1 MGKPFWRS
9 VEYFFT
15 GNYSADN
22 GNNDIVAIGFGGEIH
37 AYGGDDHVTV
47 GSIGAT
53 VHTGSGNDTVVGGSA
68 YLRVEDSTGHLSVK
82 GAAGYA
88 DINKS
93 GDGNVSFAGAAGGV
107 SIDHLGHHGDVS
119 YGGAA
124 AYNSV
129 KRKGLSG
136 NVTFKGAGG
145 YNALWHETNH
155 GNLSFAGAG
164 AGNKLDR
171 TWFDQYQGSR
181 GDVSFD
187 GAGAANSISSRVE
200 TGNITFRGAG
210 ADNHLVRKGKVGDIT
225 LQGAGASNRI
235 ERTRQAE
242 DVYQQTHGNIRFEG
256 VGGYNSFYSDVA
268 HGDIHFSG
276 GGAYNTITRKGS
288 GSSFDA
294 QGMEYA
300 KAEDIVLTTAKMHG
314 SWIGSGTHA
323 VTAVKSEREPNTYLF
338 AIADGT
344 YTKIN
349 KVRLSNDPKTGKLKY
364 YSEAWYKQGNH
375 LSGLARSDVSSAGG
389 FEVNPINGGYTLS
402 NIAVEHQQSL
412 TVHAME
418 KDLTEYEWVTYA
430 NGALIDAKDVVLSD
444 AKMGGHAISTD
455 GTKVDVQAIK
465 SNRKP
470 NTYVYAKVLGP
481 YTKIV
486 VVELAN
492 DAETGVLKYQARSW
506 YKEGDHTA
514 NLANED
520 ISSANGYHS
529 MGKGGYSLSALNYS
543 VNAIRSMSETVADID
558 EYTDQTLFKPA
569 TDSGES
575 SGDVHFSGAGGGNVI
590 KSNVTRGNVYFNG
603 GGIANVILHS
613 SQFGN
618 TEFNGGGAANVIV
631 KSGEEGDLTFRGAGL
646 ANVLVH
652 QSKQGKMDVYAGG
665 AVNVLVRIGDGQYLA
680 HLLAYGNISVHK
692 GNGNSRV
699 AMLGGY
705 NTHTQIGSGHGLW
718 LAAGGFNVMTQV
730 GNGEV
735 TSVLAGGANVLTKVG
750 EGELTAGML
759 GGANVMTHISG
770 DEQASN
776 TTAVALGGANILT
789 KKGKGDTLAVMGGGA
804 NVLTHVGDGSTTGV
818 MVGGANILTKVGN
831 GDTTG
836 IMLGVGNVLTHVGDG
851 QTLGVMGA
859 AGNIFTKVG
868 DGTSIAA
875 MIGAGNIFT
884 HVGEGNAWALMGGLG
899 NVFTKVGNG
908 DALALM
914 VAEANVFTH
923 IGDGMSVALMLA
935 KGNVATKVGNGTTL
949 AAMVGNANIFTHI
962 GNGSTF
968 AAMIGQANVMTKVGN
983 DLTAALMVGKA
994 NIYTHVGDGT
1004 SLGLFAG
1011 EMNVMT
1017 KVGNGTTLAA
1027 MFGKANIMTHVGDGL
1042 TGVLALGEAN
1052 IVTKVGDDFMGVVAA
1067 AKANVVTHVG
1077 DATTAAVLAGKGN
1090 ILTKVGEGTTVGL
1103 LISDIGNVMTHVGDG
1118 TTIGIAKGKANIVTK
1133 VGDGLGIN
1141 VAWGQANVFTQV
1153 GDGDRYNFAKG
1164 EANILTK
1171 VGDGQEVSVVQ
1182 GKANIITHVGN
1193 GDDYT
1198 GAWGKANVITKVGDG
1213 RNVVLAKGEANIVTQ
1228 VGDGDSF
1235 NALWS
1240 KGNVVTKVGDGMQ
1253 VTAAK
1258 GKANITTTVGN
1269 GLSVT
1274 AAYGD
1279 ANINTKVGN
1288 GVSVNVA
1295 WGKYNI
1301 NTKVGDGLNVAVM
1314 KGKANANIHIGD
1326 GLNINASY
1334 ARNNVAIK
1342 VGNGD
1347 FYSLAVA
1354 SSNTSSNKL
1363 SALFDNVKQTLLGV
1377 GGSQAINYLVQG
1389 DEASTSGT
1397 QKGRGAIA
1405 TPEITKLDG
1414 FQMDAIEE
1422 VGSDLGDS
1430 LTGSVTKVDTPDLNE
1445 MDNDLN
1451 IDGAS
1456 DHAPNLIVNGD
1467 FEQGDRG
1474 WQSTHGVEASY
1485 SGSVYGVNGEGHGT
1499 RVTELDTHTN
1509 TSLYQDLTDLTE
1521 GEVIAVSFDFAKRAG
1536 LSNNEGIE
1544 VLWNGEVVFSSS
1556 GDASAWQQKTLK
1568 LTAHAGSNRIEF
1580 KGTGHNDG
1588 LGYILDN
1595 VVAKSESSP
1604 QANAVSEH
1612 AKQNQASQ
1620 NALSDKERAE
1630 ADRQRLEQEKQKQ
1643 LDAVAGSQ
1651 SQLESTDQQA
1661 IENNGQAQ
1669 RDAVKE
1675 ESEAVTAELTT
1686 LAQGLDVLDGQAT
1699 HTGKSGE
1706 QWRNDFA
1713 GGLLDGVQSQ
1723 IDDAK
1728 QLASDKMAAAKQ
1740 TQSDNNSKVKDS
1752 IAKSEA
1758 GVAKGEQ
1765 NRAGAEQ
1772 DIAEAKADAET
1783 RKADA
1788 VAKSHDAKQAESD
1801 AHSAA
1806 NDAQSRGDRDAM
1818 NAENK
1823 ANQAQNDAQGAKQNE
1838 GDRPDRQ
1845 GVAGS
1850 GLSGNAHRVEG
1861 AGETG
1866 SHVNTDS
1873 QTNADGRF
1881 SDGLTEQELEALEG
1895 ATNAVN
1901 RLQIN
1906 AGIRSKN
1913 SGSTITSMFM
1923 EANADSIVVDTT
1935 ASQDVVRKEVRISGV
1950 NLVGL
1955 GEASHDSAESLVA
1968 ARAEKVANLYRWLDT
1983 DNDVATD
1990 KYVPVPGFER
2000 VDADVSDEVKQR
2012 MIQSMSGYIE
2022 HTDNQVPKD
2031 QAQAL
2036 ATLFVESTLDYD
2048 WDKRVEF
2055 LTKLESYGYS
2065 FETPHA
2071 EKSIVS
2077 FWSGKNFKQYRDVL
2091 DNAQTDG
2098 KKVVYDIDV
2107 KGNAFAIDLNKHLMR
2122 WGGLFLDPDNAEQ
2135 NQLKSSIDAATF
2147 SNTGFWSSVYATGA
2161 QHDVYVIAEGGV
2173 RLGNYFWH
2181 VELPALRQL
2190 QREGLVGEIRLLD
2203 KPVSEYKDLPAD
2215 EIGRRLTDAGVGVKV
2230 RFDALSSA
2238 RQAELLADNPDD
2250 YRADTL
2256 VELDVKLSAIDSMLR
2271 ESLPFYSLRTER
2283 NLLVQEGDEGF
2294 EVRSWPG
2301 SDDKSK
2307 TILLD
2312 NPEDAAQQKA
2322 IERFILANFDN
2333 FEQMPDELFL
2343 VDNKVL
2349 SHHDGRTRIL
2359 AQKEDGAW
2367 TYNTN
2372 SELMSVTELL
2382 DAAHVSG
2389 KVRGESYQKVIDA
2402 LAEYHASTAEH
2413 ADYELESVEQLV
2425 NLRKKIEGYALGH
2438 PDSGRLEAMN
2448 SLLNQVNSRLEEV
2461 SVLAVSEQSIKA
2473 HDSFSRLYDQLDNA
2487 HLKQSK
2493 HLYLDGNGDFVTK
2506 GKGNLAKIDQ
2516 LGGSDA
2522 VLEKVKA
2529 SVNHEYGQAIAD
2541 TIFAGL
2547 SANELAK
2554 DGKGID
2560 ITGLNR
2566 IHQALEQHMSPVSAT
2581 MYIWKPS
2588 DHSALG
2594 HAALQIGQ
2602 GRTQIDAQ
2610 AAADFNKQ
2618 NYVSWWPLGSK
2629 SSNIRNIFN
2638 VATEY
2643 QPDLKLRWSDFS
2655 QPAHQNDTLEHD
2667 MASEENDGFGL
2678 NDGETKLKRFIEKL
2692 NAAKGIDAAYKD
2704 ASEGYASVL
2713 LGNPD
2718 MLVSTGIPAHVFQPF
2733 VDQWNDTS
2741 YDMMDVANRFAQE
2754 LQKQAQASG
2763 DPALVAKR
2771 IDNVVRLFAERALEE
2786 IEAFKA
2792 SQADEGRVFRINLE
2806 GLDVAAMQAEW
2817 NRLSHD
2823 PDARYQLLTKNCSS
2837 TVAKVLKAG
2846 GADKLIGH
2854 TWRPKFG
2861 VWTPTELFN
2870 FGQALQE
2877 AQLEIAAK
2885 KQSHQVNDDLD
2896 ALSGSEKH
2904 KDKVAIENDGTPPR
2918 DKVPLSP
2925 LTRFLNNELY
2935 GERDA
2940 RRKIGDITQTLLDH
2954 AVEKG
2959 ESQKVTLKGEAG
2971 RLTGYYHQGTASSD
2985 DETSTTSGK
2994 VVLFLHGSGS
3004 SAEEQASAIR
3014 SHYQKQGIDML
3025 AVNLRGYGESDGGPS
3040 EKGLYQ
3046 DARTMFNYLVN
3057 DKGIDPSNIILHG
3070 YSMGG
3075 PIAAD
3080 LARYAAQNGQ
3090 AVSGLL
3096 LDRPMPSMTKA
3107 ITAHEVA
3114 NPAGI
3119 VGTIA
3124 KAVNGQFSVE
3134 KNLKGLPQET
3144 PILLLTDNEGLGEE
3158 GEKLRVKL
3166 SNSGFNVTGE
3176 QTFYGHEASNRLM
3189 SQYTGQIVS
3198 DLLNTQHIKHNE
3210 AKLNLEPHGKN
3221 YESRDLILKPISQP
3235 ETVELGMP
3243 EVDQKVLADI
3253 AERENV
3259 IIGVRPVD
3267 EKSKSLIA
3275 SKMYSSKGLFV
3286 KAKSSDWGPMSGF
3299 IPVDQS
3305 FAKASARRDLETFN
3319 RHAEQSIQSGNAVS
3333 ADLYLNQVRVEE
3345 LVSKYHSLTPL
3356 ELDDQSGMYKTT
3368 ATNGDQSVPFFL
3380 NRVTVDGNEL
3390 WQVHYITNG
3399 ELAPFKVIGDP
3410 VSKQPMTADYDLLT
3424 VMYSYGDLGPQD
3436 KVKQPLTWQQWKD
3449 SVTYEDLTPKY
3460 KELYSNEDLYN
3471 KKDGASLGNVSGRLK
3486 ELKDRINVDL
3496 GRTNGLEMVHHGA
3509 DDANPYAVMADNF
3522 PATFFV
3528 PKSLFAEDG
3537 LGEGKGSIQTYFNVN
3552 EQGAVVIR
3560 NPQEFSDFQQVTI
3573 NASFRASFNDKWNH
3587 GLDEPLFTTKRKLS
3601 HEFLNKR
3608 DQLLK
3613 KLSGGRLDA
3622 QDETLVA
3629 LGNPD
3634 DVSGNK
3640 AIVAVDVSQIFTRQ
3654 ELKERANVFAKPIGA
3669 SYQGILDQLDLVHQ
3683 TVSRDQ
3689 IVASFELN
3697 KKVNAYIAEH
3707 PTSGRNQALTQL
3719 KEQITSALFIGKMQV
3734 AQVDIDAIAQTR
3746 PELAARIFMVAI
3758 EEANGE
3764 HRGLTDMMVRWANED
3779 PYLAPKQGYKG
3790 ETPNDLGFDAKYHV
3804 DLGDHYADFKQW
3816 LETSQSNGL
3825 LSKATLDE
3833 STKTV
3838 HLGYSYQ
3845 ELQDLTGV
3853 ESVQMAFYFLKEA
3866 AKKVDPISG
3875 DSAEMILL
3883 KKFADKSYL
3892 SQLDSDRMDQI
3903 EGIYRSS
3910 HETDV
3915 DAWDRRYS
3923 GAGYDELTNKLAGAT
3938 GVDEQLSVLLDDRK
3952 GLLIGEVHGSDVNGL
3967 RFVNEQMDALKKQGV
3982 TVIGLE
3988 HLRSDLA
3995 QPLIDRYLA
4004 TGVMSSELSA
4014 MLKTKHLD
4022 ATLFENARANGM
4034 RIVALDANSSA
4045 RPNVQGTEHGLM
4057 YRAGAANNIAVEVL
4071 QSLPDDEKFV
4081 AIYGKA
4087 HLQSHKGIEGFVP
4100 GITHRLDLPALRVS
4114 DSNQFRVEQ
4123 DDMTLRVVYD
4133 DVANKP
4139 KLTFKDSLSGAN
4151 TAIHNQNV
4159 NDWERVA
4166 VTPTADGGETRFDGQ
4181 IIVQMEN
4188 DSVVANAAANLAGKH
4203 PESSVVVQLDSDG
4216 NYRVVY
4222 GDPSKLDGKLRWQLV
4237 GHGRDDSDSNNTHL
4251 SGYSAEDLA
4260 AKLANFQQSFSQ
4272 AENINNT
4279 PDHIS
4284 IVGCSLVS
4292 DDKQKGFGH
4301 QFINAM
4307 DVNGLRV
4314 DVSARS
4320 SELAVDATGR
4330 KHTKDENG
4338 DWIQK
4343 AETNKVSLSWNE
4355 QGEVIAKEERIRNGI
4370 AEGDIDLSRIG
4381 VSDVGEIARGAI
4393 GDNNDVFDAPE
4404 KRKVETE
4411 TSSSAANNKLSYSG
4425 NIQVNVGDGEFT
4437 AVNWGTSNVGI
4448 KVGSG
4453 GFKSLAF
4460 GDNNVMVH
4468 IGNGES
4474 KHSVDMGGYQA
4485 LEGAQMFIG
4494 NRNVS
4499 FNLGQSNDLLVM
4511 MDKSIPTPPLVNPF
4525 DGAARI
4531 SGVLQSI
4538 ATSGE
4543 DQDWLAAQEQQ
4554 WTLSGAKKFVK
4565 DMSGLDQS
4573 SSVDYTCLVELDS
4586 HNERSSRGLKHDTEA
4601 ALNKQYNQWLSG
4613 NSDSSAGKLS
4623 RADKLRQA
4631 NEKLAFNFAV
4641 GGQGADIQVT
4651 TGNWNF
4657 MFGDNIQSILDTN
4670 LGSLFG
4676 LMTQQFSATGQAKT
4690 TFTYTPEDLPRQLK
4704 NKLLGQMAGIGA
4716 ETTLADI
4723 FGVDYTTSGQI
4734 VSRNG
4739 EAVDGVAILTEML
4752 EVIGEFSGDQLQAFV
4767 DPAKLLDSLKSGIDM
4782 GADGI
4787 QSFAETH
4794 GLKDKAPEEEENKSA
4809 VSVNGTSVNSAQG
4822 ATASDG
4828 NTETAETQ
4836 DRAFGFNSLNLPNLF
4851 ATIFSQDKQKEMK
4864 SLVENLKENLTADL
4878 LNMKEK
4884 TFDFLRNSGH
4894 LQGDGDINLSLGNYN
4909 FNWGGDGKDLGA
4921 YLGDNNN
4928 FWGGRGD
4935 DVFYATGTSN
4945 IFTGGE
4951 GSDMGVLMGRENM
4964 MFGGDGNDTAVV
4976 AGRIN
4981 HVFLG
4986 AGDDQSFVFG
4996 EGGEIDTGL
5005 GRDYVVTSGN
5015 FNRVDTGDGQDYSVT
5030 IGNNNQVELG
5040 AGNDFANVFG
5050 NYNRINASAG
5060 NDVVKLM
5067 GYHAVLNG
5075 GEGEDHLIA
5084 AAISKFSQFNG
5095 EEGRDLMV
5103 LGGYQNTFKGG
5114 TDVDSFVVSGDVI
5127 DNLVE
5132 DISSEDNIVF
5142 NGIDWQKLWFERSGY
5157 DLKLSILRD
5166 PVSETDQAKFE
5177 HIGSVTFNDYFDGKR
5192 AQMIIAMGEK
5202 DANGER
5208 EYTTL
5213 SESSIDA
5220 LVQAMSGFD
5229 PQAGDNGFIDN
5240 LDSKSRVAISTAWAD
5255 VVHKKGITV

>member
-15 GNYSADN
+15 GNYSADD
-22 GNNDIVAIGFGGEIH
+22 GNNNIVAIGFGGQIH

-53 VHTGSGNDTVVGGSA
+53 VYTGSGNDTVVGGSA
-68 YLRVEDSTGHLSVK
+68 YLKVEDSTGHLIVK

-107 SIDHLGHHGDVS
+107 SIDHLGNHGDVS

-124 AYNSV
+124 AYNGIT
-129 KRKGLSG
+129 RKGLSG
-136 NVTFKGAGG
+136 NVTFAGAGG
-145 YNALWHETNH
+145 YNALWHETNQ
-155 GNLSFAGAG
+155 GNLSFTGAG

-171 TWFDQYQGSR
+171 TWSNRYQGSH
-181 GDVSFD
+181 GDVTFD

-235 ERTRQAE
+235 ERTHQAE
-242 DVYQQTHGNIRFEG
+242 DVYTQTRGNIRFEG
-256 VGGYNSFYSDVA
+256 VGGYNSLYSDVA

-276 GGAYNTITRKGS
+276 GGAYNTIIRKGS
-288 GSSFDA
+288 GNDFA
-294 QGMEYA
+294 KEGMTNA
-300 KAEDIVLTTAKMHG
+300 KADEIVLTKAVMSG
-314 SWIGSGTHA
+314 SWIGQDHH
-323 VTAVKSEREPNTYLF
+323 VTAVKSASEPNTYLF
-338 AIADGT
+338 AFADST

-349 KVRLSNDPKTGKLKY
+349 KVQLRNDPQTGELKY
-364 YSEAWYKQGNH
+364 YSTAWYKEVNH
-375 LSGLARSDVSSAGG
+375 LSNLANQDISDNGG
-389 FEVNPINGGYTLS
+389 FTAVNINGAYTLS
-402 NIAVEHQQSL
+402 DLKVEHQQSV
-412 TVHAME
+412 TVHAVE
-418 KDLTEYEWVTYA
+418 KSLTEYEWVTYA
-430 NGALIDAKDVVLSD
+430 NGAVIDAKEVSLSD
-444 AKMGGHAISTD
+444 AKMGGHAIYAD
-455 GTKVDVQAIK
+455 GTKVDVKAVK
-465 SNRKP
+465 SNRQP
-470 NTYVYAKVLGP
+470 NTYIYAKVLGP

-492 DAETGVLKYQARSW
+492 DPETGALKYQARSW

-514 NLANED
+514 NIANQD
-520 ISSANGYHS
+520 ISSATGYNP
-529 MGKGGYSLSALNYS
+529 MGKGGYSLSDLHYS
-543 VNAIRSMSETVADID
+543 VNAVRSTSETVADIE

-569 TDSGES
+569 NDSGES
-575 SGDVHFSGAGGGNVI
+575 SGDVRFNGAGGGNVI
-590 KSNVTRGNVYFNG
+590 KSNVTRGNVHFNG

-652 QSKQGKMDVYAGG
+652 QSEQGKMDVYAGG
-665 AVNVLVRIGDGQYLA
+665 AVNVLVRLGDGQYLA
-680 HLLAYGNISVHK
+680 HLLAYGNISVQK
-692 GNGNSRV
+692 GSGDSRV
-699 AMLGGY
+699 VMLGGY
-705 NTHTQIGSGHGLW
+705 NTHTQIGSGNGLW

-730 GNGEV
+730 GKGDV
-735 TSVLAGGANVLTKVG
+735 AAVLAGGANVLTKMG
-750 EGELTAGML
+750 EGELTSGML
-759 GGANVMTHISG
+759 GGANVITHISN
-770 DEQASN
+770 DDQLSN

-789 KKGKGDTLAVMGGGA
+789 KKGKGNTLVVMGGGA
-804 NVLTHVGDGSTTGV
+804 NVLTHVGDGTTTGV

-836 IMLGVGNVLTHVGDG
+836 ILLGVGNVLTHVGDG

-868 DGTSIAA
+868 DGTSIAV

-949 AAMVGNANIFTHI
+949 AAMVGNVNIFTHI
-962 GNGSTF
+962 GHGSTF
-968 AAMIGQANVMTKVGN
+968 AAMIGQANIMTKVGN

-994 NIYTHVGDGT
+994 NIMTHVGDGT

-1011 EMNVMT
+1011 EVNVMT

-1052 IVTKVGDDFMGVVAA
+1052 IVTKLGDDFMGVVAA

-1103 LISDIGNVMTHVGDG
+1103 LISDVGNVMTHVGDG
-1118 TTIGIAKGKANIVTK
+1118 TTIGIAKGKANLITK
-1133 VGDGLGIN
+1133 VGDGLGVN
-1141 VAWGQANVFTQV
+1141 VTWGQANVFTQV

-1164 EANILTK
+1164 EANLITK

-1182 GKANIITHVGN
+1182 GEANIITHVGN

-1198 GAWGKANVITKVGDG
+1198 GAWGKANVITKVGHG
-1213 RNVVLAKGEANIVTQ
+1213 QNVVLAKGEANIVTQ

-1240 KGNVVTKVGDGMQ
+1240 KGNIVTKVGDGMQ

-1258 GKANITTTVGN
+1258 GQANITTTVGN
-1269 GLSVT
+1269 GLNVT

-1279 ANINTKVGN
+1279 ANINTKVGD

-1314 KGKANANIHIGD
+1314 KGKANANIHVGD

-1334 ARNNVAIK
+1334 AQNNVAIK

-1363 SALFDNVKQTLLGV
+1363 SALFDNIKQTVLGV

-1389 DEASTSGT
+1389 DEASSSGT
-1397 QKGRGAIA
+1397 HKGRGAIA

-1414 FQMDAIEE
+1414 FQMDAIKE
-1422 VGSDLGDS
+1422 VSSDLGDS
-1430 LTGSVTKVDTPDLNE
+1430 LTGSVTKVDTPDLNK
-1445 MDNDLN
+1445 MQHALN
-1451 IDGAS
+1451 VDDS
-1456 DHAPNLIVNGD
+1456 SVQAPNLIVNGD
-1467 FEQGDRG
+1467 FELGEHG

-1485 SGSVYGVNGEGHGT
+1485 AGSVYGVEGEGHGA
-1499 RVTELDTHTN
+1499 RVTELDTYTN
-1509 TSLYQDLTDLTE
+1509 TSLYQDLANLAQ

-1556 GDASAWQQKTLK
+1556 GDESAWQQKNLK
-1568 LTAHAGSNRIEF
+1568 LTAQAGSNRIEF

-1595 VVAKSESSP
+1595 VVATSESSQ
-1604 QANAVSEH
+1604 QANAIREH
-1612 AKQNQASQ
+1612 ATQNPAAQ

-1661 IENNGQAQ
+1661 LENNGQAQ

-1675 ESEAVTAELTT
+1675 ESEAVTAELAK

-1699 HTGKSGE
+1699 HTGESGD

-1723 IDDAK
+1723 LDDAK
-1728 QLASDKMAAAKQ
+1728 QLANDKIAAAKQ
-1740 TQSDNNSKVKDS
+1740 TLSDNNSKVKES
-1752 IAKSEA
+1752 VAKSEA
-1758 GVAKGEQ
+1758 GVAQGEQ
-1765 NRAGAEQ
+1765 NRAGVEQ
-1772 DIAEAKADAET
+1772 DIADAQADAEK

-1788 VAKSHDAKQAESD
+1788 LAKGKDAQQAESD
-1801 AHSAA
+1801 AHHAV
-1806 NDAQSRGDRDAM
+1806 NNAQSRGDRDVQL
-1818 NAENK
+1818 AENK
-1823 ANQAQNDAQGAKQNE
+1823 ANQAQADAQGAKQNE

-1845 GVAGS
+1845 GVTGS
-1850 GLSGNAHRVEG
+1850 GLSGNAHSVEG
-1861 AGETG
+1861 AGETD

-1881 SDGLTEQELEALEG
+1881 SEGLTEQEQEALEG

-1906 AGIRSKN
+1906 AGIRAKN
-1913 SGSTITSMFM
+1913 SVSSMTSMFS
-1923 EANADSIVVDTT
+1923 ETNSKSIVVPTKVSPEPERQEVTRRD
-1935 ASQDVVRKEVRISGV
+1935 VRISGV
-1950 NLVGL
+1950 NL
-1955 GEASHDSAESLVA
+1955 ESLSAVQGSQPTGQLA
-1968 ARAEKVANLYRWLDT
+1968 SKS
-1983 DNDVATD
+1983 
-1990 KYVPVPGFER
+1990 VPGFKSHFASTSIGIENELSGLVVVLPKNSAQTFGYVHDSQGNPLFMLTKDMNQGGYSNPVGINDIQGVNNWQTHTIELVTYPSEISDTAAVESR
-2000 VDADVSDEVKQR
+2000 KEAMLWLAKEFTDHINQSNHQSLPHLVSDDGR
-2012 MIQSMSGYIE
+2012 F
-2022 HTDNQVPKD
+2022 
-2031 QAQAL
+2031 
-2036 ATLFVESTLDYD
+2036 TLVISN
-2048 WDKRVEF
+2048 
-2055 LTKLESYGYS
+2055 S
-2065 FETPHA
+2065 
-2071 EKSIVS
+2071 
-2077 FWSGKNFKQYRDVL
+2077 
-2091 DNAQTDG
+2091 
-2098 KKVVYDIDV
+2098 
-2107 KGNAFAIDLNKHLMR
+2107 KHLIAA
-2122 WGGLFLDPDNAEQ
+2122 GNGT
-2135 NQLKSSIDAATF
+2135 SIDAQGKTIGMTPSGQQATMAISAKEF
-2147 SNTGFWSSVYATGA
+2147 GTSSSPEVRLLESAPWYQAGLRDEFLANAKNTTLDDPATAQNVYAYLTSVYSKTADLAKEYGIYINDWDPASEGFSPNA
-2161 QHDVYVIAEGGV
+2161 QGLTDPKVKNAWSILPRTKPVRMLELLSAEDSRYVRQQIAEKLKGTYSESLAKNVFEYFQYGGEV
-2173 RLGNYFWH
+2173 AGHGINNATTGS
-2181 VELPALRQL
+2181 VQQPEPAILFEFRSVPSAL
-2190 QREGLVGEIRLLD
+2190 SDFVP
-2203 KPVSEYKDLPAD
+2203 KTAS
-2215 EIGRRLTDAGVGVKV
+2215 TVKV
-2230 RFDALSSA
+2230 DVKALDHFDSASRKAIITEVNALVSGSEDFDAWYQEYRASKGQPPVKNPKSSA
-2238 RQAELLADNPDD
+2238 SANHKAEWLMTQHAEQWAKITAPYTDNHETLTSTKLASNDKE
-2250 YRADTL
+2250 
-2256 VELDVKLSAIDSMLR
+2256 ELHALGETSNLENNKQQENVASIINTMLNDM
-2271 ESLPFYSLRTER
+2271 LPFYALRTER

-2294 EVRSWPG
+2294 EVRAWPG
-2301 SDDKSK
+2301 TEDKSK
-2307 TILLD
+2307 TIILED
-2312 NPEDAAQQKA
+2312 PEDAAQHKA

-2343 VDNKVL
+2343 VDNKVI
-2349 SHHDGRTRIL
+2349 SHHEGRTHVL
-2359 AQKEDGAW
+2359 AQKVDGAW
-2367 TYNTN
+2367 QYNATV
-2372 SELMSVTELL
+2372 ELMSVTELL
-2382 DAAHVSG
+2382 DAANVTG
-2389 KVRGESYQKVIDA
+2389 KIRGESYQQVIDA
-2402 LAEYHASTAEH
+2402 LTDYHASITEH
-2413 ADYELESVEQLV
+2413 ADYEPESVEKLL
-2425 NLRKKIEGYALGH
+2425 NLRKKIEGYVLGH
-2438 PDSGRLEAMN
+2438 PDSGRVEAMN
-2448 SLLNQVNSRLEEV
+2448 SLLNQVNTRLDEV
-2461 SVLAVSEQSIKA
+2461 SLLSVAEQTIQA
-2473 HDSFSRLYDQLDNA
+2473 QNSFSRLYDQLEAAN
-2487 HLKQSK
+2487 LKESK
-2493 HLYLDGNGDFVTK
+2493 HLYLDQNGDFVTK
-2506 GKGNLAKIDQ
+2506 GKGNLANIDL
-2516 LGGSDA
+2516 LGSREA
-2522 VLEKVKA
+2522 VLEKVKLTV
-2529 SVNHEYGQAIAD
+2529 SNEYGQTVAD

-2547 SANELAK
+2547 SAKDLAK
-2554 DGKGID
+2554 DGKGVD
-2560 ITGLNR
+2560 IAGLNKV
-2566 IHQALEQHMSPVSAT
+2566 HQAIEQHLSPVSAT
-2581 MYIWKPS
+2581 LYIWKPS

-2602 GRTQIDAQ
+2602 GRTQLEGQ
-2610 AAADFNKQ
+2610 AAADFNQQ

-2629 SSNIRNIFN
+2629 SSNISNILN
-2638 VATEY
+2638 VATKD

-2667 MASEENDGFGL
+2667 VASEENDGFGL
-2678 NDGETKLKRFIEKL
+2678 HDGDIKLKRFIEKL
-2692 NAAKGIDAAYKD
+2692 NAAKGIDASFKE

-2718 MLVSTGIPAHVFQPF
+2718 MLETTSIPAHVFQPF
-2733 VDQWNDTS
+2733 VEQWNDTS
-2741 YDMMDVANRFAQE
+2741 YDMMDVAHRFAQE
-2754 LQKQAQASG
+2754 LRLQAQRSD
-2763 DPALVAKR
+2763 DPELLEKR
-2771 IDNVVRLFAERALEE
+2771 IGNVIRQFAERALEE
-2786 IEAFKA
+2786 IETFKA
-2792 SQADEGRVFRINLE
+2792 SQADQGRVFRINLE

-2817 NRLSHD
+2817 HRLSND

-2854 TWRPKFG
+2854 TWLPKFG

-2885 KQSHQVNDDLD
+2885 KQSHQVTDVLD
-2896 ALSGSEKH
+2896 ALSGNEKP
-2904 KDKVAIENDGTPPR
+2904 KENVAIENDGTPPR
-2918 DKVPLSP
+2918 DKESLSP

-2935 GERDA
+2935 GDKEA
-2940 RRKIGDITQTLLDH
+2940 RRKIGEITQTLLDH

-2959 ESQKVTLKGEAG
+2959 ESQKITLQGEAG
-2971 RLTGYYHQGTASSD
+2971 RLTGYYHQGTAPSEG
-2985 DETSTTSGK
+2985 ETSSPSGK

-3014 SHYQKQGIDML
+3014 NHYQKQGIDML
-3025 AVNLRGYGESDGGPS
+3025 AVNLHGYGESDGGPS

-3057 DKGIDPSNIILHG
+3057 DKGIDPSNIIIHG

-3119 VGTIA
+3119 VGAIA

-3134 KNLKGLPQET
+3134 KNLEGLPKET
-3144 PILLLTDNEGLGEE
+3144 SILLLTDNEGLGNE
-3158 GEKLRVKL
+3158 GEKLRTKL
-3166 SNSGFNVTGE
+3166 TASGYNVTGE

-3189 SQYTGQIVS
+3189 SQYADQIVS
-3198 DLLNTQHIKHNE
+3198 GLSSSASVDEDLDQQGLDTTSTKDQGISNKNDHLQVVDSKE
-3210 AKLNLEPHGKN
+3210 A
-3221 YESRDLILKPISQP
+3221 
-3235 ETVELGMP
+3235 
-3243 EVDQKVLADI
+3243 LAD
-3253 AERENV
+3253 
-3259 IIGVRPVD
+3259 
-3267 EKSKSLIA
+3267 
-3275 SKMYSSKGLFV
+3275 
-3286 KAKSSDWGPMSGF
+3286 
-3299 IPVDQS
+3299 
-3305 FAKASARRDLETFN
+3305 
-3319 RHAEQSIQSGNAVS
+3319 
-3333 ADLYLNQVRVEE
+3333 
-3345 LVSKYHSLTPL
+3345 
-3356 ELDDQSGMYKTT
+3356 
-3368 ATNGDQSVPFFL
+3368 
-3380 NRVTVDGNEL
+3380 
-3390 WQVHYITNG
+3390 
-3399 ELAPFKVIGDP
+3399 
-3410 VSKQPMTADYDLLT
+3410 
-3424 VMYSYGDLGPQD
+3424 
-3436 KVKQPLTWQQWKD
+3436 
-3449 SVTYEDLTPKY
+3449 
-3460 KELYSNEDLYN
+3460 
-3471 KKDGASLGNVSGRLK
+3471 
-3486 ELKDRINVDL
+3486 
-3496 GRTNGLEMVHHGA
+3496 
-3509 DDANPYAVMADNF
+3509 
-3522 PATFFV
+3522 
-3528 PKSLFAEDG
+3528 
-3537 LGEGKGSIQTYFNVN
+3537 GK
-3552 EQGAVVIR
+3552 
-3560 NPQEFSDFQQVTI
+3560 
-3573 NASFRASFNDKWNH
+3573 
-3587 GLDEPLFTTKRKLS
+3587 
-3601 HEFLNKR
+3601 
-3608 DQLLK
+3608 
-3613 KLSGGRLDA
+3613 
-3622 QDETLVA
+3622 
-3629 LGNPD
+3629 
-3634 DVSGNK
+3634 
-3640 AIVAVDVSQIFTRQ
+3640 
-3654 ELKERANVFAKPIGA
+3654 
-3669 SYQGILDQLDLVHQ
+3669 IL
-3683 TVSRDQ
+3683 
-3689 IVASFELN
+3689 
-3697 KKVNAYIAEH
+3697 
-3707 PTSGRNQALTQL
+3707 
-3719 KEQITSALFIGKMQV
+3719 
-3734 AQVDIDAIAQTR
+3734 
-3746 PELAARIFMVAI
+3746 
-3758 EEANGE
+3758 
-3764 HRGLTDMMVRWANED
+3764 
-3779 PYLAPKQGYKG
+3779 
-3790 ETPNDLGFDAKYHV
+3790 
-3804 DLGDHYADFKQW
+3804 
-3816 LETSQSNGL
+3816 
-3825 LSKATLDE
+3825 
-3833 STKTV
+3833 
-3838 HLGYSYQ
+3838 
-3845 ELQDLTGV
+3845 
-3853 ESVQMAFYFLKEA
+3853 
-3866 AKKVDPISG
+3866 
-3875 DSAEMILL
+3875 
-3883 KKFADKSYL
+3883 
-3892 SQLDSDRMDQI
+3892 
-3903 EGIYRSS
+3903 
-3910 HETDV
+3910 
-3915 DAWDRRYS
+3915 
-3923 GAGYDELTNKLAGAT
+3923 
-3938 GVDEQLSVLLDDRK
+3938 
-3952 GLLIGEVHGSDVNGL
+3952 
-3967 RFVNEQMDALKKQGV
+3967 
-3982 TVIGLE
+3982 
-3988 HLRSDLA
+3988 
-3995 QPLIDRYLA
+3995 
-4004 TGVMSSELSA
+4004 
-4014 MLKTKHLD
+4014 
-4022 ATLFENARANGM
+4022 
-4034 RIVALDANSSA
+4034 
-4045 RPNVQGTEHGLM
+4045 
-4057 YRAGAANNIAVEVL
+4057 
-4071 QSLPDDEKFV
+4071 
-4081 AIYGKA
+4081 
-4087 HLQSHKGIEGFVP
+4087 
-4100 GITHRLDLPALRVS
+4100 
-4114 DSNQFRVEQ
+4114 
-4123 DDMTLRVVYD
+4123 
-4133 DVANKP
+4133 
-4139 KLTFKDSLSGAN
+4139 
-4151 TAIHNQNV
+4151 HNQNV
-4159 NDWERVA
+4159 NSWGPIT
-4166 VTPTADGGETRFDGQ
+4166 VTPTTDGGETRFDGQ

-4188 DSVVANAAANLAGKH
+4188 DPVVAKAAANLAGKH
-4203 PESSVVVQLDSDG
+4203 AESSVVVQLDSDG

-4237 GHGRDDSDSNNTHL
+4237 GHGRDHSETNNTRL
-4251 SGYSAEDLA
+4251 SGYSADELA
-4260 AKLANFQQSFSQ
+4260 VKLAKFQQSFNQ
-4272 AENINNT
+4272 AENINNK

-4307 DVNGLRV
+4307 DANGLRV
-4314 DVSARS
+4314 DVSVRS
-4320 SELAVDATGR
+4320 SELAVDEAGR
-4330 KHTKDENG
+4330 KHTKDANG
-4338 DWIQK
+4338 DWVQK
-4343 AETNKVSLSWNE
+4343 AENNKVSLSWDA
-4355 QGEVIAKEERIRNGI
+4355 QGEVVAKDERIRNGI

-4381 VSDVGEIARGAI
+4381 VNNVDEPARGAI

-4404 KRKVETE
+4404 KRKPETE
-4411 TSSSAANNKLSYSG
+4411 VIANSSSSNQFSYSG
-4425 NIQVNVGDGEFT
+4425 NIQVNVGEGEFT

-4448 KVGSG
+4448 KVGTG

-4468 IGNGES
+4468 IGDGES
-4474 KHSVDMGGYQA
+4474 KHSVDIGGYQA
-4485 LEGAQMFIG
+4485 LEGAQMFLG

-4499 FNLGQSNDLLVM
+4499 FNFGHSNDLILM

-4531 SGVLQSI
+4531 SGVLQGI

-4543 DQDWLAAQEQQ
+4543 GEDWLAAQEQQ

-4573 SSVDYTCLVELDS
+4573 SSVDYTTLVELDS
-4586 HNERSSRGLKHDTEA
+4586 QNERDSRGLKHDAEA
-4601 ALNKQYNQWLSG
+4601 TLNKQYNQWLSG
-4613 NSDSSAGKLS
+4613 NGNSGTSQLS

-4676 LMTQQFSATGQAKT
+4676 LMTQQFTATGQAKT
-4690 TFTYTPEDLPRQLK
+4690 TFTYTPQDLPRQLK
-4704 NKLLGQMAGIGA
+4704 NKLLGQLAGVGA

-4723 FGVDYTTSGQI
+4723 FGVDYTASGQI

-4739 EAVDGVAILTEML
+4739 QAVDGVAILKEML

-4767 DPAKLLDSLKSGIDM
+4767 DPAKLLDSLKAGIDM

-4787 QSFAETH
+4787 KSFAETH
-4794 GLKDKAPEEEENKSA
+4794 GLKEKAPEEEKDNSS
-4809 VSVNGTSVNSAQG
+4809 VSVNGANVNSAQG
-4822 ATASDG
+4822 ATVADG

-4864 SLVENLKENLTADL
+4864 SLVENLKQNLTADL

-4894 LQGDGDINLSLGNYN
+4894 LQGDGDINISLGNYN

-4935 DVFYATGTSN
+4935 DVFYATGKSN

-4951 GSDMGVLMGRENM
+4951 GNDMGVLMGRENM

-4996 EGGEIDTGL
+4996 EGGEIDTGS

-5015 FNRVDTGDGQDYSVT
+5015 FNRVDTGDDQDYSVT

-5040 AGNDFANVFG
+5040 AGNDFANIFG
-5050 NYNRINASAG
+5050 NYNRINAGAG

-5075 GEGEDHLIA
+5075 GDGDDHLIA
-5084 AAISKFSQFNG
+5084 TAISKFSQFNG
-5095 EEGRDLMV
+5095 GEGRDLMV

-5132 DISSEDNIVF
+5132 DIRSEDNIVF

-5166 PVSETDQAKFE
+5166 PSNDSDQSKFE
-5177 HIGSVTFNDYFDGKR
+5177 HIGSVTFSDYFNGNR
-5192 AQMIIAMGEK
+5192 AQVVIGMSEK
-5202 DANGER
+5202 DLSGER
-5208 EYTTL
+5208 EYTML
-5213 SESSIDA
+5213 SDSAIDA
-5220 LVQAMSGFD
+5220 LVQAMSGFE
-5229 PQAGDNGFIDN
+5229 PQAGDNGFIDS
-5240 LDSKSRVAISTAWAD
+5240 LESKSQAAISMAWSD
-5255 VVHKKGITV
+5255 VVHKKGLMV

>member
-15 GNYSADN
+15 GNYSADD
-22 GNNDIVAIGFGGEIH
+22 GNNNIVAIGFGGQIH

-53 VHTGSGNDTVVGGSA
+53 VYTGSGNDTVVGGSA
-68 YLRVEDSTGHLSVK
+68 YLKVEDSTGHLTVK

-107 SIDHLGHHGDVS
+107 SIDHLGNHGDVS

-124 AYNSV
+124 AYNGIT
-129 KRKGLSG
+129 RKGLSG
-136 NVTFKGAGG
+136 NVTFAGAGG
-145 YNALWHETNH
+145 YNALWHETNQ
-155 GNLSFAGAG
+155 GNLSFTGAG

-171 TWFDQYQGSR
+171 TWFNRYQGSH
-181 GDVSFD
+181 GDVTFD

-235 ERTRQAE
+235 ERTHQAE
-242 DVYQQTHGNIRFEG
+242 DVYTQTRGNIRFEG
-256 VGGYNSFYSDVA
+256 VGGYNSLYSDVA

-276 GGAYNTITRKGS
+276 GGAYNTIIRKGS
-288 GSSFDA
+288 GNDFA
-294 QGMEYA
+294 KEGMTNA
-300 KAEDIVLTTAKMHG
+300 KADEIVLTKAVMSG
-314 SWIGSGTHA
+314 SWIGQDHH
-323 VTAVKSEREPNTYLF
+323 VTAVKSASEPNTYLF
-338 AIADGT
+338 AFADST

-349 KVRLSNDPKTGKLKY
+349 KVQLRNDPQTGELKY
-364 YSEAWYKQGNH
+364 YSTAWYKEGNH
-375 LSGLARSDVSSAGG
+375 LSNLANQDISDNGG
-389 FEVNPINGGYTLS
+389 FTAVNINGAYTLS
-402 NIAVEHQQSL
+402 DLKVEHQQSV
-412 TVHAME
+412 TVHVVE
-418 KDLTEYEWVTYA
+418 KSLTEYEWVTYA
-430 NGALIDAKDVVLSD
+430 NGAVIDAKEVSLSD
-444 AKMGGHAISTD
+444 AKMGGHAIYAD
-455 GTKVDVQAIK
+455 GTKVDVKAVK
-465 SNRKP
+465 SNRQP
-470 NTYVYAKVLGP
+470 NTYIYAKVLGP

-492 DAETGVLKYQARSW
+492 DPETGALKYQARSW

-514 NLANED
+514 NIANQD
-520 ISSANGYHS
+520 ISSATGYNP
-529 MGKGGYSLSALNYS
+529 MGKGGYSLSDLHYS
-543 VNAIRSMSETVADID
+543 VNAVRSTSETVADIE

-569 TDSGES
+569 NDSGES
-575 SGDVHFSGAGGGNVI
+575 SGDVRFNGAGGGNVI
-590 KSNVTRGNVYFNG
+590 KSNVTRGNVHFNG

-652 QSKQGKMDVYAGG
+652 QSQQGKMDVYAGG
-665 AVNVLVRIGDGQYLA
+665 AVNVLVRLGDGQYLA
-680 HLLAYGNISVHK
+680 HLLAYGNISVQK
-692 GNGNSRV
+692 GSGDSRV
-699 AMLGGY
+699 VMLGGY
-705 NTHTQIGSGHGLW
+705 NTHTQIGSGNGLW

-730 GNGEV
+730 GQGDV
-735 TSVLAGGANVLTKVG
+735 AAVLAGGANVLTKMG
-750 EGELTAGML
+750 EGELTSGLL
-759 GGANVMTHISG
+759 GGANVITHISN
-770 DEQASN
+770 DDQLSN

-789 KKGKGDTLAVMGGGA
+789 KKGKGNTLAVMGGGA
-804 NVLTHVGDGSTTGV
+804 NVLTHVGDGTTTGV

-868 DGTSIAA
+868 DGASIAV

-962 GNGSTF
+962 GHGSTF
-968 AAMIGQANVMTKVGN
+968 AAMIGQANIMTKVGN

-994 NIYTHVGDGT
+994 NIMTHVGDGT

-1011 EMNVMT
+1011 EVNVMT

-1077 DATTAAVLAGKGN
+1077 NATTAAVLAGKGN

-1103 LISDIGNVMTHVGDG
+1103 LISDVGNVMTHVGDG
-1118 TTIGIAKGKANIVTK
+1118 TTIGIAKGKANLITK
-1133 VGDGLGIN
+1133 VGDGLGVN

-1164 EANILTK
+1164 EANLITK

-1182 GKANIITHVGN
+1182 GEANIITHVGN

-1198 GAWGKANVITKVGDG
+1198 GAWGKANVITRVGHG
-1213 RNVVLAKGEANIVTQ
+1213 QNVVLAKGEANIVTQ

-1240 KGNVVTKVGDGMQ
+1240 KGNIVTKVGDGMQ

-1258 GKANITTTVGN
+1258 GQANITTTVGN
-1269 GLSVT
+1269 GLNVT

-1279 ANINTKVGN
+1279 ANINTKVGD

-1314 KGKANANIHIGD
+1314 KGKANANIHVGD

-1334 ARNNVAIK
+1334 AQNNVAIK

-1363 SALFDNVKQTLLGV
+1363 SALFDNIKQTVLGV

-1389 DEASTSGT
+1389 DEASSSGT
-1397 QKGRGAIA
+1397 HKGRGAIA

-1414 FQMDAIEE
+1414 FQMDAIKE

-1430 LTGSVTKVDTPDLNE
+1430 LTGSVTKVDTPDLNK
-1445 MDNDLN
+1445 MQHALN
-1451 IDGAS
+1451 VDDSSVQAS
-1456 DHAPNLIVNGD
+1456 NLIVNGD
-1467 FEQGDRG
+1467 FELGEHG

-1485 SGSVYGVNGEGHGT
+1485 AGSVYGVEGEGHGA
-1499 RVTELDTHTN
+1499 RVTELDTYTN
-1509 TSLYQDLTDLTE
+1509 TSLYQDLANLAQ

-1556 GDASAWQQKTLK
+1556 GDESAWQQKTLK
-1568 LTAHAGSNRIEF
+1568 LTAQAGSNRIEF

-1595 VVAKSESSP
+1595 VVATSESSQ
-1604 QANAVSEH
+1604 QANAIREH
-1612 AKQNQASQ
+1612 ATQNPAAQ

-1661 IENNGQAQ
+1661 LENNGQAQ
-1669 RDAVKE
+1669 RDAVQE
-1675 ESEAVTAELTT
+1675 ESEAITAELTK
-1686 LAQGLDVLDGQAT
+1686 LAQGLDVLDSQAT
-1699 HTGKSGE
+1699 HTGESGD
-1706 QWRNDFA
+1706 QWRNEFA
-1713 GGLLDGVQSQ
+1713 SGLLAGVQTQ
-1723 IDDAK
+1723 LDDAK
-1728 QLASDKMAAAKQ
+1728 QLANDKIAEAKQ
-1740 TQSDNNSKVKDS
+1740 THADNQNKVKDAV
-1752 IAKSEA
+1752 AKSEA
-1758 GVAKGEQ
+1758 GIAKGEQ

-1772 DIAEAKADAET
+1772 DIADAQADAEK

-1788 VAKSHDAKQAESD
+1788 LAKGKDAQQAESD
-1801 AHSAA
+1801 AHHAV
-1806 NDAQSRGDRDAM
+1806 NNAQSRGDRDVQL
-1818 NAENK
+1818 AENK
-1823 ANQAQNDAQGAKQNE
+1823 ANQAQADAQGAKQNG

-1845 GVAGS
+1845 GVTGS
-1850 GLSGNAHRVEG
+1850 GLSGNAHSVEG
-1861 AGETG
+1861 AGETD
-1866 SHVNTDS
+1866 SHINTDS

-1881 SDGLTEQELEALEG
+1881 SEGLTEQEQEALEG

-1906 AGIRSKN
+1906 AGIRAKN
-1913 SGSTITSMFM
+1913 SVSSMTSMFS
-1923 EANADSIVVDTT
+1923 ETNSKSIVVPTKVSPEPDRQEVTRR
-1935 ASQDVVRKEVRISGV
+1935 DVRISGV
-1950 NLVGL
+1950 NL
-1955 GEASHDSAESLVA
+1955 ESLSAVQGSQPTGQLA
-1968 ARAEKVANLYRWLDT
+1968 SKS
-1983 DNDVATD
+1983 
-1990 KYVPVPGFER
+1990 VPGFKSHFASTSIGIENELSGLVVVLPKNSAQTFGYVHDSQGNPLFMLTKDMNQGGYSNPVGINDIQGVNNWQTHTIELVTYPSEISDTAAVESR
-2000 VDADVSDEVKQR
+2000 KEAMLWLAKEFTDHINQSNHQSLPHLVSDDGR
-2012 MIQSMSGYIE
+2012 F
-2022 HTDNQVPKD
+2022 
-2031 QAQAL
+2031 
-2036 ATLFVESTLDYD
+2036 TLVISN
-2048 WDKRVEF
+2048 
-2055 LTKLESYGYS
+2055 S
-2065 FETPHA
+2065 
-2071 EKSIVS
+2071 
-2077 FWSGKNFKQYRDVL
+2077 
-2091 DNAQTDG
+2091 
-2098 KKVVYDIDV
+2098 
-2107 KGNAFAIDLNKHLMR
+2107 KHLIAA
-2122 WGGLFLDPDNAEQ
+2122 GNGT
-2135 NQLKSSIDAATF
+2135 SIDAQGKTIGMTPSGQQATMAISAKEF
-2147 SNTGFWSSVYATGA
+2147 GTSSSSEVRLLESAPWYQAGLRDEFLANAKNTTLDDPATAQNVYAYLTSVYSKTADLAKEYGIYINDWDPASEGFSPNA
-2161 QHDVYVIAEGGV
+2161 QGLTDPKVKNAWSILPRTKPVRMLELLSAEDSRYVRQQIAEKLKGTYSESLAKNVFEYFQYGGEV
-2173 RLGNYFWH
+2173 AGHGINNATTGS
-2181 VELPALRQL
+2181 VQQPEPAILFEFRSVPSAL
-2190 QREGLVGEIRLLD
+2190 SDFVP
-2203 KPVSEYKDLPAD
+2203 KTAS
-2215 EIGRRLTDAGVGVKV
+2215 TVKV
-2230 RFDALSSA
+2230 DVKALDHFDSASRKAIITEVNALVSGSEDFDAWYQEYRASKGQPPVKNPKSSA
-2238 RQAELLADNPDD
+2238 SANHKAEWLMTQHAEQWAKITAPYTDNHETLTSTKLASNDKE
-2250 YRADTL
+2250 
-2256 VELDVKLSAIDSMLR
+2256 ELHALGETSNLEHNKQQENVASIINTMLNDM
-2271 ESLPFYSLRTER
+2271 LPFYALRTER

-2294 EVRSWPG
+2294 EVRAWPG
-2301 SDDKSK
+2301 TEDKSK
-2307 TILLD
+2307 TIILED
-2312 NPEDAAQQKA
+2312 PEDAAQHKA

-2343 VDNKVL
+2343 VDNKVI
-2349 SHHDGRTRIL
+2349 SHHEGRTHVL
-2359 AQKEDGAW
+2359 AQKVDGAW
-2367 TYNTN
+2367 QYNATV
-2372 SELMSVTELL
+2372 ELMSVNELL
-2382 DAAHVSG
+2382 DAANVTG
-2389 KVRGESYQKVIDA
+2389 KIRGESYQQVIDA
-2402 LAEYHASTAEH
+2402 LTDYYASITEH
-2413 ADYELESVEQLV
+2413 ADYEPESVEKLL
-2425 NLRKKIEGYALGH
+2425 NLRKKIEGYVLGH
-2438 PDSGRLEAMN
+2438 PDSGRVEAMN
-2448 SLLNQVNSRLEEV
+2448 SLLNQVNTRLDEV
-2461 SVLAVSEQSIKA
+2461 SLLSVAEQTIQA
-2473 HDSFSRLYDQLDNA
+2473 QDSFSRLYDQLEAAN
-2487 HLKQSK
+2487 LKESK
-2493 HLYLDGNGDFVTK
+2493 HLYLDQNGDFVTK
-2506 GKGNLAKIDQ
+2506 GKGNLANIDL
-2516 LGGSDA
+2516 LGSREA
-2522 VLEKVKA
+2522 VLEKVKLTV
-2529 SVNHEYGQAIAD
+2529 SNEYGQTVAD

-2547 SANELAK
+2547 SAKDLAK

-2560 ITGLNR
+2560 IAGLNKV
-2566 IHQALEQHMSPVSAT
+2566 HQAIEQHLSPVSAT
-2581 MYIWKPS
+2581 LYIWKPS

-2602 GRTQIDAQ
+2602 GRTQLEGQ
-2610 AAADFNKQ
+2610 AAADFNQQ

-2629 SSNIRNIFN
+2629 SSNISNILN
-2638 VATEY
+2638 VATKD

-2667 MASEENDGFGL
+2667 VASEENDGFGL
-2678 NDGETKLKRFIEKL
+2678 HDGDIKLKRFIEKL
-2692 NAAKGIDAAYKD
+2692 NAAKGIDASFKE

-2718 MLVSTGIPAHVFQPF
+2718 MLETTGIPAHVFQPF
-2733 VDQWNDTS
+2733 VEQWNDTS

-2754 LQKQAQASG
+2754 LRLQAQRSD
-2763 DPALVAKR
+2763 DPELLEKR
-2771 IDNVVRLFAERALEE
+2771 IGNVVRQFAERALEE
-2786 IEAFKA
+2786 IETFKA
-2792 SQADEGRVFRINLE
+2792 SQADQGRVFRINLE

-2817 NRLSHD
+2817 HRLSND

-2854 TWRPKFG
+2854 TWLPKFG

-2885 KQSHQVNDDLD
+2885 KQSHQVTDVLD
-2896 ALSGSEKH
+2896 ALSGNEKP
-2904 KDKVAIENDGTPPR
+2904 KENVAIENDGTPPR
-2918 DKVPLSP
+2918 DKESLSP
-2925 LTRFLNNELY
+2925 FTRFLNNELY
-2935 GERDA
+2935 GDKEA
-2940 RRKIGDITQTLLDH
+2940 RRKIGEITQTLLDH

-2959 ESQKVTLKGEAG
+2959 ESQKITLQGEAG
-2971 RLTGYYHQGTASSD
+2971 RLTGYYHQGTAPSEG
-2985 DETSTTSGK
+2985 ETSSPSGK

-3014 SHYQKQGIDML
+3014 NHYQKQGIDML

-3057 DKGIDPSNIILHG
+3057 DKGIDPSNIIIHG

-3119 VGTIA
+3119 VGAIA

-3134 KNLKGLPQET
+3134 KNLEGLPKET
-3144 PILLLTDNEGLGEE
+3144 SILLLTDNEGLGNE
-3158 GEKLRVKL
+3158 GEKLRTKL
-3166 SNSGFNVTGE
+3166 TASGYNVTGE

-3189 SQYTGQIVS
+3189 SQYADQIVS
-3198 DLLNTQHIKHNE
+3198 GLSSSASVDEDLDQQGLDTTSTKDQGISNKNDHLQVVDSKE
-3210 AKLNLEPHGKN
+3210 A
-3221 YESRDLILKPISQP
+3221 
-3235 ETVELGMP
+3235 
-3243 EVDQKVLADI
+3243 LADGKI
-3253 AERENV
+3253 LHNQDV
-3259 IIGVRPVD
+3259 N
-3267 EKSKSLIA
+3267 S
-3275 SKMYSSKGLFV
+3275 
-3286 KAKSSDWGPMSGF
+3286 WGP
-3299 IPVDQS
+3299 
-3305 FAKASARRDLETFN
+3305 
-3319 RHAEQSIQSGNAVS
+3319 
-3333 ADLYLNQVRVEE
+3333 
-3345 LVSKYHSLTPL
+3345 
-3356 ELDDQSGMYKTT
+3356 
-3368 ATNGDQSVPFFL
+3368 
-3380 NRVTVDGNEL
+3380 
-3390 WQVHYITNG
+3390 IT
-3399 ELAPFKVIGDP
+3399 
-3410 VSKQPMTADYDLLT
+3410 
-3424 VMYSYGDLGPQD
+3424 
-3436 KVKQPLTWQQWKD
+3436 
-3449 SVTYEDLTPKY
+3449 
-3460 KELYSNEDLYN
+3460 
-3471 KKDGASLGNVSGRLK
+3471 
-3486 ELKDRINVDL
+3486 
-3496 GRTNGLEMVHHGA
+3496 
-3509 DDANPYAVMADNF
+3509 
-3522 PATFFV
+3522 
-3528 PKSLFAEDG
+3528 
-3537 LGEGKGSIQTYFNVN
+3537 
-3552 EQGAVVIR
+3552 
-3560 NPQEFSDFQQVTI
+3560 
-3573 NASFRASFNDKWNH
+3573 
-3587 GLDEPLFTTKRKLS
+3587 
-3601 HEFLNKR
+3601 
-3608 DQLLK
+3608 
-3613 KLSGGRLDA
+3613 
-3622 QDETLVA
+3622 
-3629 LGNPD
+3629 
-3634 DVSGNK
+3634 
-3640 AIVAVDVSQIFTRQ
+3640 
-3654 ELKERANVFAKPIGA
+3654 
-3669 SYQGILDQLDLVHQ
+3669 
-3683 TVSRDQ
+3683 
-3689 IVASFELN
+3689 
-3697 KKVNAYIAEH
+3697 
-3707 PTSGRNQALTQL
+3707 
-3719 KEQITSALFIGKMQV
+3719 
-3734 AQVDIDAIAQTR
+3734 
-3746 PELAARIFMVAI
+3746 
-3758 EEANGE
+3758 
-3764 HRGLTDMMVRWANED
+3764 
-3779 PYLAPKQGYKG
+3779 
-3790 ETPNDLGFDAKYHV
+3790 
-3804 DLGDHYADFKQW
+3804 
-3816 LETSQSNGL
+3816 
-3825 LSKATLDE
+3825 
-3833 STKTV
+3833 
-3838 HLGYSYQ
+3838 
-3845 ELQDLTGV
+3845 
-3853 ESVQMAFYFLKEA
+3853 
-3866 AKKVDPISG
+3866 
-3875 DSAEMILL
+3875 
-3883 KKFADKSYL
+3883 
-3892 SQLDSDRMDQI
+3892 
-3903 EGIYRSS
+3903 
-3910 HETDV
+3910 
-3915 DAWDRRYS
+3915 
-3923 GAGYDELTNKLAGAT
+3923 
-3938 GVDEQLSVLLDDRK
+3938 
-3952 GLLIGEVHGSDVNGL
+3952 
-3967 RFVNEQMDALKKQGV
+3967 
-3982 TVIGLE
+3982 
-3988 HLRSDLA
+3988 
-3995 QPLIDRYLA
+3995 
-4004 TGVMSSELSA
+4004 
-4014 MLKTKHLD
+4014 
-4022 ATLFENARANGM
+4022 
-4034 RIVALDANSSA
+4034 
-4045 RPNVQGTEHGLM
+4045 
-4057 YRAGAANNIAVEVL
+4057 
-4071 QSLPDDEKFV
+4071 
-4081 AIYGKA
+4081 
-4087 HLQSHKGIEGFVP
+4087 
-4100 GITHRLDLPALRVS
+4100 
-4114 DSNQFRVEQ
+4114 
-4123 DDMTLRVVYD
+4123 
-4133 DVANKP
+4133 
-4139 KLTFKDSLSGAN
+4139 
-4151 TAIHNQNV
+4151 
-4159 NDWERVA
+4159 
-4166 VTPTADGGETRFDGQ
+4166 VTPTTDGGETRFDGQ

-4188 DSVVANAAANLAGKH
+4188 DPVVAKAAANLAGKH
-4203 PESSVVVQLDSDG
+4203 AESSVVVQLDSDG

-4237 GHGRDDSDSNNTHL
+4237 GHGRDHSESNNTRL
-4251 SGYSAEDLA
+4251 SGYSADELA
-4260 AKLANFQQSFSQ
+4260 VKLAKFQQSFNQ
-4272 AENINNT
+4272 AENINNK

-4307 DVNGLRV
+4307 DANGLRV
-4314 DVSARS
+4314 DVSVRS
-4320 SELAVDATGR
+4320 SELAVDEAGR
-4330 KHTKDENG
+4330 KHTKDANG
-4338 DWIQK
+4338 DWVQK
-4343 AETNKVSLSWNE
+4343 AENNKVSLSWDA
-4355 QGEVIAKEERIRNGI
+4355 QGEVVAKDERIRNGI

-4381 VSDVGEIARGAI
+4381 VSDVDEPARGAI
-4393 GDNNDVFDAPE
+4393 GDNSDVFDAPE
-4404 KRKVETE
+4404 KRKPETE
-4411 TSSSAANNKLSYSG
+4411 VIANSSSSNQLSYSG
-4425 NIQVNVGDGEFT
+4425 NIQVNVGEGEFT

-4448 KVGSG
+4448 KVGTG

-4468 IGNGES
+4468 IGDGES
-4474 KHSVDMGGYQA
+4474 KHSVDIGGYQA
-4485 LEGAQMFIG
+4485 LEGAQMFLG

-4499 FNLGQSNDLLVM
+4499 FNFGHSNDLILM

-4531 SGVLQSI
+4531 SGVLQGI

-4543 DQDWLAAQEQQ
+4543 GEDWLAAQEQQ

-4573 SSVDYTCLVELDS
+4573 SSVDYTTLVELDS
-4586 HNERSSRGLKHDTEA
+4586 QNERDSRGLKHDAEA
-4601 ALNKQYNQWLSG
+4601 TLNKQYNQWLSG
-4613 NSDSSAGKLS
+4613 NGNSGTSQLS

-4676 LMTQQFSATGQAKT
+4676 LMTQQFTATGQAKT
-4690 TFTYTPEDLPRQLK
+4690 TFTYTPQDLPRQLK
-4704 NKLLGQMAGIGA
+4704 NKLLGQLAGVGA

-4723 FGVDYTTSGQI
+4723 FGVDYTASGQI

-4739 EAVDGVAILTEML
+4739 QAVDGVAILKEML

-4767 DPAKLLDSLKSGIDM
+4767 DPAKLLDSLKAGIDM

-4787 QSFAETH
+4787 KSFAETH
-4794 GLKDKAPEEEENKSA
+4794 GLKEKAPEEEKDNSS
-4809 VSVNGTSVNSAQG
+4809 VSVNGANVNSAQG
-4822 ATASDG
+4822 ATMADG

-4836 DRAFGFNSLNLPNLF
+4836 DRALGFNSLNLPNLF

-4864 SLVENLKENLTADL
+4864 SLVENLKQNLTADL

-4894 LQGDGDINLSLGNYN
+4894 LQGDGDINISLGNYN

-4951 GSDMGVLMGRENM
+4951 GNDMGVLMGRENM

-4996 EGGEIDTGL
+4996 EGGEIDTGS

-5015 FNRVDTGDGQDYSVT
+5015 FNRVDTGDDQDYSVT

-5040 AGNDFANVFG
+5040 AGNDFANIFG
-5050 NYNRINASAG
+5050 NYNRINAGAG

-5075 GEGEDHLIA
+5075 GDGDDHLIA

-5095 EEGRDLMV
+5095 GEGRDLMV

-5132 DISSEDNIVF
+5132 DIRSEDNIVF

-5166 PVSETDQAKFE
+5166 PSNDSDQSKFE
-5177 HIGSVTFNDYFDGKR
+5177 HIGSVTFSDYFNGNR
-5192 AQMIIAMGEK
+5192 AQVVIGMSEK
-5202 DANGER
+5202 DLSGER
-5208 EYTTL
+5208 EYTML
-5213 SESSIDA
+5213 SDSAIDA
-5220 LVQAMSGFD
+5220 LVQAMSGFE
-5229 PQAGDNGFIDN
+5229 PQAGDNGFIDS
-5240 LDSKSRVAISTAWAD
+5240 LESKSQAAISMAWSD
-5255 VVHKKGITV
+5255 VVHKKGLMV

>member
-15 GNYSADN
+15 GNYSADD
-22 GNNDIVAIGFGGEIH
+22 GNNNIVAIGFGGQIH

-53 VHTGSGNDTVVGGSA
+53 VYTGSGNDTVVGGSA
-68 YLRVEDSTGHLSVK
+68 YLKVEDSTGHLTVK

-107 SIDHLGHHGDVS
+107 SIDHLGNHGDVS

-124 AYNSV
+124 AYNGIT
-129 KRKGLSG
+129 RKGLSG
-136 NVTFKGAGG
+136 NVTFAGAGG
-145 YNALWHETNH
+145 YNALWHETNQ
-155 GNLSFAGAG
+155 GNLSFTGAG

-171 TWFDQYQGSR
+171 TWFNRYQGSH
-181 GDVSFD
+181 GDVTFD

-235 ERTRQAE
+235 ERTHQAE
-242 DVYQQTHGNIRFEG
+242 DVYTQTRGNIRFEG
-256 VGGYNSFYSDVA
+256 VGGYNSLYSDVA

-276 GGAYNTITRKGS
+276 GGAYNTIIRKGS
-288 GSSFDA
+288 GNDFA
-294 QGMEYA
+294 KEGMTNA
-300 KAEDIVLTTAKMHG
+300 KADEIVLTKAVMSG
-314 SWIGSGTHA
+314 SWIGQDHH
-323 VTAVKSEREPNTYLF
+323 VTAVKSASEPNTYLF
-338 AIADGT
+338 AFADST

-349 KVRLSNDPKTGKLKY
+349 KVQLRNDPQTGELKY
-364 YSEAWYKQGNH
+364 YSTAWYKEGNH
-375 LSGLARSDVSSAGG
+375 LSNLANQDISDNGG
-389 FEVNPINGGYTLS
+389 FTAVNINGAYTLS
-402 NIAVEHQQSL
+402 DLKVEHQQSV
-412 TVHAME
+412 TVHAVE
-418 KDLTEYEWVTYA
+418 KSLTEYEWVTYA
-430 NGALIDAKDVVLSD
+430 NGAVIDAKEVSLSD
-444 AKMGGHAISTD
+444 AKMGGHAIYAD
-455 GTKVDVQAIK
+455 GTKVDVKAVK
-465 SNRKP
+465 SNRQP
-470 NTYVYAKVLGP
+470 NTYIYAKVLGP

-492 DAETGVLKYQARSW
+492 DPETGALKYQARSW

-514 NLANED
+514 NIANQD
-520 ISSANGYHS
+520 ISSATGYNP
-529 MGKGGYSLSALNYS
+529 MGKGGYSLSDLHYS
-543 VNAIRSMSETVADID
+543 VNAVRSTSETVADIE

-569 TDSGES
+569 NDSGES
-575 SGDVHFSGAGGGNVI
+575 SGDVRFNGAGGGNVI
-590 KSNVTRGNVYFNG
+590 KSNVTRGNVHFNG

-652 QSKQGKMDVYAGG
+652 QSQQGKMDVYAGG
-665 AVNVLVRIGDGQYLA
+665 AVNVLVRLGDGQYLA
-680 HLLAYGNISVHK
+680 HLLAYGNISVQK
-692 GNGNSRV
+692 GSGDSRV
-699 AMLGGY
+699 VMLGGY
-705 NTHTQIGSGHGLW
+705 NTHTQIGSGNGLW

-730 GNGEV
+730 GQGDV
-735 TSVLAGGANVLTKVG
+735 AAVLAGGANVLTKMG
-750 EGELTAGML
+750 EGELTSGLL
-759 GGANVMTHISG
+759 GGANVITHISN
-770 DEQASN
+770 DDQLSN

-789 KKGKGDTLAVMGGGA
+789 KKGKGNTLAVMGGGA
-804 NVLTHVGDGSTTGV
+804 NVLTHVGDGTTTGV

-836 IMLGVGNVLTHVGDG
+836 ILLGVGNVLTHVGDG

-868 DGTSIAA
+868 DGTSIAV

-949 AAMVGNANIFTHI
+949 AAMVGNANIFTHV
-962 GNGSTF
+962 GSGSTF
-968 AAMIGQANVMTKVGN
+968 AAMIGQANIMTKVGN

-994 NIYTHVGDGT
+994 NIMTHVGDGT

-1011 EMNVMT
+1011 EVNVMT

-1103 LISDIGNVMTHVGDG
+1103 LISDVGNVMTHVGDG
-1118 TTIGIAKGKANIVTK
+1118 TTIGIAKGKANIITK
-1133 VGDGLGIN
+1133 VGDGLGVN

-1164 EANILTK
+1164 EANLITK
-1171 VGDGQEVSVVQ
+1171 VGDGQELSVVQ
-1182 GKANIITHVGN
+1182 GEANIITHVGN

-1198 GAWGKANVITKVGDG
+1198 GAWGKANVITKVGHG
-1213 RNVVLAKGEANIVTQ
+1213 QNVVLAKGEANIVTQ

-1240 KGNVVTKVGDGMQ
+1240 KGNIVTKVGDGMQ

-1258 GKANITTTVGN
+1258 GQANITTTVGN

-1279 ANINTKVGN
+1279 ANINTKVGD

-1314 KGKANANIHIGD
+1314 KGKANANIHVGD

-1334 ARNNVAIK
+1334 AQNNVAIK

-1363 SALFDNVKQTLLGV
+1363 SALFDNIKQTVLGV

-1389 DEASTSGT
+1389 DEASSSGT
-1397 QKGRGAIA
+1397 HKGRGAIA

-1414 FQMDAIEE
+1414 FQMDAIKE

-1430 LTGSVTKVDTPDLNE
+1430 LTGSVTKVDTPDLNK
-1445 MDNDLN
+1445 MQHALN
-1451 IDGAS
+1451 VDDS
-1456 DHAPNLIVNGD
+1456 SVQAPNLIVNGD
-1467 FEQGDRG
+1467 FEQSDFG
-1474 WQSTHGVEASY
+1474 WSSTHGVEAYASASSY
-1485 SGSVYGVNGEGHGT
+1485 GLERDGHGNN
-1499 RVTELDTHTN
+1499 VSELATDQSTTI
-1509 TSLYQDLTDLTE
+1509 YQDIQNLTE
-1521 GEVIAVSFDFAKRAG
+1521 GEVIALSFDFAKRAG

-1556 GDASAWQQKTLK
+1556 GDESAWQQKTLK
-1568 LTAHAGSNRIEF
+1568 LTAQAGSNRIEF

-1595 VVAKSESSP
+1595 VVATSESSQ
-1604 QANAVSEH
+1604 QANAIREH
-1612 AKQNQASQ
+1612 ATQNPAAQ

-1661 IENNGQAQ
+1661 LENNGQAQ
-1669 RDAVKE
+1669 RDAVQE
-1675 ESEAVTAELTT
+1675 ESEAITAELTK

-1699 HTGKSGE
+1699 HTGESGD
-1706 QWRNDFA
+1706 QWRNEFA
-1713 GGLLDGVQSQ
+1713 SGLLAGVQTQ
-1723 IDDAK
+1723 LDDAK
-1728 QLASDKMAAAKQ
+1728 QLANDKIAEAKQ
-1740 TQSDNNSKVKDS
+1740 THADNQNKVKDAV
-1752 IAKSEA
+1752 AKSEA

-1772 DIAEAKADAET
+1772 DIADAQADAEK

-1788 VAKSHDAKQAESD
+1788 LAKGKDAQQAESD
-1801 AHSAA
+1801 AHHAV
-1806 NDAQSRGDRDAM
+1806 NNAQSRGDRDVQVT
-1818 NAENK
+1818 ENK
-1823 ANQAQNDAQGAKQNE
+1823 ANQAQADAQGAKQNE

-1845 GVAGS
+1845 GVTGS
-1850 GLSGNAHRVEG
+1850 GLSGNAHSVEG
-1861 AGETG
+1861 AGETD

-1881 SDGLTEQELEALEG
+1881 SEGLSEQEQEALEG

-1906 AGIRSKN
+1906 AGVRGKN
-1913 SGSTITSMFM
+1913 SGSTISSMFT
-1923 EANADSIVVDTT
+1923 ETNSDSIVVPTT
-1935 ASQDVVRKEVRISGV
+1935 ASQDAVRKEIRISGV
-1950 NLVGL
+1950 NLEGL
-1955 GEASHDSAESLVA
+1955 GEASHDG
-1968 ARAEKVANLYRWLDT
+1968 T
-1983 DNDVATD
+1983 
-1990 KYVPVPGFER
+1990 
-2000 VDADVSDEVKQR
+2000 
-2012 MIQSMSGYIE
+2012 
-2022 HTDNQVPKD
+2022 
-2031 QAQAL
+2031 
-2036 ATLFVESTLDYD
+2036 
-2048 WDKRVEF
+2048 
-2055 LTKLESYGYS
+2055 
-2065 FETPHA
+2065 
-2071 EKSIVS
+2071 
-2077 FWSGKNFKQYRDVL
+2077 
-2091 DNAQTDG
+2091 
-2098 KKVVYDIDV
+2098 
-2107 KGNAFAIDLNKHLMR
+2107 
-2122 WGGLFLDPDNAEQ
+2122 
-2135 NQLKSSIDAATF
+2135 
-2147 SNTGFWSSVYATGA
+2147 
-2161 QHDVYVIAEGGV
+2161 
-2173 RLGNYFWH
+2173 
-2181 VELPALRQL
+2181 
-2190 QREGLVGEIRLLD
+2190 LVGTA
-2203 KPVSEYKDLPAD
+2203 VN
-2215 EIGRRLTDAGVGVKV
+2215 T
-2230 RFDALSSA
+2230 
-2238 RQAELLADNPDD
+2238 
-2250 YRADTL
+2250 
-2256 VELDVKLSAIDSMLR
+2256 MLR

-2294 EVRSWPG
+2294 EVRAWAG
-2301 SDDKSK
+2301 TDGKSK
-2307 TILLD
+2307 TIILKD
-2312 NPEDAAQQKA
+2312 PEDPAQHKA

-2343 VDNKVL
+2343 VDNKVI
-2349 SHHDGRTRIL
+2349 SHHEGRTHVL
-2359 AQKEDGAW
+2359 AQKVDGAW
-2367 TYNTN
+2367 QYNAKV
-2372 SELMSVTELL
+2372 ELMSVTELL
-2382 DAAHVSG
+2382 DAANVTG
-2389 KVRGESYQKVIDA
+2389 KIRGESYQQVIDA
-2402 LAEYHASTAEH
+2402 LTDYHASITEH
-2413 ADYELESVEQLV
+2413 ADYEPESVEKLL
-2425 NLRKKIEGYALGH
+2425 NLRKKIEGYVLGH
-2438 PDSGRLEAMN
+2438 PDSGRVEAMN
-2448 SLLNQVNSRLEEV
+2448 SLLNQVNTRLDEV
-2461 SVLAVSEQSIKA
+2461 SLLSVAEQTIQA
-2473 HDSFSRLYDQLDNA
+2473 QDSFSRLYDQLEAAN
-2487 HLKQSK
+2487 LKESK
-2493 HLYLDGNGDFVTK
+2493 HLYLDQNGDFVTK
-2506 GKGNLAKIDQ
+2506 GKGNLANIDL
-2516 LGGSDA
+2516 LGSREA
-2522 VLEKVKA
+2522 VLEKVKSA
-2529 SVNHEYGQAIAD
+2529 VSNEYGQTVAD

-2547 SANELAK
+2547 SAKDLAK

-2560 ITGLNR
+2560 IAGLNKV
-2566 IHQALEQHMSPVSAT
+2566 HQAIEQHLSPVSAT
-2581 MYIWKPS
+2581 LYIWKPS

-2602 GRTQIDAQ
+2602 GRTQLEGQ
-2610 AAADFNKQ
+2610 AAADFNQQ

-2629 SSNIRNIFN
+2629 SSNISNILN
-2638 VATEY
+2638 VATKD

-2667 MASEENDGFGL
+2667 VASEENDGFGL
-2678 NDGETKLKRFIEKL
+2678 HDGDIKLKRFIEKL
-2692 NAAKGIDAAYKD
+2692 NAAKGIDASFKE

-2718 MLVSTGIPAHVFQPF
+2718 MLETTGIPAHVFQPF
-2733 VDQWNDTS
+2733 VEQWNDTS

-2754 LQKQAQASG
+2754 LRLQAQRSD
-2763 DPALVAKR
+2763 DPELLEKR
-2771 IDNVVRLFAERALEE
+2771 IGNVVRQFAERALEE
-2786 IEAFKA
+2786 IETFKA
-2792 SQADEGRVFRINLE
+2792 SQADQGRVFRINLE

-2817 NRLSHD
+2817 HRLSND

-2854 TWRPKFG
+2854 TWLPKFG

-2885 KQSHQVNDDLD
+2885 KQSHQVTDVLD
-2896 ALSGSEKH
+2896 ALSGNEKP
-2904 KDKVAIENDGTPPR
+2904 KENVAIENDGTPPR
-2918 DKVPLSP
+2918 DKESLSP

-2935 GERDA
+2935 GDKEA
-2940 RRKIGDITQTLLDH
+2940 RRKIGEITQTLLDH

-2959 ESQKVTLKGEAG
+2959 ESQKITLQGEAG
-2971 RLTGYYHQGTASSD
+2971 RLTGYYHQGTVPSEG
-2985 DETSTTSGK
+2985 ETSTPSGK

-3014 SHYQKQGIDML
+3014 NHYQKQGIDML

-3057 DKGIDPSNIILHG
+3057 DKGIDPSNIIIHG

-3119 VGTIA
+3119 VGAIA

-3134 KNLKGLPQET
+3134 KNLEGLPKET
-3144 PILLLTDNEGLGEE
+3144 SILLLTDNEGLGNE
-3158 GEKLRVKL
+3158 GEKLRTKL
-3166 SNSGFNVTGE
+3166 TASGYNVTGE

-3189 SQYTGQIVS
+3189 SQYADQIVS
-3198 DLLNTQHIKHNE
+3198 GLSSSASVDEDLDQQGLDTTSTKDQGISNKNDHLQVVDSKE
-3210 AKLNLEPHGKN
+3210 A
-3221 YESRDLILKPISQP
+3221 
-3235 ETVELGMP
+3235 
-3243 EVDQKVLADI
+3243 LADGKI
-3253 AERENV
+3253 
-3259 IIGVRPVD
+3259 
-3267 EKSKSLIA
+3267 L
-3275 SKMYSSKGLFV
+3275 
-3286 KAKSSDWGPMSGF
+3286 
-3299 IPVDQS
+3299 
-3305 FAKASARRDLETFN
+3305 
-3319 RHAEQSIQSGNAVS
+3319 H
-3333 ADLYLNQVRVEE
+3333 NQ
-3345 LVSKYHSLTPL
+3345 
-3356 ELDDQSGMYKTT
+3356 
-3368 ATNGDQSVPFFL
+3368 
-3380 NRVTVDGNEL
+3380 
-3390 WQVHYITNG
+3390 
-3399 ELAPFKVIGDP
+3399 
-3410 VSKQPMTADYDLLT
+3410 
-3424 VMYSYGDLGPQD
+3424 
-3436 KVKQPLTWQQWKD
+3436 
-3449 SVTYEDLTPKY
+3449 
-3460 KELYSNEDLYN
+3460 
-3471 KKDGASLGNVSGRLK
+3471 
-3486 ELKDRINVDL
+3486 
-3496 GRTNGLEMVHHGA
+3496 
-3509 DDANPYAVMADNF
+3509 
-3522 PATFFV
+3522 
-3528 PKSLFAEDG
+3528 
-3537 LGEGKGSIQTYFNVN
+3537 
-3552 EQGAVVIR
+3552 
-3560 NPQEFSDFQQVTI
+3560 
-3573 NASFRASFNDKWNH
+3573 
-3587 GLDEPLFTTKRKLS
+3587 
-3601 HEFLNKR
+3601 
-3608 DQLLK
+3608 
-3613 KLSGGRLDA
+3613 
-3622 QDETLVA
+3622 
-3629 LGNPD
+3629 
-3634 DVSGNK
+3634 
-3640 AIVAVDVSQIFTRQ
+3640 
-3654 ELKERANVFAKPIGA
+3654 
-3669 SYQGILDQLDLVHQ
+3669 
-3683 TVSRDQ
+3683 
-3689 IVASFELN
+3689 
-3697 KKVNAYIAEH
+3697 
-3707 PTSGRNQALTQL
+3707 
-3719 KEQITSALFIGKMQV
+3719 
-3734 AQVDIDAIAQTR
+3734 
-3746 PELAARIFMVAI
+3746 
-3758 EEANGE
+3758 
-3764 HRGLTDMMVRWANED
+3764 
-3779 PYLAPKQGYKG
+3779 
-3790 ETPNDLGFDAKYHV
+3790 
-3804 DLGDHYADFKQW
+3804 
-3816 LETSQSNGL
+3816 
-3825 LSKATLDE
+3825 
-3833 STKTV
+3833 
-3838 HLGYSYQ
+3838 
-3845 ELQDLTGV
+3845 
-3853 ESVQMAFYFLKEA
+3853 
-3866 AKKVDPISG
+3866 
-3875 DSAEMILL
+3875 
-3883 KKFADKSYL
+3883 
-3892 SQLDSDRMDQI
+3892 
-3903 EGIYRSS
+3903 
-3910 HETDV
+3910 
-3915 DAWDRRYS
+3915 
-3923 GAGYDELTNKLAGAT
+3923 
-3938 GVDEQLSVLLDDRK
+3938 
-3952 GLLIGEVHGSDVNGL
+3952 DVNGW
-3967 RFVNEQMDALKKQGV
+3967 G
-3982 TVIGLE
+3982 
-3988 HLRSDLA
+3988 
-3995 QPLIDRYLA
+3995 P
-4004 TGVMSSELSA
+4004 
-4014 MLKTKHLD
+4014 
-4022 ATLFENARANGM
+4022 
-4034 RIVALDANSSA
+4034 
-4045 RPNVQGTEHGLM
+4045 
-4057 YRAGAANNIAVEVL
+4057 
-4071 QSLPDDEKFV
+4071 
-4081 AIYGKA
+4081 
-4087 HLQSHKGIEGFVP
+4087 
-4100 GITHRLDLPALRVS
+4100 IT
-4114 DSNQFRVEQ
+4114 
-4123 DDMTLRVVYD
+4123 
-4133 DVANKP
+4133 
-4139 KLTFKDSLSGAN
+4139 
-4151 TAIHNQNV
+4151 
-4159 NDWERVA
+4159 
-4166 VTPTADGGETRFDGQ
+4166 VTPTTDGGDTRFDGQ
-4181 IIVQMEN
+4181 VIVQMEN
-4188 DSVVANAAANLAGKH
+4188 DPVVAKAAANLAGKH
-4203 PESSVVVQLDSDG
+4203 AESSVVVQLDSDG

-4237 GHGRDDSDSNNTHL
+4237 GHGRDHSESNNTRL
-4251 SGYSAEDLA
+4251 SGYSADELA
-4260 AKLANFQQSFSQ
+4260 VKLAKFQQSFNQ
-4272 AENINNT
+4272 AENINNK

-4307 DVNGLRV
+4307 DANGLRV
-4314 DVSARS
+4314 DVSVRS
-4320 SELAVDATGR
+4320 SELAVDEAGR
-4330 KHTKDENG
+4330 KHTKDANG
-4338 DWIQK
+4338 DWVQK
-4343 AETNKVSLSWNE
+4343 AENNKVSLSWDA
-4355 QGEVIAKEERIRNGI
+4355 QGEVVAKDEPIRNGI

-4381 VSDVGEIARGAI
+4381 VSDVDEPARGAI

-4404 KRKVETE
+4404 KRKPETE
-4411 TSSSAANNKLSYSG
+4411 VIANSSNSNQLSYSG
-4425 NIQVNVGDGEFT
+4425 NIQVNVGEGEFT

-4448 KVGSG
+4448 KVGTG

-4468 IGNGES
+4468 IGDGES
-4474 KHSVDMGGYQA
+4474 KHSVDIGGYQA
-4485 LEGAQMFIG
+4485 LEGAQMFLG

-4499 FNLGQSNDLLVM
+4499 FNFGHSNDLILM

-4531 SGVLQSI
+4531 SGVLQGI
-4538 ATSGE
+4538 AMSGDGE
-4543 DQDWLAAQEQQ
+4543 DWLAAQEQQ

-4573 SSVDYTCLVELDS
+4573 SSVDYTTLVELDS
-4586 HNERSSRGLKHDTEA
+4586 QNERDSRGLKHDAEVT
-4601 ALNKQYNQWLSG
+4601 LNKQYNQWLSG
-4613 NSDSSAGKLS
+4613 NGNSGTSQLS

-4676 LMTQQFSATGQAKT
+4676 LMTQQFTATGQAKT
-4690 TFTYTPEDLPRQLK
+4690 TFTYTPQDLPRQLK
-4704 NKLLGQMAGIGA
+4704 NKLLGQFAGVGA

-4723 FGVDYTTSGQI
+4723 FGVDYTASGQI

-4739 EAVDGVAILTEML
+4739 QAVDGVAILKEML

-4767 DPAKLLDSLKSGIDM
+4767 DPAKLLDSLKAGIDM

-4787 QSFAETH
+4787 KSFAETH
-4794 GLKDKAPEEEENKSA
+4794 GLKEKAPEEEKDNSS
-4809 VSVNGTSVNSAQG
+4809 VSVNGANVNSAQG
-4822 ATASDG
+4822 ATVADG

-4864 SLVENLKENLTADL
+4864 SLVENLKQNLTADL

-4894 LQGDGDINLSLGNYN
+4894 LQGDGDINISLGNYN

-4951 GSDMGVLMGRENM
+4951 GNDMGVLMGRENM

-4996 EGGEIDTGL
+4996 EGGEIDTGS

-5015 FNRVDTGDGQDYSVT
+5015 FNRVDTGDDQDYSVT

-5050 NYNRINASAG
+5050 NYNRINAGAG

-5075 GEGEDHLIA
+5075 GNGDDHLIA

-5095 EEGRDLMV
+5095 GEGRDLMV

-5132 DISSEDNIVF
+5132 DIRSEDNIVF

-5166 PVSETDQAKFE
+5166 PSNDSDQSKFE
-5177 HIGSVTFNDYFDGKR
+5177 HIGSVTFSDYFNGNR
-5192 AQMIIAMGEK
+5192 AQVVIGMSEK
-5202 DANGER
+5202 DLSGER
-5208 EYTTL
+5208 EYTML
-5213 SESSIDA
+5213 SDSAIDA
-5220 LVQAMSGFD
+5220 LVQAMSGFE
-5229 PQAGDNGFIDN
+5229 PQAGDNGFIDS
-5240 LDSKSRVAISTAWAD
+5240 LESKSQATISMAWSY
-5255 VVHKKGITV
+5255 VVHKKGLMV

>member
-15 GNYSADN
+15 GNYSADD
-22 GNNDIVAIGFGGEIH
+22 GNNSIVAIGFGGEIH

-53 VHTGSGNDTVVGGSA
+53 VYTGSGNDTVVGGSA
-68 YLRVEDSTGHLSVK
+68 YLRVEDTTGHLSVK

-107 SIDHLGHHGDVS
+107 SIDHLGNHGDVN

-124 AYNSV
+124 AYNGIT
-129 KRKGLSG
+129 RKGLSG

-145 YNALWHETNH
+145 YNALWHETNQ

-171 TWFDQYQGSR
+171 TWFNRYQDSR
-181 GDVSFD
+181 GDVTFD

-210 ADNHLVRKGKVGDIT
+210 ADNHLVRKGKVGDVT

-242 DVYQQTHGNIRFEG
+242 DVYAQTRGNIRFEG
-256 VGGYNSFYSDVA
+256 VGGYNSLYSDVA

-276 GGAYNTITRKGS
+276 GGAYNTIIRKGS
-288 GSSFDA
+288 GNDFA
-294 QGMEYA
+294 KEGMTNA
-300 KAEDIVLTTAKMHG
+300 KADEIVLTKAVMSG
-314 SWIGSGTHA
+314 SWIGQDHH
-323 VTAVKSEREPNTYLF
+323 VTAVKSASEPNTYLF
-338 AIADGT
+338 AFADST

-349 KVRLSNDPKTGKLKY
+349 KVQLRNDPQTGELKY
-364 YSEAWYKQGNH
+364 YSTAWYKEGNH
-375 LSGLARSDVSSAGG
+375 LSNLANQDISDNGG
-389 FEVNPINGGYTLS
+389 FTAVNINGAYTLS
-402 NIAVEHQQSL
+402 DLKVEHQQSL
-412 TVHAME
+412 TVHAVE

-430 NGALIDAKDVVLSD
+430 NGALIDAKDVALSE
-444 AKMGGHAISTD
+444 AKMGGTAISTD
-455 GTKVDVQAIK
+455 GTTVDVQAVK

-492 DAETGVLKYQARSW
+492 DPKTGALKYQARSW

-514 NLANED
+514 DLANED

-529 MGKGGYSLSALNYS
+529 MGKGGYSLSDLHYS
-543 VNAIRSMSETVADID
+543 VNAVRSTSETVADID

-575 SGDVHFSGAGGGNVI
+575 SGDVHFNGAGGGNVI

-699 AMLGGY
+699 VMLGGY
-705 NTHTQIGSGHGLW
+705 NTHTQIGSGNGLW

-730 GNGEV
+730 GKGDV
-735 TSVLAGGANVLTKVG
+735 ASVLAGGANVLTKVG
-750 EGELTAGML
+750 DGDLTAGML
-759 GGANVMTHISG
+759 GGANVITHISG
-770 DEQASN
+770 DNETSN

-789 KKGKGDTLAVMGGGA
+789 KKGKGNALAVMGGGA
-804 NVLTHVGDGSTTGV
+804 NVLTHVGDGTTTGV

-868 DGTSIAA
+868 DGTSIAV

-949 AAMVGNANIFTHI
+949 AAMVGNANIFTHV
-962 GNGSTF
+962 GSGSTF
-968 AAMIGQANVMTKVGN
+968 AAMIGQANIMTKVGN

-1004 SLGLFAG
+1004 SLGIFAG
-1011 EMNVMT
+1011 EVNVMT

-1118 TTIGIAKGKANIVTK
+1118 TTIGIAKGKANIITK
-1133 VGDGLGIN
+1133 VGDGLGVN

-1164 EANILTK
+1164 EANVITK

-1198 GAWGKANVITKVGDG
+1198 GAWGKANVITKVGNG
-1213 RNVVLAKGEANIVTQ
+1213 LNVVLAKGEANIVTQ

-1240 KGNVVTKVGDGMQ
+1240 KGNIVTKVGDGMQ

-1258 GKANITTTVGN
+1258 GKANITTTVGD

-1279 ANINTKVGN
+1279 ANINTKVGD

-1326 GLNINASY
+1326 GLGINASY
-1334 ARNNVAIK
+1334 AQNNVAIK
-1342 VGNGD
+1342 IGNGD

-1363 SALFDNVKQTLLGV
+1363 SALFDNIKQTVLGV

-1389 DEASTSGT
+1389 DEASSSGT

-1430 LTGSVTKVDTPDLNE
+1430 LTGSVTKVDTPDLNK
-1445 MDNDLN
+1445 MQNALN
-1451 IDGAS
+1451 VDGSS
-1456 DHAPNLIVNGD
+1456 DQTQAPNLIVNGD
-1467 FEQGDRG
+1467 FEQGDQG
-1474 WQSTHGVEASY
+1474 WKSTHGVEASH
-1485 SGSVYGVNGEGHGT
+1485 SGNVYGVNGEGHGA
-1499 RVTELDTHTN
+1499 RVTELDTYTN

-1580 KGTGHNDG
+1580 KGTGQNDG

-1595 VVAKSESSP
+1595 VVAKSESSQ

-1612 AKQNQASQ
+1612 ATQNQASQ

-1661 IENNGQAQ
+1661 LENNGQAQ

-1675 ESEAVTAELTT
+1675 ESEAVTAELTK

-1699 HTGKSGE
+1699 HTGESGD

-1713 GGLLDGVQSQ
+1713 GGLLDGVQRQ
-1723 IDDAK
+1723 LDDAK
-1728 QLASDKMAAAKQ
+1728 QLANDKIAAAKQ
-1740 TQSDNNSKVKDS
+1740 TQSDNNSKVKES
-1752 IAKSEA
+1752 VAKSEA

-1772 DIAEAKADAET
+1772 DIADAKADAET
-1783 RKADA
+1783 RQADA
-1788 VAKSHDAKQAESD
+1788 MAKSNDAKQAESD

-1823 ANQAQNDAQGAKQNE
+1823 ANQAQKDAKGTKQNE
-1838 GDRPDRQ
+1838 GDRPDRE
-1845 GVAGS
+1845 GVTGS

-1866 SHVNTDS
+1866 SHVTNDS

-1881 SDGLTEQELEALEG
+1881 SEGLSEQEQEALEG

-1906 AGIRSKN
+1906 AGIRGKN
-1913 SGSTITSMFM
+1913 SSSTISSMFT
-1923 EANADSIVVDTT
+1923 ETNSDSIVVPTA
-1935 ASQDVVRKEVRISGV
+1935 ASQDVVRKEIRISGV
-1950 NLVGL
+1950 NLEGL
-1955 GEASHDSAESLVA
+1955 GEASHDTAESLVS

-1983 DNDVATD
+1983 DNDAATD

-2000 VDADVSDEVKQR
+2000 VDADVSDEAKER
-2012 MIQSMSGYIE
+2012 MIQFVGGYIE

-2036 ATLFVESTLDYD
+2036 ATLFVEATLDYD

-2065 FETPHA
+2065 FEAPHG

-2077 FWSGKNFKQYRDVL
+2077 FWSGRNFKEYRNVL
-2091 DNAQTDG
+2091 DNAQADG

-2107 KGNAFAIDLNKHLMR
+2107 KGNAFAIDLNKQLMR
-2122 WGGLFLDPDNAEQ
+2122 WGGMFLDPDNAEQ

-2161 QHDVYVIAEGGV
+2161 QNDVYVIAEGGM
-2173 RLGNYFWH
+2173 RLGNYFWN

-2203 KPVSEYKDLPAD
+2203 KPVSAYKDIPVED
-2215 EIGRRLTDAGVGVKV
+2215 IGRRLTDAGVAVKV
-2230 RFDALSSA
+2230 RFDALSHEK
-2238 RQAELLADNPDD
+2238 QADLLADNPDG
-2250 YRADTL
+2250 YKADTL

-2283 NLLVQEGDEGF
+2283 NLLVQEGEEGF

-2301 SDDKSK
+2301 TDGKSK

-2312 NPEDAAQQKA
+2312 NPEDAAQQKS

-2367 TYNTN
+2367 TYNAN
-2372 SELMSVTELL
+2372 VELMSVTELL

-2389 KVRGESYQKVIDA
+2389 KVRGESYQQVIDA
-2402 LAEYHASTAEH
+2402 LTEYHASTAEH
-2413 ADYELESVEQLV
+2413 ADYELTSVEKLL
-2425 NLRKKIEGYALGH
+2425 NLRKQVEGYVLGH
-2438 PDSGRLEAMN
+2438 PDSGRVQAMN
-2448 SLLNQVNSRLEEV
+2448 ALLNQVNSRLEAV
-2461 SVLAVSEQSIKA
+2461 SVLVVSEQSIKA
-2473 HDSFSRLYDQLDNA
+2473 HDSFSHLYDQLDNA
-2487 HLKQSK
+2487 NLKESK

-2506 GKGNLAKIDQ
+2506 GKGNLANIDK

-2529 SVNHEYGQAIAD
+2529 AVSHEYGQVVAD

-2547 SANELAK
+2547 SANDLAK

-2560 ITGLNR
+2560 IAGLNKV
-2566 IHQALEQHMSPVSAT
+2566 HQAIEQHMSPVSAT

-2602 GRTQIDAQ
+2602 GRTQLEGQ

-2638 VATEY
+2638 VATED

-2678 NDGETKLKRFIEKL
+2678 NDGETKLKRFVEKL
-2692 NAAKGIDAAYKD
+2692 NAAKGIDASYKD

-2718 MLVSTGIPAHVFQPF
+2718 MLASTGIPAHVFQPF

-2741 YDMMDVANRFAQE
+2741 YDMMDVANRFAEE

-2763 DPALVAKR
+2763 DPALVEKR

-2817 NRLSHD
+2817 NRLSND

-2885 KQSHQVNDDLD
+2885 KQSHQVADLLD
-2896 ALSGSEKH
+2896 ALSGNEKR
-2904 KDKVAIENDGTPPR
+2904 KENVAIENDGTPPR
-2918 DKVPLSP
+2918 DKESLSP

-2935 GERDA
+2935 GEKDA
-2940 RRKIGDITQTLLDH
+2940 RRKIGEITQTLLDH
-2954 AVEKG
+2954 AVENG

-2971 RLTGYYHQGTASSD
+2971 RLTGYYHQGAASSKG
-2985 DETSTTSGK
+2985 ETSATSGK

-3014 SHYQKQGIDML
+3014 NHYQKQGIDML

-3057 DKGIDPSNIILHG
+3057 DKGIDPSNIIIHG

-3119 VGTIA
+3119 VGAIA

-3134 KNLKGLPQET
+3134 KNLKGLPKET

-3158 GEKLRVKL
+3158 GEKLRAKL
-3166 SNSGFNVTGE
+3166 AIAGYNVTGE

-3189 SQYTGQIVS
+3189 GQYTDQIVS
-3198 DLLNTQHIKHNE
+3198 GLFNAEQAAVEAGEVLKGLEKDFKRYGDALKPDTSVPGKAKDIRTTKDFLNGYKNDHAKEIVDGFRSDMNIKQLVDLFVKGNWSAEQKGALAWEIESRALKVTFQNKSEKYNRLFREIASAGVVDAKATEQLAPQLMLLNLANDGFGGRCDPLSKLVLV
-3210 AKLNLEPHGKN
+3210 AKQLENDG
-3221 YESRDLILKPISQP
+3221 Q
-3235 ETVELGMP
+3235 V
-3243 EVDQKVLADI
+3243 
-3253 AERENV
+3253 
-3259 IIGVRPVD
+3259 GVARQLL
-3267 EKSKSLIA
+3267 E
-3275 SKMYSSKGLFV
+3275 KMYSAAAVLSNPTLYSDSEKANASKLLSSLAAIH
-3286 KAKSSDWGPMSGF
+3286 AKNPMHDTSMKVWQEKLEGKQALTVNGVVEK
-3299 IPVDQS
+3299 ITD
-3305 FAKASARRDLETFN
+3305 ASANGKPVL
-3319 RHAEQSIQSGNAVS
+3319 
-3333 ADLYLNQVRVEE
+3333 
-3345 LVSKYHSLTPL
+3345 L
-3356 ELDDQSGMYKTT
+3356 ELDAPKHAMAAWAKGSGDERVYGFYDPNAGIVEFSSAEKFSAYLTRFFGKSDLDMAQRYELGKNAAGEPIFNRVVVMDGNTLASYKPTFGDKTT
-3368 ATNGDQSVPFFL
+3368 
-3380 NRVTVDGNEL
+3380 
-3390 WQVHYITNG
+3390 
-3399 ELAPFKVIGDP
+3399 
-3410 VSKQPMTADYDLLT
+3410 M
-3424 VMYSYGDLGPQD
+3424 
-3436 KVKQPLTWQQWKD
+3436 
-3449 SVTYEDLTPKY
+3449 
-3460 KELYSNEDLYN
+3460 
-3471 KKDGASLGNVSGRLK
+3471 
-3486 ELKDRINVDL
+3486 
-3496 GRTNGLEMVHHGA
+3496 
-3509 DDANPYAVMADNF
+3509 
-3522 PATFFV
+3522 
-3528 PKSLFAEDG
+3528 
-3537 LGEGKGSIQTYFNVN
+3537 
-3552 EQGAVVIR
+3552 
-3560 NPQEFSDFQQVTI
+3560 
-3573 NASFRASFNDKWNH
+3573 
-3587 GLDEPLFTTKRKLS
+3587 
-3601 HEFLNKR
+3601 
-3608 DQLLK
+3608 
-3613 KLSGGRLDA
+3613 
-3622 QDETLVA
+3622 
-3629 LGNPD
+3629 
-3634 DVSGNK
+3634 
-3640 AIVAVDVSQIFTRQ
+3640 
-3654 ELKERANVFAKPIGA
+3654 
-3669 SYQGILDQLDLVHQ
+3669 QGILDLPV
-3683 TVSRDQ
+3683 
-3689 IVASFELN
+3689 
-3697 KKVNAYIAEH
+3697 
-3707 PTSGRNQALTQL
+3707 
-3719 KEQITSALFIGKMQV
+3719 
-3734 AQVDIDAIAQTR
+3734 
-3746 PELAARIFMVAI
+3746 
-3758 EEANGE
+3758 
-3764 HRGLTDMMVRWANED
+3764 
-3779 PYLAPKQGYKG
+3779 
-3790 ETPNDLGFDAKYHV
+3790 FDATPIKKTGTSDV
-3804 DLGDHYADFKQW
+3804 DGNAKIVDV
-3816 LETSQSNGL
+3816 T
-3825 LSKATLDE
+3825 
-3833 STKTV
+3833 
-3838 HLGYSYQ
+3838 
-3845 ELQDLTGV
+3845 
-3853 ESVQMAFYFLKEA
+3853 KEA
-3866 AKKVDPISG
+3866 LADGK
-3875 DSAEMILL
+3875 IL
-3883 KKFADKSYL
+3883 
-3892 SQLDSDRMDQI
+3892 
-3903 EGIYRSS
+3903 
-3910 HETDV
+3910 
-3915 DAWDRRYS
+3915 
-3923 GAGYDELTNKLAGAT
+3923 
-3938 GVDEQLSVLLDDRK
+3938 
-3952 GLLIGEVHGSDVNGL
+3952 
-3967 RFVNEQMDALKKQGV
+3967 
-3982 TVIGLE
+3982 
-3988 HLRSDLA
+3988 
-3995 QPLIDRYLA
+3995 
-4004 TGVMSSELSA
+4004 
-4014 MLKTKHLD
+4014 
-4022 ATLFENARANGM
+4022 
-4034 RIVALDANSSA
+4034 
-4045 RPNVQGTEHGLM
+4045 
-4057 YRAGAANNIAVEVL
+4057 
-4071 QSLPDDEKFV
+4071 
-4081 AIYGKA
+4081 
-4087 HLQSHKGIEGFVP
+4087 
-4100 GITHRLDLPALRVS
+4100 
-4114 DSNQFRVEQ
+4114 
-4123 DDMTLRVVYD
+4123 
-4133 DVANKP
+4133 
-4139 KLTFKDSLSGAN
+4139 
-4151 TAIHNQNV
+4151 HNQNV
-4159 NDWERVA
+4159 NDWERVV

-4188 DSVVANAAANLAGKH
+4188 DAVAAKAAANLAGKH

-4237 GHGRDDSDSNNTHL
+4237 GHGRDHSESNNTRL
-4251 SGYSAEDLA
+4251 SGYSADELA
-4260 AKLANFQQSFSQ
+4260 VKLAKFQQSFNQ
-4272 AENINNT
+4272 AENVSSK

-4307 DVNGLRV
+4307 DANGLRV
-4314 DVSARS
+4314 DVSVRS
-4320 SELAVDATGR
+4320 AKVYINEMGR
-4330 KHTKDENG
+4330 KLYFDGKDSWVN
-4338 DWIQK
+4338 K
-4343 AETNKVSLSWNE
+4343 AINSKVLLSWNG
-4355 QGEVIAKEERIRNGI
+4355 QGEVVAKDERIRNGI

-4381 VSDVGEIARGAI
+4381 ISDVDEPARGAI

-4404 KRKVETE
+4404 KRKAETE
-4411 TSSSAANNKLSYSG
+4411 ASSSSANNKLSYSG

-4448 KVGSG
+4448 KVGTG

-4460 GDNNVMVH
+4460 GDNNVMIH

-4474 KHSVDMGGYQA
+4474 KHSFDIGGYQA

-4499 FNLGQSNDLLVM
+4499 FNKGRSNDLIVM

-4543 DQDWLAAQEQQ
+4543 GKDWLAAQEQQ
-4554 WTLSGAKKFVK
+4554 WTLSGAKKYVK

-4573 SSVDYTCLVELDS
+4573 SSVDYTSLVELDS
-4586 HNERSSRGLKHDTEA
+4586 QNERSSRGLKHDAEA

-4613 NSDSSAGKLS
+4613 NGNNDTSKLS

-4704 NKLLGQMAGIGA
+4704 NKLLGQLAGVGA

-4723 FGVDYTTSGQI
+4723 FGVDYTASGHI

-4739 EAVDGVAILTEML
+4739 EAVDGVAILKEML

-4767 DPAKLLDSLKSGIDM
+4767 DPAKLLDSLKAGIKT

-4787 QSFAETH
+4787 KSFAETH
-4794 GLKDKAPEEEENKSA
+4794 GLKEKAPEEEESKPS
-4809 VSVNGTSVNSAQG
+4809 VSLNGESLNSTQG
-4822 ATASDG
+4822 ATVADG
-4828 NTETAETQ
+4828 STETTETP

-4864 SLVENLKENLTADL
+4864 SLVANLKENLTADL

-4951 GSDMGVLMGRENM
+4951 GNDMGVLMGRENM

-4996 EGGEIDTGL
+4996 EGGEIDTGS

-5015 FNRVDTGDGQDYSVT
+5015 FNRVDTGDDQDYSVT

-5040 AGNDFANVFG
+5040 AGDDFANVFG

-5095 EEGRDLMV
+5095 GEGRDLMV

-5132 DISSEDNIVF
+5132 DIRSEDNIVF

-5166 PVSETDQAKFE
+5166 PASDSDQAKFE
-5177 HIGSVTFNDYFDGKR
+5177 HIGSVTFSDYFNGNR
-5192 AQMIIAMGEK
+5192 AQVIIAMGEK
-5202 DANGER
+5202 DATGER

-5213 SESSIDA
+5213 SESAIDA

-5240 LDSKSRVAISTAWAD
+5240 LDSKSRVAITTAWAD

>member
-1 MGKPFWRS
+1 MVFYLIPKRRVWLMGKPFWRS

-15 GNYSADN
+15 GNYSADD
-22 GNNDIVAIGFGGEIH
+22 GNNNIVAIGFGGQIH

-53 VHTGSGNDTVVGGSA
+53 VYTGSGNDTVVGGSA
-68 YLRVEDSTGHLSVK
+68 YLKVEDSTGHLTVK

-107 SIDHLGHHGDVS
+107 SIDHLGNHGDVS

-124 AYNSV
+124 AYNGIT
-129 KRKGLSG
+129 RKGLSG
-136 NVTFKGAGG
+136 NVTFAGAGG
-145 YNALWHETNH
+145 YNALWHETNQ
-155 GNLSFAGAG
+155 GNLSFTGAG

-171 TWFDQYQGSR
+171 TWFNRYQGSH
-181 GDVSFD
+181 GDVTFD

-235 ERTRQAE
+235 ERTHQAE
-242 DVYQQTHGNIRFEG
+242 DVYTQTRGNIRFEG
-256 VGGYNSFYSDVA
+256 VGGYNSLYSDVA

-276 GGAYNTITRKGS
+276 GGAYNTIIRKGS
-288 GSSFDA
+288 GNDFA
-294 QGMEYA
+294 KEGMTNA
-300 KAEDIVLTTAKMHG
+300 KADEIVLTKAVMSG
-314 SWIGSGTHA
+314 SWIGQDHY
-323 VTAVKSEREPNTYLF
+323 VTAVKSASEPNTYLF
-338 AIADGT
+338 AFADST

-349 KVRLSNDPKTGKLKY
+349 KVQLRNDPQTGELKY
-364 YSEAWYKQGNH
+364 YSTAWYKEGNH
-375 LSGLARSDVSSAGG
+375 LSNLANQDISDNGG
-389 FEVNPINGGYTLS
+389 FTAVNINGAYTLS
-402 NIAVEHQQSL
+402 DLKVEHQQSV
-412 TVHAME
+412 TVHAVE
-418 KDLTEYEWVTYA
+418 KSLTEYEWVTYA
-430 NGALIDAKDVVLSD
+430 NGAVIDAKEVSLSD
-444 AKMGGHAISTD
+444 AKMGGHAIYAD
-455 GTKVDVQAIK
+455 GTKVDVKAVK
-465 SNRKP
+465 SNRQP
-470 NTYVYAKVLGP
+470 NTYIYAKVLGP

-492 DAETGVLKYQARSW
+492 DPETGALKYQARSW

-514 NLANED
+514 NIANQD
-520 ISSANGYHS
+520 ISSATGYNP
-529 MGKGGYSLSALNYS
+529 MGKGGYSLSDLHYS
-543 VNAIRSMSETVADID
+543 VNAVRSTSETVADIE

-569 TDSGES
+569 NDSGES
-575 SGDVHFSGAGGGNVI
+575 SGDVRFNGAGGGNVI
-590 KSNVTRGNVYFNG
+590 KSNVTRGNVHFNG

-652 QSKQGKMDVYAGG
+652 QSQQGKMDVYAGG
-665 AVNVLVRIGDGQYLA
+665 AVNVLVRLGDGQYLA
-680 HLLAYGNISVHK
+680 HLLAYGNISVQK
-692 GNGNSRV
+692 GSGDSRV
-699 AMLGGY
+699 VMLGGY
-705 NTHTQIGSGHGLW
+705 NTHTQIGSGNGLW

-730 GNGEV
+730 GKGDV
-735 TSVLAGGANVLTKVG
+735 AAVLAGGANVLTKMG
-750 EGELTAGML
+750 EGELTSGML
-759 GGANVMTHISG
+759 GGANVITHISN
-770 DEQASN
+770 DDQLSN

-789 KKGKGDTLAVMGGGA
+789 KKGKGNTLAVMGGGA
-804 NVLTHVGDGSTTGV
+804 NVLTHVGDGTTTGV
-818 MVGGANILTKVGN
+818 MVGGANILTKIGN

-859 AGNIFTKVG
+859 VGNIFTKVG
-868 DGTSIAA
+868 DGTSIAV

-962 GNGSTF
+962 GHGSTF
-968 AAMIGQANVMTKVGN
+968 AAMIGQANIMTKVGN

-994 NIYTHVGDGT
+994 NIMTHVGDGT

-1011 EMNVMT
+1011 EVNVMT

-1103 LISDIGNVMTHVGDG
+1103 LISDVGNVMTHVGDG
-1118 TTIGIAKGKANIVTK
+1118 TTIGIAKGKANLITK
-1133 VGDGLGIN
+1133 VGDGLGVN

-1164 EANILTK
+1164 EANLITK

-1182 GKANIITHVGN
+1182 GEANIITHVGN

-1198 GAWGKANVITKVGDG
+1198 GAWGKANVITKVGHG
-1213 RNVVLAKGEANIVTQ
+1213 QNVVLAKGEANIVTQ

-1240 KGNVVTKVGDGMQ
+1240 KGNIVTKVGDGMQ

-1258 GKANITTTVGN
+1258 GQANITTTVGN
-1269 GLSVT
+1269 GLNVT

-1279 ANINTKVGN
+1279 ANINTKVGD

-1314 KGKANANIHIGD
+1314 KGKANANIHVGD

-1334 ARNNVAIK
+1334 AQNNVAIK

-1363 SALFDNVKQTLLGV
+1363 SALFDNIKQTVLGV

-1389 DEASTSGT
+1389 DEASSSGT
-1397 QKGRGAIA
+1397 HKGRGAIA

-1414 FQMDAIEE
+1414 FQMDAIKE

-1430 LTGSVTKVDTPDLNE
+1430 LTGSVTKVDTPDLNK
-1445 MDNDLN
+1445 MQHALN
-1451 IDGAS
+1451 VDDS
-1456 DHAPNLIVNGD
+1456 SVQAPNLIVNGD
-1467 FEQGDRG
+1467 FELGEHG

-1485 SGSVYGVNGEGHGT
+1485 AGSVYGVEGEGHGA
-1499 RVTELDTHTN
+1499 RVTELDTYTN
-1509 TSLYQDLTDLTE
+1509 TSLYQDLANLAQ

-1556 GDASAWQQKTLK
+1556 GDESAWQQKTLK
-1568 LTAHAGSNRIEF
+1568 LTAQAGSNRIEF

-1595 VVAKSESSP
+1595 VVATSESSQ
-1604 QANAVSEH
+1604 QANAIREH
-1612 AKQNQASQ
+1612 ATQNPAAQ

-1661 IENNGQAQ
+1661 LENNGQAQ
-1669 RDAVKE
+1669 RDAVQE
-1675 ESEAVTAELTT
+1675 ESEAITAELTK
-1686 LAQGLDVLDGQAT
+1686 LAQGLDVLDSQAT
-1699 HTGKSGE
+1699 HTGESGD
-1706 QWRNDFA
+1706 QWRNEFA
-1713 GGLLDGVQSQ
+1713 SGLLAGVQTQ
-1723 IDDAK
+1723 LDDAK
-1728 QLASDKMAAAKQ
+1728 QLANGKIAEAKQ
-1740 TQSDNNSKVKDS
+1740 THADNQNKVKDAV
-1752 IAKSEA
+1752 AKSEA

-1772 DIAEAKADAET
+1772 DIADAQADAEK

-1788 VAKSHDAKQAESD
+1788 LAKGKDAQQAESD
-1801 AHSAA
+1801 AHHAV
-1806 NDAQSRGDRDAM
+1806 NNAQSRGDRDVQL
-1818 NAENK
+1818 AENK
-1823 ANQAQNDAQGAKQNE
+1823 ANQAQADAQGAKQNE

-1845 GVAGS
+1845 GVTGS
-1850 GLSGNAHRVEG
+1850 GLSGNAHSVESS
-1861 AGETG
+1861 GETD

-1881 SDGLTEQELEALEG
+1881 SEGLTEQEQEALEG

-1906 AGIRSKN
+1906 AGIRAKN
-1913 SGSTITSMFM
+1913 SVSSMTSMFS
-1923 EANADSIVVDTT
+1923 ETNSKSIVVPTKVSPEPDRQEVTRR
-1935 ASQDVVRKEVRISGV
+1935 DVRISGV
-1950 NLVGL
+1950 NL
-1955 GEASHDSAESLVA
+1955 ESLSAVKGSQPTGQLA
-1968 ARAEKVANLYRWLDT
+1968 SKS
-1983 DNDVATD
+1983 
-1990 KYVPVPGFER
+1990 VPGFKSHFASTSIGIENELSGLVVVLPKNSAQTFGYVHDLQGNPLFMLTKDMNQGGYSNPVGINDIQGVSNWQTHTIELVTYPSEISDTAAVESR
-2000 VDADVSDEVKQR
+2000 KEAMLWLAKEFTDHINQSNHQSLPHLVSDDGR
-2012 MIQSMSGYIE
+2012 F
-2022 HTDNQVPKD
+2022 
-2031 QAQAL
+2031 
-2036 ATLFVESTLDYD
+2036 TLVISN
-2048 WDKRVEF
+2048 
-2055 LTKLESYGYS
+2055 S
-2065 FETPHA
+2065 
-2071 EKSIVS
+2071 
-2077 FWSGKNFKQYRDVL
+2077 
-2091 DNAQTDG
+2091 
-2098 KKVVYDIDV
+2098 
-2107 KGNAFAIDLNKHLMR
+2107 KHLIAA
-2122 WGGLFLDPDNAEQ
+2122 GNGT
-2135 NQLKSSIDAATF
+2135 SIDAQGKTIGMTPSGQQATMAISAKEF
-2147 SNTGFWSSVYATGA
+2147 GTSSSSEVRLLESAPWYQAGLRDEFLANAKNTTLDDPATAQNVYAYLTSVYSKTADLAKEYGIYINDWDPASEGFSPNA
-2161 QHDVYVIAEGGV
+2161 QGLTDPKVKNAWSILPRTKPVRMLELLSAEDSRYVRQQIAEKLKGTYSESLAKNVFEYFQYGGEV
-2173 RLGNYFWH
+2173 AGHGINNATTGS
-2181 VELPALRQL
+2181 VQQPEPAILFEFRSVPSAL
-2190 QREGLVGEIRLLD
+2190 SDFVP
-2203 KPVSEYKDLPAD
+2203 KTAS
-2215 EIGRRLTDAGVGVKV
+2215 TVKV
-2230 RFDALSSA
+2230 DVKALDHFDSASRKAIITEVNALVSGSEDFDAWYQEYRASKGQPPVKNPKSSA
-2238 RQAELLADNPDD
+2238 SANHKAEWLMTQHAEQWAKITAPYTDNHETLTSTKLASNDKE
-2250 YRADTL
+2250 
-2256 VELDVKLSAIDSMLR
+2256 ELHALDETSNLEHNKQQENVSSIINTMLNDM
-2271 ESLPFYSLRTER
+2271 LPFYSLRTER

-2294 EVRSWPG
+2294 EVRAWPG
-2301 SDDKSK
+2301 TEDKSK
-2307 TILLD
+2307 TIILED
-2312 NPEDAAQQKA
+2312 PEDAAQHKA

-2343 VDNKVL
+2343 VDNKVI
-2349 SHHDGRTRIL
+2349 SHHEGRTHVL
-2359 AQKEDGAW
+2359 AQKVDGAW
-2367 TYNTN
+2367 QYNAKV
-2372 SELMSVTELL
+2372 ELMSVTELL
-2382 DAAHVSG
+2382 DAANVTG
-2389 KVRGESYQKVIDA
+2389 KIRGESYQQVIDA
-2402 LAEYHASTAEH
+2402 LADYHASITEH
-2413 ADYELESVEQLV
+2413 ADYEPESVEKLL
-2425 NLRKKIEGYALGH
+2425 NLRKKIEGYVLGH
-2438 PDSGRLEAMN
+2438 PDSGRVEAMN
-2448 SLLNQVNSRLEEV
+2448 SLLNQVNTRLDEV
-2461 SVLAVSEQSIKA
+2461 SLLSVAEQTIQA
-2473 HDSFSRLYDQLDNA
+2473 QDSFSRLYDQLEAAN
-2487 HLKQSK
+2487 LKESK
-2493 HLYLDGNGDFVTK
+2493 HLYLDQNGDFVTK
-2506 GKGNLAKIDQ
+2506 GKGNLANIDL
-2516 LGGSDA
+2516 LGSREA
-2522 VLEKVKA
+2522 VLEKVKSA
-2529 SVNHEYGQAIAD
+2529 VSNEYGQTVAD

-2547 SANELAK
+2547 SAKDLAK

-2560 ITGLNR
+2560 IAGLNKV
-2566 IHQALEQHMSPVSAT
+2566 HQAIEQHLSPVSAT
-2581 MYIWKPS
+2581 LYIWKPS

-2602 GRTQIDAQ
+2602 GRTQLEGQ
-2610 AAADFNKQ
+2610 AAADFNQQ

-2629 SSNIRNIFN
+2629 SSNISNILN
-2638 VATEY
+2638 VATKD

-2667 MASEENDGFGL
+2667 VASEENDGFGL
-2678 NDGETKLKRFIEKL
+2678 HDGDIKLKRFIEKL
-2692 NAAKGIDAAYKD
+2692 NAAKGIDASFKE

-2718 MLVSTGIPAHVFQPF
+2718 MLETTGIPAHVFQPF
-2733 VDQWNDTS
+2733 VEQWNDTS

-2754 LQKQAQASG
+2754 LRLQAQRSD
-2763 DPALVAKR
+2763 DPELLEKR
-2771 IDNVVRLFAERALEE
+2771 IGNVVRQFAERALEE
-2786 IEAFKA
+2786 IETFKA
-2792 SQADEGRVFRINLE
+2792 SQADQGRVFRINLE

-2817 NRLSHD
+2817 HRLSND

-2854 TWRPKFG
+2854 TWLPKFG

-2885 KQSHQVNDDLD
+2885 KQSHQVTDVLD
-2896 ALSGSEKH
+2896 ALSGNEKP
-2904 KDKVAIENDGTPPR
+2904 KENVAIENDGTPPR
-2918 DKVPLSP
+2918 DKESLSP

-2935 GERDA
+2935 GDKEA
-2940 RRKIGDITQTLLDH
+2940 RRKIGEITQTLLDH
-2954 AVEKG
+2954 AVENG

-2971 RLTGYYHQGTASSD
+2971 RLTGYYHQGAVSSEG
-2985 DETSTTSGK
+2985 ETSATSGK

-3004 SAEEQASAIR
+3004 SAEEQASEIR
-3014 SHYQKQGIDML
+3014 NHYQKQGIDML

-3057 DKGIDPSNIILHG
+3057 DKGIDPSNIIIHG

-3119 VGTIA
+3119 VGAIA

-3134 KNLKGLPQET
+3134 KNLEGLPKET
-3144 PILLLTDNEGLGEE
+3144 SILLLTDNEGLGNE
-3158 GEKLRVKL
+3158 GEKLRTKL
-3166 SNSGFNVTGE
+3166 IASGYNVTGE

-3189 SQYTGQIVS
+3189 SQYADQIVS
-3198 DLLNTQHIKHNE
+3198 GLSSS
-3210 AKLNLEPHGKN
+3210 A
-3221 YESRDLILKPISQP
+3221 S
-3235 ETVELGMP
+3235 
-3243 EVDQKVLADI
+3243 
-3253 AERENV
+3253 
-3259 IIGVRPVD
+3259 VD
-3267 EKSKSLIA
+3267 EDLDQQGLDTTSTKDQGISNKNDHLQVVDSKEAL
-3275 SKMYSSKGLFV
+3275 
-3286 KAKSSDWGPMSGF
+3286 SDGKILHNQDVNSWGP
-3299 IPVDQS
+3299 
-3305 FAKASARRDLETFN
+3305 
-3319 RHAEQSIQSGNAVS
+3319 
-3333 ADLYLNQVRVEE
+3333 
-3345 LVSKYHSLTPL
+3345 
-3356 ELDDQSGMYKTT
+3356 
-3368 ATNGDQSVPFFL
+3368 
-3380 NRVTVDGNEL
+3380 
-3390 WQVHYITNG
+3390 IT
-3399 ELAPFKVIGDP
+3399 
-3410 VSKQPMTADYDLLT
+3410 
-3424 VMYSYGDLGPQD
+3424 
-3436 KVKQPLTWQQWKD
+3436 
-3449 SVTYEDLTPKY
+3449 
-3460 KELYSNEDLYN
+3460 
-3471 KKDGASLGNVSGRLK
+3471 
-3486 ELKDRINVDL
+3486 
-3496 GRTNGLEMVHHGA
+3496 
-3509 DDANPYAVMADNF
+3509 
-3522 PATFFV
+3522 
-3528 PKSLFAEDG
+3528 
-3537 LGEGKGSIQTYFNVN
+3537 
-3552 EQGAVVIR
+3552 
-3560 NPQEFSDFQQVTI
+3560 
-3573 NASFRASFNDKWNH
+3573 
-3587 GLDEPLFTTKRKLS
+3587 
-3601 HEFLNKR
+3601 
-3608 DQLLK
+3608 
-3613 KLSGGRLDA
+3613 
-3622 QDETLVA
+3622 
-3629 LGNPD
+3629 
-3634 DVSGNK
+3634 
-3640 AIVAVDVSQIFTRQ
+3640 
-3654 ELKERANVFAKPIGA
+3654 
-3669 SYQGILDQLDLVHQ
+3669 
-3683 TVSRDQ
+3683 
-3689 IVASFELN
+3689 
-3697 KKVNAYIAEH
+3697 
-3707 PTSGRNQALTQL
+3707 
-3719 KEQITSALFIGKMQV
+3719 
-3734 AQVDIDAIAQTR
+3734 
-3746 PELAARIFMVAI
+3746 
-3758 EEANGE
+3758 
-3764 HRGLTDMMVRWANED
+3764 
-3779 PYLAPKQGYKG
+3779 
-3790 ETPNDLGFDAKYHV
+3790 
-3804 DLGDHYADFKQW
+3804 
-3816 LETSQSNGL
+3816 
-3825 LSKATLDE
+3825 
-3833 STKTV
+3833 
-3838 HLGYSYQ
+3838 
-3845 ELQDLTGV
+3845 
-3853 ESVQMAFYFLKEA
+3853 
-3866 AKKVDPISG
+3866 
-3875 DSAEMILL
+3875 
-3883 KKFADKSYL
+3883 
-3892 SQLDSDRMDQI
+3892 
-3903 EGIYRSS
+3903 
-3910 HETDV
+3910 
-3915 DAWDRRYS
+3915 
-3923 GAGYDELTNKLAGAT
+3923 
-3938 GVDEQLSVLLDDRK
+3938 
-3952 GLLIGEVHGSDVNGL
+3952 
-3967 RFVNEQMDALKKQGV
+3967 
-3982 TVIGLE
+3982 
-3988 HLRSDLA
+3988 
-3995 QPLIDRYLA
+3995 
-4004 TGVMSSELSA
+4004 
-4014 MLKTKHLD
+4014 
-4022 ATLFENARANGM
+4022 
-4034 RIVALDANSSA
+4034 
-4045 RPNVQGTEHGLM
+4045 
-4057 YRAGAANNIAVEVL
+4057 
-4071 QSLPDDEKFV
+4071 
-4081 AIYGKA
+4081 
-4087 HLQSHKGIEGFVP
+4087 
-4100 GITHRLDLPALRVS
+4100 
-4114 DSNQFRVEQ
+4114 
-4123 DDMTLRVVYD
+4123 
-4133 DVANKP
+4133 
-4139 KLTFKDSLSGAN
+4139 
-4151 TAIHNQNV
+4151 
-4159 NDWERVA
+4159 
-4166 VTPTADGGETRFDGQ
+4166 VTPTTDGGETRFDGQ

-4188 DSVVANAAANLAGKH
+4188 DDVVAKAAANLAGKH

-4237 GHGRDDSDSNNTHL
+4237 GHGRDHSESNNTRL
-4251 SGYSAEDLA
+4251 SGYSADELA
-4260 AKLANFQQSFSQ
+4260 VKLAKFQQSFNQ
-4272 AENINNT
+4272 AENINNK

-4307 DVNGLRV
+4307 DANGLRV
-4314 DVSARS
+4314 DVSVRS
-4320 SELAVDATGR
+4320 SELAVDEAGR
-4330 KHTKDENG
+4330 KHTKDANG
-4338 DWIQK
+4338 DWVQK
-4343 AETNKVSLSWNE
+4343 AGNNKVSLSWDA
-4355 QGEVIAKEERIRNGI
+4355 QGEVVAKDERIRNGI

-4381 VSDVGEIARGAI
+4381 VNNVDEPARGAI

-4404 KRKVETE
+4404 KRKPETE
-4411 TSSSAANNKLSYSG
+4411 VIANSSNSNQLSYSG
-4425 NIQVNVGDGEFT
+4425 NIQVNVGEGEFT

-4448 KVGSG
+4448 KVGTG

-4468 IGNGES
+4468 IGDGES
-4474 KHSVDMGGYQA
+4474 KHSVDIGGYQA
-4485 LEGAQMFIG
+4485 LEGAQMFLG

-4499 FNLGQSNDLLVM
+4499 FNFGHSNDLILM

-4531 SGVLQSI
+4531 SGVLQGI
-4538 ATSGE
+4538 AMSGDGE
-4543 DQDWLAAQEQQ
+4543 DWLAAQEQQ

-4573 SSVDYTCLVELDS
+4573 SSVDYTTLVELDS
-4586 HNERSSRGLKHDTEA
+4586 QNERDSRGLKHDAEA
-4601 ALNKQYNQWLSG
+4601 TLNKQYNQWLSG
-4613 NSDSSAGKLS
+4613 NGNSGTSQLS

-4676 LMTQQFSATGQAKT
+4676 LMTQQFTATGQAKT
-4690 TFTYTPEDLPRQLK
+4690 TFTYTPQDLPRQLK
-4704 NKLLGQMAGIGA
+4704 NKLLGQLAGVGA

-4723 FGVDYTTSGQI
+4723 FGVDYTASGQI

-4739 EAVDGVAILTEML
+4739 QAVDGVAILKEML

-4767 DPAKLLDSLKSGIDM
+4767 DPAKLLDSLKAGIDM

-4787 QSFAETH
+4787 KSFAETH
-4794 GLKDKAPEEEENKSA
+4794 GLKEKAPEEEKDNSS
-4809 VSVNGTSVNSAQG
+4809 VSVNGANVNSAQG
-4822 ATASDG
+4822 ATMADG

-4836 DRAFGFNSLNLPNLF
+4836 DRALGFNSLNLPNLF

-4864 SLVENLKENLTADL
+4864 SLVENLKQNLTADL

-4894 LQGDGDINLSLGNYN
+4894 LQGDGDINISLGNYN

-4951 GSDMGVLMGRENM
+4951 GHDMGVLMGRENM

-4996 EGGEIDTGL
+4996 EGGEIDTGS

-5015 FNRVDTGDGQDYSVT
+5015 FNRVDTGDDQDYSVT

-5040 AGNDFANVFG
+5040 AGNDFANIFG
-5050 NYNRINASAG
+5050 NYNRINAGAG

-5075 GEGEDHLIA
+5075 GDGDDHLIA

-5095 EEGRDLMV
+5095 GEGRDLMV

-5132 DISSEDNIVF
+5132 DIRSEDNIVF

-5166 PVSETDQAKFE
+5166 PSNDSDQSKFE
-5177 HIGSVTFNDYFDGKR
+5177 HIGSVTFSDYFNGNR
-5192 AQMIIAMGEK
+5192 AQVVIGMSEK
-5202 DANGER
+5202 DLSGER
-5208 EYTTL
+5208 EYTML
-5213 SESSIDA
+5213 SDSAIDA
-5220 LVQAMSGFD
+5220 LIQAMSGFE
-5229 PQAGDNGFIDN
+5229 PQAGDNGFIDS
-5240 LDSKSRVAISTAWAD
+5240 LESKSQAAISMAWSD
-5255 VVHKKGITV
+5255 VVHKKGLMV

>member
-15 GNYSADN
+15 GNYSADD
-22 GNNDIVAIGFGGEIH
+22 GNNNIVAIGFGGQIH

-53 VHTGSGNDTVVGGSA
+53 VYTGSGNDTVVGGSA
-68 YLRVEDSTGHLSVK
+68 YLKVEDSTGHLTVK

-107 SIDHLGHHGDVS
+107 SIDHLGNHGDVS

-124 AYNSV
+124 AYNGIT
-129 KRKGLSG
+129 RKGLSG
-136 NVTFKGAGG
+136 NVTFAGAGG
-145 YNALWHETNH
+145 YNALWHETNQ
-155 GNLSFAGAG
+155 GNLSFTGAG

-171 TWFDQYQGSR
+171 TWFNRYQGSH
-181 GDVSFD
+181 GDVTFD

-235 ERTRQAE
+235 ERTHQAE
-242 DVYQQTHGNIRFEG
+242 DVYTQTRGNIRFEG
-256 VGGYNSFYSDVA
+256 VGGYNSLYSDVA

-276 GGAYNTITRKGS
+276 GGAYNTIIRKGS
-288 GSSFDA
+288 GNDFA
-294 QGMEYA
+294 KEGMTNA
-300 KAEDIVLTTAKMHG
+300 KADEIVLTKAVMSG
-314 SWIGSGTHA
+314 SWIGQDHH
-323 VTAVKSEREPNTYLF
+323 VTAVKSASEPNTYLF
-338 AIADGT
+338 AFADST

-349 KVRLSNDPKTGKLKY
+349 KVQLRNDPQTGELKY
-364 YSEAWYKQGNH
+364 YSTAWYKEGNH
-375 LSGLARSDVSSAGG
+375 LSNLANQDISDNGG
-389 FEVNPINGGYTLS
+389 FTAVNINGAYTLS
-402 NIAVEHQQSL
+402 DLKVEHQQSV
-412 TVHAME
+412 TVHAVE
-418 KDLTEYEWVTYA
+418 KSLTEYEWVTYA
-430 NGALIDAKDVVLSD
+430 NGAVIDAKEVSLSD
-444 AKMGGHAISTD
+444 AKMGGHAIYAD
-455 GTKVDVQAIK
+455 GTKVDVKAVK
-465 SNRKP
+465 SNRQP
-470 NTYVYAKVLGP
+470 NTYIYAKVLGP

-492 DAETGVLKYQARSW
+492 DPETGALKYQARSW

-514 NLANED
+514 NIANQD
-520 ISSANGYHS
+520 ISSATGYNP
-529 MGKGGYSLSALNYS
+529 MGKGGYSLSDLHYS
-543 VNAIRSMSETVADID
+543 VNAVRSTSETVADIE

-569 TDSGES
+569 NDSGES
-575 SGDVHFSGAGGGNVI
+575 SGDVRFNGAGGGNVI
-590 KSNVTRGNVYFNG
+590 KSNVTRGNVHFNG

-652 QSKQGKMDVYAGG
+652 QSQQGKMDVYAGG
-665 AVNVLVRIGDGQYLA
+665 AVNVLVRLGDGQYLA
-680 HLLAYGNISVHK
+680 HLLAYGNISVQK
-692 GNGNSRV
+692 GSGDSRV
-699 AMLGGY
+699 VMLGGY
-705 NTHTQIGSGHGLW
+705 NTHTQIGSGNGLW

-730 GNGEV
+730 GQGDV
-735 TSVLAGGANVLTKVG
+735 AAVLAGGANVLTKMG
-750 EGELTAGML
+750 EGELTSGML
-759 GGANVMTHISG
+759 GGANVITHISN
-770 DEQASN
+770 DDQLSN

-789 KKGKGDTLAVMGGGA
+789 KKGKGNTLAVVGGGA
-804 NVLTHVGDGSTTGV
+804 NVLTHVGDGTTTGV

-868 DGTSIAA
+868 DGTSIAV

-949 AAMVGNANIFTHI
+949 AAMVGNVNIFTHI
-962 GNGSTF
+962 GHGSTF
-968 AAMIGQANVMTKVGN
+968 AAMIGQANIMTKVGN

-994 NIYTHVGDGT
+994 NIMTHVGDGT

-1011 EMNVMT
+1011 EVNVMT

-1103 LISDIGNVMTHVGDG
+1103 LISDVGNVMTHVGDG
-1118 TTIGIAKGKANIVTK
+1118 TTIGIAKGKANLITK
-1133 VGDGLGIN
+1133 VGDGLGVN

-1164 EANILTK
+1164 EANLITK

-1182 GKANIITHVGN
+1182 GEANIITHVGN

-1198 GAWGKANVITKVGDG
+1198 GAWGKANVITKVGHG
-1213 RNVVLAKGEANIVTQ
+1213 QNVVLAKGEANIVTQ

-1240 KGNVVTKVGDGMQ
+1240 KGNIVTKVGDGMQ

-1258 GKANITTTVGN
+1258 GQANITTTVGN
-1269 GLSVT
+1269 GLNVT

-1279 ANINTKVGN
+1279 ANINTKVGD

-1314 KGKANANIHIGD
+1314 KGKANANIHVGD

-1334 ARNNVAIK
+1334 AQNNVAIK

-1363 SALFDNVKQTLLGV
+1363 SALFDNIKQTVLGV

-1389 DEASTSGT
+1389 DEASSSGT
-1397 QKGRGAIA
+1397 HKGRGAIA

-1414 FQMDAIEE
+1414 FQMDAIKE
-1422 VGSDLGDS
+1422 VSSDLGDS
-1430 LTGSVTKVDTPDLNE
+1430 LTGSVTKVDTPDLNK
-1445 MDNDLN
+1445 MQHALN
-1451 IDGAS
+1451 VDDSSVQAS
-1456 DHAPNLIVNGD
+1456 NLIVNGD
-1467 FEQGDRG
+1467 FELGEHG

-1485 SGSVYGVNGEGHGT
+1485 AGSVYGVEGEGHGA
-1499 RVTELDTHTN
+1499 RVTELDTYTN
-1509 TSLYQDLTDLTE
+1509 TSLYQDLANLAQ

-1556 GDASAWQQKTLK
+1556 GDESAWQQKTLK
-1568 LTAHAGSNRIEF
+1568 LTAQAGSNRIEF

-1595 VVAKSESSP
+1595 VVATSESSQ
-1604 QANAVSEH
+1604 QANAIREH
-1612 AKQNQASQ
+1612 ATQNPAAQ

-1661 IENNGQAQ
+1661 LENNGQAQ
-1669 RDAVKE
+1669 RDAVQE
-1675 ESEAVTAELTT
+1675 ESEAITAELTK

-1699 HTGKSGE
+1699 HTGESGD
-1706 QWRNDFA
+1706 QWRNEFA
-1713 GGLLDGVQSQ
+1713 SGLLAGVQTQ
-1723 IDDAK
+1723 LDDAK
-1728 QLASDKMAAAKQ
+1728 QLANDKIAEAKQ
-1740 TQSDNNSKVKDS
+1740 THADNQNKVKDAV
-1752 IAKSEA
+1752 AKSEA

-1772 DIAEAKADAET
+1772 DIADAQADAEK

-1788 VAKSHDAKQAESD
+1788 LAKGKDAQQAESD
-1801 AHSAA
+1801 AHHAV
-1806 NDAQSRGDRDAM
+1806 NNAQSRGDRDVQL
-1818 NAENK
+1818 AENK
-1823 ANQAQNDAQGAKQNE
+1823 ANQVQADAQGAKQNE

-1845 GVAGS
+1845 GVTGS
-1850 GLSGNAHRVEG
+1850 GLSGNAHSVEG
-1861 AGETG
+1861 AGETD
-1866 SHVNTDS
+1866 SHVKTDS

-1881 SDGLTEQELEALEG
+1881 SEGLTEQEQEALEG

-1906 AGIRSKN
+1906 AGIRAKN
-1913 SGSTITSMFM
+1913 SVSSMTSMFS
-1923 EANADSIVVDTT
+1923 ETNSKSIVVPTKVSPEPDRQEVTRR
-1935 ASQDVVRKEVRISGV
+1935 DVRISGV
-1950 NLVGL
+1950 NL
-1955 GEASHDSAESLVA
+1955 ESLSAVQGSQPTGQLA
-1968 ARAEKVANLYRWLDT
+1968 SKS
-1983 DNDVATD
+1983 
-1990 KYVPVPGFER
+1990 VPGFKSHFASTSIGIENELSGLVVVLPKNSAQTFGYVHDSQGNPLFMLTKDMNQGGYSNPVGINDIQGVNNWQTHTIELVTYPSEISDTAAVESR
-2000 VDADVSDEVKQR
+2000 KEAMLWLAKEFTDHINQSNHQSLPHLVSDDGR
-2012 MIQSMSGYIE
+2012 F
-2022 HTDNQVPKD
+2022 
-2031 QAQAL
+2031 
-2036 ATLFVESTLDYD
+2036 TLVISN
-2048 WDKRVEF
+2048 
-2055 LTKLESYGYS
+2055 S
-2065 FETPHA
+2065 
-2071 EKSIVS
+2071 
-2077 FWSGKNFKQYRDVL
+2077 
-2091 DNAQTDG
+2091 
-2098 KKVVYDIDV
+2098 
-2107 KGNAFAIDLNKHLMR
+2107 KHLIAA
-2122 WGGLFLDPDNAEQ
+2122 GNGT
-2135 NQLKSSIDAATF
+2135 SIDAQGKTIGMTPSGQQATMAISAKEF
-2147 SNTGFWSSVYATGA
+2147 GTSSSSEVRLLESAPWYQAGLRDEFLANAKNTTLDDPATAQNVYAYLTSVYSKTADLAKEYGIYINDWDPASEGFSPNA
-2161 QHDVYVIAEGGV
+2161 QGLTDPKVKNAWSILPRTKPVRMLELLSAEDSRYVRQQIAEKLKGTYSESLAKNVFEYFQYGGEV
-2173 RLGNYFWH
+2173 AGHGINNATTGS
-2181 VELPALRQL
+2181 VQQPEPAVLFEFRSVPSAL
-2190 QREGLVGEIRLLD
+2190 SDFVP
-2203 KPVSEYKDLPAD
+2203 KTAS
-2215 EIGRRLTDAGVGVKV
+2215 TVKV
-2230 RFDALSSA
+2230 DVKALDHFDSASRKAIITEVNALVSGSEDFDAWYQEYRASKGQPPVKNPKSSA
-2238 RQAELLADNPDD
+2238 SANHKAEWLMTQHAEQWAKITAPYTDNHETLTSTKLASNDKE
-2250 YRADTL
+2250 
-2256 VELDVKLSAIDSMLR
+2256 ELHALGETSNLEHNKQQENVASIINTMLNDM
-2271 ESLPFYSLRTER
+2271 LPFYALRTER

-2294 EVRSWPG
+2294 EVRAWPG
-2301 SDDKSK
+2301 TEDKSK
-2307 TILLD
+2307 TIILED
-2312 NPEDAAQQKA
+2312 PEDAAQHKA

-2343 VDNKVL
+2343 VDNKVI
-2349 SHHDGRTRIL
+2349 SHHEGRTHVL
-2359 AQKEDGAW
+2359 AQRVDGAW
-2367 TYNTN
+2367 QYNATV
-2372 SELMSVTELL
+2372 ELMSVTELL
-2382 DAAHVSG
+2382 DAANVTG
-2389 KVRGESYQKVIDA
+2389 KIRGESYQQVIDA
-2402 LAEYHASTAEH
+2402 LTDYHASITEH
-2413 ADYELESVEQLV
+2413 ADYEPESVEKLL
-2425 NLRKKIEGYALGH
+2425 NLRKKIEGYVLGH
-2438 PDSGRLEAMN
+2438 PDSGRVEAMN
-2448 SLLNQVNSRLEEV
+2448 SLLNQVNTRLDEV
-2461 SVLAVSEQSIKA
+2461 SLLSVAEQTIQA
-2473 HDSFSRLYDQLDNA
+2473 QDSFSRLYDQLEAAN
-2487 HLKQSK
+2487 LKESK
-2493 HLYLDGNGDFVTK
+2493 HLYLDQNGDFVTK
-2506 GKGNLAKIDQ
+2506 GKGNLANIDL
-2516 LGGSDA
+2516 LGSREA
-2522 VLEKVKA
+2522 VLEKVKLTV
-2529 SVNHEYGQAIAD
+2529 SNEYGQTVAD

-2547 SANELAK
+2547 SAKDLAK

-2560 ITGLNR
+2560 IAGLNKV
-2566 IHQALEQHMSPVSAT
+2566 HQAIEQHLSPVSAT
-2581 MYIWKPS
+2581 LYIWKPS

-2602 GRTQIDAQ
+2602 GRTQLEGQ
-2610 AAADFNKQ
+2610 AAADFNQQ

-2629 SSNIRNIFN
+2629 SSNISNILN
-2638 VATEY
+2638 VATKD

-2667 MASEENDGFGL
+2667 VASEENDGFGL
-2678 NDGETKLKRFIEKL
+2678 HDGDIKLKRFIEKL
-2692 NAAKGIDAAYKD
+2692 NAAKGIDASFKE

-2718 MLVSTGIPAHVFQPF
+2718 MLETTGIPAHVFQPF
-2733 VDQWNDTS
+2733 VEQWNDTS

-2754 LQKQAQASG
+2754 LRLQAQRSD
-2763 DPALVAKR
+2763 DPELLEKR
-2771 IDNVVRLFAERALEE
+2771 IGNVVRQFAERALEE
-2786 IEAFKA
+2786 IETFKA
-2792 SQADEGRVFRINLE
+2792 SQADQGRVFRINLE

-2817 NRLSHD
+2817 HRLSND

-2854 TWRPKFG
+2854 TWLPKFG

-2885 KQSHQVNDDLD
+2885 KQSHQVTDVLD
-2896 ALSGSEKH
+2896 ALSGNEKP
-2904 KDKVAIENDGTPPR
+2904 KENVAIENDGTPPR
-2918 DKVPLSP
+2918 DKESLSP

-2935 GERDA
+2935 GDKEA
-2940 RRKIGDITQTLLDH
+2940 RRKIGEITQTLLDH

-2959 ESQKVTLKGEAG
+2959 ESQKITLQGEAG
-2971 RLTGYYHQGTASSD
+2971 RLTGYYHQGTAPR
-2985 DETSTTSGK
+2985 EGEASTTSGK

-3014 SHYQKQGIDML
+3014 NHYQKQGIDML

-3057 DKGIDPSNIILHG
+3057 DKGIDPSNIIIHG

-3119 VGTIA
+3119 VGAIA

-3134 KNLKGLPQET
+3134 KNLEGLPKET
-3144 PILLLTDNEGLGEE
+3144 SILLLTDNEGLGNE
-3158 GEKLRVKL
+3158 GEKLRTKL
-3166 SNSGFNVTGE
+3166 TASGYNVTGE

-3189 SQYTGQIVS
+3189 SQYADQIVS
-3198 DLLNTQHIKHNE
+3198 GLSSSASVDEDLDQQGLDTTSTKDQGVSNKDDHLQVVDSKE
-3210 AKLNLEPHGKN
+3210 A
-3221 YESRDLILKPISQP
+3221 
-3235 ETVELGMP
+3235 
-3243 EVDQKVLADI
+3243 LADGKI
-3253 AERENV
+3253 
-3259 IIGVRPVD
+3259 
-3267 EKSKSLIA
+3267 L
-3275 SKMYSSKGLFV
+3275 
-3286 KAKSSDWGPMSGF
+3286 
-3299 IPVDQS
+3299 
-3305 FAKASARRDLETFN
+3305 
-3319 RHAEQSIQSGNAVS
+3319 H
-3333 ADLYLNQVRVEE
+3333 NQ
-3345 LVSKYHSLTPL
+3345 
-3356 ELDDQSGMYKTT
+3356 
-3368 ATNGDQSVPFFL
+3368 
-3380 NRVTVDGNEL
+3380 
-3390 WQVHYITNG
+3390 
-3399 ELAPFKVIGDP
+3399 
-3410 VSKQPMTADYDLLT
+3410 
-3424 VMYSYGDLGPQD
+3424 
-3436 KVKQPLTWQQWKD
+3436 
-3449 SVTYEDLTPKY
+3449 
-3460 KELYSNEDLYN
+3460 
-3471 KKDGASLGNVSGRLK
+3471 
-3486 ELKDRINVDL
+3486 
-3496 GRTNGLEMVHHGA
+3496 
-3509 DDANPYAVMADNF
+3509 
-3522 PATFFV
+3522 
-3528 PKSLFAEDG
+3528 
-3537 LGEGKGSIQTYFNVN
+3537 
-3552 EQGAVVIR
+3552 
-3560 NPQEFSDFQQVTI
+3560 
-3573 NASFRASFNDKWNH
+3573 
-3587 GLDEPLFTTKRKLS
+3587 
-3601 HEFLNKR
+3601 
-3608 DQLLK
+3608 
-3613 KLSGGRLDA
+3613 
-3622 QDETLVA
+3622 
-3629 LGNPD
+3629 
-3634 DVSGNK
+3634 
-3640 AIVAVDVSQIFTRQ
+3640 
-3654 ELKERANVFAKPIGA
+3654 
-3669 SYQGILDQLDLVHQ
+3669 
-3683 TVSRDQ
+3683 
-3689 IVASFELN
+3689 
-3697 KKVNAYIAEH
+3697 
-3707 PTSGRNQALTQL
+3707 
-3719 KEQITSALFIGKMQV
+3719 
-3734 AQVDIDAIAQTR
+3734 
-3746 PELAARIFMVAI
+3746 
-3758 EEANGE
+3758 
-3764 HRGLTDMMVRWANED
+3764 
-3779 PYLAPKQGYKG
+3779 
-3790 ETPNDLGFDAKYHV
+3790 
-3804 DLGDHYADFKQW
+3804 
-3816 LETSQSNGL
+3816 
-3825 LSKATLDE
+3825 
-3833 STKTV
+3833 
-3838 HLGYSYQ
+3838 
-3845 ELQDLTGV
+3845 
-3853 ESVQMAFYFLKEA
+3853 
-3866 AKKVDPISG
+3866 
-3875 DSAEMILL
+3875 
-3883 KKFADKSYL
+3883 
-3892 SQLDSDRMDQI
+3892 
-3903 EGIYRSS
+3903 
-3910 HETDV
+3910 
-3915 DAWDRRYS
+3915 
-3923 GAGYDELTNKLAGAT
+3923 
-3938 GVDEQLSVLLDDRK
+3938 
-3952 GLLIGEVHGSDVNGL
+3952 DVNGW
-3967 RFVNEQMDALKKQGV
+3967 G
-3982 TVIGLE
+3982 
-3988 HLRSDLA
+3988 
-3995 QPLIDRYLA
+3995 P
-4004 TGVMSSELSA
+4004 
-4014 MLKTKHLD
+4014 
-4022 ATLFENARANGM
+4022 
-4034 RIVALDANSSA
+4034 
-4045 RPNVQGTEHGLM
+4045 
-4057 YRAGAANNIAVEVL
+4057 
-4071 QSLPDDEKFV
+4071 
-4081 AIYGKA
+4081 
-4087 HLQSHKGIEGFVP
+4087 
-4100 GITHRLDLPALRVS
+4100 IT
-4114 DSNQFRVEQ
+4114 
-4123 DDMTLRVVYD
+4123 
-4133 DVANKP
+4133 
-4139 KLTFKDSLSGAN
+4139 
-4151 TAIHNQNV
+4151 
-4159 NDWERVA
+4159 
-4166 VTPTADGGETRFDGQ
+4166 VTPTTDGGETRFDGQ

-4188 DSVVANAAANLAGKH
+4188 DDVVAKAAANLAGKH

-4237 GHGRDDSDSNNTHL
+4237 GHGRDHSESNNTRL
-4251 SGYSAEDLA
+4251 SGYSADELA
-4260 AKLANFQQSFSQ
+4260 VKLAKFQQSFNQ
-4272 AENINNT
+4272 AENINNK

-4307 DVNGLRV
+4307 DANGLRV
-4314 DVSARS
+4314 DVSVRS
-4320 SELAVDATGR
+4320 SELAVDEAGR
-4330 KHTKDENG
+4330 KHTKDANG
-4338 DWIQK
+4338 DWVQK
-4343 AETNKVSLSWNE
+4343 AENNKVSLSWDA
-4355 QGEVIAKEERIRNGI
+4355 QGEVVAKDERIRNGI

-4381 VSDVGEIARGAI
+4381 VNNVDEPARGAI
-4393 GDNNDVFDAPE
+4393 GDNSDVFDAPE
-4404 KRKVETE
+4404 KRKPETE
-4411 TSSSAANNKLSYSG
+4411 VIANSSSSNQLSYSG
-4425 NIQVNVGDGEFT
+4425 NIQVNVGEGEFT

-4448 KVGSG
+4448 KVGTG

-4468 IGNGES
+4468 IGDGES
-4474 KHSVDMGGYQA
+4474 KHSVDIGGYQA
-4485 LEGAQMFIG
+4485 LEGAQMFLG

-4499 FNLGQSNDLLVM
+4499 FNFGHSNDLILM

-4543 DQDWLAAQEQQ
+4543 GEDWLAAQEQQ
-4554 WTLSGAKKFVK
+4554 WTLSSAKKFVK

-4573 SSVDYTCLVELDS
+4573 SSVDYTTLVELDS
-4586 HNERSSRGLKHDTEA
+4586 QNERDSRGLKHDAEA
-4601 ALNKQYNQWLSG
+4601 TLNKQYNQWLSG
-4613 NSDSSAGKLS
+4613 NGNSGMSQLS

-4676 LMTQQFSATGQAKT
+4676 LMTQQFTATGQAKT
-4690 TFTYTPEDLPRQLK
+4690 TFTYTPQDLPRQLK
-4704 NKLLGQMAGIGA
+4704 NKLLGQLAGVGA

-4723 FGVDYTTSGQI
+4723 FGVDYTASGQI

-4739 EAVDGVAILTEML
+4739 QAVDGVAILKEML

-4767 DPAKLLDSLKSGIDM
+4767 DPAKLLDSLKAGIDM

-4787 QSFAETH
+4787 KSFAETH
-4794 GLKDKAPEEEENKSA
+4794 GLKEKAPEEEKDNSS
-4809 VSVNGTSVNSAQG
+4809 VSVNGANVNSAQG
-4822 ATASDG
+4822 ATVADG

-4864 SLVENLKENLTADL
+4864 SLVENLKQNLTADL

-4894 LQGDGDINLSLGNYN
+4894 LQGDGDINISLGNYN

-4951 GSDMGVLMGRENM
+4951 GNDMGVLMGRENM

-4996 EGGEIDTGL
+4996 EGGEIDTGS

-5015 FNRVDTGDGQDYSVT
+5015 FNRVDTGDDQDYSVT

-5050 NYNRINASAG
+5050 NYNRINAGAG

-5075 GEGEDHLIA
+5075 GDGDDHLIA

-5095 EEGRDLMV
+5095 GEGRDLMV

-5132 DISSEDNIVF
+5132 DIRSEDNIVF

-5166 PVSETDQAKFE
+5166 PSNDSDQSKFE
-5177 HIGSVTFNDYFDGKR
+5177 HIGSVTFSDYFNGNR
-5192 AQMIIAMGEK
+5192 AQVVIGMSEK
-5202 DANGER
+5202 DLSGER
-5208 EYTTL
+5208 EYTML
-5213 SESSIDA
+5213 SDSAIDA
-5220 LVQAMSGFD
+5220 LVQAMSGFE
-5229 PQAGDNGFIDN
+5229 PQAGDNGFIDS
-5240 LDSKSRVAISTAWAD
+5240 LESKSQAAISMAWSD
-5255 VVHKKGITV
+5255 VVHKKGLMV

>member
-15 GNYSADN
+15 GNYSADD
-22 GNNDIVAIGFGGEIH
+22 GNNSIVAIGFGGEIH

-53 VHTGSGNDTVVGGSA
+53 VYTGSGNDTVVGGSA
-68 YLRVEDSTGHLSVK
+68 YLRVEDTTGHLSVK

-107 SIDHLGHHGDVS
+107 SIDHLGNHGDVS

-124 AYNSV
+124 AYNGIT
-129 KRKGLSG
+129 RKGLSG

-145 YNALWHETNH
+145 YNALWHETNQ

-171 TWFDQYQGSR
+171 TWFNRYQGSR
-181 GDVSFD
+181 GDVTFD

-242 DVYQQTHGNIRFEG
+242 DVYAQTRGNIRFEG
-256 VGGYNSFYSDVA
+256 VGGYNSLYSDVA

-276 GGAYNTITRKGS
+276 GGAYNSITRKGS

-300 KAEDIVLTTAKMHG
+300 KAEEIVLTAAQMHG
-314 SWIGSGTHA
+314 LSIDNGNKFHA

-349 KVRLSNDPKTGKLKY
+349 KVRLYNDPETGKLKY
-364 YSEAWYKQGNH
+364 YSEAWFKRGNH
-375 LSGLARSDVSSAGG
+375 LTDLARSDVSSAGG

-412 TVHAME
+412 TVHAVE

-430 NGALIDAKDVVLSD
+430 NGAQIDAKDIVLAN
-444 AKMGGHAISTD
+444 AKIGGYGISTD
-455 GTKVDVQAIK
+455 GTVFDVTPVK
-465 SNRKP
+465 SNIKP

-486 VVELAN
+486 VLELAN
-492 DAETGVLKYQARSW
+492 DPDTGELKYKAFPW

-514 NLANED
+514 NLADENF
-520 ISSANGYHS
+520 SAENGYS
-529 MGKGGYSLSALNYS
+529 AGYKGGYSLSDLHYS
-543 VNAIRSMSETVADID
+543 VNAVRSTSETVADID

-575 SGDVHFSGAGGGNVI
+575 SGDVHFNGAGGGNVI

-613 SQFGN
+613 SQFGH

-699 AMLGGY
+699 VMLGGY
-705 NTHTQIGSGHGLW
+705 NTHTQIGSGNGLW

-730 GNGEV
+730 GKGDV
-735 TSVLAGGANVLTKVG
+735 ASVLAGGANVLTKVG
-750 EGELTAGML
+750 DGDLTAGML
-759 GGANVMTHISG
+759 GGANVITHISG
-770 DEQASN
+770 DNETSN

-789 KKGKGDTLAVMGGGA
+789 KKGKGNALAVMGGGA
-804 NVLTHVGDGSTTGV
+804 NVLTHVGDGTTTGV

-868 DGTSIAA
+868 DGTSIAV

-949 AAMVGNANIFTHI
+949 AAMVGNANIFTHV
-962 GNGSTF
+962 GSGSTF
-968 AAMIGQANVMTKVGN
+968 AAMIGQANIMTKVGD

-1004 SLGLFAG
+1004 SLGIFAG
-1011 EMNVMT
+1011 EVNVMT

-1118 TTIGIAKGKANIVTK
+1118 TTIGIAKGKANIITK
-1133 VGDGLGIN
+1133 VGDGLGVN

-1164 EANILTK
+1164 EANVITK

-1198 GAWGKANVITKVGDG
+1198 GAWGKANVITKVGNG

-1240 KGNVVTKVGDGMQ
+1240 KGNIVTKVGDGMQ

-1258 GKANITTTVGN
+1258 GKANITTTVGD

-1279 ANINTKVGN
+1279 ANINTKVGD

-1326 GLNINASY
+1326 GLGINASY
-1334 ARNNVAIK
+1334 AQNNVAIK
-1342 VGNGD
+1342 IGNGD

-1363 SALFDNVKQTLLGV
+1363 SALFDNIKQTVLGV

-1389 DEASTSGT
+1389 DEASSSGT

-1430 LTGSVTKVDTPDLNE
+1430 LTGSVTKVDTPDLNK
-1445 MDNDLN
+1445 MQNALDV
-1451 IDGAS
+1451 DGSS
-1456 DHAPNLIVNGD
+1456 DQTQAPNLIVNGD
-1467 FEQGDRG
+1467 FEQGDQG
-1474 WQSTHGVEASY
+1474 WKSTHGVEASH
-1485 SGSVYGVNGEGHGT
+1485 SGNVYGVNGEGHGA
-1499 RVTELDTHTN
+1499 RVTELDTYTN

-1580 KGTGHNDG
+1580 KGTGQNDG

-1595 VVAKSESSP
+1595 VVAKSESSQ

-1612 AKQNQASQ
+1612 ATQNQASQ

-1651 SQLESTDQQA
+1651 SQLESTDQKA
-1661 IENNGQAQ
+1661 LENNGQAQ

-1675 ESEAVTAELTT
+1675 ESEAVTAELTK
-1686 LAQGLDVLDGQAT
+1686 LAQGLDVLDEQAT
-1699 HTGKSGE
+1699 HTGESGD

-1713 GGLLDGVQSQ
+1713 GGLLDGVQRQ
-1723 IDDAK
+1723 LDDAK
-1728 QLASDKMAAAKQ
+1728 QLANDKIAAAKQ
-1740 TQSDNNSKVKDS
+1740 TQSDNNSKVKES
-1752 IAKSEA
+1752 VAKSEA

-1772 DIAEAKADAET
+1772 DIADAKADAET

-1788 VAKSHDAKQAESD
+1788 VAKSNDAKQAESD

-1823 ANQAQNDAQGAKQNE
+1823 ANQAQNDAKGTKQNE
-1838 GDRPDRQ
+1838 GDRPDRE
-1845 GVAGS
+1845 GVTGS

-1866 SHVNTDS
+1866 SHVTNDS

-1881 SDGLTEQELEALEG
+1881 SEGLSEQEQEALEG

-1906 AGIRSKN
+1906 AGIRGKN
-1913 SGSTITSMFM
+1913 SGSTTSSMFT
-1923 EANADSIVVDTT
+1923 ETNSDSIVVPTT
-1935 ASQDVVRKEVRISGV
+1935 ASQDVVRKEIRISGV
-1950 NLVGL
+1950 NLEGL

-2031 QAQAL
+2031 QAEAL

-2065 FETPHA
+2065 FEAPHA

-2161 QHDVYVIAEGGV
+2161 QDDVYVIAEGGV
-2173 RLGNYFWH
+2173 RLGNYFWN

-2215 EIGRRLTDAGVGVKV
+2215 EIGRRLTDAGVAVKV
-2230 RFDALSSA
+2230 RFDALSHE
-2238 RQAELLADNPDD
+2238 RQAELLADNPDG
-2250 YRADTL
+2250 YKADTL

-2283 NLLVQEGDEGF
+2283 NLLVQEGEEGF

-2301 SDDKSK
+2301 TDGKSK

-2312 NPEDAAQQKA
+2312 NPEDAAQQKS

-2349 SHHDGRTRIL
+2349 SHHNGRTRIL

-2367 TYNTN
+2367 TYNAN
-2372 SELMSVTELL
+2372 VELMSVNELL
-2382 DAAHVSG
+2382 DAAHVNG
-2389 KVRGESYQKVIDA
+2389 KVRGESYQQVIDA
-2402 LAEYHASTAEH
+2402 LTEYHASTVEH
-2413 ADYELESVEQLV
+2413 ADYELESVEKLL
-2425 NLRKKIEGYALGH
+2425 NLRKQIEGYVLGH
-2438 PDSGRLEAMN
+2438 PDSGRVEAMN

-2487 HLKQSK
+2487 NLKESK

-2506 GKGNLAKIDQ
+2506 GKGNLATIDQ

-2529 SVNHEYGQAIAD
+2529 AVSHEYGQAVAD

-2560 ITGLNR
+2560 IAGLNKV
-2566 IHQALEQHMSPVSAT
+2566 HQAIEQHMSPVSAT

-2588 DHSALG
+2588 DHSTLG

-2602 GRTQIDAQ
+2602 GRTQLEGQ

-2629 SSNIRNIFN
+2629 SPNIRNIFN
-2638 VATEY
+2638 VATED

-2655 QPAHQNDTLEHD
+2655 QPAHKNDTLEHD

-2678 NDGETKLKRFIEKL
+2678 NDGETKLKRFVEKL
-2692 NAAKGIDAAYKD
+2692 NAAKGIDASYKD

-2718 MLVSTGIPAHVFQPF
+2718 MLASTGIPAHVFQPF

-2741 YDMMDVANRFAQE
+2741 YDMMDVANRFAEE

-2763 DPALVAKR
+2763 DPALVEKR

-2817 NRLSHD
+2817 NRLSND

-2885 KQSHQVNDDLD
+2885 KQSHQVTDVLD
-2896 ALSGSEKH
+2896 ALSGNEKH
-2904 KDKVAIENDGTPPR
+2904 KENVAIENDGTPPR
-2918 DKVPLSP
+2918 DKESLSP

-2935 GERDA
+2935 GEKDA
-2940 RRKIGDITQTLLDH
+2940 RRKIGEITQTLLDH
-2954 AVEKG
+2954 AVENG

-2971 RLTGYYHQGTASSD
+2971 RLTGYYHQGAASSEG
-2985 DETSTTSGK
+2985 ETSATSGK

-3014 SHYQKQGIDML
+3014 NHYQKQGIDML

-3057 DKGIDPSNIILHG
+3057 DKGIDPSNIIIHG

-3119 VGTIA
+3119 VGAIA

-3134 KNLKGLPQET
+3134 KNLKGLPKET

-3158 GEKLRVKL
+3158 GEKLRAKL
-3166 SNSGFNVTGE
+3166 AIAGYNVTGE

-3189 SQYTGQIVS
+3189 GQYADQIVS
-3198 DLLNTQHIKHNE
+3198 GLFNTEQAAVEAGEVLKGLEKDFKRYGDALKPDTSVPGKSKDIRTTKDFLNGYKNDHAKEIVDGFRSDMSIKQLVDLFVKGNWSAEQKGALAWEIESRALKVTFQNKSEKYNRLFREIASAGVVDAKATEQLAPQLMLLNLSNDGFGGRCDPLSKLVLV
-3210 AKLNLEPHGKN
+3210 AKQLENDG
-3221 YESRDLILKPISQP
+3221 Q
-3235 ETVELGMP
+3235 V
-3243 EVDQKVLADI
+3243 
-3253 AERENV
+3253 
-3259 IIGVRPVD
+3259 GVARQLL
-3267 EKSKSLIA
+3267 E
-3275 SKMYSSKGLFV
+3275 KMYSAAAVLSNPTLYSDTEKTNASKLLSSLAAIH
-3286 KAKSSDWGPMSGF
+3286 AKNPMHDTSMKVWQEKLEGKQALTVNGVVEK
-3299 IPVDQS
+3299 ITD
-3305 FAKASARRDLETFN
+3305 ASANGKPVL
-3319 RHAEQSIQSGNAVS
+3319 
-3333 ADLYLNQVRVEE
+3333 
-3345 LVSKYHSLTPL
+3345 L
-3356 ELDDQSGMYKTT
+3356 ELDAPGHAMAAWAKGSGDDRVYGFYDPNAGIVEFSSAEKFGDYLTRFFGKSDLNMAQSYKLGKNDAGEAIFNRVVVMDGNTLASYKPTFGDKTT
-3368 ATNGDQSVPFFL
+3368 MQGILDLPVFDATPIKKPTGGVASDLEALGDK
-3380 NRVTVDGNEL
+3380 T
-3390 WQVHYITNG
+3390 
-3399 ELAPFKVIGDP
+3399 KV
-3410 VSKQPMTADYDLLT
+3410 V
-3424 VMYSYGDLGPQD
+3424 
-3436 KVKQPLTWQQWKD
+3436 
-3449 SVTYEDLTPKY
+3449 
-3460 KELYSNEDLYN
+3460 
-3471 KKDGASLGNVSGRLK
+3471 
-3486 ELKDRINVDL
+3486 VDL
-3496 GRTNGLEMVHHGA
+3496 A
-3509 DDANPYAVMADNF
+3509 
-3522 PATFFV
+3522 
-3528 PKSLFAEDG
+3528 
-3537 LGEGKGSIQTYFNVN
+3537 
-3552 EQGAVVIR
+3552 
-3560 NPQEFSDFQQVTI
+3560 
-3573 NASFRASFNDKWNH
+3573 
-3587 GLDEPLFTTKRKLS
+3587 
-3601 HEFLNKR
+3601 
-3608 DQLLK
+3608 
-3613 KLSGGRLDA
+3613 
-3622 QDETLVA
+3622 
-3629 LGNPD
+3629 
-3634 DVSGNK
+3634 
-3640 AIVAVDVSQIFTRQ
+3640 QIFTVQ
-3654 ELKERANVFAKPIGA
+3654 ELKERAKVFAKPIGA

-3683 TVSRDQ
+3683 AKGRDQ
-3689 IVASFELN
+3689 IAASFELN
-3697 KKVNAYIAEH
+3697 KKINAYIAEH

-3719 KEQITSALFIGKMQV
+3719 KEQVTSALFIGKMQT
-3734 AQVDIDAIAQTR
+3734 AQAGIDAIAQTR

-3758 EEANGE
+3758 EEANGK
-3764 HRGLTDMMVRWANED
+3764 HVGLTDMMVRWANED
-3779 PYLAPKQGYKG
+3779 PYLAPKHGYKG
-3790 ETPNDLGFDAKYHV
+3790 ETPSDLGFDAKYHV
-3804 DLGDHYADFKQW
+3804 DLSEHYADFKQW

-3866 AKKVDPISG
+3866 AKKADPISG

-3883 KKFADKSYL
+3883 KKFADQSYL

-3923 GAGYDELTNKLAGAT
+3923 GKGYDELTNKLASAT

-4022 ATLFENARANGM
+4022 VTLFENARANGM

-4071 QSLPDDEKFV
+4071 QNLPDGEKFV

-4100 GITHRLDLPALRVS
+4100 GITHRLDLPALKVS
-4114 DSNQFRVEQ
+4114 DSNQFTVEQ
-4123 DDMTLRVVYD
+4123 DDVSLRVVYD

-4139 KLTFKDSLSGAN
+4139 KITFKDSLSGAN
-4151 TAIHNQNV
+4151 TALHNQNV
-4159 NDWERVA
+4159 NDWERVV

-4188 DSVVANAAANLAGKH
+4188 DAVAAKAAANLAGKH

-4237 GHGRDDSDSNNTHL
+4237 GHGRDDSESNNTRL
-4251 SGYSAEDLA
+4251 SGYSADELA
-4260 AKLANFQQSFSQ
+4260 VKLAKFQQSFNQ
-4272 AENINNT
+4272 AENVSSK

-4307 DVNGLRV
+4307 DANGLRL
-4314 DVSARS
+4314 DVSVRS
-4320 SELAVDATGR
+4320 SELAVDETGR
-4330 KHTKDENG
+4330 KYTKDANG
-4338 DWIQK
+4338 NWVQK
-4343 AETNKVSLSWNE
+4343 AESNKVSLSWNE
-4355 QGEVIAKEERIRNGI
+4355 QGDVVAKDERIRNGI

-4381 VSDVGEIARGAI
+4381 ISDVDEPARGAI
-4393 GDNNDVFDAPE
+4393 GDNKDVFDAPE
-4404 KRKVETE
+4404 KRKAETE
-4411 TSSSAANNKLSYSG
+4411 TSSSSANNKLNYSG

-4448 KVGSG
+4448 KVGTG

-4460 GDNNVMVH
+4460 GDNNVMIH

-4474 KHSVDMGGYQA
+4474 KHSFDIGGYQA

-4499 FNLGQSNDLLVM
+4499 FNKGRSNDLIVM

-4543 DQDWLAAQEQQ
+4543 GKDWLAAQEQQ

-4573 SSVDYTCLVELDS
+4573 SSVDYTSLVELDS
-4586 HNERSSRGLKHDTEA
+4586 QNERSSRGLKHDAEA

-4613 NSDSSAGKLS
+4613 NGNNDTSKLS

-4704 NKLLGQMAGIGA
+4704 NKLLGQLAGVGA

-4723 FGVDYTTSGQI
+4723 FGVDYTASGHI

-4739 EAVDGVAILTEML
+4739 EAVDGVAILKEML

-4767 DPAKLLDSLKSGIDM
+4767 DPTKLLNSLEAGINM

-4787 QSFAETH
+4787 KSFAETH
-4794 GLKDKAPEEEENKSA
+4794 GLKEKSPEEEEDNSS
-4809 VSVNGTSVNSAQG
+4809 VSVNGANVNSAQG
-4822 ATASDG
+4822 ATVADAS
-4828 NTETAETQ
+4828 TETAKTP

-4951 GSDMGVLMGRENM
+4951 GNDMGVLMGRENM

-4996 EGGEIDTGL
+4996 EGGEIDTGS

-5015 FNRVDTGDGQDYSVT
+5015 FNRVDTGDDQDYSVT

-5095 EEGRDLMV
+5095 GEGRDLMV

-5132 DISSEDNIVF
+5132 DIRSEDNIVF

-5166 PVSETDQAKFE
+5166 PASDSDQAKFE
-5177 HIGSVTFNDYFDGKR
+5177 HIGSVTFSDYFNGNR
-5192 AQMIIAMGEK
+5192 AQVIIAMGEK
-5202 DANGER
+5202 DATGER

-5213 SESSIDA
+5213 SESAIDA

-5240 LDSKSRVAISTAWAD
+5240 LDSKSRVAITTAWAD

>member
-15 GNYSADN
+15 GNYSADD
-22 GNNDIVAIGFGGEIH
+22 GNNNIVAIGFGGQIH

-53 VHTGSGNDTVVGGSA
+53 VYTGSGNDTVVGGSA
-68 YLRVEDSTGHLSVK
+68 YLKVEDSTGHLTVK

-107 SIDHLGHHGDVS
+107 SIDHLGNHGDIS

-124 AYNSV
+124 AYNGIT
-129 KRKGLSG
+129 RKGLSG
-136 NVTFKGAGG
+136 NVTFAGAGG
-145 YNALWHETNH
+145 YNALWHETNQ
-155 GNLSFAGAG
+155 GNLSFTGAG

-171 TWFDQYQGSR
+171 TWFNRYQGSH
-181 GDVSFD
+181 GDVTFD

-235 ERTRQAE
+235 ERTHQAE
-242 DVYQQTHGNIRFEG
+242 DVYTQTRGNIRFEG
-256 VGGYNSFYSDVA
+256 VGGYNSLYSDVA

-276 GGAYNTITRKGS
+276 GGAYNTIIRKGS
-288 GSSFDA
+288 GNDFA
-294 QGMEYA
+294 KEGMTNA
-300 KAEDIVLTTAKMHG
+300 KADEIVLTKAVMSG
-314 SWIGSGTHA
+314 SWIGQDHH
-323 VTAVKSEREPNTYLF
+323 VTAVKSASEPNTYLF
-338 AIADGT
+338 AFADST

-349 KVRLSNDPKTGKLKY
+349 KVQLRNDPQTGELKY
-364 YSEAWYKQGNH
+364 YSTAWYKEGNH
-375 LSGLARSDVSSAGG
+375 LSNLANQDISDNGG
-389 FEVNPINGGYTLS
+389 FTAVNINGAYTLS
-402 NIAVEHQQSL
+402 DLKVEHQQSV
-412 TVHAME
+412 TVHAVE
-418 KDLTEYEWVTYA
+418 KSLTEYEWVTYA
-430 NGALIDAKDVVLSD
+430 NGAVIDAKEVSLSD
-444 AKMGGHAISTD
+444 AKMGGHAIYAD
-455 GTKVDVQAIK
+455 GTKVDVKAVK
-465 SNRKP
+465 SNRQP
-470 NTYVYAKVLGP
+470 NTYIYAKVLGP

-492 DAETGVLKYQARSW
+492 DPETGALKYQARSW

-514 NLANED
+514 NIANQD
-520 ISSANGYHS
+520 ISSATGYNP
-529 MGKGGYSLSALNYS
+529 MGKGGYSLSDLHYS
-543 VNAIRSMSETVADID
+543 VNAVRSTSETVADIE

-569 TDSGES
+569 NDSGES
-575 SGDVHFSGAGGGNVI
+575 SGDVRFNGAGGGNVI
-590 KSNVTRGNVYFNG
+590 KSNVTRGNVHFNG

-652 QSKQGKMDVYAGG
+652 QSQQGKMDVYAGG
-665 AVNVLVRIGDGQYLA
+665 AVNVLVRLGDGQYLA
-680 HLLAYGNISVHK
+680 HLLAYGNISVQK
-692 GNGNSRV
+692 GSGDSRV
-699 AMLGGY
+699 VMLGGY
-705 NTHTQIGSGHGLW
+705 NTHTQIGSGNGLW

-730 GNGEV
+730 GKGDV
-735 TSVLAGGANVLTKVG
+735 AAVLAGGANVLTKMG
-750 EGELTAGML
+750 EGELTSGML
-759 GGANVMTHISG
+759 GGANVITHISN
-770 DEQASN
+770 DDQLSN
-776 TTAVALGGANILT
+776 TTAVALGGANILS
-789 KKGKGDTLAVMGGGA
+789 KKGKGNTLAVMGGGA
-804 NVLTHVGDGSTTGV
+804 NVLTHVGDGTTTGV

-836 IMLGVGNVLTHVGDG
+836 ILLGVGNVLTHVGDG

-868 DGTSIAA
+868 DGTSIAV

-962 GNGSTF
+962 GHGSTF
-968 AAMIGQANVMTKVGN
+968 AAMIGQANIMTKVGN

-994 NIYTHVGDGT
+994 NIMTHVGDGT

-1011 EMNVMT
+1011 EVNVMT

-1103 LISDIGNVMTHVGDG
+1103 LISDVGNVMTHVGDG
-1118 TTIGIAKGKANIVTK
+1118 TTIGIAKGKANLITK
-1133 VGDGLGIN
+1133 VGDGLGVN

-1164 EANILTK
+1164 EANLITK

-1182 GKANIITHVGN
+1182 GEANIITHVGN

-1198 GAWGKANVITKVGDG
+1198 GAWGKANVITKVGHG
-1213 RNVVLAKGEANIVTQ
+1213 QNVVLAKGEANIVTQ

-1240 KGNVVTKVGDGMQ
+1240 KGNIVTKVGDGMQ

-1258 GKANITTTVGN
+1258 GQANITTTVGN

-1279 ANINTKVGN
+1279 ANINTKVGD

-1314 KGKANANIHIGD
+1314 KGKANANIHVGD

-1334 ARNNVAIK
+1334 AQNNVAIK

-1363 SALFDNVKQTLLGV
+1363 SALFDNIKQTVLGV

-1389 DEASTSGT
+1389 DEASSSGT
-1397 QKGRGAIA
+1397 HKGRGAIA

-1414 FQMDAIEE
+1414 FQMDAIKE

-1430 LTGSVTKVDTPDLNE
+1430 LTGSVTKVDTPDLNK
-1445 MDNDLN
+1445 MQHAINVDD
-1451 IDGAS
+1451 S
-1456 DHAPNLIVNGD
+1456 SVQAPNLIVNGD
-1467 FEQGDRG
+1467 FELGEHG

-1485 SGSVYGVNGEGHGT
+1485 AGSVYGVEGEGHGA
-1499 RVTELDTHTN
+1499 RVTELDTYTN
-1509 TSLYQDLTDLTE
+1509 TSLYQDLANLAQ

-1556 GDASAWQQKTLK
+1556 GDASAWKQKTLK
-1568 LTAHAGSNRIEF
+1568 LTAQAGSNRIEF

-1595 VVAKSESSP
+1595 VVATSESSQ
-1604 QANAVSEH
+1604 QANAIREH
-1612 AKQNQASQ
+1612 ATQNPATQ

-1661 IENNGQAQ
+1661 LGNNGQAQ
-1669 RDAVKE
+1669 RDAVQE
-1675 ESEAVTAELTT
+1675 ESEAITAELTK

-1699 HTGKSGE
+1699 HTGESGD
-1706 QWRNDFA
+1706 QWRNEFA
-1713 GGLLDGVQSQ
+1713 SGLLAGVQTQ
-1723 IDDAK
+1723 LDDAK
-1728 QLASDKMAAAKQ
+1728 QLANDKIAEAKQ
-1740 TQSDNNSKVKDS
+1740 THADNQNKVKDAV
-1752 IAKSEA
+1752 AKSEV
-1758 GVAKGEQ
+1758 GVAKGQQ

-1772 DIAEAKADAET
+1772 DIADAQADAEK

-1788 VAKSHDAKQAESD
+1788 LAKGKDAQQAESD
-1801 AHSAA
+1801 AHHAV
-1806 NDAQSRGDRDAM
+1806 NNAQSRGDRDVQL
-1818 NAENK
+1818 AENK
-1823 ANQAQNDAQGAKQNE
+1823 ANQAQADAQGAKQNE

-1845 GVAGS
+1845 GVTGS
-1850 GLSGNAHRVEG
+1850 GLSGNAHSVEG
-1861 AGETG
+1861 AGETD

-1881 SDGLTEQELEALEG
+1881 SEGLTEQEQEALEG

-1906 AGIRSKN
+1906 AGIRAKN
-1913 SGSTITSMFM
+1913 SGNTITSMFT
-1923 EANADSIVVDTT
+1923 EANTDSIVVPTT
-1935 ASQDVVRKEVRISGV
+1935 TSQDVVRKEIRISGV
-1950 NLVGL
+1950 NLEGL
-1955 GEASHDSAESLVA
+1955 GEASHDSAVSLVA
-1968 ARAEKVANLYRWLDT
+1968 ARAEKVANIYRWLDS
-1983 DNDVATD
+1983 DHPRATEQ
-1990 KYVPVPGFER
+1990 YIPVPGFER
-2000 VDADVSDEVKQR
+2000 VDVNVSDETKQR
-2012 MIQSMSGYIE
+2012 LTQFVSGYIE

-2036 ATLFVESTLDYD
+2036 ATLFVEATLNYD

-2065 FETPHA
+2065 FEAPHG
-2071 EKSIVS
+2071 ENSLVS
-2077 FWSGKNFKQYRDVL
+2077 FWSGRNFKEYRNVL
-2091 DNAQTDG
+2091 DNAQPDG

-2107 KGNAFAIDLNKHLMR
+2107 QGNAFAIKLNKQLMR
-2122 WGGLFLDPDNAEQ
+2122 WGDMFLDLENADQ
-2135 NQLKSSIDAATF
+2135 NHLQSSIEAAAY

-2161 QHDVYVIAEGGV
+2161 KDDVYVIAEGGM
-2173 RLGNYFWH
+2173 RLGNYFWN
-2181 VELPALRQL
+2181 VELPLLRQL

-2203 KPVSEYKDLPAD
+2203 KPVSEYKDVPVN
-2215 EIGRRLTDAGVGVKV
+2215 EIGRKLTDAGVGVKV
-2230 RFDALSSA
+2230 RFDALSA
-2238 RQAELLADNPDD
+2238 AQQAELLAINPKG
-2250 YRADTL
+2250 YKADSL

-2271 ESLPFYSLRTER
+2271 DALPFYSLRTER

-2294 EVRSWPG
+2294 KVRAWPG
-2301 SDDKSK
+2301 SDGKSK
-2307 TILLD
+2307 TIVLD
-2312 NPEDAAQQKA
+2312 NPEDATQQKT

-2343 VDNKVL
+2343 VDNKVI
-2349 SHHDGRTRIL
+2349 SHDKGITHVL
-2359 AQKEDGAW
+2359 AQKVDGAW
-2367 TYNTN
+2367 LYNAKVD
-2372 SELMSVTELL
+2372 LMSVTELL
-2382 DAAHVSG
+2382 DAANVTG
-2389 KVRGESYQKVIDA
+2389 KIRGESYQQVIDA
-2402 LAEYHASTAEH
+2402 LTDYHASITEH
-2413 ADYELESVEQLV
+2413 ADYEPESVEKLL
-2425 NLRKKIEGYALGH
+2425 NLRNKIEGYVLGH
-2438 PDSGRLEAMN
+2438 PDSGRVEAMN
-2448 SLLNQVNSRLEEV
+2448 SLLNQVNTRLDEV
-2461 SVLAVSEQSIKA
+2461 SLLSVAEQTIQA
-2473 HDSFSRLYDQLDNA
+2473 QDSFSRLYDQLEAAN
-2487 HLKQSK
+2487 LKESK
-2493 HLYLDGNGDFVTK
+2493 HLYLDQNGDFVTK
-2506 GKGNLAKIDQ
+2506 GKGNLANIDL
-2516 LGGSDA
+2516 LGSREA
-2522 VLEKVKA
+2522 VLEKVKLTV
-2529 SVNHEYGQAIAD
+2529 SNEYGQTVAD

-2547 SANELAK
+2547 SAKDLAK

-2560 ITGLNR
+2560 IAGLNKV
-2566 IHQALEQHMSPVSAT
+2566 HQAIEQHLSPVSAT
-2581 MYIWKPS
+2581 LYIWKPS

-2602 GRTQIDAQ
+2602 GRTQLEGQ
-2610 AAADFNKQ
+2610 AAADFNQQ

-2629 SSNIRNIFN
+2629 SSNISNILN
-2638 VATEY
+2638 VATKD

-2667 MASEENDGFGL
+2667 VASEENDGFGL
-2678 NDGETKLKRFIEKL
+2678 HDGDIKLKRFIEKL
-2692 NAAKGIDAAYKD
+2692 NAAKGIDASFKE
-2704 ASEGYASVL
+2704 ASEGYASIL
-2713 LGNPD
+2713 LSNPD
-2718 MLVSTGIPAHVFQPF
+2718 MLETTGIPAHVFQPF
-2733 VDQWNDTS
+2733 VEQWNDTS

-2754 LQKQAQASG
+2754 LRLQAQRSD
-2763 DPALVAKR
+2763 DPELLEKR
-2771 IDNVVRLFAERALEE
+2771 IGNVIRQFAERALEE
-2786 IEAFKA
+2786 IETFKA
-2792 SQADEGRVFRINLE
+2792 SQADQGRVFRINLE

-2817 NRLSHD
+2817 HRLSND

-2854 TWRPKFG
+2854 TWLPKFG

-2885 KQSHQVNDDLD
+2885 KQSHQVTDVLD
-2896 ALSGSEKH
+2896 ALSGNEKP
-2904 KDKVAIENDGTPPR
+2904 KENVAIENDGTPPR
-2918 DKVPLSP
+2918 DKESLSP

-2935 GERDA
+2935 GDKEA
-2940 RRKIGDITQTLLDH
+2940 RRKIGEITQTLLDH

-2959 ESQKVTLKGEAG
+2959 ESQKITLQGEAG
-2971 RLTGYYHQGTASSD
+2971 RLTGYYHQGTAPSEG
-2985 DETSTTSGK
+2985 ETSSPSGK

-3014 SHYQKQGIDML
+3014 NHYQKQGIDML

-3057 DKGIDPSNIILHG
+3057 DKGIDPSNIIIHG

-3119 VGTIA
+3119 VGAIA

-3134 KNLKGLPQET
+3134 KNLEGLPKET
-3144 PILLLTDNEGLGEE
+3144 SILLLTDNEGLGNE
-3158 GEKLRVKL
+3158 GEKLRTKL
-3166 SNSGFNVTGE
+3166 TASGYNVTGE

-3189 SQYTGQIVS
+3189 SQYADQIVS
-3198 DLLNTQHIKHNE
+3198 GLSSSASVDEDLDQQGLDTTSTKDQGVSNKDDHLQVVDSKE
-3210 AKLNLEPHGKN
+3210 A
-3221 YESRDLILKPISQP
+3221 
-3235 ETVELGMP
+3235 
-3243 EVDQKVLADI
+3243 LADGKI
-3253 AERENV
+3253 
-3259 IIGVRPVD
+3259 
-3267 EKSKSLIA
+3267 L
-3275 SKMYSSKGLFV
+3275 
-3286 KAKSSDWGPMSGF
+3286 
-3299 IPVDQS
+3299 
-3305 FAKASARRDLETFN
+3305 
-3319 RHAEQSIQSGNAVS
+3319 H
-3333 ADLYLNQVRVEE
+3333 NQ
-3345 LVSKYHSLTPL
+3345 
-3356 ELDDQSGMYKTT
+3356 
-3368 ATNGDQSVPFFL
+3368 
-3380 NRVTVDGNEL
+3380 
-3390 WQVHYITNG
+3390 
-3399 ELAPFKVIGDP
+3399 
-3410 VSKQPMTADYDLLT
+3410 
-3424 VMYSYGDLGPQD
+3424 
-3436 KVKQPLTWQQWKD
+3436 
-3449 SVTYEDLTPKY
+3449 
-3460 KELYSNEDLYN
+3460 
-3471 KKDGASLGNVSGRLK
+3471 
-3486 ELKDRINVDL
+3486 
-3496 GRTNGLEMVHHGA
+3496 
-3509 DDANPYAVMADNF
+3509 
-3522 PATFFV
+3522 
-3528 PKSLFAEDG
+3528 
-3537 LGEGKGSIQTYFNVN
+3537 
-3552 EQGAVVIR
+3552 
-3560 NPQEFSDFQQVTI
+3560 
-3573 NASFRASFNDKWNH
+3573 
-3587 GLDEPLFTTKRKLS
+3587 
-3601 HEFLNKR
+3601 
-3608 DQLLK
+3608 
-3613 KLSGGRLDA
+3613 
-3622 QDETLVA
+3622 
-3629 LGNPD
+3629 
-3634 DVSGNK
+3634 
-3640 AIVAVDVSQIFTRQ
+3640 
-3654 ELKERANVFAKPIGA
+3654 
-3669 SYQGILDQLDLVHQ
+3669 
-3683 TVSRDQ
+3683 
-3689 IVASFELN
+3689 
-3697 KKVNAYIAEH
+3697 
-3707 PTSGRNQALTQL
+3707 
-3719 KEQITSALFIGKMQV
+3719 
-3734 AQVDIDAIAQTR
+3734 
-3746 PELAARIFMVAI
+3746 
-3758 EEANGE
+3758 
-3764 HRGLTDMMVRWANED
+3764 
-3779 PYLAPKQGYKG
+3779 
-3790 ETPNDLGFDAKYHV
+3790 
-3804 DLGDHYADFKQW
+3804 
-3816 LETSQSNGL
+3816 
-3825 LSKATLDE
+3825 
-3833 STKTV
+3833 
-3838 HLGYSYQ
+3838 
-3845 ELQDLTGV
+3845 
-3853 ESVQMAFYFLKEA
+3853 
-3866 AKKVDPISG
+3866 
-3875 DSAEMILL
+3875 
-3883 KKFADKSYL
+3883 
-3892 SQLDSDRMDQI
+3892 
-3903 EGIYRSS
+3903 
-3910 HETDV
+3910 
-3915 DAWDRRYS
+3915 
-3923 GAGYDELTNKLAGAT
+3923 
-3938 GVDEQLSVLLDDRK
+3938 
-3952 GLLIGEVHGSDVNGL
+3952 DVNGW
-3967 RFVNEQMDALKKQGV
+3967 G
-3982 TVIGLE
+3982 
-3988 HLRSDLA
+3988 
-3995 QPLIDRYLA
+3995 P
-4004 TGVMSSELSA
+4004 
-4014 MLKTKHLD
+4014 
-4022 ATLFENARANGM
+4022 
-4034 RIVALDANSSA
+4034 
-4045 RPNVQGTEHGLM
+4045 
-4057 YRAGAANNIAVEVL
+4057 
-4071 QSLPDDEKFV
+4071 
-4081 AIYGKA
+4081 
-4087 HLQSHKGIEGFVP
+4087 
-4100 GITHRLDLPALRVS
+4100 IT
-4114 DSNQFRVEQ
+4114 
-4123 DDMTLRVVYD
+4123 
-4133 DVANKP
+4133 
-4139 KLTFKDSLSGAN
+4139 
-4151 TAIHNQNV
+4151 
-4159 NDWERVA
+4159 
-4166 VTPTADGGETRFDGQ
+4166 VTPTTDGGETRFDGQ

-4188 DSVVANAAANLAGKH
+4188 DDVVAKAAANLAGKH

-4237 GHGRDDSDSNNTHL
+4237 GHGRDHSESNNTRL
-4251 SGYSAEDLA
+4251 SGYSADELA
-4260 AKLANFQQSFSQ
+4260 VKLAKFQQSFNQ
-4272 AENINNT
+4272 AENINNK

-4307 DVNGLRV
+4307 DANGLRV
-4314 DVSARS
+4314 DVSVRS
-4320 SELAVDATGR
+4320 SELAVDEVGR
-4330 KHTKDENG
+4330 KHTKDANG
-4338 DWIQK
+4338 DWVQK
-4343 AETNKVSLSWNE
+4343 AENNKVSLSWDA
-4355 QGEVIAKEERIRNGI
+4355 QGEVVAKDERIRNGI

-4381 VSDVGEIARGAI
+4381 VSDVDEPARGAI
-4393 GDNNDVFDAPE
+4393 GDNSDVFDAPE
-4404 KRKVETE
+4404 KRIPETE
-4411 TSSSAANNKLSYSG
+4411 VIANSGSSNQLSYSG
-4425 NIQVNVGDGEFT
+4425 NIQVNVGEGEFT

-4448 KVGSG
+4448 KVGTG

-4468 IGNGES
+4468 IGDGES
-4474 KHSVDMGGYQA
+4474 KHSVDIGGYQA
-4485 LEGAQMFIG
+4485 LEGAQMFLG

-4499 FNLGQSNDLLVM
+4499 FNFGHSNDLILM

-4531 SGVLQSI
+4531 SGVLQGI
-4538 ATSGE
+4538 AMSGE
-4543 DQDWLAAQEQQ
+4543 GEDWLAAQEQQ

-4573 SSVDYTCLVELDS
+4573 SSVDYTTLVELDS
-4586 HNERSSRGLKHDTEA
+4586 QNERDSRGLKHNVEA
-4601 ALNKQYNQWLSG
+4601 TLNKQYNQWLSG
-4613 NSDSSAGKLS
+4613 NGNSGTSQLS

-4676 LMTQQFSATGQAKT
+4676 LMTQQFTATGQAKT
-4690 TFTYTPEDLPRQLK
+4690 TFTYTPQDLPRQLK
-4704 NKLLGQMAGIGA
+4704 NKLLGQLAGVGA

-4723 FGVDYTTSGQI
+4723 FGVDYTASGQI

-4739 EAVDGVAILTEML
+4739 QAVDGVVILKEML

-4767 DPAKLLDSLKSGIDM
+4767 DPAKLLDSLKAGIDM

-4787 QSFAETH
+4787 KSFAETH
-4794 GLKDKAPEEEENKSA
+4794 GLKEKAPEEEKDNSS
-4809 VSVNGTSVNSAQG
+4809 VSVNGANVNSAQG
-4822 ATASDG
+4822 ATVADG

-4836 DRAFGFNSLNLPNLF
+4836 DRALGFNSLNLPNLF

-4864 SLVENLKENLTADL
+4864 SLVENLKQNLTADL

-4894 LQGDGDINLSLGNYN
+4894 LQGDGDINISLGNYN

-4951 GSDMGVLMGRENM
+4951 GHDMGVLMGRENM

-4996 EGGEIDTGL
+4996 EGGEIDTGS

-5015 FNRVDTGDGQDYSVT
+5015 FNRVDTGDDQDYSVT

-5050 NYNRINASAG
+5050 NYNRINAGAG

-5075 GEGEDHLIA
+5075 GDGDDHLIA
-5084 AAISKFSQFNG
+5084 TAISKFSQFNG
-5095 EEGRDLMV
+5095 GEGRDLMV

-5132 DISSEDNIVF
+5132 DIRSEDNIVF

-5166 PVSETDQAKFE
+5166 PSNDSDQSKFE
-5177 HIGSVTFNDYFDGKR
+5177 HIGSVTFSDYFNGNR
-5192 AQMIIAMGEK
+5192 AQVVIGMSEK
-5202 DANGER
+5202 DLSGER
-5208 EYTTL
+5208 EYTML
-5213 SESSIDA
+5213 SDSAIDA
-5220 LVQAMSGFD
+5220 LVQAMSGFE
-5229 PQAGDNGFIDN
+5229 PQAGDNGFIDS
-5240 LDSKSRVAISTAWAD
+5240 LESKSQAAISMAWSD
-5255 VVHKKGITV
+5255 VVHKKGLMV

>member
-15 GNYSADN
+15 GNYSADD
-22 GNNDIVAIGFGGEIH
+22 GNNNIVAIGFGGQIH

-53 VHTGSGNDTVVGGSA
+53 VYTGSGNDTVVGGSA
-68 YLRVEDSTGHLSVK
+68 YLKVEDSTGHLTVK

-107 SIDHLGHHGDVS
+107 SIDHLGNHGDVS

-124 AYNSV
+124 AYNGIT
-129 KRKGLSG
+129 RKGLSG
-136 NVTFKGAGG
+136 NVTFAGAGG
-145 YNALWHETNH
+145 YNALWHETNQ
-155 GNLSFAGAG
+155 GNLSFTGAG

-171 TWFDQYQGSR
+171 TWFNRYQGSH
-181 GDVSFD
+181 GDVTFD

-235 ERTRQAE
+235 ERTHQAE
-242 DVYQQTHGNIRFEG
+242 DVYTQTRGNIRFEG
-256 VGGYNSFYSDVA
+256 VGGYNSLYSDVA

-276 GGAYNTITRKGS
+276 GGAYNTIIRKGS
-288 GSSFDA
+288 GNDFA
-294 QGMEYA
+294 KEGMTNA
-300 KAEDIVLTTAKMHG
+300 KADEIVLTKAVMSG
-314 SWIGSGTHA
+314 SWIGQDHH
-323 VTAVKSEREPNTYLF
+323 VTAVKSASEPNTYLF
-338 AIADGT
+338 AFADST

-349 KVRLSNDPKTGKLKY
+349 KVQLRNDPQTGELKY
-364 YSEAWYKQGNH
+364 YSTAWYKEGNH
-375 LSGLARSDVSSAGG
+375 LSNLANQDISDNGG
-389 FEVNPINGGYTLS
+389 FTAVNINGAYTLS
-402 NIAVEHQQSL
+402 DLKVEHQQSV
-412 TVHAME
+412 TVHAVE
-418 KDLTEYEWVTYA
+418 KSLTEYEWVTYA
-430 NGALIDAKDVVLSD
+430 NGAVIDAKEVSLSD
-444 AKMGGHAISTD
+444 AKMGGHAIYAD
-455 GTKVDVQAIK
+455 GTKVDVKAVK
-465 SNRKP
+465 SNRQP
-470 NTYVYAKVLGP
+470 NTYIYAKVLGP

-492 DAETGVLKYQARSW
+492 DPETGALKYQARSW

-514 NLANED
+514 NIANQD
-520 ISSANGYHS
+520 ISSATGYNP
-529 MGKGGYSLSALNYS
+529 MGKGGYSLSDLHYS
-543 VNAIRSMSETVADID
+543 VNAVRSTSETVADIE

-569 TDSGES
+569 NDSGES
-575 SGDVHFSGAGGGNVI
+575 SGDVRFNGAGGGNVI
-590 KSNVTRGNVYFNG
+590 KSNVTRGNVHFNG

-652 QSKQGKMDVYAGG
+652 QSQQGKMDVYAGG
-665 AVNVLVRIGDGQYLA
+665 AVNVLVRLGDGQYLA
-680 HLLAYGNISVHK
+680 HLLAYGNISVQK
-692 GNGNSRV
+692 GSGDSRV
-699 AMLGGY
+699 VMLGGY
-705 NTHTQIGSGHGLW
+705 NTHTQIGSGNGLW

-730 GNGEV
+730 GKGDV
-735 TSVLAGGANVLTKVG
+735 AAVLAGGANVLTKMG
-750 EGELTAGML
+750 EGELTSGML
-759 GGANVMTHISG
+759 GGANVITQISN
-770 DEQASN
+770 DDQLSN

-789 KKGKGDTLAVMGGGA
+789 KKGKGNTLAVMGGGA
-804 NVLTHVGDGSTTGV
+804 NVLTHVGDGTTTGV

-836 IMLGVGNVLTHVGDG
+836 ILLGVGNVLTHVGDG

-868 DGTSIAA
+868 DGTSIAV

-962 GNGSTF
+962 GHGSTF
-968 AAMIGQANVMTKVGN
+968 AAMIGQANIMTKVGN

-994 NIYTHVGDGT
+994 NIMTHVGDGT

-1011 EMNVMT
+1011 EVNVMT

-1103 LISDIGNVMTHVGDG
+1103 LISDVGNVMTHVGDG
-1118 TTIGIAKGKANIVTK
+1118 TTIGIAKGKANLITK
-1133 VGDGLGIN
+1133 VGDGLGVN

-1164 EANILTK
+1164 EANLITK

-1182 GKANIITHVGN
+1182 GEANIITHVGN

-1198 GAWGKANVITKVGDG
+1198 GAWGKANVITKVGHG
-1213 RNVVLAKGEANIVTQ
+1213 QNVVLAKGEANIVTQ
-1228 VGDGDSF
+1228 VGNGDSF

-1240 KGNVVTKVGDGMQ
+1240 KGNIVTKVGDGMQ

-1258 GKANITTTVGN
+1258 GQANITTTVGN

-1279 ANINTKVGN
+1279 ANINTKVGD

-1314 KGKANANIHIGD
+1314 KGKANANIHVGD

-1334 ARNNVAIK
+1334 AQNNVAIK

-1363 SALFDNVKQTLLGV
+1363 SALFDNIKQTVLGV

-1389 DEASTSGT
+1389 DEASSSGT
-1397 QKGRGAIA
+1397 HKGRGAIA

-1414 FQMDAIEE
+1414 FQMDAIKE

-1430 LTGSVTKVDTPDLNE
+1430 LTGSVTKVDTPDLNK
-1445 MDNDLN
+1445 MQHALN
-1451 IDGAS
+1451 VDDS
-1456 DHAPNLIVNGD
+1456 SVQAPNLIVNGD
-1467 FEQGDRG
+1467 FELGEHG

-1485 SGSVYGVNGEGHGT
+1485 AGSVYGVEGEGHGA
-1499 RVTELDTHTN
+1499 RVTELDTYTN
-1509 TSLYQDLTDLTE
+1509 TSLYQDLANLAQ

-1544 VLWNGEVVFSSS
+1544 VLWNGGVVFSSS
-1556 GDASAWQQKTLK
+1556 GDESAWQQKTLK
-1568 LTAHAGSNRIEF
+1568 LTAQAGSNRIEF

-1595 VVAKSESSP
+1595 VVATSESSQ
-1604 QANAVSEH
+1604 QANAIREH
-1612 AKQNQASQ
+1612 ATQNPAAQ

-1643 LDAVAGSQ
+1643 LDVVAGSQ

-1661 IENNGQAQ
+1661 LENNGQAQ
-1669 RDAVKE
+1669 RDAVQE
-1675 ESEAVTAELTT
+1675 ESEAITAELTK

-1699 HTGKSGE
+1699 HTGESGD
-1706 QWRNDFA
+1706 QWRNEFA
-1713 GGLLDGVQSQ
+1713 SGLLAGVQTQ
-1723 IDDAK
+1723 LDDAK
-1728 QLASDKMAAAKQ
+1728 QLANDKIAEAKQ
-1740 TQSDNNSKVKDS
+1740 THADNQNKVKDAV
-1752 IAKSEA
+1752 AKSEA

-1765 NRAGAEQ
+1765 NRALAEQ
-1772 DIAEAKADAET
+1772 DIADAQADAEK

-1788 VAKSHDAKQAESD
+1788 LAKGKDAQQAESD
-1801 AHSAA
+1801 AHHAV
-1806 NDAQSRGDRDAM
+1806 NNAQSRGDRDVQV
-1818 NAENK
+1818 AENK
-1823 ANQAQNDAQGAKQNE
+1823 ANQAQADAQGAKQNE

-1845 GVAGS
+1845 GVTGS
-1850 GLSGNAHRVEG
+1850 GLSGNAHSVEG
-1861 AGETG
+1861 AGETD
-1866 SHVNTDS
+1866 SHVKTDS

-1881 SDGLTEQELEALEG
+1881 SEGLTEQEQEALEG

-1906 AGIRSKN
+1906 AGIRAKN
-1913 SGSTITSMFM
+1913 SGSTITTMFT
-1923 EANADSIVVDTT
+1923 EANTDSIVVPTT
-1935 ASQDVVRKEVRISGV
+1935 TSQDVVRKEIRISGV
-1950 NLVGL
+1950 NLEGL
-1955 GEASHDSAESLVA
+1955 GEASHDSAVSLVA
-1968 ARAEKVANLYRWLDT
+1968 ARAEKVANLYRWLDS
-1983 DNDVATD
+1983 DHPRATEQ
-1990 KYVPVPGFER
+1990 YIPVPGFER
-2000 VDADVSDEVKQR
+2000 VDVNVSDETKQR
-2012 MIQSMSGYIE
+2012 LTQFVSGYIE

-2036 ATLFVESTLDYD
+2036 ATLFVEATLDYD

-2065 FETPHA
+2065 FEAPHA

-2161 QHDVYVIAEGGV
+2161 QNDVYVIAEGGM
-2173 RLGNYFWH
+2173 RLGNYFWN

-2203 KPVSEYKDLPAD
+2203 KPVSAYKDIPVED
-2215 EIGRRLTDAGVGVKV
+2215 IGRRLTDAGVAVKV
-2230 RFDALSSA
+2230 RFDALSHEK
-2238 RQAELLADNPDD
+2238 QAELLADNPDG
-2250 YRADTL
+2250 YKADTL

-2283 NLLVQEGDEGF
+2283 NLLVQEGEEGF

-2301 SDDKSK
+2301 TDGKSK
-2307 TILLD
+2307 TIILD
-2312 NPEDAAQQKA
+2312 DPEDAAQQKA

-2333 FEQMPDELFL
+2333 FEQMPDKLFF
-2343 VDNKVL
+2343 VDNKVI
-2349 SHHDGRTRIL
+2349 SHHEGRTRIL
-2359 AQKEDGAW
+2359 AQKEEGTW
-2367 TYNTN
+2367 KYRVKT
-2372 SELMSVTELL
+2372 ELMSVSELF
-2382 DAAHVSG
+2382 DAANVNG
-2389 KVRGESYQKVIDA
+2389 KIRGDSYQKVVDA
-2402 LAEYHASTAEH
+2402 LADYHTIPLLFKAAEDLGH
-2413 ADYELESVEQLV
+2413 DAIDYADYNLESVEKLV
-2425 NLRKKIEGYALGH
+2425 NLRKQVEGYLLGH
-2438 PDSGRLEAMN
+2438 PDSGRVEAMN
-2448 SLLNQVNSRLEEV
+2448 SLLNQVNTRLDEV
-2461 SVLAVSEQSIKA
+2461 SVLSVAEQTIQA
-2473 HDSFSRLYDQLDNA
+2473 QDSFSRLYDQLEAAN
-2487 HLKQSK
+2487 LKESK
-2493 HLYLDGNGDFVTK
+2493 HLYLDQNGDFVTK
-2506 GKGNLAKIDQ
+2506 GKGNLANIDL
-2516 LGGSDA
+2516 LGSREA
-2522 VLEKVKA
+2522 VLEKVKSA
-2529 SVNHEYGQAIAD
+2529 VSNEYGQTVAD

-2547 SANELAK
+2547 SAKDLAK

-2560 ITGLNR
+2560 IAGLNKV
-2566 IHQALEQHMSPVSAT
+2566 HQAIEQHLSPVSAT
-2581 MYIWKPS
+2581 LYIWKPS

-2602 GRTQIDAQ
+2602 GRTQLEGQ
-2610 AAADFNKQ
+2610 AAADFNQQ

-2629 SSNIRNIFN
+2629 SSNISNILN
-2638 VATEY
+2638 VATKD

-2667 MASEENDGFGL
+2667 VASEENDGFGL
-2678 NDGETKLKRFIEKL
+2678 HDGDIKLKRFIEKL
-2692 NAAKGIDAAYKD
+2692 NAAKGIDASFKE

-2718 MLVSTGIPAHVFQPF
+2718 MLETTGIPAHVFQPF
-2733 VDQWNDTS
+2733 VEQWNDTS

-2754 LQKQAQASG
+2754 LRLQAQRSD
-2763 DPALVAKR
+2763 DPELLEKR
-2771 IDNVVRLFAERALEE
+2771 IGNVVRQFAERALEE
-2786 IEAFKA
+2786 IETFKA
-2792 SQADEGRVFRINLE
+2792 SQADQGRVFRINLE

-2817 NRLSHD
+2817 HRLSND

-2854 TWRPKFG
+2854 TWLPKFG

-2885 KQSHQVNDDLD
+2885 KQSHQVTDVLD
-2896 ALSGSEKH
+2896 ALSGNEKL
-2904 KDKVAIENDGTPPR
+2904 KENVAIENDGTPPR
-2918 DKVPLSP
+2918 DKESLSP

-2935 GERDA
+2935 GDKEA
-2940 RRKIGDITQTLLDH
+2940 RRKIGEITQTLLDH

-2959 ESQKVTLKGEAG
+2959 ESQKITLQGEAG
-2971 RLTGYYHQGTASSD
+2971 RLTGYYHQGTAPREG
-2985 DETSTTSGK
+2985 ETSTTSGK

-3014 SHYQKQGIDML
+3014 NHYQKQGIDML

-3057 DKGIDPSNIILHG
+3057 DKGIDPSNIIIHG

-3080 LARYAAQNGQ
+3080 LARYAAQNSQ

-3119 VGTIA
+3119 VGAIA

-3134 KNLKGLPQET
+3134 KNLEGLPKET
-3144 PILLLTDNEGLGEE
+3144 SILLLTDNEGLGNE
-3158 GEKLRVKL
+3158 GEKLRTKL
-3166 SNSGFNVTGE
+3166 TASGYNVTGE
-3176 QTFYGHEASNRLM
+3176 QAFYGHEASNRLM
-3189 SQYTGQIVS
+3189 SQYADQIVS
-3198 DLLNTQHIKHNE
+3198 RLSSSASVDEDLDQQGLDTTSTKDQGISNKNDHLQVVDSKE
-3210 AKLNLEPHGKN
+3210 A
-3221 YESRDLILKPISQP
+3221 
-3235 ETVELGMP
+3235 
-3243 EVDQKVLADI
+3243 LADGKI
-3253 AERENV
+3253 
-3259 IIGVRPVD
+3259 
-3267 EKSKSLIA
+3267 L
-3275 SKMYSSKGLFV
+3275 
-3286 KAKSSDWGPMSGF
+3286 
-3299 IPVDQS
+3299 
-3305 FAKASARRDLETFN
+3305 
-3319 RHAEQSIQSGNAVS
+3319 H
-3333 ADLYLNQVRVEE
+3333 NQ
-3345 LVSKYHSLTPL
+3345 
-3356 ELDDQSGMYKTT
+3356 
-3368 ATNGDQSVPFFL
+3368 
-3380 NRVTVDGNEL
+3380 
-3390 WQVHYITNG
+3390 
-3399 ELAPFKVIGDP
+3399 
-3410 VSKQPMTADYDLLT
+3410 
-3424 VMYSYGDLGPQD
+3424 
-3436 KVKQPLTWQQWKD
+3436 
-3449 SVTYEDLTPKY
+3449 
-3460 KELYSNEDLYN
+3460 
-3471 KKDGASLGNVSGRLK
+3471 
-3486 ELKDRINVDL
+3486 
-3496 GRTNGLEMVHHGA
+3496 
-3509 DDANPYAVMADNF
+3509 
-3522 PATFFV
+3522 
-3528 PKSLFAEDG
+3528 
-3537 LGEGKGSIQTYFNVN
+3537 
-3552 EQGAVVIR
+3552 
-3560 NPQEFSDFQQVTI
+3560 
-3573 NASFRASFNDKWNH
+3573 
-3587 GLDEPLFTTKRKLS
+3587 
-3601 HEFLNKR
+3601 
-3608 DQLLK
+3608 
-3613 KLSGGRLDA
+3613 
-3622 QDETLVA
+3622 
-3629 LGNPD
+3629 
-3634 DVSGNK
+3634 
-3640 AIVAVDVSQIFTRQ
+3640 
-3654 ELKERANVFAKPIGA
+3654 
-3669 SYQGILDQLDLVHQ
+3669 
-3683 TVSRDQ
+3683 
-3689 IVASFELN
+3689 
-3697 KKVNAYIAEH
+3697 
-3707 PTSGRNQALTQL
+3707 
-3719 KEQITSALFIGKMQV
+3719 
-3734 AQVDIDAIAQTR
+3734 
-3746 PELAARIFMVAI
+3746 
-3758 EEANGE
+3758 
-3764 HRGLTDMMVRWANED
+3764 
-3779 PYLAPKQGYKG
+3779 
-3790 ETPNDLGFDAKYHV
+3790 
-3804 DLGDHYADFKQW
+3804 
-3816 LETSQSNGL
+3816 
-3825 LSKATLDE
+3825 
-3833 STKTV
+3833 
-3838 HLGYSYQ
+3838 
-3845 ELQDLTGV
+3845 
-3853 ESVQMAFYFLKEA
+3853 
-3866 AKKVDPISG
+3866 
-3875 DSAEMILL
+3875 
-3883 KKFADKSYL
+3883 
-3892 SQLDSDRMDQI
+3892 
-3903 EGIYRSS
+3903 
-3910 HETDV
+3910 
-3915 DAWDRRYS
+3915 
-3923 GAGYDELTNKLAGAT
+3923 
-3938 GVDEQLSVLLDDRK
+3938 
-3952 GLLIGEVHGSDVNGL
+3952 DVNGW
-3967 RFVNEQMDALKKQGV
+3967 G
-3982 TVIGLE
+3982 
-3988 HLRSDLA
+3988 
-3995 QPLIDRYLA
+3995 P
-4004 TGVMSSELSA
+4004 
-4014 MLKTKHLD
+4014 
-4022 ATLFENARANGM
+4022 
-4034 RIVALDANSSA
+4034 
-4045 RPNVQGTEHGLM
+4045 
-4057 YRAGAANNIAVEVL
+4057 
-4071 QSLPDDEKFV
+4071 
-4081 AIYGKA
+4081 
-4087 HLQSHKGIEGFVP
+4087 
-4100 GITHRLDLPALRVS
+4100 IT
-4114 DSNQFRVEQ
+4114 
-4123 DDMTLRVVYD
+4123 
-4133 DVANKP
+4133 
-4139 KLTFKDSLSGAN
+4139 
-4151 TAIHNQNV
+4151 
-4159 NDWERVA
+4159 
-4166 VTPTADGGETRFDGQ
+4166 VTPTIDGGETRFDGQ

-4188 DSVVANAAANLAGKH
+4188 DDAVSKAAANLAGKH

-4237 GHGRDDSDSNNTHL
+4237 GHGRDHSESNNTRL
-4251 SGYSAEDLA
+4251 SGYSADELA
-4260 AKLANFQQSFSQ
+4260 VKLAKFQQSFNQ
-4272 AENINNT
+4272 AENINNK

-4307 DVNGLRV
+4307 DANGLRV
-4314 DVSARS
+4314 DVSVRS
-4320 SELAVDATGR
+4320 SELAVDEAGR
-4330 KHTKDENG
+4330 KHTKDANG
-4338 DWIQK
+4338 DWVQK
-4343 AETNKVSLSWNE
+4343 AENNKVSLSWDA
-4355 QGEVIAKEERIRNGI
+4355 QGEVVAKDERIRNGI

-4381 VSDVGEIARGAI
+4381 VSDVDEPARGAI
-4393 GDNNDVFDAPE
+4393 GDNSDVFDAPE
-4404 KRKVETE
+4404 KRKPETE
-4411 TSSSAANNKLSYSG
+4411 VIANSSSSNQLSYSG
-4425 NIQVNVGDGEFT
+4425 NIQVNVGEGEFT

-4448 KVGSG
+4448 KVGTG

-4468 IGNGES
+4468 IGDGES
-4474 KHSVDMGGYQA
+4474 KHSVDIGGYQA
-4485 LEGAQMFIG
+4485 LEGAQMFLG

-4499 FNLGQSNDLLVM
+4499 FNFGHSNDLILM

-4543 DQDWLAAQEQQ
+4543 GEDWLAAQEQQ

-4573 SSVDYTCLVELDS
+4573 SSVDYTTLIELDS
-4586 HNERSSRGLKHDTEA
+4586 QNERDSRGMRHDAEA
-4601 ALNKQYNQWLSG
+4601 TLNKQYNQWLSG
-4613 NSDSSAGKLS
+4613 NGNSGTSQLS

-4631 NEKLAFNFAV
+4631 NERLAFNFAV

-4676 LMTQQFSATGQAKT
+4676 LMTQQFTATGQAKT
-4690 TFTYTPEDLPRQLK
+4690 TFTYTPQDLPRQLK
-4704 NKLLGQMAGIGA
+4704 NKLLGQLAGVGA

-4723 FGVDYTTSGQI
+4723 FGVDYTASGQI

-4739 EAVDGVAILTEML
+4739 QAVDGVAILKEML

-4767 DPAKLLDSLKSGIDM
+4767 DPAKLLDSLKAGIDM

-4787 QSFAETH
+4787 KSFAETH
-4794 GLKDKAPEEEENKSA
+4794 GLKEKAPEEEKDNSS
-4809 VSVNGTSVNSAQG
+4809 VSVNGANVNSAQG
-4822 ATASDG
+4822 ATVADG

-4864 SLVENLKENLTADL
+4864 SLVENLKQNLTADL

-4894 LQGDGDINLSLGNYN
+4894 LQGDGDINISLGNYN

-4951 GSDMGVLMGRENM
+4951 GNDMGVLMGRENM

-4996 EGGEIDTGL
+4996 EGGEIDTGS

-5015 FNRVDTGDGQDYSVT
+5015 FNRVDTGDDQDYSVT

-5050 NYNRINASAG
+5050 NYNRINAGAG

-5075 GEGEDHLIA
+5075 GDGDDHLIA
-5084 AAISKFSQFNG
+5084 TAISKFSQFNG
-5095 EEGRDLMV
+5095 GEGRDLMV

-5132 DISSEDNIVF
+5132 DIRSEDNIVF

-5166 PVSETDQAKFE
+5166 PSNDSDQSKFE
-5177 HIGSVTFNDYFDGKR
+5177 HIGSVTFSDYFNGNR
-5192 AQMIIAMGEK
+5192 AQVVIGMSEK
-5202 DANGER
+5202 DLSGER
-5208 EYTTL
+5208 EYTML
-5213 SESSIDA
+5213 SDSAIDA
-5220 LVQAMSGFD
+5220 LVQAMSGFE
-5229 PQAGDNGFIDN
+5229 PQAGDNGFIDS
-5240 LDSKSRVAISTAWAD
+5240 LESKSQAAISMAWSD
-5255 VVHKKGITV
+5255 VVHKKGLMV

>member
-15 GNYSADN
+15 GNYSADD
-22 GNNDIVAIGFGGEIH
+22 GNNNIVAIGFGGQIH

-53 VHTGSGNDTVVGGSA
+53 VYTGSGNDTVVGGSA
-68 YLRVEDSTGHLSVK
+68 YLKVEDSTGHLTVK

-107 SIDHLGHHGDVS
+107 SIDHLGNHGDVS

-124 AYNSV
+124 AYNGIT
-129 KRKGLSG
+129 RKGLSG
-136 NVTFKGAGG
+136 NVTFAGAGG
-145 YNALWHETNH
+145 YNALWHETNQ
-155 GNLSFAGAG
+155 GNLSFTGAG

-171 TWFDQYQGSR
+171 TWFNRYQGSH
-181 GDVSFD
+181 GDVTFD

-235 ERTRQAE
+235 ERTHQAE
-242 DVYQQTHGNIRFEG
+242 DVYTQTCGNIRFEG
-256 VGGYNSFYSDVA
+256 VGGYNSLYSDVA

-276 GGAYNTITRKGS
+276 GGAYNTIIRKGS
-288 GSSFDA
+288 GNDFA
-294 QGMEYA
+294 KEGMTNA
-300 KAEDIVLTTAKMHG
+300 KADEIVLTKAVMSG
-314 SWIGSGTHA
+314 SWIGQDHH
-323 VTAVKSEREPNTYLF
+323 VTAVKSASEPNTYLF
-338 AIADGT
+338 AFADST

-349 KVRLSNDPKTGKLKY
+349 KVQLRNDPQTGELKY
-364 YSEAWYKQGNH
+364 YSTAWYKEGNH
-375 LSGLARSDVSSAGG
+375 LSNLANQDISDNGG
-389 FEVNPINGGYTLS
+389 FTAVNINGAYTLS
-402 NIAVEHQQSL
+402 DLKVEHQQSV
-412 TVHAME
+412 TVHAVE
-418 KDLTEYEWVTYA
+418 KSLTEYEWVTYA
-430 NGALIDAKDVVLSD
+430 NGAVIDAKEVSLSD
-444 AKMGGHAISTD
+444 AKMGGHAIYAD
-455 GTKVDVQAIK
+455 GTKVDVKAVK
-465 SNRKP
+465 SNRQP
-470 NTYVYAKVLGP
+470 NTYIYAKVLGP

-492 DAETGVLKYQARSW
+492 DPETGALKYQARSW

-514 NLANED
+514 NIANQD
-520 ISSANGYHS
+520 ISSATGYNP
-529 MGKGGYSLSALNYS
+529 MGKGGYSLSDLHYS
-543 VNAIRSMSETVADID
+543 VNAVRSTSETVADIE

-569 TDSGES
+569 NDSGES
-575 SGDVHFSGAGGGNVI
+575 SGDVRFNGAGGGNVI
-590 KSNVTRGNVYFNG
+590 KSNVTRGNVHFNG

-652 QSKQGKMDVYAGG
+652 QSQQGKMDVYAGG
-665 AVNVLVRIGDGQYLA
+665 AVNVLVRLGDGQYLA
-680 HLLAYGNISVHK
+680 HLLAYGNISVQK
-692 GNGNSRV
+692 GSGDSRV
-699 AMLGGY
+699 VMLGGY
-705 NTHTQIGSGHGLW
+705 NTHTQIGSGNGLW

-730 GNGEV
+730 GQGDV
-735 TSVLAGGANVLTKVG
+735 AAVLAGGANVLTKMG
-750 EGELTAGML
+750 EGELTSGML
-759 GGANVMTHISG
+759 GGANVITHISN
-770 DEQASN
+770 DDQLSN
-776 TTAVALGGANILT
+776 TTAVSLGGANILT
-789 KKGKGDTLAVMGGGA
+789 KKGKGNTLAVMGGGA
-804 NVLTHVGDGSTTGV
+804 NVLTHVGDGTTTGV
-818 MVGGANILTKVGN
+818 MVGGANILTKIGN

-868 DGTSIAA
+868 DGTSITV

-962 GNGSTF
+962 GHGSTF
-968 AAMIGQANVMTKVGN
+968 AAMIGQANIMTKVGN

-994 NIYTHVGDGT
+994 NIMTHVGDGT

-1011 EMNVMT
+1011 EVNVMT

-1103 LISDIGNVMTHVGDG
+1103 LISDVGNVMTQVGEG
-1118 TTIGIAKGKANIVTK
+1118 TTIGIAKGKANLITK
-1133 VGDGLGIN
+1133 VGDGLGVN

-1164 EANILTK
+1164 EANLITK

-1182 GKANIITHVGN
+1182 GEANIITHVGN

-1198 GAWGKANVITKVGDG
+1198 GAWGKANVITKVGHG
-1213 RNVVLAKGEANIVTQ
+1213 QNVVLAKGEANIVTQ

-1240 KGNVVTKVGDGMQ
+1240 KGNIVTKVGDGMQ

-1258 GKANITTTVGN
+1258 GQANITTTVGN
-1269 GLSVT
+1269 GLNVT

-1279 ANINTKVGN
+1279 ANINTKVGD

-1314 KGKANANIHIGD
+1314 KGKANANIHVGD

-1334 ARNNVAIK
+1334 AQNNVAIK

-1363 SALFDNVKQTLLGV
+1363 SALFDNIKQTVLGV

-1389 DEASTSGT
+1389 DEASSSGT
-1397 QKGRGAIA
+1397 HKGRGAIA

-1414 FQMDAIEE
+1414 FQMDAIKE
-1422 VGSDLGDS
+1422 VSSDLGDS
-1430 LTGSVTKVDTPDLNE
+1430 LTGSVTKVDTPDLNK
-1445 MDNDLN
+1445 MQHALN
-1451 IDGAS
+1451 VDDS
-1456 DHAPNLIVNGD
+1456 SVQAPNLIVNGD
-1467 FEQGDRG
+1467 FELGEHG

-1485 SGSVYGVNGEGHGT
+1485 AGSVYGVEGEGHGA
-1499 RVTELDTHTN
+1499 RVTELDTYTN
-1509 TSLYQDLTDLTE
+1509 TSLYQDLANLAQ

-1556 GDASAWQQKTLK
+1556 GDESAWQQKTLK
-1568 LTAHAGSNRIEF
+1568 LTAQAGSNRIEF

-1595 VVAKSESSP
+1595 VVATSESSQ
-1604 QANAVSEH
+1604 QANAIREH
-1612 AKQNQASQ
+1612 ATQNPAAQ

-1661 IENNGQAQ
+1661 LENNGQAQ
-1669 RDAVKE
+1669 RDAVQE
-1675 ESEAVTAELTT
+1675 ESEAITAELTK
-1686 LAQGLDVLDGQAT
+1686 LAQGLDVLDSQAT
-1699 HTGKSGE
+1699 HTGESGD
-1706 QWRNDFA
+1706 QWRNEFA
-1713 GGLLDGVQSQ
+1713 SGLLAGVQTQ
-1723 IDDAK
+1723 LDDAK
-1728 QLASDKMAAAKQ
+1728 QLANDKIAEAKQ
-1740 TQSDNNSKVKDS
+1740 THADNQNKVKDAV
-1752 IAKSEA
+1752 AKSEA

-1772 DIAEAKADAET
+1772 DIADAQADAEK

-1788 VAKSHDAKQAESD
+1788 LAKGKDAQQAESD
-1801 AHSAA
+1801 AHHAV
-1806 NDAQSRGDRDAM
+1806 NNAQSRGDRDVQV
-1818 NAENK
+1818 AENK
-1823 ANQAQNDAQGAKQNE
+1823 ANQAQADAQGAKQNE

-1845 GVAGS
+1845 GVTGS
-1850 GLSGNAHRVEG
+1850 GLSGNAHSVEG
-1861 AGETG
+1861 AGETD
-1866 SHVNTDS
+1866 SHVKTDS

-1881 SDGLTEQELEALEG
+1881 SEGLTEQEQEALEG

-1906 AGIRSKN
+1906 AGIRAKN
-1913 SGSTITSMFM
+1913 SGSSMTSMFS
-1923 EANADSIVVDTT
+1923 ETNSKSIVVPTKVSPEPDRQEVTRR
-1935 ASQDVVRKEVRISGV
+1935 DVRISGV
-1950 NLVGL
+1950 NLESLSAVQGSQPTGQLASKSVPEFKSHFASTSIGIENELSGL
-1955 GEASHDSAESLVA
+1955 VVVLPKNSAQTFGYVHDSQGNPLFMLTKDMNQGGYSNPVGINDIQGMNNWQTHTIELVTYPSEISDTAAIESRKEAML
-1968 ARAEKVANLYRWLDT
+1968 WLAKEFT
-1983 DNDVATD
+1983 DHINQSNHQSL
-1990 KYVPVPGFER
+1990 PHL
-2000 VDADVSDEVKQR
+2000 VSDDGR
-2012 MIQSMSGYIE
+2012 F
-2022 HTDNQVPKD
+2022 
-2031 QAQAL
+2031 
-2036 ATLFVESTLDYD
+2036 TLVISN
-2048 WDKRVEF
+2048 
-2055 LTKLESYGYS
+2055 S
-2065 FETPHA
+2065 
-2071 EKSIVS
+2071 
-2077 FWSGKNFKQYRDVL
+2077 
-2091 DNAQTDG
+2091 
-2098 KKVVYDIDV
+2098 
-2107 KGNAFAIDLNKHLMR
+2107 KHLIAA
-2122 WGGLFLDPDNAEQ
+2122 GNGT
-2135 NQLKSSIDAATF
+2135 SIDAQGKTIGMTPSGQQATMAISAKEF
-2147 SNTGFWSSVYATGA
+2147 GTSSSSEVRLLESAPWYQAGLRDEFLANAKNTTLDDPATAQNVYAYLTSVYSKTADLAKEYGIYINDWDPASEGFSPNA
-2161 QHDVYVIAEGGV
+2161 QGLTDPKVKNAWSILPRTKPVRMLELLSAEDSRYVRQQIAEKLKGTYSESLAKNVFEYFQYGGEV
-2173 RLGNYFWH
+2173 AGHGINNATTGS
-2181 VELPALRQL
+2181 VQQPEPAILFEFRSVPSAL
-2190 QREGLVGEIRLLD
+2190 SDFVP
-2203 KPVSEYKDLPAD
+2203 KTAS
-2215 EIGRRLTDAGVGVKV
+2215 TVKV
-2230 RFDALSSA
+2230 DVKALDHFDSASRKAIITEVNALVSGSEDFDAWYQEYRASKGQPPVKNPKSSA
-2238 RQAELLADNPDD
+2238 SANHKAEWLMTQHAEQWAKITAPYTDNHETLTSTKLASNDKE
-2250 YRADTL
+2250 
-2256 VELDVKLSAIDSMLR
+2256 ELHALGETSNLEHNKQQENVASIINTMLNDM
-2271 ESLPFYSLRTER
+2271 LPFYALRTER

-2294 EVRSWPG
+2294 EVRAWPG
-2301 SDDKSK
+2301 TEDKSK
-2307 TILLD
+2307 TIILED
-2312 NPEDAAQQKA
+2312 PEDAAQHKA

-2343 VDNKVL
+2343 VDNKVI
-2349 SHHDGRTRIL
+2349 SHHEGRTHVL
-2359 AQKEDGAW
+2359 AQRVDGAW
-2367 TYNTN
+2367 QYNAKV
-2372 SELMSVTELL
+2372 ELMSVTELL
-2382 DAAHVSG
+2382 DAANVTG
-2389 KVRGESYQKVIDA
+2389 KIRGESYQQVIDA
-2402 LAEYHASTAEH
+2402 LTDYHARITEY
-2413 ADYELESVEQLV
+2413 ADYEPESVEKLL
-2425 NLRKKIEGYALGH
+2425 NLRKKIEGYVLGH
-2438 PDSGRLEAMN
+2438 PDSGRVEAMN
-2448 SLLNQVNSRLEEV
+2448 SLLNQVNTRLDEV
-2461 SVLAVSEQSIKA
+2461 SLLSVAEQAIQA
-2473 HDSFSRLYDQLDNA
+2473 QDSFSRLYDQLEAAN
-2487 HLKQSK
+2487 LKESK
-2493 HLYLDGNGDFVTK
+2493 HLYLDQNGDFVTK
-2506 GKGNLAKIDQ
+2506 GKGNLANIDL
-2516 LGGSDA
+2516 LGSREA
-2522 VLEKVKA
+2522 VLEKVKLTV
-2529 SVNHEYGQAIAD
+2529 SNEYGQTVAD

-2547 SANELAK
+2547 SAKDLAK

-2560 ITGLNR
+2560 IAGLNKV
-2566 IHQALEQHMSPVSAT
+2566 HQAIEQHLSPVSAT
-2581 MYIWKPS
+2581 LYIWKPS

-2602 GRTQIDAQ
+2602 GRTQLEGQ
-2610 AAADFNKQ
+2610 AAADFNQQ

-2629 SSNIRNIFN
+2629 SSNISNILN
-2638 VATEY
+2638 VATKD

-2667 MASEENDGFGL
+2667 VASEENDGFGL
-2678 NDGETKLKRFIEKL
+2678 HDGDIKLKRFIEKL
-2692 NAAKGIDAAYKD
+2692 NAAKGIDASFKE

-2718 MLVSTGIPAHVFQPF
+2718 MLETTGIPAHVFQPF
-2733 VDQWNDTS
+2733 VEQWNDTS

-2754 LQKQAQASG
+2754 LRLQAQRSD
-2763 DPALVAKR
+2763 DPELLEKR
-2771 IDNVVRLFAERALEE
+2771 IGNVVRQFAERALEE
-2786 IEAFKA
+2786 IETFKA
-2792 SQADEGRVFRINLE
+2792 SQADQGRVFRINLE

-2817 NRLSHD
+2817 HRLSND

-2854 TWRPKFG
+2854 TWLPKFG

-2885 KQSHQVNDDLD
+2885 KQSHQVTDVLD
-2896 ALSGSEKH
+2896 ALSGNEKP
-2904 KDKVAIENDGTPPR
+2904 KENVAIENDGTPPR
-2918 DKVPLSP
+2918 DKESLSP

-2935 GERDA
+2935 GDKEA
-2940 RRKIGDITQTLLDH
+2940 RRKIGEITQTLLDH

-2959 ESQKVTLKGEAG
+2959 ESQKITLQGEAG
-2971 RLTGYYHQGTASSD
+2971 RLTGYYHQGTAPSEG
-2985 DETSTTSGK
+2985 ETSSPSGK

-3014 SHYQKQGIDML
+3014 NHYQKQGIDML

-3057 DKGIDPSNIILHG
+3057 DKGIDPSNIIIHG

-3119 VGTIA
+3119 VGAIA

-3134 KNLKGLPQET
+3134 KNLEGLPKET
-3144 PILLLTDNEGLGEE
+3144 SILLLTDNEGLGNE
-3158 GEKLRVKL
+3158 GEKLRTKL
-3166 SNSGFNVTGE
+3166 TASGYNVTGE

-3189 SQYTGQIVS
+3189 SQYADQIVS
-3198 DLLNTQHIKHNE
+3198 GLSSSASVDEDLDQQGLDTTSTKDQGVSNKDDHLQVVDSKE
-3210 AKLNLEPHGKN
+3210 A
-3221 YESRDLILKPISQP
+3221 
-3235 ETVELGMP
+3235 
-3243 EVDQKVLADI
+3243 LADGKI
-3253 AERENV
+3253 
-3259 IIGVRPVD
+3259 
-3267 EKSKSLIA
+3267 L
-3275 SKMYSSKGLFV
+3275 
-3286 KAKSSDWGPMSGF
+3286 
-3299 IPVDQS
+3299 
-3305 FAKASARRDLETFN
+3305 
-3319 RHAEQSIQSGNAVS
+3319 H
-3333 ADLYLNQVRVEE
+3333 NQ
-3345 LVSKYHSLTPL
+3345 
-3356 ELDDQSGMYKTT
+3356 
-3368 ATNGDQSVPFFL
+3368 
-3380 NRVTVDGNEL
+3380 
-3390 WQVHYITNG
+3390 
-3399 ELAPFKVIGDP
+3399 
-3410 VSKQPMTADYDLLT
+3410 
-3424 VMYSYGDLGPQD
+3424 
-3436 KVKQPLTWQQWKD
+3436 
-3449 SVTYEDLTPKY
+3449 
-3460 KELYSNEDLYN
+3460 
-3471 KKDGASLGNVSGRLK
+3471 
-3486 ELKDRINVDL
+3486 
-3496 GRTNGLEMVHHGA
+3496 
-3509 DDANPYAVMADNF
+3509 
-3522 PATFFV
+3522 
-3528 PKSLFAEDG
+3528 
-3537 LGEGKGSIQTYFNVN
+3537 
-3552 EQGAVVIR
+3552 
-3560 NPQEFSDFQQVTI
+3560 
-3573 NASFRASFNDKWNH
+3573 
-3587 GLDEPLFTTKRKLS
+3587 
-3601 HEFLNKR
+3601 
-3608 DQLLK
+3608 
-3613 KLSGGRLDA
+3613 
-3622 QDETLVA
+3622 
-3629 LGNPD
+3629 
-3634 DVSGNK
+3634 
-3640 AIVAVDVSQIFTRQ
+3640 
-3654 ELKERANVFAKPIGA
+3654 
-3669 SYQGILDQLDLVHQ
+3669 
-3683 TVSRDQ
+3683 
-3689 IVASFELN
+3689 
-3697 KKVNAYIAEH
+3697 
-3707 PTSGRNQALTQL
+3707 
-3719 KEQITSALFIGKMQV
+3719 
-3734 AQVDIDAIAQTR
+3734 
-3746 PELAARIFMVAI
+3746 
-3758 EEANGE
+3758 
-3764 HRGLTDMMVRWANED
+3764 
-3779 PYLAPKQGYKG
+3779 
-3790 ETPNDLGFDAKYHV
+3790 
-3804 DLGDHYADFKQW
+3804 
-3816 LETSQSNGL
+3816 
-3825 LSKATLDE
+3825 
-3833 STKTV
+3833 
-3838 HLGYSYQ
+3838 
-3845 ELQDLTGV
+3845 
-3853 ESVQMAFYFLKEA
+3853 
-3866 AKKVDPISG
+3866 
-3875 DSAEMILL
+3875 
-3883 KKFADKSYL
+3883 
-3892 SQLDSDRMDQI
+3892 
-3903 EGIYRSS
+3903 
-3910 HETDV
+3910 
-3915 DAWDRRYS
+3915 
-3923 GAGYDELTNKLAGAT
+3923 
-3938 GVDEQLSVLLDDRK
+3938 
-3952 GLLIGEVHGSDVNGL
+3952 DVNGW
-3967 RFVNEQMDALKKQGV
+3967 G
-3982 TVIGLE
+3982 
-3988 HLRSDLA
+3988 
-3995 QPLIDRYLA
+3995 P
-4004 TGVMSSELSA
+4004 
-4014 MLKTKHLD
+4014 
-4022 ATLFENARANGM
+4022 
-4034 RIVALDANSSA
+4034 
-4045 RPNVQGTEHGLM
+4045 
-4057 YRAGAANNIAVEVL
+4057 
-4071 QSLPDDEKFV
+4071 
-4081 AIYGKA
+4081 
-4087 HLQSHKGIEGFVP
+4087 
-4100 GITHRLDLPALRVS
+4100 IT
-4114 DSNQFRVEQ
+4114 
-4123 DDMTLRVVYD
+4123 
-4133 DVANKP
+4133 
-4139 KLTFKDSLSGAN
+4139 
-4151 TAIHNQNV
+4151 
-4159 NDWERVA
+4159 
-4166 VTPTADGGETRFDGQ
+4166 VTPTTDGGETRFDGQ

-4188 DSVVANAAANLAGKH
+4188 DPVVAKAAANLAGKH
-4203 PESSVVVQLDSDG
+4203 AESSVVVQLDSDG

-4237 GHGRDDSDSNNTHL
+4237 GHGRDHSESNNTRL
-4251 SGYSAEDLA
+4251 SGYSADELA
-4260 AKLANFQQSFSQ
+4260 VKLAKFQQSFNQ
-4272 AENINNT
+4272 AENINNK

-4307 DVNGLRV
+4307 DANGLRV
-4314 DVSARS
+4314 DVSVRS
-4320 SELAVDATGR
+4320 SELAVDEAGR
-4330 KHTKDENG
+4330 KHTKDANG
-4338 DWIQK
+4338 DWVQK
-4343 AETNKVSLSWNE
+4343 AENNKVSLSWDA
-4355 QGEVIAKEERIRNGI
+4355 QGEVVAKDERIRNGI

-4381 VSDVGEIARGAI
+4381 VSDVDEPARGAI

-4404 KRKVETE
+4404 KRKPETE
-4411 TSSSAANNKLSYSG
+4411 VIANSSSSNQLSYSG
-4425 NIQVNVGDGEFT
+4425 NIQVNVGEGEFT

-4448 KVGSG
+4448 KVGTG

-4468 IGNGES
+4468 IGDGES
-4474 KHSVDMGGYQA
+4474 KHSVDIGGYQA
-4485 LEGAQMFIG
+4485 LEGAQMFLG

-4499 FNLGQSNDLLVM
+4499 FNFGHSNDLILM

-4531 SGVLQSI
+4531 SGVLQGI
-4538 ATSGE
+4538 AMSGE
-4543 DQDWLAAQEQQ
+4543 GEDWLAAQEQQ

-4573 SSVDYTCLVELDS
+4573 SSVDYTTLVELDS
-4586 HNERSSRGLKHDTEA
+4586 QNERDSRGLKHDAEA
-4601 ALNKQYNQWLSG
+4601 TLNKQYNQWLSG
-4613 NSDSSAGKLS
+4613 NGNSGTSQLS

-4704 NKLLGQMAGIGA
+4704 NKLLGQLAGVGA

-4723 FGVDYTTSGQI
+4723 FGVDYTASGQI

-4739 EAVDGVAILTEML
+4739 QAVDGVAILKEML

-4767 DPAKLLDSLKSGIDM
+4767 DPAKLLDSLKAGIDM

-4787 QSFAETH
+4787 KSFAETH
-4794 GLKDKAPEEEENKSA
+4794 GLKEKAPEEEKDNSS
-4809 VSVNGTSVNSAQG
+4809 VSVNGANVNSAQG
-4822 ATASDG
+4822 ATVADG

-4864 SLVENLKENLTADL
+4864 SLVENLKQNLTADL

-4894 LQGDGDINLSLGNYN
+4894 LQGDGDINISLGNYN

-4951 GSDMGVLMGRENM
+4951 GNDMGVLMGRENM

-4996 EGGEIDTGL
+4996 EGGEIDTGS

-5015 FNRVDTGDGQDYSVT
+5015 FNRVDTGDDQDYSVT

-5050 NYNRINASAG
+5050 NYNRINAGAD

-5075 GEGEDHLIA
+5075 GDGDDHLIA

-5095 EEGRDLMV
+5095 GEGRDLMV

-5132 DISSEDNIVF
+5132 DIRSEDNILF

-5166 PVSETDQAKFE
+5166 PSNDSDQSKFE
-5177 HIGSVTFNDYFDGKR
+5177 HIGSVTFSDYFNGNR
-5192 AQMIIAMGEK
+5192 AQVVIGMSEK
-5202 DANGER
+5202 DLSGER
-5208 EYTTL
+5208 EYTML
-5213 SESSIDA
+5213 SDSAIDA
-5220 LVQAMSGFD
+5220 LVQAMSGFE
-5229 PQAGDNGFIDN
+5229 PQAGDNGFIDS
-5240 LDSKSRVAISTAWAD
+5240 LESKSQAAISMAWSD
-5255 VVHKKGITV
+5255 VVHKKGLMV

>member
-15 GNYSADN
+15 GNYSADD
-22 GNNDIVAIGFGGEIH
+22 GNNNIVAIGFGGQIH

-53 VHTGSGNDTVVGGSA
+53 VYTGSGNDTVVGGSA
-68 YLRVEDSTGHLSVK
+68 YLKVEDSTGHLTVK

-93 GDGNVSFAGAAGGV
+93 GDGTVSFAGAAGGV
-107 SIDHLGHHGDVS
+107 SIDHLGNHGDVS

-124 AYNSV
+124 AYNGIT
-129 KRKGLSG
+129 RKGLSG
-136 NVTFKGAGG
+136 NVTFAGAGG
-145 YNALWHETNH
+145 YNALWHETNQ
-155 GNLSFAGAG
+155 GNLSFTGAG

-171 TWFDQYQGSR
+171 TWFNRYQGSH
-181 GDVSFD
+181 GDVTFD

-235 ERTRQAE
+235 ERTHQAE
-242 DVYQQTHGNIRFEG
+242 DVYTQTRGNIRFEG
-256 VGGYNSFYSDVA
+256 VGGYNSLYSDVA

-276 GGAYNTITRKGS
+276 GGAYNTIIRKGS
-288 GSSFDA
+288 GNDFA
-294 QGMEYA
+294 KEGMTNA
-300 KAEDIVLTTAKMHG
+300 KADEIVLTKAVMSG
-314 SWIGSGTHA
+314 SWIGQDHH
-323 VTAVKSEREPNTYLF
+323 VTAVKSASEPNTYLF
-338 AIADGT
+338 AFADST

-349 KVRLSNDPKTGKLKY
+349 KVQLRNDPQTGELKY
-364 YSEAWYKQGNH
+364 YSTAWYKEGNH
-375 LSGLARSDVSSAGG
+375 LSNLANQDISDNGG
-389 FEVNPINGGYTLS
+389 FTAVNINGAYTLS
-402 NIAVEHQQSL
+402 DLKVEHQQSV
-412 TVHAME
+412 TVHAVE
-418 KDLTEYEWVTYA
+418 KSLTEYEWVTYA
-430 NGALIDAKDVVLSD
+430 NGAVIDAKEVSLSD
-444 AKMGGHAISTD
+444 AKMGGHAIYAD
-455 GTKVDVQAIK
+455 GTKVDVKAVK
-465 SNRKP
+465 SNRQP
-470 NTYVYAKVLGP
+470 NTYIYAKVLGP

-492 DAETGVLKYQARSW
+492 DPETGALKYQARSW

-514 NLANED
+514 NIANQD
-520 ISSANGYHS
+520 ISSATGYNP
-529 MGKGGYSLSALNYS
+529 MGKGGYSLSDLHYS
-543 VNAIRSMSETVADID
+543 VNAVRSTSETVADIE

-569 TDSGES
+569 NDSGES
-575 SGDVHFSGAGGGNVI
+575 SGDVRFNGAGGGNVI
-590 KSNVTRGNVYFNG
+590 KSNVTRGNVHFNG

-652 QSKQGKMDVYAGG
+652 QSQQGKMDVYAGG
-665 AVNVLVRIGDGQYLA
+665 AVNVLVRLGDGQYLA
-680 HLLAYGNISVHK
+680 HLLAYGNISVQK
-692 GNGNSRV
+692 GSGDSRV
-699 AMLGGY
+699 VMLGGY
-705 NTHTQIGSGHGLW
+705 NTHTQIGSGNGLW

-730 GNGEV
+730 GQGDV
-735 TSVLAGGANVLTKVG
+735 AAVLAGGANVLTKMG
-750 EGELTAGML
+750 EGELTSGML
-759 GGANVMTHISG
+759 GGANVITHISG
-770 DEQASN
+770 DNETSN

-789 KKGKGDTLAVMGGGA
+789 KKGKGNTLAVMGGGA
-804 NVLTHVGDGSTTGV
+804 NVLTHVGDGTTTGV

-868 DGTSIAA
+868 DGASIAV

-962 GNGSTF
+962 GHDSTF
-968 AAMIGQANVMTKVGN
+968 AAMIGQANIMTKVGN

-994 NIYTHVGDGT
+994 NIMTHVGDGT

-1011 EMNVMT
+1011 EVNVMT

-1103 LISDIGNVMTHVGDG
+1103 LISDVGNVMTHVGDG
-1118 TTIGIAKGKANIVTK
+1118 TTIGIAKGKANLITK
-1133 VGDGLGIN
+1133 VGDGLGVN

-1164 EANILTK
+1164 EANLITK

-1182 GKANIITHVGN
+1182 GEANIITHVGN

-1198 GAWGKANVITKVGDG
+1198 GAWGKANVITKVGHG
-1213 RNVVLAKGEANIVTQ
+1213 QNVVLAKGEANIVTQ
-1228 VGDGDSF
+1228 VGNGDSF

-1240 KGNVVTKVGDGMQ
+1240 KGNIVTKVGDGMQ

-1258 GKANITTTVGN
+1258 GQANITTTVGN

-1279 ANINTKVGN
+1279 ANINTKVGD

-1295 WGKYNI
+1295 WGEYNI

-1314 KGKANANIHIGD
+1314 KGKANANIHVGD

-1334 ARNNVAIK
+1334 AQNNVAIK

-1363 SALFDNVKQTLLGV
+1363 SALFDNIKQTVLGV

-1389 DEASTSGT
+1389 DEATSSGT
-1397 QKGRGAIA
+1397 HKGRGAIA

-1414 FQMDAIEE
+1414 FQMDAIKE
-1422 VGSDLGDS
+1422 VSSDLGDS
-1430 LTGSVTKVDTPDLNE
+1430 LTGSVTKVDTPDLNK
-1445 MDNDLN
+1445 MQHALN
-1451 IDGAS
+1451 VDDSSVQAS
-1456 DHAPNLIVNGD
+1456 NLIVNGD
-1467 FEQGDRG
+1467 FELGEHG

-1485 SGSVYGVNGEGHGT
+1485 AGSVYGVEGEGHGA
-1499 RVTELDTHTN
+1499 RVTELDTYTN
-1509 TSLYQDLTDLTE
+1509 TSLYQDLANLAQ

-1556 GDASAWQQKTLK
+1556 GDESAWQQKTLK
-1568 LTAHAGSNRIEF
+1568 LTAQAGSNRIEF

-1595 VVAKSESSP
+1595 VVATSESSQ
-1604 QANAVSEH
+1604 QANAIREH
-1612 AKQNQASQ
+1612 ATQNPAAQ

-1661 IENNGQAQ
+1661 LENNGQAQ
-1669 RDAVKE
+1669 RDAVQE
-1675 ESEAVTAELTT
+1675 ESEAITAELTK

-1699 HTGKSGE
+1699 HTGESGD
-1706 QWRNDFA
+1706 QWRNEFA
-1713 GGLLDGVQSQ
+1713 SGLLAGVQTQ
-1723 IDDAK
+1723 LDDAK
-1728 QLASDKMAAAKQ
+1728 QLANDKIAEAKQ
-1740 TQSDNNSKVKDS
+1740 THADNQNKVKDAV
-1752 IAKSEA
+1752 AKSEA

-1772 DIAEAKADAET
+1772 DIADAQADAEK

-1788 VAKSHDAKQAESD
+1788 LAKGKDAQQAESD
-1801 AHSAA
+1801 AHHAV
-1806 NDAQSRGDRDAM
+1806 NNAQSRGDRDVQL
-1818 NAENK
+1818 AENK
-1823 ANQAQNDAQGAKQNE
+1823 ANQAQADAQGVKQNE

-1845 GVAGS
+1845 GVTGS
-1850 GLSGNAHRVEG
+1850 GLSGNAHSVEG
-1861 AGETG
+1861 AGETD

-1881 SDGLTEQELEALEG
+1881 IEGLTEQEQEALEG

-1906 AGIRSKN
+1906 AGIRAKN
-1913 SGSTITSMFM
+1913 SVSSMTSMFS
-1923 EANADSIVVDTT
+1923 ETNSESIVVPTKVSPEPDRQEVTRR
-1935 ASQDVVRKEVRISGV
+1935 DVRISGV
-1950 NLVGL
+1950 NL
-1955 GEASHDSAESLVA
+1955 ESLSAVKGSQPTGQLA
-1968 ARAEKVANLYRWLDT
+1968 SKS
-1983 DNDVATD
+1983 
-1990 KYVPVPGFER
+1990 VPGFKSHFASTSIGIENELSGLVVVLPKNSAQTFGYVHDSQGNPLFMLTKDMNQGGYSNPVGINDIQGVNNWQTHTIELVTYPSEISDTAAVESR
-2000 VDADVSDEVKQR
+2000 KEAMLWLAKEFTDHINQSNHQSLPHLVSDDGR
-2012 MIQSMSGYIE
+2012 F
-2022 HTDNQVPKD
+2022 
-2031 QAQAL
+2031 
-2036 ATLFVESTLDYD
+2036 TLVISN
-2048 WDKRVEF
+2048 
-2055 LTKLESYGYS
+2055 S
-2065 FETPHA
+2065 
-2071 EKSIVS
+2071 
-2077 FWSGKNFKQYRDVL
+2077 
-2091 DNAQTDG
+2091 
-2098 KKVVYDIDV
+2098 
-2107 KGNAFAIDLNKHLMR
+2107 KHLIAA
-2122 WGGLFLDPDNAEQ
+2122 GNGT
-2135 NQLKSSIDAATF
+2135 SIDAQGKTIGMTPSGQQATMAISAKEF
-2147 SNTGFWSSVYATGA
+2147 GTSSSSEVRLLESAPWYQAGLRDEFLANAKNTTLDDPATAQNVYAYLTSVYSKTADLAKEYGIYINDWDPASEGFSPNA
-2161 QHDVYVIAEGGV
+2161 QGLTDPKVKNAWSILPRTKPVRMLELLSAEDSRYVRQQIAEKLKGTYSESLAKNVFEYFQYGGEV
-2173 RLGNYFWH
+2173 AGHGINNATTGSMQQP
-2181 VELPALRQL
+2181 EPAILFEFRSVPSAL
-2190 QREGLVGEIRLLD
+2190 SDFVPKTASTVKVDVKALDHFDSSSRKAIITEVNGLVS
-2203 KPVSEYKDLPAD
+2203 VSED
-2215 EIGRRLTDAGVGVKV
+2215 
-2230 RFDALSSA
+2230 FDAWYQEYRASKGQPPVKNPKSSA
-2238 RQAELLADNPDD
+2238 SANHKAEWLMTQHAEQWAKITAPYTDNHETLTSTKLASNDKE
-2250 YRADTL
+2250 
-2256 VELDVKLSAIDSMLR
+2256 ELHALGETSNLEHNKQQENVASIINTMLNDM
-2271 ESLPFYSLRTER
+2271 LPFYALRTER

-2294 EVRSWPG
+2294 EVRAWPG
-2301 SDDKSK
+2301 TEDKSK
-2307 TILLD
+2307 TIILE
-2312 NPEDAAQQKA
+2312 NPEDAAQHKA
-2322 IERFILANFDN
+2322 IERIILANFDN

-2343 VDNKVL
+2343 VDNKVI
-2349 SHHDGRTRIL
+2349 SHHEGRTHVL
-2359 AQKEDGAW
+2359 AQKVDGAW
-2367 TYNTN
+2367 QYNAKV
-2372 SELMSVTELL
+2372 ELMSVTELL
-2382 DAAHVSG
+2382 DAANVTG
-2389 KVRGESYQKVIDA
+2389 KIRGESYQQVIDA
-2402 LAEYHASTAEH
+2402 LTDYHASITEH
-2413 ADYELESVEQLV
+2413 ADYEPESVEKLL
-2425 NLRKKIEGYALGH
+2425 NLRKKIEGYVLGH
-2438 PDSGRLEAMN
+2438 PDSGRVEAMN
-2448 SLLNQVNSRLEEV
+2448 SLLNQVNTRLDEV
-2461 SVLAVSEQSIKA
+2461 SLLSVAEQTIQA
-2473 HDSFSRLYDQLDNA
+2473 QDSFSRLYDQLEAAN
-2487 HLKQSK
+2487 LKESK
-2493 HLYLDGNGDFVTK
+2493 HLYLDQNGDFVTK
-2506 GKGNLAKIDQ
+2506 GKGNLANIDL
-2516 LGGSDA
+2516 LGSREA
-2522 VLEKVKA
+2522 VLEKVKLTV
-2529 SVNHEYGQAIAD
+2529 SNEYGQTVAD

-2547 SANELAK
+2547 SAKDLAK

-2560 ITGLNR
+2560 IAGLNKV
-2566 IHQALEQHMSPVSAT
+2566 HQAIEQHLSPVSAT
-2581 MYIWKPS
+2581 LYIWKPS

-2602 GRTQIDAQ
+2602 GRTQLEGQ
-2610 AAADFNKQ
+2610 AAADFNQQ

-2629 SSNIRNIFN
+2629 SSNISNILN
-2638 VATEY
+2638 VATKD

-2667 MASEENDGFGL
+2667 VASEENDGFGL
-2678 NDGETKLKRFIEKL
+2678 HDGDIKLKRFIEKL
-2692 NAAKGIDAAYKD
+2692 NAAKGIDASFKE

-2718 MLVSTGIPAHVFQPF
+2718 MLETTGIPTHVFQPF
-2733 VDQWNDTS
+2733 VEQWNDTS

-2754 LQKQAQASG
+2754 LRLQAQRSD
-2763 DPALVAKR
+2763 DPELLEKR
-2771 IDNVVRLFAERALEE
+2771 IGNVVRQFAERALEE
-2786 IEAFKA
+2786 IETFKA
-2792 SQADEGRVFRINLE
+2792 SQADQGRVFRINLE

-2817 NRLSHD
+2817 HRLSND

-2854 TWRPKFG
+2854 TWLPKFG

-2885 KQSHQVNDDLD
+2885 KQSHQVTDVLD
-2896 ALSGSEKH
+2896 ALSGNEKP
-2904 KDKVAIENDGTPPR
+2904 KENVAIENDGTPPR
-2918 DKVPLSP
+2918 DKESLSP

-2935 GERDA
+2935 GDKEA
-2940 RRKIGDITQTLLDH
+2940 RRKIGEITQTLLDH

-2959 ESQKVTLKGEAG
+2959 ESQKITLQGEAG
-2971 RLTGYYHQGTASSD
+2971 RLTGYYHQGTAPREG
-2985 DETSTTSGK
+2985 ETSSPSGK

-3014 SHYQKQGIDML
+3014 NHYQKQGIDML

-3057 DKGIDPSNIILHG
+3057 DKGIDPSNIIIHG

-3119 VGTIA
+3119 VGAIA

-3134 KNLKGLPQET
+3134 KNLEGLPKET
-3144 PILLLTDNEGLGEE
+3144 SILLLTDNEGLGNE
-3158 GEKLRVKL
+3158 GEKLRTKL
-3166 SNSGFNVTGE
+3166 TASGYNVTGE

-3189 SQYTGQIVS
+3189 SQYADQIVS
-3198 DLLNTQHIKHNE
+3198 GLSSS
-3210 AKLNLEPHGKN
+3210 A
-3221 YESRDLILKPISQP
+3221 S
-3235 ETVELGMP
+3235 
-3243 EVDQKVLADI
+3243 
-3253 AERENV
+3253 
-3259 IIGVRPVD
+3259 VD
-3267 EKSKSLIA
+3267 EDLDQQGLDTTSTKDQGISNKNDHLQVVDSKEAL
-3275 SKMYSSKGLFV
+3275 
-3286 KAKSSDWGPMSGF
+3286 SDGKILHNQDVNSWGP
-3299 IPVDQS
+3299 
-3305 FAKASARRDLETFN
+3305 
-3319 RHAEQSIQSGNAVS
+3319 
-3333 ADLYLNQVRVEE
+3333 
-3345 LVSKYHSLTPL
+3345 
-3356 ELDDQSGMYKTT
+3356 
-3368 ATNGDQSVPFFL
+3368 
-3380 NRVTVDGNEL
+3380 
-3390 WQVHYITNG
+3390 IT
-3399 ELAPFKVIGDP
+3399 
-3410 VSKQPMTADYDLLT
+3410 
-3424 VMYSYGDLGPQD
+3424 
-3436 KVKQPLTWQQWKD
+3436 
-3449 SVTYEDLTPKY
+3449 
-3460 KELYSNEDLYN
+3460 
-3471 KKDGASLGNVSGRLK
+3471 
-3486 ELKDRINVDL
+3486 
-3496 GRTNGLEMVHHGA
+3496 
-3509 DDANPYAVMADNF
+3509 
-3522 PATFFV
+3522 
-3528 PKSLFAEDG
+3528 
-3537 LGEGKGSIQTYFNVN
+3537 
-3552 EQGAVVIR
+3552 
-3560 NPQEFSDFQQVTI
+3560 
-3573 NASFRASFNDKWNH
+3573 
-3587 GLDEPLFTTKRKLS
+3587 
-3601 HEFLNKR
+3601 
-3608 DQLLK
+3608 
-3613 KLSGGRLDA
+3613 
-3622 QDETLVA
+3622 
-3629 LGNPD
+3629 
-3634 DVSGNK
+3634 
-3640 AIVAVDVSQIFTRQ
+3640 
-3654 ELKERANVFAKPIGA
+3654 
-3669 SYQGILDQLDLVHQ
+3669 
-3683 TVSRDQ
+3683 
-3689 IVASFELN
+3689 
-3697 KKVNAYIAEH
+3697 
-3707 PTSGRNQALTQL
+3707 
-3719 KEQITSALFIGKMQV
+3719 
-3734 AQVDIDAIAQTR
+3734 
-3746 PELAARIFMVAI
+3746 
-3758 EEANGE
+3758 
-3764 HRGLTDMMVRWANED
+3764 
-3779 PYLAPKQGYKG
+3779 
-3790 ETPNDLGFDAKYHV
+3790 
-3804 DLGDHYADFKQW
+3804 
-3816 LETSQSNGL
+3816 
-3825 LSKATLDE
+3825 
-3833 STKTV
+3833 
-3838 HLGYSYQ
+3838 
-3845 ELQDLTGV
+3845 
-3853 ESVQMAFYFLKEA
+3853 
-3866 AKKVDPISG
+3866 
-3875 DSAEMILL
+3875 
-3883 KKFADKSYL
+3883 
-3892 SQLDSDRMDQI
+3892 
-3903 EGIYRSS
+3903 
-3910 HETDV
+3910 
-3915 DAWDRRYS
+3915 
-3923 GAGYDELTNKLAGAT
+3923 
-3938 GVDEQLSVLLDDRK
+3938 
-3952 GLLIGEVHGSDVNGL
+3952 
-3967 RFVNEQMDALKKQGV
+3967 
-3982 TVIGLE
+3982 
-3988 HLRSDLA
+3988 
-3995 QPLIDRYLA
+3995 
-4004 TGVMSSELSA
+4004 
-4014 MLKTKHLD
+4014 
-4022 ATLFENARANGM
+4022 
-4034 RIVALDANSSA
+4034 
-4045 RPNVQGTEHGLM
+4045 
-4057 YRAGAANNIAVEVL
+4057 
-4071 QSLPDDEKFV
+4071 
-4081 AIYGKA
+4081 
-4087 HLQSHKGIEGFVP
+4087 
-4100 GITHRLDLPALRVS
+4100 
-4114 DSNQFRVEQ
+4114 
-4123 DDMTLRVVYD
+4123 
-4133 DVANKP
+4133 
-4139 KLTFKDSLSGAN
+4139 
-4151 TAIHNQNV
+4151 
-4159 NDWERVA
+4159 
-4166 VTPTADGGETRFDGQ
+4166 VTPTTDGGETRFDGQ

-4188 DSVVANAAANLAGKH
+4188 DPVVAKAAANLAGKH
-4203 PESSVVVQLDSDG
+4203 AESSVVVQLDSDG

-4237 GHGRDDSDSNNTHL
+4237 GHGRDHSESSNTRL
-4251 SGYSAEDLA
+4251 SGYSADELA
-4260 AKLANFQQSFSQ
+4260 VKLAKFQQSFNQ
-4272 AENINNT
+4272 AENINNK

-4307 DVNGLRV
+4307 DANGLRV
-4314 DVSARS
+4314 DVSVRS
-4320 SELAVDATGR
+4320 SELAVDEAGR
-4330 KHTKDENG
+4330 KHTKDANG
-4338 DWIQK
+4338 DWVQK
-4343 AETNKVSLSWNE
+4343 AENNKVSLSWDA
-4355 QGEVIAKEERIRNGI
+4355 QGEVVAKDERIRNSI

-4381 VSDVGEIARGAI
+4381 VSDVDEPARGAI
-4393 GDNNDVFDAPE
+4393 GDNSDVFDAPE
-4404 KRKVETE
+4404 KRKPETE
-4411 TSSSAANNKLSYSG
+4411 VIANSSSSNQLSYSG
-4425 NIQVNVGDGEFT
+4425 NIQVNVGEGEFT

-4448 KVGSG
+4448 KVGTG

-4468 IGNGES
+4468 IGDGES
-4474 KHSVDMGGYQA
+4474 KHSVDIGGYQA
-4485 LEGAQMFIG
+4485 LEGAQMFLG

-4499 FNLGQSNDLLVM
+4499 FNFGYSNDLILM

-4531 SGVLQSI
+4531 SGVLQGI

-4543 DQDWLAAQEQQ
+4543 GEDWLAAQEQQ

-4573 SSVDYTCLVELDS
+4573 SSVDYTTLVELDS
-4586 HNERSSRGLKHDTEA
+4586 QNERDSRGLKHDAEA
-4601 ALNKQYNQWLSG
+4601 TLNKQYNQWLSG
-4613 NSDSSAGKLS
+4613 NGNSGTSQLS

-4676 LMTQQFSATGQAKT
+4676 LMTQQFTATGQAKT
-4690 TFTYTPEDLPRQLK
+4690 TFTYTPQDLPRQLK
-4704 NKLLGQMAGIGA
+4704 NKLLGQLAGVGA

-4723 FGVDYTTSGQI
+4723 FGVDYTASGQI

-4739 EAVDGVAILTEML
+4739 QAVDGVAILKEML

-4767 DPAKLLDSLKSGIDM
+4767 DPAKLLDSLKAGIDM

-4787 QSFAETH
+4787 KSFTETH
-4794 GLKDKAPEEEENKSA
+4794 GLKEKAPEEEKDNSS
-4809 VSVNGTSVNSAQG
+4809 VSVNGANVNSAQG
-4822 ATASDG
+4822 ATMADG

-4836 DRAFGFNSLNLPNLF
+4836 DRALGFNSLNLPNLF

-4864 SLVENLKENLTADL
+4864 SLVENLKQNLTADL

-4894 LQGDGDINLSLGNYN
+4894 LQGDGDINISLGNYN

-4951 GSDMGVLMGRENM
+4951 GNDMGVLMGSENM

-4996 EGGEIDTGL
+4996 EGGEIDTGS

-5015 FNRVDTGDGQDYSVT
+5015 FNRVDTGDDQDYSVT

-5050 NYNRINASAG
+5050 NYNRINAGAG

-5075 GEGEDHLIA
+5075 GDGDDHLIA
-5084 AAISKFSQFNG
+5084 TAISKFSQFNG
-5095 EEGRDLMV
+5095 GEGRDLMV

-5132 DISSEDNIVF
+5132 DIRSEDNIVF

-5166 PVSETDQAKFE
+5166 PSNDSDQSKFE
-5177 HIGSVTFNDYFDGKR
+5177 HIGSVTFSDYFNGNR
-5192 AQMIIAMGEK
+5192 AQVVIGMSEK
-5202 DANGER
+5202 DLSGER
-5208 EYTTL
+5208 EYTML
-5213 SESSIDA
+5213 SDSAIDA
-5220 LVQAMSGFD
+5220 LVQAMSGFE
-5229 PQAGDNGFIDN
+5229 PQAGDNGFIDS
-5240 LDSKSRVAISTAWAD
+5240 LESKSQAAISMAWSD
-5255 VVHKKGITV
+5255 VVHKKGLMV

>member
-15 GNYSADN
+15 GNYSADD
-22 GNNDIVAIGFGGEIH
+22 GNNSIVAIGFGGEIH

-53 VHTGSGNDTVVGGSA
+53 VYTGSGNDTVVGGSA
-68 YLRVEDSTGHLSVK
+68 YLRVEDTTGHLSVK

-107 SIDHLGHHGDVS
+107 SIDHLGNHGDVN

-124 AYNSV
+124 AYNGIT
-129 KRKGLSG
+129 RKGLSG

-145 YNALWHETNH
+145 YNALWHETNQ

-171 TWFDQYQGSR
+171 TWFNRYQDSR
-181 GDVSFD
+181 GDVTFD

-210 ADNHLVRKGKVGDIT
+210 ADNHLVRKGKVGDVT

-242 DVYQQTHGNIRFEG
+242 DVYAQTRGNIRFEG
-256 VGGYNSFYSDVA
+256 VGGYNSLYSDVA

-276 GGAYNTITRKGS
+276 GGAYNTIIRKGS
-288 GSSFDA
+288 GNDFA
-294 QGMEYA
+294 KEGMTNA
-300 KAEDIVLTTAKMHG
+300 KADEIVLTKAVMSG
-314 SWIGSGTHA
+314 SWIGQDHH
-323 VTAVKSEREPNTYLF
+323 VTAVKSASEPNTYLF
-338 AIADGT
+338 AFADST

-349 KVRLSNDPKTGKLKY
+349 KVQLRNDPQTGELKY
-364 YSEAWYKQGNH
+364 YSTAWYKEGNH
-375 LSGLARSDVSSAGG
+375 LSNLANQDISDNGG
-389 FEVNPINGGYTLS
+389 FTAVNINGAYTLS
-402 NIAVEHQQSL
+402 DLKVEHQQSL
-412 TVHAME
+412 TVHAVE

-430 NGALIDAKDVVLSD
+430 NGALIDAKDVALSE
-444 AKMGGHAISTD
+444 AKMGGTAISTD
-455 GTKVDVQAIK
+455 GTTVDVQAVK

-492 DAETGVLKYQARSW
+492 DPKTGALKYQARSW
-506 YKEGDHTA
+506 YKEGNHTA
-514 NLANED
+514 DLANED

-529 MGKGGYSLSALNYS
+529 MGKGGYSLSDLHYS
-543 VNAIRSMSETVADID
+543 VNAVRSTSETVADID

-575 SGDVHFSGAGGGNVI
+575 SGDVHFNGAGGGNVI

-613 SQFGN
+613 SQFGH

-699 AMLGGY
+699 VMLGGY
-705 NTHTQIGSGHGLW
+705 NTHTQIGSGNGLW

-730 GNGEV
+730 GKGDV
-735 TSVLAGGANVLTKVG
+735 ASVLAGGANVLTKVG
-750 EGELTAGML
+750 DGDLTAGML
-759 GGANVMTHISG
+759 GGANVITHISG
-770 DEQASN
+770 DNETSN

-789 KKGKGDTLAVMGGGA
+789 KKGKGNALAVMGGGA
-804 NVLTHVGDGSTTGV
+804 NVLTHVGDGTTTGV

-868 DGTSIAA
+868 DGTSIAV

-949 AAMVGNANIFTHI
+949 AAMVGNANIFTHV
-962 GNGSTF
+962 GSGSTF
-968 AAMIGQANVMTKVGN
+968 AAMIGQANIMTKVGD

-1004 SLGLFAG
+1004 SLGIFAG
-1011 EMNVMT
+1011 EVNVMT

-1118 TTIGIAKGKANIVTK
+1118 TTIGIAKGKANIITK
-1133 VGDGLGIN
+1133 VGDGLGVN

-1164 EANILTK
+1164 EANVITK

-1198 GAWGKANVITKVGDG
+1198 GAWGKANVITKVGNG

-1240 KGNVVTKVGDGMQ
+1240 KGNIVTKVGDGMQ

-1258 GKANITTTVGN
+1258 GKANITTTVGD

-1279 ANINTKVGN
+1279 ANINTKVGD

-1326 GLNINASY
+1326 GLGINASY
-1334 ARNNVAIK
+1334 AQNNVAIK
-1342 VGNGD
+1342 IGNGD

-1363 SALFDNVKQTLLGV
+1363 SALFDNIKQTVLGV

-1389 DEASTSGT
+1389 DDASSSGT

-1430 LTGSVTKVDTPDLNE
+1430 LTGSVTKVDTPDLNK
-1445 MDNDLN
+1445 MQNALDV
-1451 IDGAS
+1451 DGSS
-1456 DHAPNLIVNGD
+1456 DQTQAPNLIVNGD
-1467 FEQGDRG
+1467 FEQGDQ
-1474 WQSTHGVEASY
+1474 WWKSTHGVEASY
-1485 SGSVYGVNGEGHGT
+1485 SGNVYGVNGEGHGA
-1499 RVTELDTHTN
+1499 RVTELDTYTN

-1580 KGTGHNDG
+1580 KGTGQNDG

-1595 VVAKSESSP
+1595 VVAKSESSQ

-1612 AKQNQASQ
+1612 ATQNQASQ
-1620 NALSDKERAE
+1620 NALSDKDRAE

-1651 SQLESTDQQA
+1651 SQLESTDQKA
-1661 IENNGQAQ
+1661 LENNGQAQ

-1675 ESEAVTAELTT
+1675 ESEAVTAELTK

-1699 HTGKSGE
+1699 HTGESGD

-1713 GGLLDGVQSQ
+1713 GGLLDGVQRQ
-1723 IDDAK
+1723 LDDAK
-1728 QLASDKMAAAKQ
+1728 QLANDKIAAAKQ
-1740 TQSDNNSKVKDS
+1740 TQSDNNSKVKES
-1752 IAKSEA
+1752 VAKSEA

-1772 DIAEAKADAET
+1772 DIADAKADAET

-1788 VAKSHDAKQAESD
+1788 VAKSNDAKEAESD

-1806 NDAQSRGDRDAM
+1806 NDAQSRSDRDAM

-1823 ANQAQNDAQGAKQNE
+1823 ANQAQNDAKGTKQNE
-1838 GDRPDRQ
+1838 GDRPDRE
-1845 GVAGS
+1845 GVTGS

-1866 SHVNTDS
+1866 SHVTNDS

-1881 SDGLTEQELEALEG
+1881 SEGLSEQEQEALEG

-1906 AGIRSKN
+1906 AGIRGKN
-1913 SGSTITSMFM
+1913 SGSTISSMFT
-1923 EANADSIVVDTT
+1923 ETNTDSIVVPTA
-1935 ASQDVVRKEVRISGV
+1935 ASQDVVRKEIRISGV
-1950 NLVGL
+1950 NLEGL
-1955 GEASHDSAESLVA
+1955 GEASHDTAESLVS

-1983 DNDVATD
+1983 DNDAATD

-2000 VDADVSDEVKQR
+2000 VDADVSDEAKER
-2012 MIQSMSGYIE
+2012 MIQFVGGYIE

-2036 ATLFVESTLDYD
+2036 ATLFVEATLDYD

-2065 FETPHA
+2065 FEAPHG

-2077 FWSGKNFKQYRDVL
+2077 FWSGRNFKEYRNVL
-2091 DNAQTDG
+2091 DNAQADG

-2107 KGNAFAIDLNKHLMR
+2107 KGNAFAIDLNKQLMR
-2122 WGGLFLDPDNAEQ
+2122 WGGMFLDPDNAEQ

-2161 QHDVYVIAEGGV
+2161 QNDVYVIAEGGM
-2173 RLGNYFWH
+2173 RLGNYFWN

-2203 KPVSEYKDLPAD
+2203 KPVSAYKDIPVED
-2215 EIGRRLTDAGVGVKV
+2215 IGRRLTDAGIAVKV
-2230 RFDALSSA
+2230 RFDALSHEK
-2238 RQAELLADNPDD
+2238 QADLLADNPDG
-2250 YRADTL
+2250 YKADTL

-2283 NLLVQEGDEGF
+2283 NLLVQEGEEGF

-2301 SDDKSK
+2301 TDGKSK

-2312 NPEDAAQQKA
+2312 NPEDAAQQKS

-2367 TYNTN
+2367 TYNAN
-2372 SELMSVTELL
+2372 VELMSVTELL

-2389 KVRGESYQKVIDA
+2389 KVRGESYQQVIDA
-2402 LAEYHASTAEH
+2402 LTEYHASTAEH
-2413 ADYELESVEQLV
+2413 ADYELTSVEKLL
-2425 NLRKKIEGYALGH
+2425 NLRKQVEGYVLGH
-2438 PDSGRLEAMN
+2438 PDSGRVQAMN
-2448 SLLNQVNSRLEEV
+2448 ALLNQVNSRLEAV
-2461 SVLAVSEQSIKA
+2461 SVLVVSEQSIKA
-2473 HDSFSRLYDQLDNA
+2473 HDSFSHLYDQLDNA
-2487 HLKQSK
+2487 NLKESK

-2506 GKGNLAKIDQ
+2506 GKGNLANIDK

-2529 SVNHEYGQAIAD
+2529 AVSHEYGQVVAD

-2547 SANELAK
+2547 SANDLAK

-2560 ITGLNR
+2560 IAGLNKV
-2566 IHQALEQHMSPVSAT
+2566 HQAIEQHMSPVSAT

-2602 GRTQIDAQ
+2602 GRTQLEGQ

-2638 VATEY
+2638 VATED

-2678 NDGETKLKRFIEKL
+2678 NDGETKLKRFVEKL
-2692 NAAKGIDAAYKD
+2692 NAAKGIDASYKD

-2718 MLVSTGIPAHVFQPF
+2718 MLASTGIPAHVFQPF

-2741 YDMMDVANRFAQE
+2741 YDMMDVANRFAEE

-2763 DPALVAKR
+2763 DPALVEKR

-2817 NRLSHD
+2817 NRLSND

-2885 KQSHQVNDDLD
+2885 KQSHQATDLLD
-2896 ALSGSEKH
+2896 ALSGNEKH
-2904 KDKVAIENDGTPPR
+2904 KENVAIENDGTPPR
-2918 DKVPLSP
+2918 DKESLSP

-2935 GERDA
+2935 GEKDA

-2954 AVEKG
+2954 AVENG

-2971 RLTGYYHQGTASSD
+2971 RLTGYYHQGAASSEG
-2985 DETSTTSGK
+2985 ETSATSGK

-3014 SHYQKQGIDML
+3014 NHYQKQGIDML

-3057 DKGIDPSNIILHG
+3057 DKGIDPSNIIIHG

-3119 VGTIA
+3119 VGAIA

-3134 KNLKGLPQET
+3134 KNLKGLPKET

-3158 GEKLRVKL
+3158 GEKLRAKL
-3166 SNSGFNVTGE
+3166 AIAGYNVTGE

-3189 SQYTGQIVS
+3189 GQYTDQIVS
-3198 DLLNTQHIKHNE
+3198 GLFNAEQAAVEAGEVLKGLEKDFKRYGDALKPDTSVPGKSKDIRTTKDFLNGYKNDHAKEIVDGFRSDMSIKQLVDLFVKGNWSAEQKGALAWEIESRALKVTFQNKSEKYNRLFREIASAGVVDAKATEQLAPQLMLLNLANDGFGGRCDPLSK
-3210 AKLNLEPHGKN
+3210 
-3221 YESRDLILKPISQP
+3221 LILVAKQ
-3235 ETVELGMP
+3235 L
-3243 EVDQKVLADI
+3243 
-3253 AERENV
+3253 ENDGQV
-3259 IIGVRPVD
+3259 GVARQLL
-3267 EKSKSLIA
+3267 E
-3275 SKMYSSKGLFV
+3275 KMYSAAAVLSNPTFYSDSEKANASKLLSSLAAIH
-3286 KAKSSDWGPMSGF
+3286 AKNPMHDTSMKVWQEKLEGKQALTVNGVVEK
-3299 IPVDQS
+3299 ITD
-3305 FAKASARRDLETFN
+3305 ASANGKPVL
-3319 RHAEQSIQSGNAVS
+3319 
-3333 ADLYLNQVRVEE
+3333 
-3345 LVSKYHSLTPL
+3345 L
-3356 ELDDQSGMYKTT
+3356 ELDAPGHAMAAWAKGSGDDRVYGFYDPNAGIVEFSSAEKFSAYLTRFFGKSDLDMAQRYELGKNAAGEPIFNRVVVMDGNTLASYKPTFGDKTT
-3368 ATNGDQSVPFFL
+3368 MQGILDLPVFDATPIKKPTGGVASDLEALGDK
-3380 NRVTVDGNEL
+3380 T
-3390 WQVHYITNG
+3390 
-3399 ELAPFKVIGDP
+3399 KV
-3410 VSKQPMTADYDLLT
+3410 V
-3424 VMYSYGDLGPQD
+3424 
-3436 KVKQPLTWQQWKD
+3436 
-3449 SVTYEDLTPKY
+3449 
-3460 KELYSNEDLYN
+3460 
-3471 KKDGASLGNVSGRLK
+3471 
-3486 ELKDRINVDL
+3486 VDL
-3496 GRTNGLEMVHHGA
+3496 A
-3509 DDANPYAVMADNF
+3509 
-3522 PATFFV
+3522 
-3528 PKSLFAEDG
+3528 
-3537 LGEGKGSIQTYFNVN
+3537 
-3552 EQGAVVIR
+3552 
-3560 NPQEFSDFQQVTI
+3560 
-3573 NASFRASFNDKWNH
+3573 
-3587 GLDEPLFTTKRKLS
+3587 
-3601 HEFLNKR
+3601 
-3608 DQLLK
+3608 
-3613 KLSGGRLDA
+3613 
-3622 QDETLVA
+3622 
-3629 LGNPD
+3629 
-3634 DVSGNK
+3634 
-3640 AIVAVDVSQIFTRQ
+3640 QIFTVQ
-3654 ELKERANVFAKPIGA
+3654 ELKERAKVFAKPIGA

-3683 TVSRDQ
+3683 AKGRDQ
-3689 IVASFELN
+3689 IAASFELN
-3697 KKVNAYIAEH
+3697 KKINAYIAEH

-3719 KEQITSALFIGKMQV
+3719 KEQVTSALFIGKMQI
-3734 AQVDIDAIAQTR
+3734 AQAGIDAIAQTR
-3746 PELAARIFMVAI
+3746 PELAARIFTVAI
-3758 EEANGE
+3758 EEANGK
-3764 HRGLTDMMVRWANED
+3764 HVGLTDMMVRWANED
-3779 PYLAPKQGYKG
+3779 PYLAPKHGYKG
-3790 ETPNDLGFDAKYHV
+3790 ETPSDLGFDAKYHV
-3804 DLGDHYADFKQW
+3804 DLSEHYADFKQW

-3866 AKKVDPISG
+3866 AKKADPISG

-3883 KKFADKSYL
+3883 KKFADQSYL

-3923 GAGYDELTNKLAGAT
+3923 GKGYDELTNKLASAT

-4022 ATLFENARANGM
+4022 VALFENARANGM

-4071 QSLPDDEKFV
+4071 QNLPDGEKFV

-4100 GITHRLDLPALRVS
+4100 GITHRLDLPALKVS
-4114 DSNQFRVEQ
+4114 DSNQFTVEQ
-4123 DDMTLRVVYD
+4123 DDVSLRVVYD

-4139 KLTFKDSLSGAN
+4139 KITFKDSLSGAN
-4151 TAIHNQNV
+4151 TDLHNQNV
-4159 NDWERVA
+4159 NDWERVV

-4188 DSVVANAAANLAGKH
+4188 DAVAAKAAANLAGKH

-4237 GHGRDDSDSNNTHL
+4237 GHGRDHSESNNTRL
-4251 SGYSAEDLA
+4251 SGYSADELA
-4260 AKLANFQQSFSQ
+4260 VKLAKFQQSFNQ
-4272 AENINNT
+4272 AENINNK

-4307 DVNGLRV
+4307 DANGLRV
-4314 DVSARS
+4314 DVSVRS
-4320 SELAVDATGR
+4320 AKVYINEMGR
-4330 KHTKDENG
+4330 KLYFDGKDSWVN
-4338 DWIQK
+4338 K
-4343 AETNKVSLSWNE
+4343 AINSKVLLSWNG
-4355 QGEVIAKEERIRNGI
+4355 QGDVVAKDERIHNGI

-4381 VSDVGEIARGAI
+4381 ISDVDEPARGAI
-4393 GDNNDVFDAPE
+4393 GDNKDVFDAPE
-4404 KRKVETE
+4404 KRKAETE
-4411 TSSSAANNKLSYSG
+4411 TSSSSANNKLSYSG

-4448 KVGSG
+4448 KVGTG

-4460 GDNNVMVH
+4460 GDNNVMIH

-4474 KHSVDMGGYQA
+4474 KHSVDIGGYQA

-4499 FNLGQSNDLLVM
+4499 FNKGRSNDLIVM

-4543 DQDWLAAQEQQ
+4543 GKDWLAAQEQQ

-4573 SSVDYTCLVELDS
+4573 SSVDYTSLVELDS
-4586 HNERSSRGLKHDTEA
+4586 QNERSSRGLKHDAEA

-4613 NSDSSAGKLS
+4613 NGNNDTSKLS

-4641 GGQGADIQVT
+4641 AGQGADIQVT

-4704 NKLLGQMAGIGA
+4704 NKLLGQLAGVGA

-4723 FGVDYTTSGQI
+4723 FGVDYTASGHI

-4739 EAVDGVAILTEML
+4739 EAVDGVAILKEML

-4767 DPAKLLDSLKSGIDM
+4767 DPTKLVNSLEAGINM

-4787 QSFAETH
+4787 KSFAETH
-4794 GLKDKAPEEEENKSA
+4794 GLKEKAPEEEESKPS
-4809 VSVNGTSVNSAQG
+4809 VSLNGESLNSTQG
-4822 ATASDG
+4822 ATVADSS
-4828 NTETAETQ
+4828 TETTETP

-4864 SLVENLKENLTADL
+4864 SLVANLKENLTADL

-4951 GSDMGVLMGRENM
+4951 GNDMGVLMGRENM

-4996 EGGEIDTGL
+4996 EGGEIDTGS

-5015 FNRVDTGDGQDYSVT
+5015 FNRVDTGDDQDYSVT

-5040 AGNDFANVFG
+5040 AGDDFANVFG

-5095 EEGRDLMV
+5095 GEGRDLMV

-5132 DISSEDNIVF
+5132 DIRSEDNIVF

-5166 PVSETDQAKFE
+5166 PASDSDQAKFE
-5177 HIGSVTFNDYFDGKR
+5177 HIGSVTFSDYFNGNR
-5192 AQMIIAMGEK
+5192 AQVIIAMGEK
-5202 DANGER
+5202 DATGER

-5213 SESSIDA
+5213 SESAIDA

-5240 LDSKSRVAISTAWAD
+5240 LDSKSRVAITTAWAD

>member
-15 GNYSADN
+15 GNYSADD
-22 GNNDIVAIGFGGEIH
+22 GNNSIVAIGFGGEIH

-53 VHTGSGNDTVVGGSA
+53 VYTGSGNDTVVGGSA
-68 YLRVEDSTGHLSVK
+68 YLRVEDTTGHLSVK

-107 SIDHLGHHGDVS
+107 SIDHLGNHGDVS

-124 AYNSV
+124 AYNGIT
-129 KRKGLSG
+129 RKGLSG

-145 YNALWHETNH
+145 YNALWHETNQ

-171 TWFDQYQGSR
+171 TWFNRYQGSR
-181 GDVSFD
+181 GDVTFD

-242 DVYQQTHGNIRFEG
+242 DVYAQTRGNIRFEG
-256 VGGYNSFYSDVA
+256 VGGYNSLYSDVA

-300 KAEDIVLTTAKMHG
+300 KAEEIVLTAAQMHG
-314 SWIGSGTHA
+314 LSIDNGNKFHA

-349 KVRLSNDPKTGKLKY
+349 KVRLYNDPETGKLKY
-364 YSEAWYKQGNH
+364 YSEAWFKRGNH
-375 LSGLARSDVSSAGG
+375 LAELARSDVSSAGG

-412 TVHAME
+412 TVHAVE

-430 NGALIDAKDVVLSD
+430 NGALIDAKDVALSD

-455 GTKVDVQAIK
+455 GTTVDVQAVK

-492 DAETGVLKYQARSW
+492 DPKTGALKYQARSW
-506 YKEGDHTA
+506 YKEGNHTA

-529 MGKGGYSLSALNYS
+529 MGKGGYSLSDLHYS
-543 VNAIRSMSETVADID
+543 VNAVRSTSETVADID

-575 SGDVHFSGAGGGNVI
+575 SGDVRFNGAGGGNVI

-699 AMLGGY
+699 VMLGGY
-705 NTHTQIGSGHGLW
+705 NTHTQIGSGNGLW

-730 GNGEV
+730 GKGDV
-735 TSVLAGGANVLTKVG
+735 ASVLAGGANVLTKVG
-750 EGELTAGML
+750 DGDLTAGML
-759 GGANVMTHISG
+759 GGANVITHISG
-770 DEQASN
+770 DNETSN

-789 KKGKGDTLAVMGGGA
+789 KKGKGNTLAVMGGGA
-804 NVLTHVGDGSTTGV
+804 NVLTHVGDGTTTGV

-868 DGTSIAA
+868 DGTSIAV

-949 AAMVGNANIFTHI
+949 AAMVGNANIFTHV
-962 GNGSTF
+962 GSGSTF
-968 AAMIGQANVMTKVGN
+968 AAMIGQANIMTKVGN

-1004 SLGLFAG
+1004 SLGIFAG
-1011 EMNVMT
+1011 EVNVMT
-1017 KVGNGTTLAA
+1017 KIGNGTTLAA

-1118 TTIGIAKGKANIVTK
+1118 TTIGIAKGKANIITK
-1133 VGDGLGIN
+1133 VGDGLGVN

-1164 EANILTK
+1164 EANIITK

-1198 GAWGKANVITKVGDG
+1198 GAWGKANVITKVGNG

-1240 KGNVVTKVGDGMQ
+1240 KGNIVTKVGDGMQ

-1258 GKANITTTVGN
+1258 GKANITTTVGD

-1279 ANINTKVGN
+1279 ANINTKVGD

-1314 KGKANANIHIGD
+1314 KGKANANIHVGD

-1334 ARNNVAIK
+1334 AQNNVAIK

-1363 SALFDNVKQTLLGV
+1363 SALFDNIKQTLLGV

-1389 DEASTSGT
+1389 DEASSSGT

-1414 FQMDAIEE
+1414 FQMEAIEE

-1430 LTGSVTKVDTPDLNE
+1430 LTGSVTKVDTPDLNK
-1445 MDNDLN
+1445 MQNALDV
-1451 IDGAS
+1451 DGSS
-1456 DHAPNLIVNGD
+1456 DQTQAPNLIVNGD

-1474 WQSTHGVEASY
+1474 WKSTHGVEASY
-1485 SGSVYGVNGEGHGT
+1485 SGNVYGVNGEGHGA
-1499 RVTELDTHTN
+1499 RVTELDTYTN

-1595 VVAKSESSP
+1595 VVAKSESSQ

-1612 AKQNQASQ
+1612 ATQNQASQ

-1661 IENNGQAQ
+1661 LGNNGQAQ

-1675 ESEAVTAELTT
+1675 ESEAVTAELTK

-1699 HTGKSGE
+1699 HTGESGD

-1723 IDDAK
+1723 LDDAK
-1728 QLASDKMAAAKQ
+1728 QLANDKIAAAKQ
-1740 TQSDNNSKVKDS
+1740 TQSDNNSKVKES
-1752 IAKSEA
+1752 VAKSEA
-1758 GVAKGEQ
+1758 GVAQGEQ

-1788 VAKSHDAKQAESD
+1788 VAKSNDAKQAESD

-1823 ANQAQNDAQGAKQNE
+1823 ANQAQNDAKGTKQNE
-1838 GDRPDRQ
+1838 GDRPDRE

-1873 QTNADGRF
+1873 PTNADGRF
-1881 SDGLTEQELEALEG
+1881 SEGLSEQEQEALEG

-1906 AGIRSKN
+1906 AGIRGKN
-1913 SGSTITSMFM
+1913 SGSTITSMFT
-1923 EANADSIVVDTT
+1923 ETNSDSIVVPTT
-1935 ASQDVVRKEVRISGV
+1935 ASQDVVRKEIRISGV
-1950 NLVGL
+1950 NLEGL

-2000 VDADVSDEVKQR
+2000 VDVDVSDEVKQR

-2031 QAQAL
+2031 QAEAL

-2065 FETPHA
+2065 FEAPHA

-2077 FWSGKNFKQYRDVL
+2077 FWSGKNFKQYRDIL

-2161 QHDVYVIAEGGV
+2161 QNDVYVIAEGGV
-2173 RLGNYFWH
+2173 RLGNYFWN

-2215 EIGRRLTDAGVGVKV
+2215 QIGRRLTDAGVAVKV
-2230 RFDALSSA
+2230 RFDALSHE
-2238 RQAELLADNPDD
+2238 RQAELLADNPDG
-2250 YRADTL
+2250 YKADTL

-2283 NLLVQEGDEGF
+2283 NLLVQEGEEGF

-2301 SDDKSK
+2301 IDGKSK

-2312 NPEDAAQQKA
+2312 NPEDAAQQKS

-2349 SHHDGRTRIL
+2349 SHHDGRTRII

-2372 SELMSVTELL
+2372 VELMSVTELL
-2382 DAAHVSG
+2382 DAAHVNG
-2389 KVRGESYQKVIDA
+2389 KVRGDSYQQVIDA
-2402 LAEYHASTAEH
+2402 LTEYHASTVEH
-2413 ADYELESVEQLV
+2413 ADYELESVEKLL
-2425 NLRKKIEGYALGH
+2425 NLRKQIEGYVLGH
-2438 PDSGRLEAMN
+2438 PDSGRVEAMN

-2487 HLKQSK
+2487 NLKESK

-2506 GKGNLAKIDQ
+2506 GKGNLATIDQ

-2529 SVNHEYGQAIAD
+2529 AVTHEYGQVVAD
-2541 TIFAGL
+2541 TIFARL
-2547 SANELAK
+2547 SANDLAK

-2560 ITGLNR
+2560 IAGLNKV
-2566 IHQALEQHMSPVSAT
+2566 HQAIEQHMSPVSAT

-2588 DHSALG
+2588 DHSTLG

-2602 GRTQIDAQ
+2602 GRTQLEGQ

-2638 VATEY
+2638 VATED

-2678 NDGETKLKRFIEKL
+2678 KDGETKLKRFIEKL
-2692 NAAKGIDAAYKD
+2692 SAAKGIDASYKD

-2718 MLVSTGIPAHVFQPF
+2718 MLASTGIPAHVFQPF

-2741 YDMMDVANRFAQE
+2741 YDMMDVANRFAEE

-2763 DPALVAKR
+2763 DPALVEKR

-2817 NRLSHD
+2817 NRLSND

-2885 KQSHQVNDDLD
+2885 KQSHQVTDVLD
-2896 ALSGSEKH
+2896 ALSGNEKH
-2904 KDKVAIENDGTPPR
+2904 KENVTIENDGTPPR
-2918 DKVPLSP
+2918 DKESLSP

-2935 GERDA
+2935 GEKDA
-2940 RRKIGDITQTLLDH
+2940 RRKIGEITQTLLDH
-2954 AVEKG
+2954 AVENG

-2971 RLTGYYHQGTASSD
+2971 RLTGYYHQGAASSEG
-2985 DETSTTSGK
+2985 ETSATSGK

-3014 SHYQKQGIDML
+3014 NHYQKQGIDML

-3057 DKGIDPSNIILHG
+3057 DKGIDPSNIIIHG

-3119 VGTIA
+3119 VGAIA

-3134 KNLKGLPQET
+3134 KNLKGLPKET

-3158 GEKLRVKL
+3158 GEKLRAKL
-3166 SNSGFNVTGE
+3166 AIAGYNVTGE

-3189 SQYTGQIVS
+3189 GQYADQIVS
-3198 DLLNTQHIKHNE
+3198 GLFNAEQAAVEAGEVLKGLEKDFKRYGDALKPDTSVPGKSKDIRTTKDFLNGYKNDHAKEIVDGFRSDMSIKQLVDLFVKGNWSAEQKGALAWEIESRALKVTFQNKSEKYNRLFREIASAGVVDAKATEQLAPQLMLLNLSNDGFGGRCDPLSKLVLV
-3210 AKLNLEPHGKN
+3210 AKQLENDG
-3221 YESRDLILKPISQP
+3221 Q
-3235 ETVELGMP
+3235 V
-3243 EVDQKVLADI
+3243 
-3253 AERENV
+3253 
-3259 IIGVRPVD
+3259 GVARQLL
-3267 EKSKSLIA
+3267 E
-3275 SKMYSSKGLFV
+3275 KMYSAAAVLSNPTLYSDSEKANASKLLSSLAAIH
-3286 KAKSSDWGPMSGF
+3286 AKNPMHDTSMKVWQEKLEGKQALTVNGVVEK
-3299 IPVDQS
+3299 ITD
-3305 FAKASARRDLETFN
+3305 ASANGKPVL
-3319 RHAEQSIQSGNAVS
+3319 
-3333 ADLYLNQVRVEE
+3333 
-3345 LVSKYHSLTPL
+3345 L
-3356 ELDDQSGMYKTT
+3356 ELDAPGHAMAAWAKGSGDDRVYGFYDPNAGIVEFSSAEKFGDYLTRFFGKSDLNMAQSYKLGKNDAGEAIFNRVVVMDGNTLASYKPTFGDKTT
-3368 ATNGDQSVPFFL
+3368 MQGILDLPVFDATPIKKPTGGVASDLEALGDK
-3380 NRVTVDGNEL
+3380 T
-3390 WQVHYITNG
+3390 
-3399 ELAPFKVIGDP
+3399 KV
-3410 VSKQPMTADYDLLT
+3410 V
-3424 VMYSYGDLGPQD
+3424 
-3436 KVKQPLTWQQWKD
+3436 
-3449 SVTYEDLTPKY
+3449 
-3460 KELYSNEDLYN
+3460 
-3471 KKDGASLGNVSGRLK
+3471 
-3486 ELKDRINVDL
+3486 VDL
-3496 GRTNGLEMVHHGA
+3496 A
-3509 DDANPYAVMADNF
+3509 
-3522 PATFFV
+3522 
-3528 PKSLFAEDG
+3528 
-3537 LGEGKGSIQTYFNVN
+3537 
-3552 EQGAVVIR
+3552 
-3560 NPQEFSDFQQVTI
+3560 
-3573 NASFRASFNDKWNH
+3573 
-3587 GLDEPLFTTKRKLS
+3587 
-3601 HEFLNKR
+3601 
-3608 DQLLK
+3608 
-3613 KLSGGRLDA
+3613 
-3622 QDETLVA
+3622 
-3629 LGNPD
+3629 
-3634 DVSGNK
+3634 
-3640 AIVAVDVSQIFTRQ
+3640 QIFTVQ
-3654 ELKERANVFAKPIGA
+3654 ELKERAKVFAKPIGA

-3683 TVSRDQ
+3683 AKGRDQ
-3689 IVASFELN
+3689 IAASFELN
-3697 KKVNAYIAEH
+3697 KKINDYIAEH

-3719 KEQITSALFIGKMQV
+3719 KEQVTNALFIGKMQV
-3734 AQVDIDAIAQTR
+3734 AQAGIDAIAQTR

-3758 EEANGE
+3758 EEANGK
-3764 HRGLTDMMVRWANED
+3764 HVGLTDMMVRWANED
-3779 PYLAPKQGYKG
+3779 PYLAPKHGYKG
-3790 ETPNDLGFDAKYHV
+3790 ETPRDLGFDAKYHV
-3804 DLGDHYADFKQW
+3804 DLGEHYADFKQW

-3845 ELQDLTGV
+3845 ELQDLTGA

-3866 AKKVDPISG
+3866 AKKADPISG

-3883 KKFADKSYL
+3883 KKYADQSYL

-3910 HETDV
+3910 HETDI

-3923 GAGYDELTNKLAGAT
+3923 GTGYDELTNKLASAT
-3938 GVDEQLSVLLDDRK
+3938 GVDEQLAVLLDDRK

-4022 ATLFENARANGM
+4022 VTLFENARANGM

-4071 QSLPDDEKFV
+4071 QNLPDGEKFV

-4100 GITHRLDLPALRVS
+4100 GITHRLDLPALKVS
-4114 DSNQFRVEQ
+4114 DSNQFTVEQ
-4123 DDMTLRVVYD
+4123 DDVSLRVVYD

-4139 KLTFKDSLSGAN
+4139 KITFKDSLSGAN
-4151 TAIHNQNV
+4151 TALHNQNV
-4159 NDWERVA
+4159 NDWERVV
-4166 VTPTADGGETRFDGQ
+4166 VTPTADGGESRFDGQ

-4188 DSVVANAAANLAGKH
+4188 DDVVAKAAANLAGKH
-4203 PESSVVVQLDSDG
+4203 PESSVVVQIDSDG

-4237 GHGRDDSDSNNTHL
+4237 GHGRDDSESNNTRL
-4251 SGYSAEDLA
+4251 SGYSADELA
-4260 AKLANFQQSFSQ
+4260 VKLAKFQQSFNQ
-4272 AENINNT
+4272 AENINNK

-4307 DVNGLRV
+4307 DANGLRV
-4314 DVSARS
+4314 DVSVRS
-4320 SELAVDATGR
+4320 SELAVDEAGR
-4330 KHTKDENG
+4330 KHTKDANG
-4338 DWIQK
+4338 DWVQK
-4343 AETNKVSLSWNE
+4343 AENNKVSLSWDE
-4355 QGEVIAKEERIRNGI
+4355 QGEVVAKDERIRNGI

-4381 VSDVGEIARGAI
+4381 VSDVDEPARGAI

-4404 KRKVETE
+4404 KRKAETE
-4411 TSSSAANNKLSYSG
+4411 TSSSSANNKLSYSG

-4437 AVNWGTSNVGI
+4437 AVNWGTSNMGI
-4448 KVGSG
+4448 KVGTG

-4474 KHSVDMGGYQA
+4474 KHSFDIGGYQA

-4499 FNLGQSNDLLVM
+4499 FNLGRSNDLIVM

-4543 DQDWLAAQEQQ
+4543 GQDWLAAQEQQ

-4573 SSVDYTCLVELDS
+4573 SSVDYTSLVELDS
-4586 HNERSSRGLKHDTEA
+4586 QNERSSRGLKYDAEA

-4613 NSDSSAGKLS
+4613 NSDSDTSKLS

-4704 NKLLGQMAGIGA
+4704 NKLLGQLAGVGA

-4723 FGVDYTTSGQI
+4723 FGVDYTASGQI
-4734 VSRNG
+4734 VSRKG
-4739 EAVDGVAILTEML
+4739 EAVDGVAILKEML

-4767 DPAKLLDSLKSGIDM
+4767 DPTKLLDSLKAGINM

-4787 QSFAETH
+4787 KSFAETH
-4794 GLKDKAPEEEENKSA
+4794 GLKEKAPEEEEDNSS
-4809 VSVNGTSVNSAQG
+4809 VSVNGASVNSAQG
-4822 ATASDG
+4822 ATVADG
-4828 NTETAETQ
+4828 STETAETP

-4894 LQGDGDINLSLGNYN
+4894 LQGDGDINISLGNYN

-4951 GSDMGVLMGRENM
+4951 GNDMGVLMGRENM

-4996 EGGEIDTGL
+4996 EGGEIDTGS

-5015 FNRVDTGDGQDYSVT
+5015 FNRVDTGDDQDYSVT

-5095 EEGRDLMV
+5095 GEGRDLMV

-5132 DISSEDNIVF
+5132 DIRSEDNIVF

-5166 PVSETDQAKFE
+5166 PASDSDQAKFE
-5177 HIGSVTFNDYFDGKR
+5177 HIGSVTFSDYFNGNR
-5192 AQMIIAMGEK
+5192 AQVIIAMGEK
-5202 DANGER
+5202 DATGER

-5213 SESSIDA
+5213 SESAIDA

-5240 LDSKSRVAISTAWAD
+5240 LDSKSRVAITTAWAD

>member
-15 GNYSADN
+15 GNYSADD
-22 GNNDIVAIGFGGEIH
+22 GNNNIVAIGFGGQIH

-53 VHTGSGNDTVVGGSA
+53 VYTGSGNDTVVGGSA
-68 YLRVEDSTGHLSVK
+68 YLKVEDSTGHLTVK

-107 SIDHLGHHGDVS
+107 SIDHLGNHGDVS

-124 AYNSV
+124 AYNGIT
-129 KRKGLSG
+129 RKGLSG
-136 NVTFKGAGG
+136 NVTFAGAGG
-145 YNALWHETNH
+145 YNALWHETNQ
-155 GNLSFAGAG
+155 GNLSFTGAG

-171 TWFDQYQGSR
+171 TWFNRYQGSH
-181 GDVSFD
+181 GDVTFD

-235 ERTRQAE
+235 ERTHQAE
-242 DVYQQTHGNIRFEG
+242 DVYTQTRGNIRFEG
-256 VGGYNSFYSDVA
+256 VGGYNSLYSDVA

-276 GGAYNTITRKGS
+276 GGAYNTIIRKGS
-288 GSSFDA
+288 GNDFA
-294 QGMEYA
+294 KEGMTNA
-300 KAEDIVLTTAKMHG
+300 KADEIVLTKAVMSG
-314 SWIGSGTHA
+314 SWIGQDHH
-323 VTAVKSEREPNTYLF
+323 VTAVKSASEPNTYLF
-338 AIADGT
+338 AFADST

-349 KVRLSNDPKTGKLKY
+349 KVQLRNDPQTGELKY
-364 YSEAWYKQGNH
+364 YSTAWYKEGNH
-375 LSGLARSDVSSAGG
+375 LSNLANQDISDNGG
-389 FEVNPINGGYTLS
+389 FTAVNINGAYTLS
-402 NIAVEHQQSL
+402 DLKVEHQQSV
-412 TVHAME
+412 TVHAVE
-418 KDLTEYEWVTYA
+418 KSLTEYEWVTYA
-430 NGALIDAKDVVLSD
+430 NGAVIDAKEVSLSD
-444 AKMGGHAISTD
+444 AKMGGHAIYAD
-455 GTKVDVQAIK
+455 GTKVDVKAVK
-465 SNRKP
+465 SNRQP
-470 NTYVYAKVLGP
+470 NTYIYAKVLGP

-492 DAETGVLKYQARSW
+492 DPETGALKYQARSW

-514 NLANED
+514 NIANQD
-520 ISSANGYHS
+520 ISSATGYNP
-529 MGKGGYSLSALNYS
+529 MGKGGYSLSDLHYS
-543 VNAIRSMSETVADID
+543 VNAVRSTSETVADIE

-569 TDSGES
+569 NDSGES
-575 SGDVHFSGAGGGNVI
+575 SGDVRFNGAGGGNVI
-590 KSNVTRGNVYFNG
+590 KSNVTRGNVHFNG

-652 QSKQGKMDVYAGG
+652 QSQQGKMDVYAGG
-665 AVNVLVRIGDGQYLA
+665 AVNVLVRLGDGQYLA
-680 HLLAYGNISVHK
+680 HLLAYGNISVQK
-692 GNGNSRV
+692 GSGDSRV
-699 AMLGGY
+699 VMLGGY
-705 NTHTQIGSGHGLW
+705 NTHTQIGSGNGLW

-730 GNGEV
+730 GQGDV
-735 TSVLAGGANVLTKVG
+735 AAVLAGGANVLTKMG
-750 EGELTAGML
+750 EGELTSGML
-759 GGANVMTHISG
+759 GGANVITHISG
-770 DEQASN
+770 DNETSN

-789 KKGKGDTLAVMGGGA
+789 KKGKGNTLAMMGGGA
-804 NVLTHVGDGSTTGV
+804 NVLTHVGDGTTTGV

-859 AGNIFTKVG
+859 TGNIFTKVG
-868 DGTSIAA
+868 DGTSIAV

-949 AAMVGNANIFTHI
+949 AAMVGNANIFTHV
-962 GNGSTF
+962 GSGSTF
-968 AAMIGQANVMTKVGN
+968 AAMIGQANIMTKVGN

-994 NIYTHVGDGT
+994 NIMTHVGDGT
-1004 SLGLFAG
+1004 SIGLFAG
-1011 EMNVMT
+1011 EVNVMT

-1103 LISDIGNVMTHVGDG
+1103 LISDVGNVMTHVGDG
-1118 TTIGIAKGKANIVTK
+1118 TTIGIAKGKANLITK
-1133 VGDGLGIN
+1133 VGDGLGVN

-1164 EANILTK
+1164 EANLITK
-1171 VGDGQEVSVVQ
+1171 VGDGQELSVVQ
-1182 GKANIITHVGN
+1182 GQANIITHVGN
-1193 GDDYT
+1193 GDDYN
-1198 GAWGKANVITKVGDG
+1198 GAWGKANVITKVGHG
-1213 RNVVLAKGEANIVTQ
+1213 QNVVLAKGEANIVTQ

-1240 KGNVVTKVGDGMQ
+1240 KGNIVTKVGDGMQ

-1258 GKANITTTVGN
+1258 GQANITTTVGN
-1269 GLSVT
+1269 GLNVT

-1279 ANINTKVGN
+1279 ANINTKVGD

-1314 KGKANANIHIGD
+1314 KGKANANIHVGD

-1334 ARNNVAIK
+1334 AQNNVAIK

-1363 SALFDNVKQTLLGV
+1363 SALFDNIKQTVLGV

-1389 DEASTSGT
+1389 DEASSSGT
-1397 QKGRGAIA
+1397 HKGRGAIA

-1414 FQMDAIEE
+1414 FQMDAIKE

-1430 LTGSVTKVDTPDLNE
+1430 LTGSVTKVDTPDLNK
-1445 MDNDLN
+1445 MQHALN
-1451 IDGAS
+1451 VDDSSVQAS
-1456 DHAPNLIVNGD
+1456 NLIVNGD
-1467 FEQGDRG
+1467 FELGEHG

-1485 SGSVYGVNGEGHGT
+1485 AGSVYGVEGEGHGA
-1499 RVTELDTHTN
+1499 RVTELDTYTN
-1509 TSLYQDLTDLTE
+1509 TSLYQDLANLAQ

-1556 GDASAWQQKTLK
+1556 GDESAWQQKTLK
-1568 LTAHAGSNRIEF
+1568 LTAQAGSNRIEF

-1595 VVAKSESSP
+1595 VVATSESSQ
-1604 QANAVSEH
+1604 QANAIREH
-1612 AKQNQASQ
+1612 ATQNPAAQ

-1661 IENNGQAQ
+1661 LENNAQAQ
-1669 RDAVKE
+1669 RDAVQE
-1675 ESEAVTAELTT
+1675 ESEAITAELTK
-1686 LAQGLDVLDGQAT
+1686 LAQGLDVLDSQAT
-1699 HTGKSGE
+1699 HTGESGD
-1706 QWRNDFA
+1706 QWRNEFA
-1713 GGLLDGVQSQ
+1713 SGLLAGVQTQ
-1723 IDDAK
+1723 LDDAK
-1728 QLASDKMAAAKQ
+1728 QLANGKIAEAKQ
-1740 TQSDNNSKVKDS
+1740 THADNQNKVKDAV
-1752 IAKSEA
+1752 AKSEA

-1772 DIAEAKADAET
+1772 DIADAQADAEK
-1783 RKADA
+1783 RQADA
-1788 VAKSHDAKQAESD
+1788 LAKGKDAQQAESD
-1801 AHSAA
+1801 AHHAV
-1806 NDAQSRGDRDAM
+1806 NNAQSRGDRDVQV
-1818 NAENK
+1818 AENK
-1823 ANQAQNDAQGAKQNE
+1823 ANQAQADAQGAKQNE

-1845 GVAGS
+1845 GVTGS
-1850 GLSGNAHRVEG
+1850 GLSGNAHSVEG
-1861 AGETG
+1861 AGETD
-1866 SHVNTDS
+1866 SHVKTDS

-1881 SDGLTEQELEALEG
+1881 SEGLTEQEQEALEG

-1906 AGIRSKN
+1906 AGIRAKN
-1913 SGSTITSMFM
+1913 SVSSMTSMFS
-1923 EANADSIVVDTT
+1923 ETNSKSIVVPTKVSPEPERQEVTRRD
-1935 ASQDVVRKEVRISGV
+1935 VRISGV
-1950 NLVGL
+1950 NL
-1955 GEASHDSAESLVA
+1955 ESLSAVQGSQPTGQLA
-1968 ARAEKVANLYRWLDT
+1968 SKS
-1983 DNDVATD
+1983 
-1990 KYVPVPGFER
+1990 VPGFKSHFASTSIGIENELSGLVVVLPKNSAQTFGYVHDSQGNPLFMLTKDMNQGGYSNPVGINDIQGVNNWQTHTIELVTYPSEISDTAAVESR
-2000 VDADVSDEVKQR
+2000 KEAMLWLAKEFTDHINQSNHQSLPHLVSDDGR
-2012 MIQSMSGYIE
+2012 F
-2022 HTDNQVPKD
+2022 
-2031 QAQAL
+2031 
-2036 ATLFVESTLDYD
+2036 TLVISN
-2048 WDKRVEF
+2048 
-2055 LTKLESYGYS
+2055 S
-2065 FETPHA
+2065 
-2071 EKSIVS
+2071 
-2077 FWSGKNFKQYRDVL
+2077 
-2091 DNAQTDG
+2091 
-2098 KKVVYDIDV
+2098 
-2107 KGNAFAIDLNKHLMR
+2107 KHLIAA
-2122 WGGLFLDPDNAEQ
+2122 GNGT
-2135 NQLKSSIDAATF
+2135 SIDAQGKTIGMTPSGQQATMAISAKEF
-2147 SNTGFWSSVYATGA
+2147 GTSSSPEVRLLESAPWYQAGLRDEFLANAKNTTLDDPATAQNVYAYLTSVYSKTADLAKEYGIYINDWDPASEGFSPNA
-2161 QHDVYVIAEGGV
+2161 QGLTDPKVKNAWSILPRTKPVRMLELLSAEDSRYVRQQIAEKLKGTYSESLAKNVFEYFQYGGEV
-2173 RLGNYFWH
+2173 AGHGINNATTGS
-2181 VELPALRQL
+2181 VQQPEPAILFEFRSVPSAL
-2190 QREGLVGEIRLLD
+2190 SDFVP
-2203 KPVSEYKDLPAD
+2203 KTAS
-2215 EIGRRLTDAGVGVKV
+2215 TVKV
-2230 RFDALSSA
+2230 DVKALDHFDSASRKAIITEVNALVSGSEDFDAWYQEYRASKGQPPVKNPKSSA
-2238 RQAELLADNPDD
+2238 SANHKAEWLMTQHAEQWAKITAPYTDNHETLTSTKLASNDKE
-2250 YRADTL
+2250 
-2256 VELDVKLSAIDSMLR
+2256 ELHALGETSNLENNKQQENVASIINTMLNDM
-2271 ESLPFYSLRTER
+2271 LPFYALRTER

-2294 EVRSWPG
+2294 EVRAWPG
-2301 SDDKSK
+2301 TEDKSK
-2307 TILLD
+2307 TIILED
-2312 NPEDAAQQKA
+2312 PEDAAQHKA

-2343 VDNKVL
+2343 VDNKVI
-2349 SHHDGRTRIL
+2349 SHHEGRTHVL
-2359 AQKEDGAW
+2359 AQKVDGAW
-2367 TYNTN
+2367 QYNATV
-2372 SELMSVTELL
+2372 ELMSVTELL
-2382 DAAHVSG
+2382 DAANVTG
-2389 KVRGESYQKVIDA
+2389 KIRGESYQQVIDA
-2402 LAEYHASTAEH
+2402 LTDYHASITEH
-2413 ADYELESVEQLV
+2413 ADYEPESVEKLL
-2425 NLRKKIEGYALGH
+2425 NLRKKIEGYVLGH
-2438 PDSGRLEAMN
+2438 PDSGRVEAMN
-2448 SLLNQVNSRLEEV
+2448 SLLNQVNTRLDEV
-2461 SVLAVSEQSIKA
+2461 SLLSVAEQTIQA
-2473 HDSFSRLYDQLDNA
+2473 QDSFSRLYDQLEAAN
-2487 HLKQSK
+2487 LKESK
-2493 HLYLDGNGDFVTK
+2493 HLYLDQNGDFVTK
-2506 GKGNLAKIDQ
+2506 GKGNLANIDL
-2516 LGGSDA
+2516 LGSREA
-2522 VLEKVKA
+2522 VLEKVKLTV
-2529 SVNHEYGQAIAD
+2529 SNEYGQTVAD

-2547 SANELAK
+2547 SAKDLAK

-2560 ITGLNR
+2560 IAGLNKV
-2566 IHQALEQHMSPVSAT
+2566 HQAIEQHLSPVSAT
-2581 MYIWKPS
+2581 LYIWKPS

-2602 GRTQIDAQ
+2602 GRTQLEGQ
-2610 AAADFNKQ
+2610 AAADFNQQ

-2629 SSNIRNIFN
+2629 SSNISNILN
-2638 VATEY
+2638 VATKD

-2667 MASEENDGFGL
+2667 VASEENDGFGL
-2678 NDGETKLKRFIEKL
+2678 HDGDIKLKRFIEKL
-2692 NAAKGIDAAYKD
+2692 NAAKGIDASFKE

-2718 MLVSTGIPAHVFQPF
+2718 MLETTGIPAHVFQPF
-2733 VDQWNDTS
+2733 VEQWNDTS

-2754 LQKQAQASG
+2754 LRLQAQRSD
-2763 DPALVAKR
+2763 DPEMLEKR
-2771 IDNVVRLFAERALEE
+2771 IGNVVRQFAERALEE
-2786 IEAFKA
+2786 IETFKA
-2792 SQADEGRVFRINLE
+2792 SQADQGRVFRINLE

-2817 NRLSHD
+2817 HRLSND

-2854 TWRPKFG
+2854 TWLPKFG

-2885 KQSHQVNDDLD
+2885 KQSHRVTDVLD
-2896 ALSGSEKH
+2896 ALSGNEKP
-2904 KDKVAIENDGTPPR
+2904 KENVAIENDGTPPR
-2918 DKVPLSP
+2918 DKESLSP

-2935 GERDA
+2935 GDKEA
-2940 RRKIGDITQTLLDH
+2940 RRKIGEITQTLLDH

-2959 ESQKVTLKGEAG
+2959 ESQKITLQGEAG
-2971 RLTGYYHQGTASSD
+2971 RLTGYYHQGTAPSEG
-2985 DETSTTSGK
+2985 ETSSPSGK

-3014 SHYQKQGIDML
+3014 NHYQKQGIDML

-3057 DKGIDPSNIILHG
+3057 DKGIDPSNIIIHG

-3119 VGTIA
+3119 VGAIA

-3134 KNLKGLPQET
+3134 KNLEGLPKET
-3144 PILLLTDNEGLGEE
+3144 SILLLTDNEGLGNE
-3158 GEKLRVKL
+3158 GEKLRTKL
-3166 SNSGFNVTGE
+3166 TASGYNVTGE

-3189 SQYTGQIVS
+3189 SQYADQIVS
-3198 DLLNTQHIKHNE
+3198 GLSSSASVDEDLDQQGLDTTSTKDQGVSNKDDHLQVVDSKE
-3210 AKLNLEPHGKN
+3210 A
-3221 YESRDLILKPISQP
+3221 
-3235 ETVELGMP
+3235 
-3243 EVDQKVLADI
+3243 LADGKI
-3253 AERENV
+3253 
-3259 IIGVRPVD
+3259 
-3267 EKSKSLIA
+3267 L
-3275 SKMYSSKGLFV
+3275 
-3286 KAKSSDWGPMSGF
+3286 
-3299 IPVDQS
+3299 
-3305 FAKASARRDLETFN
+3305 
-3319 RHAEQSIQSGNAVS
+3319 H
-3333 ADLYLNQVRVEE
+3333 NQ
-3345 LVSKYHSLTPL
+3345 
-3356 ELDDQSGMYKTT
+3356 
-3368 ATNGDQSVPFFL
+3368 
-3380 NRVTVDGNEL
+3380 
-3390 WQVHYITNG
+3390 
-3399 ELAPFKVIGDP
+3399 
-3410 VSKQPMTADYDLLT
+3410 
-3424 VMYSYGDLGPQD
+3424 
-3436 KVKQPLTWQQWKD
+3436 
-3449 SVTYEDLTPKY
+3449 
-3460 KELYSNEDLYN
+3460 
-3471 KKDGASLGNVSGRLK
+3471 
-3486 ELKDRINVDL
+3486 
-3496 GRTNGLEMVHHGA
+3496 
-3509 DDANPYAVMADNF
+3509 
-3522 PATFFV
+3522 
-3528 PKSLFAEDG
+3528 
-3537 LGEGKGSIQTYFNVN
+3537 
-3552 EQGAVVIR
+3552 
-3560 NPQEFSDFQQVTI
+3560 
-3573 NASFRASFNDKWNH
+3573 
-3587 GLDEPLFTTKRKLS
+3587 
-3601 HEFLNKR
+3601 
-3608 DQLLK
+3608 
-3613 KLSGGRLDA
+3613 
-3622 QDETLVA
+3622 
-3629 LGNPD
+3629 
-3634 DVSGNK
+3634 
-3640 AIVAVDVSQIFTRQ
+3640 
-3654 ELKERANVFAKPIGA
+3654 
-3669 SYQGILDQLDLVHQ
+3669 
-3683 TVSRDQ
+3683 
-3689 IVASFELN
+3689 
-3697 KKVNAYIAEH
+3697 
-3707 PTSGRNQALTQL
+3707 
-3719 KEQITSALFIGKMQV
+3719 
-3734 AQVDIDAIAQTR
+3734 
-3746 PELAARIFMVAI
+3746 
-3758 EEANGE
+3758 
-3764 HRGLTDMMVRWANED
+3764 
-3779 PYLAPKQGYKG
+3779 
-3790 ETPNDLGFDAKYHV
+3790 
-3804 DLGDHYADFKQW
+3804 
-3816 LETSQSNGL
+3816 
-3825 LSKATLDE
+3825 
-3833 STKTV
+3833 
-3838 HLGYSYQ
+3838 
-3845 ELQDLTGV
+3845 
-3853 ESVQMAFYFLKEA
+3853 
-3866 AKKVDPISG
+3866 
-3875 DSAEMILL
+3875 
-3883 KKFADKSYL
+3883 
-3892 SQLDSDRMDQI
+3892 
-3903 EGIYRSS
+3903 
-3910 HETDV
+3910 
-3915 DAWDRRYS
+3915 
-3923 GAGYDELTNKLAGAT
+3923 
-3938 GVDEQLSVLLDDRK
+3938 
-3952 GLLIGEVHGSDVNGL
+3952 DVNGW
-3967 RFVNEQMDALKKQGV
+3967 G
-3982 TVIGLE
+3982 
-3988 HLRSDLA
+3988 
-3995 QPLIDRYLA
+3995 P
-4004 TGVMSSELSA
+4004 
-4014 MLKTKHLD
+4014 
-4022 ATLFENARANGM
+4022 
-4034 RIVALDANSSA
+4034 
-4045 RPNVQGTEHGLM
+4045 
-4057 YRAGAANNIAVEVL
+4057 
-4071 QSLPDDEKFV
+4071 
-4081 AIYGKA
+4081 
-4087 HLQSHKGIEGFVP
+4087 
-4100 GITHRLDLPALRVS
+4100 IT
-4114 DSNQFRVEQ
+4114 
-4123 DDMTLRVVYD
+4123 
-4133 DVANKP
+4133 
-4139 KLTFKDSLSGAN
+4139 
-4151 TAIHNQNV
+4151 
-4159 NDWERVA
+4159 
-4166 VTPTADGGETRFDGQ
+4166 VTPTTDGGETRFDGQ

-4188 DSVVANAAANLAGKH
+4188 DDVVAKAAANLAGKH

-4237 GHGRDDSDSNNTHL
+4237 GHGRDHSESNNTRL
-4251 SGYSAEDLA
+4251 SGYSADELA
-4260 AKLANFQQSFSQ
+4260 VKLAKFQQSFNQ
-4272 AENINNT
+4272 AENINNK

-4307 DVNGLRV
+4307 DANGLRV
-4314 DVSARS
+4314 DVSVRS
-4320 SELAVDATGR
+4320 SELAIDEAGR
-4330 KHTKDENG
+4330 KHTKDANG
-4338 DWIQK
+4338 DWVQK
-4343 AETNKVSLSWNE
+4343 AENNKVSLSWDA
-4355 QGEVIAKEERIRNGI
+4355 QGEVVAKDERIRNGI

-4381 VSDVGEIARGAI
+4381 VNNVDEPARGAI
-4393 GDNNDVFDAPE
+4393 GDNSDVFDAPE
-4404 KRKVETE
+4404 KRKPETE
-4411 TSSSAANNKLSYSG
+4411 VIANSSNSNQLSYSG
-4425 NIQVNVGDGEFT
+4425 NIQVNVGEGEFT

-4448 KVGSG
+4448 KVGTG

-4468 IGNGES
+4468 IGDGES
-4474 KHSVDMGGYQA
+4474 KHSVDIGGYQA
-4485 LEGAQMFIG
+4485 LEGAQMFLG

-4499 FNLGQSNDLLVM
+4499 FNFGHSNDLILM

-4531 SGVLQSI
+4531 SGVLQGI
-4538 ATSGE
+4538 AMSGE
-4543 DQDWLAAQEQQ
+4543 GEDWLAAQEQQ

-4573 SSVDYTCLVELDS
+4573 SSVDYTHLVQLNS
-4586 HNERSSRGLKHDTEA
+4586 QNERDSRGLKHDAEA
-4601 ALNKQYNQWLSG
+4601 TLNKQYNQWLSG
-4613 NSDSSAGKLS
+4613 NGNSGTSQLS

-4676 LMTQQFSATGQAKT
+4676 LMTQQFTATGQAKT
-4690 TFTYTPEDLPRQLK
+4690 TFTYTPQDLPRQLK
-4704 NKLLGQMAGIGA
+4704 NKLLGQLAGVGA

-4723 FGVDYTTSGQI
+4723 FGVDYTASGQI

-4739 EAVDGVAILTEML
+4739 QAVDGVAILKEML

-4767 DPAKLLDSLKSGIDM
+4767 DPAKLLDSLKAGIDM

-4787 QSFAETH
+4787 KSFAETH
-4794 GLKDKAPEEEENKSA
+4794 GLKEKAPEEEKDNSS
-4809 VSVNGTSVNSAQG
+4809 VSVNGANVNSAQG
-4822 ATASDG
+4822 ATMADG

-4836 DRAFGFNSLNLPNLF
+4836 DRALGFNSLNLPNLF

-4864 SLVENLKENLTADL
+4864 SLVENLKQNLTADL

-4894 LQGDGDINLSLGNYN
+4894 LQGDGDINISLGNYN

-4951 GSDMGVLMGRENM
+4951 GHDMGVLMGRENM

-4996 EGGEIDTGL
+4996 EGGEIDTGS

-5015 FNRVDTGDGQDYSVT
+5015 FNRVDTGDDQDYSVT

-5050 NYNRINASAG
+5050 NYNRINAGAG

-5075 GEGEDHLIA
+5075 GDGDDHLIA

-5095 EEGRDLMV
+5095 GEGRDLMV

-5132 DISSEDNIVF
+5132 DIRSEDNIVF

-5166 PVSETDQAKFE
+5166 PSNDSDQSKFE
-5177 HIGSVTFNDYFDGKR
+5177 HIGSVTFSDYFNGNR
-5192 AQMIIAMGEK
+5192 AQVVIGMSDK
-5202 DANGER
+5202 DLSGER
-5208 EYTTL
+5208 EYTML
-5213 SESSIDA
+5213 SDSAIDA
-5220 LVQAMSGFD
+5220 LVQAMSGFE
-5229 PQAGDNGFIDN
+5229 PQAGDNGFIDS
-5240 LDSKSRVAISTAWAD
+5240 LESKSQAAISMAWSD
-5255 VVHKKGITV
+5255 VVHKKGLMV

>member
-15 GNYSADN
+15 GNYSADD
-22 GNNDIVAIGFGGEIH
+22 GNNNIVAIGFGGQIH

-53 VHTGSGNDTVVGGSA
+53 VYTGSGNDTVVGGSA
-68 YLRVEDSTGHLSVK
+68 YLKVEDSTGHLTVK

-107 SIDHLGHHGDVS
+107 SIDHLGNHGDVS

-124 AYNSV
+124 AYNGIT
-129 KRKGLSG
+129 RKGLSG
-136 NVTFKGAGG
+136 NVTFAGAGG
-145 YNALWHETNH
+145 YNALWHETNQ
-155 GNLSFAGAG
+155 GNLSFTGAG

-171 TWFDQYQGSR
+171 TWSNRYQGSH
-181 GDVSFD
+181 GDVTFD

-235 ERTRQAE
+235 ERTHQAE
-242 DVYQQTHGNIRFEG
+242 DVYTQTRGNIRFDG
-256 VGGYNSFYSDVA
+256 VGGYNSLYSDVA

-276 GGAYNTITRKGS
+276 GGAYNTIIRKGS
-288 GSSFDA
+288 GNDFA
-294 QGMEYA
+294 KEGMTNA
-300 KAEDIVLTTAKMHG
+300 KADEIVLTKAVMSG
-314 SWIGSGTHA
+314 SWIGQDHH
-323 VTAVKSEREPNTYLF
+323 VTAVKSASEPNTYLF
-338 AIADGT
+338 AFADST

-349 KVRLSNDPKTGKLKY
+349 KVQLRNDPQTGELKY
-364 YSEAWYKQGNH
+364 YSTAWYKEGNH
-375 LSGLARSDVSSAGG
+375 LSNLANQDISDNGG
-389 FEVNPINGGYTLS
+389 FTAVNINGAYTLS
-402 NIAVEHQQSL
+402 DLKVEHQQSV
-412 TVHAME
+412 TVHAVE
-418 KDLTEYEWVTYA
+418 KSLTEYEWVTYA
-430 NGALIDAKDVVLSD
+430 NGAVIDAKEVSLSD
-444 AKMGGHAISTD
+444 AKMGGHAIYAD
-455 GTKVDVQAIK
+455 GTKVDVKAVK
-465 SNRKP
+465 SNRQP
-470 NTYVYAKVLGP
+470 NTYIYAKVLGP

-492 DAETGVLKYQARSW
+492 DPETGALKYQARSW

-514 NLANED
+514 NIANQD
-520 ISSANGYHS
+520 ISSATGYNP
-529 MGKGGYSLSALNYS
+529 MGKGGYSLSDLHYS
-543 VNAIRSMSETVADID
+543 VNAVRSTSETVADIE

-569 TDSGES
+569 NDSGES
-575 SGDVHFSGAGGGNVI
+575 SGDVRFNGAGGGNVI
-590 KSNVTRGNVYFNG
+590 KSNVTRGNVHFNG

-652 QSKQGKMDVYAGG
+652 QSQQGKMDVYAGG
-665 AVNVLVRIGDGQYLA
+665 AVNVLVRLGDGQYLA
-680 HLLAYGNISVHK
+680 HLLAYGNISVQK
-692 GNGNSRV
+692 GSGDSRV
-699 AMLGGY
+699 VMLGGY
-705 NTHTQIGSGHGLW
+705 NTHTQIGSGNGLW

-730 GNGEV
+730 GKGDV
-735 TSVLAGGANVLTKVG
+735 AAVLAGGANVLTKMG
-750 EGELTAGML
+750 EGELTSGML
-759 GGANVMTHISG
+759 GGANVITHISN
-770 DEQASN
+770 DDQLSN

-789 KKGKGDTLAVMGGGA
+789 KKGKGNTLAVMGGGA
-804 NVLTHVGDGSTTGV
+804 NVLTHVGDGTTTGV

-868 DGTSIAA
+868 DGTSIAV

-935 KGNVATKVGNGTTL
+935 KGNIATKVGNGTTL

-962 GNGSTF
+962 GHGSTF
-968 AAMIGQANVMTKVGN
+968 AAMIGQANIMTKVGN

-994 NIYTHVGDGT
+994 NIMTHVGDGT

-1011 EMNVMT
+1011 EVNVMT

-1103 LISDIGNVMTHVGDG
+1103 LISDVGNVMTHVGDG
-1118 TTIGIAKGKANIVTK
+1118 TTIGIAKGKANLITK
-1133 VGDGLGIN
+1133 VGDGLGVN

-1164 EANILTK
+1164 EANLITK

-1182 GKANIITHVGN
+1182 GQANIITHVGN

-1198 GAWGKANVITKVGDG
+1198 GAWGKANVITRVGHG
-1213 RNVVLAKGEANIVTQ
+1213 QNVVLAKGEANIVTQ

-1240 KGNVVTKVGDGMQ
+1240 KGNIVTKVGDGMQ

-1258 GKANITTTVGN
+1258 GQANITTTVGN
-1269 GLSVT
+1269 GLNVT

-1279 ANINTKVGN
+1279 ANINTKVGD

-1314 KGKANANIHIGD
+1314 KGKANANIHVGD

-1334 ARNNVAIK
+1334 AQNNVAIK

-1363 SALFDNVKQTLLGV
+1363 SALFDNIKQTVLGV

-1389 DEASTSGT
+1389 DEASSSGT
-1397 QKGRGAIA
+1397 HKGRGAIA

-1414 FQMDAIEE
+1414 FQMDAIKE
-1422 VGSDLGDS
+1422 VSSDLGDS
-1430 LTGSVTKVDTPDLNE
+1430 LTGSVTKVDTPDLNK
-1445 MDNDLN
+1445 MQHALN
-1451 IDGAS
+1451 VDDS
-1456 DHAPNLIVNGD
+1456 SVQAPNLIVNGD
-1467 FEQGDRG
+1467 FELGEHG

-1485 SGSVYGVNGEGHGT
+1485 AGSVYGVEGEGHGA
-1499 RVTELDTHTN
+1499 RVTELDTYTN
-1509 TSLYQDLTDLTE
+1509 TSLYQDLANLAQ

-1556 GDASAWQQKTLK
+1556 GDESAWQQKTLK
-1568 LTAHAGSNRIEF
+1568 LTAQAGSNRIEF

-1595 VVAKSESSP
+1595 VVATSESSQ
-1604 QANAVSEH
+1604 QANAIREH
-1612 AKQNQASQ
+1612 VTQNPAAQ

-1661 IENNGQAQ
+1661 LENNGQAQ
-1669 RDAVKE
+1669 RDAVQE
-1675 ESEAVTAELTT
+1675 ESEAITAELTK

-1699 HTGKSGE
+1699 HTGESGD
-1706 QWRNDFA
+1706 QWRNEFA
-1713 GGLLDGVQSQ
+1713 SGLLAGVQTQ
-1723 IDDAK
+1723 LDDAK
-1728 QLASDKMAAAKQ
+1728 QLANGKIAEAKQ
-1740 TQSDNNSKVKDS
+1740 THADNQNKVKDAV
-1752 IAKSEA
+1752 AKSEA

-1772 DIAEAKADAET
+1772 DIADAQADAEK

-1788 VAKSHDAKQAESD
+1788 LAKGKDAQQAESD
-1801 AHSAA
+1801 AHHAV
-1806 NDAQSRGDRDAM
+1806 NNAQSRGDRDVQL
-1818 NAENK
+1818 AENK
-1823 ANQAQNDAQGAKQNE
+1823 ANQVQADAQGAKQNE

-1845 GVAGS
+1845 GVTGS
-1850 GLSGNAHRVEG
+1850 GLSGNAHSVEG
-1861 AGETG
+1861 AGETD
-1866 SHVNTDS
+1866 SHVKTDS
-1873 QTNADGRF
+1873 QTNVDGRF
-1881 SDGLTEQELEALEG
+1881 SEGLTEQEQEALEG

-1906 AGIRSKN
+1906 AGIRAKN
-1913 SGSTITSMFM
+1913 SGSTITTMFT
-1923 EANADSIVVDTT
+1923 EANTDSIVVPTT
-1935 ASQDVVRKEVRISGV
+1935 KPQDVVRKEIRISGV
-1950 NLVGL
+1950 NLEGL
-1955 GEASHDSAESLVA
+1955 GEASHDSAVSLVA
-1968 ARAEKVANLYRWLDT
+1968 ARAEKVANLYRWLDS
-1983 DNDVATD
+1983 DHPRATEQ
-1990 KYVPVPGFER
+1990 YIPVPGFER
-2000 VDADVSDEVKQR
+2000 VDVNVSDETKQR
-2012 MIQSMSGYIE
+2012 LTQFVSGYIE

-2036 ATLFVESTLDYD
+2036 ATLFVEATLNYD

-2065 FETPHA
+2065 FEAPHG
-2071 EKSIVS
+2071 ENSLVS
-2077 FWSGKNFKQYRDVL
+2077 FWSGRNFKEYRNVL
-2091 DNAQTDG
+2091 DNAQPDG

-2107 KGNAFAIDLNKHLMR
+2107 QGNAFAIKLNKQLMR
-2122 WGGLFLDPDNAEQ
+2122 WGDMFLDLENADQ
-2135 NQLKSSIDAATF
+2135 NHLQSSIEAAAY

-2161 QHDVYVIAEGGV
+2161 KDDVYVIAEGGM
-2173 RLGNYFWH
+2173 RLGNYFWN
-2181 VELPALRQL
+2181 VELPLLRQL

-2203 KPVSEYKDLPAD
+2203 KPVSEYKDVPVN
-2215 EIGRRLTDAGVGVKV
+2215 EIGHKLTDAGVGVKV
-2230 RFDALSSA
+2230 RFDALSA
-2238 RQAELLADNPDD
+2238 AQQAELLAINPKG
-2250 YRADTL
+2250 YKADSL

-2271 ESLPFYSLRTER
+2271 DALPFYSLRTER

-2294 EVRSWPG
+2294 KVRAWPG
-2301 SDDKSK
+2301 SDGKSK
-2307 TILLD
+2307 TIVLD
-2312 NPEDAAQQKA
+2312 NPEDATQQKT
-2322 IERFILANFDN
+2322 IERFILANFQN

-2343 VDNKVL
+2343 VDNKVI
-2349 SHHDGRTRIL
+2349 SHDKGITHIL
-2359 AQKEDGAW
+2359 AQKVDGAW
-2367 TYNTN
+2367 LYNAKVD
-2372 SELMSVTELL
+2372 LMSVTELL
-2382 DAAHVSG
+2382 DAANVTG
-2389 KVRGESYQKVIDA
+2389 KIRGESYQQVIDA
-2402 LAEYHASTAEH
+2402 LSEYHSSVTEFS
-2413 ADYELESVEQLV
+2413 DYEQESIEKLLS
-2425 NLRKKIEGYALGH
+2425 LRKKIEGYVLGH
-2438 PDSGRLEAMN
+2438 PDSGRIAAMN
-2448 SLLNQVNSRLEEV
+2448 SLLNQVNTRLEEV
-2461 SVLAVSEQSIKA
+2461 SVLAVSEPNIKA
-2473 HDSFSRLYDQLDNA
+2473 QDSFSRLYDQLETAN
-2487 HLKQSK
+2487 LKGTK
-2493 HLYLDGNGDFVTK
+2493 HLYLDQNGEFVTK
-2506 GKGNLAKIDQ
+2506 GKGHLANIDL
-2516 LGGSDA
+2516 LGSREA
-2522 VLEKVKA
+2522 VLEKVKLTV
-2529 SVNHEYGQAIAD
+2529 SNEYGQTVAD

-2547 SANELAK
+2547 SAKDLAK

-2560 ITGLNR
+2560 IAGLKKVHLA
-2566 IHQALEQHMSPVSAT
+2566 IEQHLSPVSAT
-2581 MYIWKPS
+2581 LFLWKPS

-2602 GRTQIDAQ
+2602 GRTQLEGQ
-2610 AAADFNKQ
+2610 AAADFNQQ

-2629 SSNIRNIFN
+2629 SSNISNILN
-2638 VATEY
+2638 VATKD

-2667 MASEENDGFGL
+2667 VASEENDGFGL
-2678 NDGETKLKRFIEKL
+2678 HDGDIKLKRFIEKL
-2692 NAAKGIDAAYKD
+2692 NAAKGIDASFKE

-2718 MLVSTGIPAHVFQPF
+2718 MLETTGIPAHVFQPF
-2733 VDQWNDTS
+2733 VEQWNDTS

-2754 LQKQAQASG
+2754 LRLQAQRSD
-2763 DPALVAKR
+2763 DPELLEKR
-2771 IDNVVRLFAERALEE
+2771 IGNVVRQFAERALEE
-2786 IEAFKA
+2786 IETFKA
-2792 SQADEGRVFRINLE
+2792 SQADQGRVFRINLE

-2817 NRLSHD
+2817 HRLSND

-2854 TWRPKFG
+2854 TWLPKFG

-2885 KQSHQVNDDLD
+2885 KQSHQVTDVLD
-2896 ALSGSEKH
+2896 ALSG
-2904 KDKVAIENDGTPPR
+2904 N
-2918 DKVPLSP
+2918 
-2925 LTRFLNNELY
+2925 
-2935 GERDA
+2935 
-2940 RRKIGDITQTLLDH
+2940 
-2954 AVEKG
+2954 
-2959 ESQKVTLKGEAG
+2959 
-2971 RLTGYYHQGTASSD
+2971 
-2985 DETSTTSGK
+2985 
-2994 VVLFLHGSGS
+2994 
-3004 SAEEQASAIR
+3004 
-3014 SHYQKQGIDML
+3014 
-3025 AVNLRGYGESDGGPS
+3025 
-3040 EKGLYQ
+3040 
-3046 DARTMFNYLVN
+3046 
-3057 DKGIDPSNIILHG
+3057 
-3070 YSMGG
+3070 
-3075 PIAAD
+3075 
-3080 LARYAAQNGQ
+3080 
-3090 AVSGLL
+3090 
-3096 LDRPMPSMTKA
+3096 
-3107 ITAHEVA
+3107 
-3114 NPAGI
+3114 
-3119 VGTIA
+3119 
-3124 KAVNGQFSVE
+3124 
-3134 KNLKGLPQET
+3134 
-3144 PILLLTDNEGLGEE
+3144 
-3158 GEKLRVKL
+3158 
-3166 SNSGFNVTGE
+3166 
-3176 QTFYGHEASNRLM
+3176 
-3189 SQYTGQIVS
+3189 
-3198 DLLNTQHIKHNE
+3198 
-3210 AKLNLEPHGKN
+3210 
-3221 YESRDLILKPISQP
+3221 
-3235 ETVELGMP
+3235 
-3243 EVDQKVLADI
+3243 
-3253 AERENV
+3253 
-3259 IIGVRPVD
+3259 
-3267 EKSKSLIA
+3267 
-3275 SKMYSSKGLFV
+3275 
-3286 KAKSSDWGPMSGF
+3286 KAK
-3299 IPVDQS
+3299 
-3305 FAKASARRDLETFN
+3305 
-3319 RHAEQSIQSGNAVS
+3319 
-3333 ADLYLNQVRVEE
+3333 
-3345 LVSKYHSLTPL
+3345 
-3356 ELDDQSGMYKTT
+3356 
-3368 ATNGDQSVPFFL
+3368 
-3380 NRVTVDGNEL
+3380 
-3390 WQVHYITNG
+3390 
-3399 ELAPFKVIGDP
+3399 
-3410 VSKQPMTADYDLLT
+3410 
-3424 VMYSYGDLGPQD
+3424 
-3436 KVKQPLTWQQWKD
+3436 
-3449 SVTYEDLTPKY
+3449 
-3460 KELYSNEDLYN
+3460 
-3471 KKDGASLGNVSGRLK
+3471 
-3486 ELKDRINVDL
+3486 
-3496 GRTNGLEMVHHGA
+3496 
-3509 DDANPYAVMADNF
+3509 
-3522 PATFFV
+3522 
-3528 PKSLFAEDG
+3528 
-3537 LGEGKGSIQTYFNVN
+3537 
-3552 EQGAVVIR
+3552 
-3560 NPQEFSDFQQVTI
+3560 
-3573 NASFRASFNDKWNH
+3573 
-3587 GLDEPLFTTKRKLS
+3587 
-3601 HEFLNKR
+3601 
-3608 DQLLK
+3608 
-3613 KLSGGRLDA
+3613 
-3622 QDETLVA
+3622 
-3629 LGNPD
+3629 
-3634 DVSGNK
+3634 
-3640 AIVAVDVSQIFTRQ
+3640 VAVDLAQIFTVQ
-3654 ELKERANVFAKPIGA
+3654 ELKERAKVFAKPIGA

-3683 TVSRDQ
+3683 AKGCYQ
-3689 IVASFELN
+3689 IAASFELN
-3697 KKVNAYIAEH
+3697 KKINDYIAEH

-3719 KEQITSALFIGKMQV
+3719 KEQVTSALFIGKMQV
-3734 AQVDIDAIAQTR
+3734 AQAGIDAIAQTR
-3746 PELAARIFMVAI
+3746 PELATRIFMVAI
-3758 EEANGE
+3758 EEANGK
-3764 HRGLTDMMVRWANED
+3764 HVGLTDMMLRWANED
-3779 PYLAPKQGYKG
+3779 PYLAPKHGYKG
-3790 ETPNDLGFDAKYHV
+3790 EMPSDLGFDAKYHV
-3804 DLGDHYADFKQW
+3804 DLGEHYADFKQW

-3845 ELQDLTGV
+3845 ELQDLTGA

-3866 AKKVDPISG
+3866 AKKADPISG

-3883 KKFADKSYL
+3883 KKFADQNYL

-3923 GAGYDELTNKLAGAT
+3923 GKGYDELTNMLASAT

-3967 RFVNEQMDALKKQGV
+3967 RFVNEQMEALKKQGV

-4022 ATLFENARANGM
+4022 VTLFENARVNGM

-4071 QSLPDDEKFV
+4071 QNLPDGEKFV

-4100 GITHRLDLPALRVS
+4100 GITHRLDLPALKVS
-4114 DSNQFRVEQ
+4114 DSNQFTVEQ
-4123 DDMTLRVVYD
+4123 DDVSLRVVYD
-4133 DVANKP
+4133 DVANTP
-4139 KLTFKDSLSGAN
+4139 KITFKGSLSGAN
-4151 TAIHNQNV
+4151 TALHNQNV
-4159 NDWERVA
+4159 NDWERVV
-4166 VTPTADGGETRFDGQ
+4166 VTPIADGGETRFDGQ

-4188 DSVVANAAANLAGKH
+4188 DPVVAKAAANLAGKH
-4203 PESSVVVQLDSDG
+4203 AESSVVVQLDSGG

-4237 GHGRDDSDSNNTHL
+4237 GHGRDHSESNNTRL
-4251 SGYSAEDLA
+4251 SGYSADELA
-4260 AKLANFQQSFSQ
+4260 VKLAKFQQSFNQ
-4272 AENINNT
+4272 AENINNK

-4307 DVNGLRV
+4307 DANGLRV
-4314 DVSARS
+4314 DVSVRS
-4320 SELAVDATGR
+4320 SELAVDEAGR
-4330 KHTKDENG
+4330 KHTKDANG
-4338 DWIQK
+4338 DWVQK
-4343 AETNKVSLSWNE
+4343 AENNKVSLSWDA
-4355 QGEVIAKEERIRNGI
+4355 QGEVVAKDEPIRNGI

-4381 VSDVGEIARGAI
+4381 VNNVDEPARGAI
-4393 GDNNDVFDAPE
+4393 GDNSDVFDAPE
-4404 KRKVETE
+4404 KRKPETE
-4411 TSSSAANNKLSYSG
+4411 VIANSSSSNQLSYSG
-4425 NIQVNVGDGEFT
+4425 NIQVNVGEGEFT

-4448 KVGSG
+4448 KVGTG

-4468 IGNGES
+4468 IGDGES
-4474 KHSVDMGGYQA
+4474 KHSVDIGGYQA
-4485 LEGAQMFIG
+4485 LEGAQMFLG

-4499 FNLGQSNDLLVM
+4499 FNFGHSNDLILM

-4531 SGVLQSI
+4531 SGVLQGI
-4538 ATSGE
+4538 AMSGE
-4543 DQDWLAAQEQQ
+4543 GEDWLAAQEQQ

-4573 SSVDYTCLVELDS
+4573 SSVDYTKLVELDS
-4586 HNERSSRGLKHDTEA
+4586 QNERDSRGLKHDAEA
-4601 ALNKQYNQWLSG
+4601 TLNKQYNQWLSG
-4613 NSDSSAGKLS
+4613 NGNSGTSQLS

-4676 LMTQQFSATGQAKT
+4676 LMTQQFTATGQAKT
-4690 TFTYTPEDLPRQLK
+4690 TFTYTPQDLPRQLK
-4704 NKLLGQMAGIGA
+4704 NKLLGQLAGVGA

-4723 FGVDYTTSGQI
+4723 FGVDYTASGQI

-4739 EAVDGVAILTEML
+4739 QAVDGVAILKEML

-4767 DPAKLLDSLKSGIDM
+4767 DPAKLLDSLKAGIDM

-4787 QSFAETH
+4787 KSFAETH
-4794 GLKDKAPEEEENKSA
+4794 GLKEKAPEEEKDNSS
-4809 VSVNGTSVNSAQG
+4809 VSVNGANVNSAQG
-4822 ATASDG
+4822 ATVADG

-4864 SLVENLKENLTADL
+4864 SLVENLKQNLTADL

-4894 LQGDGDINLSLGNYN
+4894 LQGDGDINISLGNYN

-4951 GSDMGVLMGRENM
+4951 GNDMGVLMGRENM

-4996 EGGEIDTGL
+4996 EGGEIDTGS

-5015 FNRVDTGDGQDYSVT
+5015 FNRVDTGDDQDYSVT

-5050 NYNRINASAG
+5050 NYNRINAGAG

-5075 GEGEDHLIA
+5075 GDGDDHLIA

-5095 EEGRDLMV
+5095 GEGRDLMV

-5132 DISSEDNIVF
+5132 DIRSEDNIVF

-5166 PVSETDQAKFE
+5166 PSNDSDQSKFE
-5177 HIGSVTFNDYFDGKR
+5177 HIGSVTFSDYFNGNR
-5192 AQMIIAMGEK
+5192 AQVVIGMSEK
-5202 DANGER
+5202 DLSGER
-5208 EYTTL
+5208 EYTML
-5213 SESSIDA
+5213 SYSAIDA
-5220 LVQAMSGFD
+5220 LVQAMSGFE
-5229 PQAGDNGFIDN
+5229 PQAGDNGFIDS
-5240 LDSKSRVAISTAWAD
+5240 LESKSQAAISMAWSD
-5255 VVHKKGITV
+5255 VVHKKGLMV

>member
-15 GNYSADN
+15 GNYSADD
-22 GNNDIVAIGFGGEIH
+22 GNNNIVAIGFGGQIH

-53 VHTGSGNDTVVGGSA
+53 VYTGSGNDTVVGGSA
-68 YLRVEDSTGHLSVK
+68 YLKVEDSTGHLTVK

-107 SIDHLGHHGDVS
+107 SIDHLGNHGDVS

-124 AYNSV
+124 AYNGIT
-129 KRKGLSG
+129 RKGLSG
-136 NVTFKGAGG
+136 NVTFAGAGG
-145 YNALWHETNH
+145 YNTLWHETNQ
-155 GNLSFAGAG
+155 GNLSFTGAG

-171 TWFDQYQGSR
+171 TWFNRYQGSH
-181 GDVSFD
+181 GDVTFD

-235 ERTRQAE
+235 ERTHQAE
-242 DVYQQTHGNIRFEG
+242 DVYTQSRGNIRFEG
-256 VGGYNSFYSDVA
+256 VGGYNSLYSDVA

-276 GGAYNTITRKGS
+276 GGAYNTIIRKGS
-288 GSSFDA
+288 GNDFA
-294 QGMEYA
+294 KEGMTNA
-300 KAEDIVLTTAKMHG
+300 KADEIVLTKAVMSG
-314 SWIGSGTHA
+314 SWIGQDHH
-323 VTAVKSEREPNTYLF
+323 VTAVKSASEPNTYLF
-338 AIADGT
+338 AFADST

-349 KVRLSNDPKTGKLKY
+349 KVQLRNDPQTGELKY
-364 YSEAWYKQGNH
+364 YSTAWYKEGNH
-375 LSGLARSDVSSAGG
+375 LSNLANQDISDNGG
-389 FEVNPINGGYTLS
+389 FTAVNINGAYTLS
-402 NIAVEHQQSL
+402 DLKVEHQQSV
-412 TVHAME
+412 TVHAVE
-418 KDLTEYEWVTYA
+418 KSLTEYEWVTYA
-430 NGALIDAKDVVLSD
+430 NGAVIDAKEVSLSD
-444 AKMGGHAISTD
+444 AKMGGHAIYAD
-455 GTKVDVQAIK
+455 GTKVDVKAVK
-465 SNRKP
+465 SNRQP
-470 NTYVYAKVLGP
+470 NTYIYAKVLGP

-492 DAETGVLKYQARSW
+492 DPETGALKYQARSW

-514 NLANED
+514 NIANQD
-520 ISSANGYHS
+520 ISSATGYNP
-529 MGKGGYSLSALNYS
+529 MGKGGYSLSDLHYS
-543 VNAIRSMSETVADID
+543 VNAVRSTSETVADIE

-569 TDSGES
+569 NDSGES
-575 SGDVHFSGAGGGNVI
+575 SGDVRFNGAGGGNVI
-590 KSNVTRGNVYFNG
+590 KSNVTRGNVHFNG

-652 QSKQGKMDVYAGG
+652 QSQQGKMDVYAGG
-665 AVNVLVRIGDGQYLA
+665 AVNVLVRLGDGQYLA
-680 HLLAYGNISVHK
+680 HLLAYGNISVQK
-692 GNGNSRV
+692 GSGDSRV
-699 AMLGGY
+699 VMLGGY
-705 NTHTQIGSGHGLW
+705 NTHTQIGSGNGLW

-730 GNGEV
+730 GKGDV
-735 TSVLAGGANVLTKVG
+735 AAVLAGGANVLTKMG
-750 EGELTAGML
+750 EGELTSGML
-759 GGANVMTHISG
+759 GGANVITHISN
-770 DEQASN
+770 DDQLSN

-789 KKGKGDTLAVMGGGA
+789 KKGKGNTLAVMGGGA
-804 NVLTHVGDGSTTGV
+804 NVLTHVGDGTTTGV
-818 MVGGANILTKVGN
+818 MVGAANILTKVGN

-868 DGTSIAA
+868 DGASIAV

-962 GNGSTF
+962 GHGSTF
-968 AAMIGQANVMTKVGN
+968 AAMIGQANIMTKVGN

-994 NIYTHVGDGT
+994 NIMTHVGDGT

-1011 EMNVMT
+1011 EVNVMT

-1052 IVTKVGDDFMGVVAA
+1052 IVTKLGDDFMGVVAA

-1103 LISDIGNVMTHVGDG
+1103 LISDVGNVMTHVGDG
-1118 TTIGIAKGKANIVTK
+1118 TTIGIAKGKANLITK
-1133 VGDGLGIN
+1133 VGDGLGVN

-1153 GDGDRYNFAKG
+1153 GDGDRYNYAKG
-1164 EANILTK
+1164 EANLITK
-1171 VGDGQEVSVVQ
+1171 VGDGQELSVVQ
-1182 GKANIITHVGN
+1182 GEANIITHVGN

-1198 GAWGKANVITKVGDG
+1198 GAWGKANVITKVGHG
-1213 RNVVLAKGEANIVTQ
+1213 QNVVLAKGEANIVTQ

-1240 KGNVVTKVGDGMQ
+1240 KGNIVTKVGDGMQ

-1258 GKANITTTVGN
+1258 GQANITTTVGN

-1279 ANINTKVGN
+1279 ANINTKVGD

-1314 KGKANANIHIGD
+1314 KGKANANIHVGD

-1334 ARNNVAIK
+1334 AQNNVAIK

-1363 SALFDNVKQTLLGV
+1363 SALFDNIKQTVLGV

-1389 DEASTSGT
+1389 DEASSSGT
-1397 QKGRGAIA
+1397 HKGRGAIA

-1414 FQMDAIEE
+1414 FQMDAIKE

-1430 LTGSVTKVDTPDLNE
+1430 LTGSVTKVDTPDLNK
-1445 MDNDLN
+1445 MQHALN
-1451 IDGAS
+1451 VDDS
-1456 DHAPNLIVNGD
+1456 SVQAPNLIVNGD
-1467 FEQGDRG
+1467 FEQGEHG

-1485 SGSVYGVNGEGHGT
+1485 AGSVYGVEGEGHGA
-1499 RVTELDTHTN
+1499 RVTELDTYTN
-1509 TSLYQDLTDLTE
+1509 TSLYQDLANLAQ

-1536 LSNNEGIE
+1536 LSNNEGID

-1556 GDASAWQQKTLK
+1556 GDESAWQKKTLK
-1568 LTAHAGSNRIEF
+1568 LTAQAGSNRIEF

-1595 VVAKSESSP
+1595 VVATSESSQ
-1604 QANAVSEH
+1604 QANAIREH
-1612 AKQNQASQ
+1612 ATQNPATQ

-1661 IENNGQAQ
+1661 LENNGQAQ
-1669 RDAVKE
+1669 RDAVQE
-1675 ESEAVTAELTT
+1675 ESEAITAELTK

-1699 HTGKSGE
+1699 HTGESGD
-1706 QWRNDFA
+1706 QWRNEFA
-1713 GGLLDGVQSQ
+1713 SGLLAGVQTQ
-1723 IDDAK
+1723 LDDAK
-1728 QLASDKMAAAKQ
+1728 QLANDKIAEAKQ
-1740 TQSDNNSKVKDS
+1740 THADNQNKVKDAV
-1752 IAKSEA
+1752 AKSEA

-1772 DIAEAKADAET
+1772 DIADAQADAEK
-1783 RKADA
+1783 RKTDA
-1788 VAKSHDAKQAESD
+1788 LAKGKDAQQAESD
-1801 AHSAA
+1801 AHHAV
-1806 NDAQSRGDRDAM
+1806 NNAQSRGDRDVQL
-1818 NAENK
+1818 AENK
-1823 ANQAQNDAQGAKQNE
+1823 ANQAQADAQSAKQNE

-1845 GVAGS
+1845 GVTGS
-1850 GLSGNAHRVEG
+1850 GLSGNAHSVESS
-1861 AGETG
+1861 GETD

-1881 SDGLTEQELEALEG
+1881 SEDLTEQEQEALEG

-1906 AGIRSKN
+1906 AGIRAKN
-1913 SGSTITSMFM
+1913 SSVSSMTSMFS
-1923 EANADSIVVDTT
+1923 ETNSKSIVVPTKVSPEPDRQEVTRR
-1935 ASQDVVRKEVRISGV
+1935 DVRISGV
-1950 NLVGL
+1950 NL
-1955 GEASHDSAESLVA
+1955 ESLSAVKGSLPTGQLA
-1968 ARAEKVANLYRWLDT
+1968 SKS
-1983 DNDVATD
+1983 
-1990 KYVPVPGFER
+1990 VPGFKSHFASTSIGIENELSGLVVVLPKNSAQTFGYVHDSQGNPLFMLTKDMNQGGYSNPVGINDIQGVNNWQTHTIELVTYPSEISDTAAVESR
-2000 VDADVSDEVKQR
+2000 KEAMLWLAKEFTDHINQSNHQSLPHLVSDDGR
-2012 MIQSMSGYIE
+2012 F
-2022 HTDNQVPKD
+2022 
-2031 QAQAL
+2031 
-2036 ATLFVESTLDYD
+2036 TLVISN
-2048 WDKRVEF
+2048 
-2055 LTKLESYGYS
+2055 S
-2065 FETPHA
+2065 
-2071 EKSIVS
+2071 
-2077 FWSGKNFKQYRDVL
+2077 
-2091 DNAQTDG
+2091 
-2098 KKVVYDIDV
+2098 
-2107 KGNAFAIDLNKHLMR
+2107 KHLIAA
-2122 WGGLFLDPDNAEQ
+2122 GNGT
-2135 NQLKSSIDAATF
+2135 SIDAQGKTIGMTPSGQQATMAISAKEF
-2147 SNTGFWSSVYATGA
+2147 GTSSSSEVRLLESAPWYQAGLRDEFLANAKNTTLDDPATAQNVYAYLTSVYSKTADLAKEYGIYINDWDPASEGFSPNA
-2161 QHDVYVIAEGGV
+2161 QGLTDPKVKNAWSILPRTKPVRMLELLSAEDSRYVRQQIAEKLKGTYSESLAKNVFEYFQYGGEV
-2173 RLGNYFWH
+2173 AGHGINNATTGSMQQP
-2181 VELPALRQL
+2181 EPAILFEFRSVPSAL
-2190 QREGLVGEIRLLD
+2190 SDFVPKTASTVKVDVKALDHFDSSSRKAIITEVNGLVS
-2203 KPVSEYKDLPAD
+2203 VSED
-2215 EIGRRLTDAGVGVKV
+2215 
-2230 RFDALSSA
+2230 FDAWYQEYRASKGQPPVKNPKSSA
-2238 RQAELLADNPDD
+2238 SANHKAEWLMTQHAEQWAKITAPYTDNHETLTSTKLASNDKE
-2250 YRADTL
+2250 
-2256 VELDVKLSAIDSMLR
+2256 ELHALDETSNLEHNKQQENVSSIINTMLNDM
-2271 ESLPFYSLRTER
+2271 LPFYSLRTER

-2294 EVRSWPG
+2294 EVRAWPG
-2301 SDDKSK
+2301 TEDKSK
-2307 TILLD
+2307 TIILED
-2312 NPEDAAQQKA
+2312 PEDAAQHKA

-2343 VDNKVL
+2343 VDNKVI
-2349 SHHDGRTRIL
+2349 SHHEGRTHVL
-2359 AQKEDGAW
+2359 AQKVDGAW
-2367 TYNTN
+2367 QYNAKV
-2372 SELMSVTELL
+2372 ELMSVTELL
-2382 DAAHVSG
+2382 DAANVTG
-2389 KVRGESYQKVIDA
+2389 KIRGESYQQVIDA
-2402 LAEYHASTAEH
+2402 LADYHASITEH
-2413 ADYELESVEQLV
+2413 ADYEPESVEKLL
-2425 NLRKKIEGYALGH
+2425 NLRKKIEGYVLGH
-2438 PDSGRLEAMN
+2438 PDSGRVEAMN
-2448 SLLNQVNSRLEEV
+2448 SLLNQVNTRLDEV
-2461 SVLAVSEQSIKA
+2461 SLLSVAEQTIQA
-2473 HDSFSRLYDQLDNA
+2473 QDSFSRLYDQLEAAN
-2487 HLKQSK
+2487 LKESK
-2493 HLYLDGNGDFVTK
+2493 HLYLDQNGDFVTK
-2506 GKGNLAKIDQ
+2506 GKGNLANIDL
-2516 LGGSDA
+2516 LGSREA
-2522 VLEKVKA
+2522 VLEKVKLTV
-2529 SVNHEYGQAIAD
+2529 SNEYGQTVAD

-2547 SANELAK
+2547 SAKDLAK

-2560 ITGLNR
+2560 IAGLNKV
-2566 IHQALEQHMSPVSAT
+2566 HQAIEQHLSPVSAT
-2581 MYIWKPS
+2581 LYIWKPS

-2602 GRTQIDAQ
+2602 GRTQLEGQ
-2610 AAADFNKQ
+2610 AAADFNQQ

-2629 SSNIRNIFN
+2629 SSNISNILN
-2638 VATEY
+2638 VATKD

-2667 MASEENDGFGL
+2667 VASEENDGFGL
-2678 NDGETKLKRFIEKL
+2678 HDGDIKLKRFIEKL
-2692 NAAKGIDAAYKD
+2692 NAAKGIDASFKE

-2718 MLVSTGIPAHVFQPF
+2718 MLETTGIPAHVFQPF
-2733 VDQWNDTS
+2733 VEQWNDTS

-2754 LQKQAQASG
+2754 LRLQAQRSD
-2763 DPALVAKR
+2763 DPELLEKR
-2771 IDNVVRLFAERALEE
+2771 IGNVVRQFAERALEE
-2786 IEAFKA
+2786 IETFKA
-2792 SQADEGRVFRINLE
+2792 SQADQGRVFRINLE

-2817 NRLSHD
+2817 HRLSND

-2854 TWRPKFG
+2854 TWLPKFG

-2885 KQSHQVNDDLD
+2885 KQSHQVTDVLD
-2896 ALSGSEKH
+2896 ALSGNEKP
-2904 KDKVAIENDGTPPR
+2904 KENVAIENDGTPPR
-2918 DKVPLSP
+2918 DKESLSP

-2935 GERDA
+2935 GDKEA
-2940 RRKIGDITQTLLDH
+2940 RRKIGEITQTLLDH

-2959 ESQKVTLKGEAG
+2959 ESQKITLQGEAG
-2971 RLTGYYHQGTASSD
+2971 RLTGYYHQGTAPSEG
-2985 DETSTTSGK
+2985 ETSSPSGK

-3014 SHYQKQGIDML
+3014 NHYQKQGIDML
-3025 AVNLRGYGESDGGPS
+3025 AINLRGYGESDGGPS

-3057 DKGIDPSNIILHG
+3057 DKGIDPSNIIIHG

-3119 VGTIA
+3119 VGAIA

-3134 KNLKGLPQET
+3134 KNLEGLPKET
-3144 PILLLTDNEGLGEE
+3144 SILLLTDNEGLGNE
-3158 GEKLRVKL
+3158 GEKLRTKL
-3166 SNSGFNVTGE
+3166 TASGYNVTGE

-3189 SQYTGQIVS
+3189 SQYADQIVS
-3198 DLLNTQHIKHNE
+3198 GLSSSASVDEDLDQQGLDTTSTKDQGVSNKDDHLQVVDSKE
-3210 AKLNLEPHGKN
+3210 A
-3221 YESRDLILKPISQP
+3221 
-3235 ETVELGMP
+3235 
-3243 EVDQKVLADI
+3243 LADGKI
-3253 AERENV
+3253 
-3259 IIGVRPVD
+3259 
-3267 EKSKSLIA
+3267 L
-3275 SKMYSSKGLFV
+3275 
-3286 KAKSSDWGPMSGF
+3286 
-3299 IPVDQS
+3299 
-3305 FAKASARRDLETFN
+3305 
-3319 RHAEQSIQSGNAVS
+3319 H
-3333 ADLYLNQVRVEE
+3333 NQ
-3345 LVSKYHSLTPL
+3345 
-3356 ELDDQSGMYKTT
+3356 
-3368 ATNGDQSVPFFL
+3368 
-3380 NRVTVDGNEL
+3380 
-3390 WQVHYITNG
+3390 
-3399 ELAPFKVIGDP
+3399 
-3410 VSKQPMTADYDLLT
+3410 
-3424 VMYSYGDLGPQD
+3424 
-3436 KVKQPLTWQQWKD
+3436 
-3449 SVTYEDLTPKY
+3449 
-3460 KELYSNEDLYN
+3460 
-3471 KKDGASLGNVSGRLK
+3471 
-3486 ELKDRINVDL
+3486 
-3496 GRTNGLEMVHHGA
+3496 
-3509 DDANPYAVMADNF
+3509 
-3522 PATFFV
+3522 
-3528 PKSLFAEDG
+3528 
-3537 LGEGKGSIQTYFNVN
+3537 
-3552 EQGAVVIR
+3552 
-3560 NPQEFSDFQQVTI
+3560 
-3573 NASFRASFNDKWNH
+3573 
-3587 GLDEPLFTTKRKLS
+3587 
-3601 HEFLNKR
+3601 
-3608 DQLLK
+3608 
-3613 KLSGGRLDA
+3613 
-3622 QDETLVA
+3622 
-3629 LGNPD
+3629 
-3634 DVSGNK
+3634 
-3640 AIVAVDVSQIFTRQ
+3640 
-3654 ELKERANVFAKPIGA
+3654 
-3669 SYQGILDQLDLVHQ
+3669 
-3683 TVSRDQ
+3683 
-3689 IVASFELN
+3689 
-3697 KKVNAYIAEH
+3697 
-3707 PTSGRNQALTQL
+3707 
-3719 KEQITSALFIGKMQV
+3719 
-3734 AQVDIDAIAQTR
+3734 
-3746 PELAARIFMVAI
+3746 
-3758 EEANGE
+3758 
-3764 HRGLTDMMVRWANED
+3764 
-3779 PYLAPKQGYKG
+3779 
-3790 ETPNDLGFDAKYHV
+3790 
-3804 DLGDHYADFKQW
+3804 
-3816 LETSQSNGL
+3816 
-3825 LSKATLDE
+3825 
-3833 STKTV
+3833 
-3838 HLGYSYQ
+3838 
-3845 ELQDLTGV
+3845 
-3853 ESVQMAFYFLKEA
+3853 
-3866 AKKVDPISG
+3866 
-3875 DSAEMILL
+3875 
-3883 KKFADKSYL
+3883 
-3892 SQLDSDRMDQI
+3892 
-3903 EGIYRSS
+3903 
-3910 HETDV
+3910 
-3915 DAWDRRYS
+3915 
-3923 GAGYDELTNKLAGAT
+3923 
-3938 GVDEQLSVLLDDRK
+3938 
-3952 GLLIGEVHGSDVNGL
+3952 DVNGW
-3967 RFVNEQMDALKKQGV
+3967 G
-3982 TVIGLE
+3982 
-3988 HLRSDLA
+3988 
-3995 QPLIDRYLA
+3995 P
-4004 TGVMSSELSA
+4004 
-4014 MLKTKHLD
+4014 
-4022 ATLFENARANGM
+4022 
-4034 RIVALDANSSA
+4034 
-4045 RPNVQGTEHGLM
+4045 
-4057 YRAGAANNIAVEVL
+4057 
-4071 QSLPDDEKFV
+4071 
-4081 AIYGKA
+4081 
-4087 HLQSHKGIEGFVP
+4087 
-4100 GITHRLDLPALRVS
+4100 IT
-4114 DSNQFRVEQ
+4114 
-4123 DDMTLRVVYD
+4123 
-4133 DVANKP
+4133 
-4139 KLTFKDSLSGAN
+4139 
-4151 TAIHNQNV
+4151 
-4159 NDWERVA
+4159 
-4166 VTPTADGGETRFDGQ
+4166 VTPTTDGGKTRFDGQ

-4188 DSVVANAAANLAGKH
+4188 DDVVAKAAANLAGKH

-4237 GHGRDDSDSNNTHL
+4237 GHGRDHSESNNTRL
-4251 SGYSAEDLA
+4251 SGYSADELA
-4260 AKLANFQQSFSQ
+4260 VKLAKFQQSFNQ
-4272 AENINNT
+4272 AENINNK

-4307 DVNGLRV
+4307 DANGLRV
-4314 DVSARS
+4314 DVSVRS
-4320 SELAVDATGR
+4320 SELAIDEAGR
-4330 KHTKDENG
+4330 KHTKDANG
-4338 DWIQK
+4338 DWVQK
-4343 AETNKVSLSWNE
+4343 AENNKVSLSWDA
-4355 QGEVIAKEERIRNGI
+4355 QGEVVAKDERIRNGI

-4381 VSDVGEIARGAI
+4381 VSDVDELARGAI

-4404 KRKVETE
+4404 KRKPETE
-4411 TSSSAANNKLSYSG
+4411 VIANSSSSNQLSYSG
-4425 NIQVNVGDGEFT
+4425 NIQVNVGEGEFT

-4448 KVGSG
+4448 KVGTG

-4468 IGNGES
+4468 IGDGES
-4474 KHSVDMGGYQA
+4474 KHSVDIGGYQA
-4485 LEGAQMFIG
+4485 LEGAQMFLG

-4499 FNLGQSNDLLVM
+4499 FNFGHSNDLILM

-4531 SGVLQSI
+4531 SGVLQGI
-4538 ATSGE
+4538 AMSGDGE
-4543 DQDWLAAQEQQ
+4543 DWLAAQEQQ

-4573 SSVDYTCLVELDS
+4573 SSVDYTTLVELDS
-4586 HNERSSRGLKHDTEA
+4586 QNERDSRGLKHDAEA
-4601 ALNKQYNQWLSG
+4601 TLNKQYNQWLSG
-4613 NSDSSAGKLS
+4613 NGNSGTSQLS

-4676 LMTQQFSATGQAKT
+4676 LMTQQFTATGQAKT
-4690 TFTYTPEDLPRQLK
+4690 TFTYTPQDLPRQLK
-4704 NKLLGQMAGIGA
+4704 NKLLGQLAGVGA

-4723 FGVDYTTSGQI
+4723 FGVDYTASGQI

-4739 EAVDGVAILTEML
+4739 QAVDGVAILKEML

-4767 DPAKLLDSLKSGIDM
+4767 DPAKLLDSLKAGIDM

-4787 QSFAETH
+4787 KSFAETH
-4794 GLKDKAPEEEENKSA
+4794 GLKEKAPEEEKDNSS
-4809 VSVNGTSVNSAQG
+4809 VSVNGANVNSAQG
-4822 ATASDG
+4822 ATMADG

-4836 DRAFGFNSLNLPNLF
+4836 DRALGFNSLNLPNLF

-4864 SLVENLKENLTADL
+4864 SLVENLKQNLTADL

-4894 LQGDGDINLSLGNYN
+4894 LQGDGDINISLGNYN

-4951 GSDMGVLMGRENM
+4951 GHDMGVLVGRENM

-4996 EGGEIDTGL
+4996 EGGEIDTGS

-5015 FNRVDTGDGQDYSVT
+5015 FNRVDTGDDQDYSVT

-5040 AGNDFANVFG
+5040 AGNDFANIFG
-5050 NYNRINASAG
+5050 NYNRINVGAG

-5075 GEGEDHLIA
+5075 GDGDDHLIA

-5095 EEGRDLMV
+5095 GEGRDLMV

-5132 DISSEDNIVF
+5132 DIRSEDNIVF

-5166 PVSETDQAKFE
+5166 PSNDSDQSKFE
-5177 HIGSVTFNDYFDGKR
+5177 HIGSVTFSDYFNGNR
-5192 AQMIIAMGEK
+5192 AQVVIGMSEK
-5202 DANGER
+5202 DLSGER
-5208 EYTTL
+5208 EYTML
-5213 SESSIDA
+5213 SDSAIDA
-5220 LVQAMSGFD
+5220 LIQAMSGFE
-5229 PQAGDNGFIDN
+5229 PQAGDNGFIDS
-5240 LDSKSRVAISTAWAD
+5240 LESKSQAAISMAWSD
-5255 VVHKKGITV
+5255 VVHKKGLMV

>member
-15 GNYSADN
+15 GNYSADD
-22 GNNDIVAIGFGGEIH
+22 GNNNIVAIGFGGQIH

-53 VHTGSGNDTVVGGSA
+53 VYTGSGNDTVVGGSA
-68 YLRVEDSTGHLSVK
+68 YLKVEDSTGHLIVK

-107 SIDHLGHHGDVS
+107 SIDHLGNHGDVS

-124 AYNSV
+124 AYNGIT
-129 KRKGLSG
+129 RKGLSG
-136 NVTFKGAGG
+136 NVTFAGAGG
-145 YNALWHETNH
+145 YNALWHETNQ
-155 GNLSFAGAG
+155 GNLSFTGAG

-171 TWFDQYQGSR
+171 TWSNRYQGSH
-181 GDVSFD
+181 GDVTFD

-235 ERTRQAE
+235 ERTHQAE
-242 DVYQQTHGNIRFEG
+242 DVYTQTRGNIRFEG
-256 VGGYNSFYSDVA
+256 VGGYNSLYSDVA

-276 GGAYNTITRKGS
+276 GGAYNTIIRKGS
-288 GSSFDA
+288 GNDFA
-294 QGMEYA
+294 KEGMTNA
-300 KAEDIVLTTAKMHG
+300 KADEIVLTKAVMSG
-314 SWIGSGTHA
+314 SWIGQDHH
-323 VTAVKSEREPNTYLF
+323 VTAVKSASEPNTYLF
-338 AIADGT
+338 AFADST

-349 KVRLSNDPKTGKLKY
+349 KVQLRNDPQTGELKY
-364 YSEAWYKQGNH
+364 YSTAWYKEGNH
-375 LSGLARSDVSSAGG
+375 LSNLANQDISDNGG
-389 FEVNPINGGYTLS
+389 FTAVNINGAYTLS
-402 NIAVEHQQSL
+402 DLKVEHQQSV
-412 TVHAME
+412 TVHAVE
-418 KDLTEYEWVTYA
+418 KSLTEYEWVTYA
-430 NGALIDAKDVVLSD
+430 NGAVIDAKEVSLSD
-444 AKMGGHAISTD
+444 AKMGGHAIYAD
-455 GTKVDVQAIK
+455 GTKVDVKAVK
-465 SNRKP
+465 SNRQP
-470 NTYVYAKVLGP
+470 NTYIYAKVLGP

-492 DAETGVLKYQARSW
+492 DPETGALKYQARSW

-514 NLANED
+514 NIANQD
-520 ISSANGYHS
+520 ISSATGYNP
-529 MGKGGYSLSALNYS
+529 MGKGGYSLSDLHYS
-543 VNAIRSMSETVADID
+543 VNAVRSTSETVADIE

-569 TDSGES
+569 NDSGES
-575 SGDVHFSGAGGGNVI
+575 SGDVRFNGAGGGNVI
-590 KSNVTRGNVYFNG
+590 KSNVTRGNVHFNG

-652 QSKQGKMDVYAGG
+652 QSQQGKMDVYAGG
-665 AVNVLVRIGDGQYLA
+665 AVNVLVRLGDGQYLA
-680 HLLAYGNISVHK
+680 HLLAYGNISVQK
-692 GNGNSRV
+692 GSGDSRV
-699 AMLGGY
+699 VMLGGY
-705 NTHTQIGSGHGLW
+705 NTHTQIGSGNGLW

-730 GNGEV
+730 GKGDV
-735 TSVLAGGANVLTKVG
+735 AAVLAGGANVLTKMG
-750 EGELTAGML
+750 EGELRSGML
-759 GGANVMTHISG
+759 GGANVITHISN
-770 DEQASN
+770 DDQLSN

-789 KKGKGDTLAVMGGGA
+789 KKGKGNTLAVMGGGA
-804 NVLTHVGDGSTTGV
+804 NVLTHVGDGTTTGV

-851 QTLGVMGA
+851 QTLGVMVA

-868 DGTSIAA
+868 DGTSIAV

-908 DALALM
+908 DALTLM

-935 KGNVATKVGNGTTL
+935 KGNIATKVGNGTTL

-962 GNGSTF
+962 GHGSTF
-968 AAMIGQANVMTKVGN
+968 AAMIGQANIMTKVGN

-994 NIYTHVGDGT
+994 NIMTHVGDGT

-1011 EMNVMT
+1011 EVNVMT

-1103 LISDIGNVMTHVGDG
+1103 LISDVGNVMTHVGDG
-1118 TTIGIAKGKANIVTK
+1118 TTIGIAKGKANLITK
-1133 VGDGLGIN
+1133 VGDGLGVN

-1164 EANILTK
+1164 EANLITK

-1182 GKANIITHVGN
+1182 GQANIITHVGN

-1198 GAWGKANVITKVGDG
+1198 GAWGKANVITKVGHG
-1213 RNVVLAKGEANIVTQ
+1213 QNVVLAKGEANIVTQ

-1240 KGNVVTKVGDGMQ
+1240 KGNIVTKVGDGMQ

-1258 GKANITTTVGN
+1258 GQANITTTVGN
-1269 GLSVT
+1269 GLNVT

-1279 ANINTKVGN
+1279 ANINTKVGD

-1314 KGKANANIHIGD
+1314 KGKANANIHVGD

-1334 ARNNVAIK
+1334 AQNNVAIK

-1363 SALFDNVKQTLLGV
+1363 SALFDNIKQTVLGV

-1389 DEASTSGT
+1389 DEASSSGT
-1397 QKGRGAIA
+1397 HKGRGAIA

-1414 FQMDAIEE
+1414 FQMDAIKE

-1430 LTGSVTKVDTPDLNE
+1430 LTGSVTKVDTPDLNK
-1445 MDNDLN
+1445 MQHALN
-1451 IDGAS
+1451 VDDS
-1456 DHAPNLIVNGD
+1456 SVQAPNLIVNGD
-1467 FEQGDRG
+1467 FELGEHG

-1485 SGSVYGVNGEGHGT
+1485 AGSVYGVEGEGHGA
-1499 RVTELDTHTN
+1499 RVTELDTYTN
-1509 TSLYQDLTDLTE
+1509 TSLYQDLANLAQ

-1556 GDASAWQQKTLK
+1556 GDESAWQQKTLK
-1568 LTAHAGSNRIEF
+1568 LTAQAGSNRIEF

-1595 VVAKSESSP
+1595 VVATSESSQ
-1604 QANAVSEH
+1604 QANAIREH
-1612 AKQNQASQ
+1612 ATQNPAAQ

-1661 IENNGQAQ
+1661 LENNGQAQ
-1669 RDAVKE
+1669 RDAVQE
-1675 ESEAVTAELTT
+1675 ESEAITAELTK

-1699 HTGKSGE
+1699 HTGESGD
-1706 QWRNDFA
+1706 QWRNEFA
-1713 GGLLDGVQSQ
+1713 SGLLAGVQTQ
-1723 IDDAK
+1723 LDDAK
-1728 QLASDKMAAAKQ
+1728 QLANGKIAEAKQ
-1740 TQSDNNSKVKDS
+1740 THADNQNKVKDAV
-1752 IAKSEA
+1752 AKSEA

-1772 DIAEAKADAET
+1772 DIADAQADAEK

-1788 VAKSHDAKQAESD
+1788 LAKGKDAQQAESD
-1801 AHSAA
+1801 AHHAV
-1806 NDAQSRGDRDAM
+1806 NNAQSRGDRDVQV
-1818 NAENK
+1818 AENK
-1823 ANQAQNDAQGAKQNE
+1823 ANQAQADAQGAKQNE

-1845 GVAGS
+1845 GVTGS
-1850 GLSGNAHRVEG
+1850 GLSGNAHSVEG
-1861 AGETG
+1861 AGETD
-1866 SHVNTDS
+1866 SHVKTDS

-1881 SDGLTEQELEALEG
+1881 SEGLTEQEQEALEG

-1906 AGIRSKN
+1906 AGIRAKN
-1913 SGSTITSMFM
+1913 SGSTITTMFT
-1923 EANADSIVVDTT
+1923 EANTDSIVVPTT
-1935 ASQDVVRKEVRISGV
+1935 KPQDVVRKEIRISGV
-1950 NLVGL
+1950 NLEGL
-1955 GEASHDSAESLVA
+1955 GEASHDSAVSLVA
-1968 ARAEKVANLYRWLDT
+1968 ARAEKVANLYRWLDS
-1983 DNDVATD
+1983 DHPRATEQ
-1990 KYVPVPGFER
+1990 YIPVPGFER
-2000 VDADVSDEVKQR
+2000 VDVNVSDETKQR
-2012 MIQSMSGYIE
+2012 LTQFVSGYIE

-2036 ATLFVESTLDYD
+2036 ATLFVEATLNYD

-2065 FETPHA
+2065 FEAPHG
-2071 EKSIVS
+2071 ENSLVS
-2077 FWSGKNFKQYRDVL
+2077 FWSGRNFKEYRNVL
-2091 DNAQTDG
+2091 DNAQPDG

-2107 KGNAFAIDLNKHLMR
+2107 QGNAFAIKLNKQLMR
-2122 WGGLFLDPDNAEQ
+2122 WGDMFLDLENADQ
-2135 NQLKSSIDAATF
+2135 NHLQSSIEAAAY

-2161 QHDVYVIAEGGV
+2161 KDDVYVIAEGGM
-2173 RLGNYFWH
+2173 RLGNYFWN
-2181 VELPALRQL
+2181 VELPLLRQL

-2203 KPVSEYKDLPAD
+2203 KPVSEYKDVPVN
-2215 EIGRRLTDAGVGVKV
+2215 EIGHKLTDAGVGVKV
-2230 RFDALSSA
+2230 RFDALSA
-2238 RQAELLADNPDD
+2238 AQQAELLAINPKG
-2250 YRADTL
+2250 YKADSL

-2271 ESLPFYSLRTER
+2271 DALPFYSLRTER

-2294 EVRSWPG
+2294 KVRAWPG
-2301 SDDKSK
+2301 SDGKSK
-2307 TILLD
+2307 TIVLD
-2312 NPEDAAQQKA
+2312 NPEDATQQKT
-2322 IERFILANFDN
+2322 IERFILANFQN

-2343 VDNKVL
+2343 VDNKVI
-2349 SHHDGRTRIL
+2349 SHDKGITHIL
-2359 AQKEDGAW
+2359 AQKVDGAW
-2367 TYNTN
+2367 LYNAKVD
-2372 SELMSVTELL
+2372 LMSVTELL
-2382 DAAHVSG
+2382 DAANVTG
-2389 KVRGESYQKVIDA
+2389 KIRGESYQQVIDA
-2402 LAEYHASTAEH
+2402 LSEYHSSVTELS
-2413 ADYELESVEQLV
+2413 DYEQESIEKLLS
-2425 NLRKKIEGYALGH
+2425 LRKKIEGYVLGH
-2438 PDSGRLEAMN
+2438 PDSGRIAAMN
-2448 SLLNQVNSRLEEV
+2448 SLLNQVNTRLEEV
-2461 SVLAVSEQSIKA
+2461 SVLAVSEPNIKA
-2473 HDSFSRLYDQLDNA
+2473 QDSFSRLYDQLETAN
-2487 HLKQSK
+2487 LKGTK
-2493 HLYLDGNGDFVTK
+2493 HLYLDQNGEFVTK
-2506 GKGNLAKIDQ
+2506 GKGHLANIDL
-2516 LGGSDA
+2516 LGSREA
-2522 VLEKVKA
+2522 VLEKVKLTV
-2529 SVNHEYGQAIAD
+2529 SNEYGQTVAD

-2547 SANELAK
+2547 SAKDLAK

-2560 ITGLNR
+2560 IAGLKKVHLA
-2566 IHQALEQHMSPVSAT
+2566 IEQHLSPVSAT
-2581 MYIWKPS
+2581 LFLWKPS

-2594 HAALQIGQ
+2594 HAALQISQ
-2602 GRTQIDAQ
+2602 GRTQLEGQ
-2610 AAADFNKQ
+2610 AAADFNQQ

-2629 SSNIRNIFN
+2629 SSNISNILN
-2638 VATEY
+2638 VATKD
-2643 QPDLKLRWSDFS
+2643 QPDLKLRWKDFS
-2655 QPAHQNDTLEHD
+2655 QPAAHGESLAFD
-2667 MASEENDGFGL
+2667 MQTEENDDFGL
-2678 NDGETKLKRFIEKL
+2678 KSAEDKLKDFIKQL
-2692 NAAKGIDAAYKD
+2692 ASASGVDKKFKD
-2704 ASEGYASVL
+2704 ISQAFTMMAL
-2713 LGNPD
+2713 MNPD
-2718 MLVSTGIPAHVFQPF
+2718 ILESANIPEHISKPF

-2741 YDMMDVANRFAQE
+2741 YDMQDVAQRFAKELQEQAKVAANSEQMEQQISEVVRRFAQDE
-2754 LQKQAQASG
+2754 LDKIQT
-2763 DPALVAKR
+2763 
-2771 IDNVVRLFAERALEE
+2771 
-2786 IEAFKA
+2786 FKET
-2792 SQADEGRVFRINLE
+2792 QADQGRVFRINLE

-2817 NRLSHD
+2817 HRLSND

-2854 TWRPKFG
+2854 TWLPKFG

-2885 KQSHQVNDDLD
+2885 KQSHQVTDVLD
-2896 ALSGSEKH
+2896 ALSG
-2904 KDKVAIENDGTPPR
+2904 N
-2918 DKVPLSP
+2918 
-2925 LTRFLNNELY
+2925 
-2935 GERDA
+2935 
-2940 RRKIGDITQTLLDH
+2940 
-2954 AVEKG
+2954 
-2959 ESQKVTLKGEAG
+2959 
-2971 RLTGYYHQGTASSD
+2971 
-2985 DETSTTSGK
+2985 
-2994 VVLFLHGSGS
+2994 
-3004 SAEEQASAIR
+3004 
-3014 SHYQKQGIDML
+3014 
-3025 AVNLRGYGESDGGPS
+3025 
-3040 EKGLYQ
+3040 
-3046 DARTMFNYLVN
+3046 
-3057 DKGIDPSNIILHG
+3057 
-3070 YSMGG
+3070 
-3075 PIAAD
+3075 
-3080 LARYAAQNGQ
+3080 
-3090 AVSGLL
+3090 
-3096 LDRPMPSMTKA
+3096 
-3107 ITAHEVA
+3107 
-3114 NPAGI
+3114 
-3119 VGTIA
+3119 
-3124 KAVNGQFSVE
+3124 
-3134 KNLKGLPQET
+3134 
-3144 PILLLTDNEGLGEE
+3144 
-3158 GEKLRVKL
+3158 
-3166 SNSGFNVTGE
+3166 
-3176 QTFYGHEASNRLM
+3176 
-3189 SQYTGQIVS
+3189 
-3198 DLLNTQHIKHNE
+3198 
-3210 AKLNLEPHGKN
+3210 
-3221 YESRDLILKPISQP
+3221 
-3235 ETVELGMP
+3235 
-3243 EVDQKVLADI
+3243 
-3253 AERENV
+3253 
-3259 IIGVRPVD
+3259 
-3267 EKSKSLIA
+3267 
-3275 SKMYSSKGLFV
+3275 
-3286 KAKSSDWGPMSGF
+3286 KAK
-3299 IPVDQS
+3299 
-3305 FAKASARRDLETFN
+3305 
-3319 RHAEQSIQSGNAVS
+3319 
-3333 ADLYLNQVRVEE
+3333 
-3345 LVSKYHSLTPL
+3345 
-3356 ELDDQSGMYKTT
+3356 
-3368 ATNGDQSVPFFL
+3368 
-3380 NRVTVDGNEL
+3380 
-3390 WQVHYITNG
+3390 
-3399 ELAPFKVIGDP
+3399 
-3410 VSKQPMTADYDLLT
+3410 
-3424 VMYSYGDLGPQD
+3424 
-3436 KVKQPLTWQQWKD
+3436 
-3449 SVTYEDLTPKY
+3449 
-3460 KELYSNEDLYN
+3460 
-3471 KKDGASLGNVSGRLK
+3471 
-3486 ELKDRINVDL
+3486 
-3496 GRTNGLEMVHHGA
+3496 
-3509 DDANPYAVMADNF
+3509 
-3522 PATFFV
+3522 
-3528 PKSLFAEDG
+3528 
-3537 LGEGKGSIQTYFNVN
+3537 
-3552 EQGAVVIR
+3552 
-3560 NPQEFSDFQQVTI
+3560 
-3573 NASFRASFNDKWNH
+3573 
-3587 GLDEPLFTTKRKLS
+3587 
-3601 HEFLNKR
+3601 
-3608 DQLLK
+3608 
-3613 KLSGGRLDA
+3613 
-3622 QDETLVA
+3622 
-3629 LGNPD
+3629 
-3634 DVSGNK
+3634 
-3640 AIVAVDVSQIFTRQ
+3640 VAVDLAQIFTVQ
-3654 ELKERANVFAKPIGA
+3654 ELKERAKVFAKPIGA

-3683 TVSRDQ
+3683 AKGRYQ
-3689 IVASFELN
+3689 IAASFELN
-3697 KKVNAYIAEH
+3697 KKINDYIAEH

-3719 KEQITSALFIGKMQV
+3719 KEQVTSALFIGKMQV
-3734 AQVDIDAIAQTR
+3734 AQAGIDAIAQTR
-3746 PELAARIFMVAI
+3746 PELATRIFMVAI
-3758 EEANGE
+3758 EEANGK
-3764 HRGLTDMMVRWANED
+3764 HVGLTDMMLRWANED
-3779 PYLAPKQGYKG
+3779 PYLAPKHGYKG
-3790 ETPNDLGFDAKYHV
+3790 EMPSDLGFDAKYHV
-3804 DLGDHYADFKQW
+3804 DLGEHYADFKQW

-3845 ELQDLTGV
+3845 ELQDLTGA

-3866 AKKVDPISG
+3866 AKKADPISG

-3883 KKFADKSYL
+3883 KKFADQNYL

-3923 GAGYDELTNKLAGAT
+3923 GKGYDELTNMLASAT

-3967 RFVNEQMDALKKQGV
+3967 RFVNEQMEALKKQGV

-4022 ATLFENARANGM
+4022 VTLFENARVNGM

-4071 QSLPDDEKFV
+4071 QNLPDGEKFV

-4100 GITHRLDLPALRVS
+4100 GITHRLDLPALKVS
-4114 DSNQFRVEQ
+4114 DSNQFTVEQ
-4123 DDMTLRVVYD
+4123 DDVSLRVVYD

-4139 KLTFKDSLSGAN
+4139 KITFKGSLSGAN
-4151 TAIHNQNV
+4151 TALHNQNV
-4159 NDWERVA
+4159 NDWERVV
-4166 VTPTADGGETRFDGQ
+4166 VTPIADGGETRFDGQ

-4188 DSVVANAAANLAGKH
+4188 DPVVAKAAANLAGKH
-4203 PESSVVVQLDSDG
+4203 AESSVVVQLDSDG

-4237 GHGRDDSDSNNTHL
+4237 GHGRDHSESNNTRL
-4251 SGYSAEDLA
+4251 SGYSADELA
-4260 AKLANFQQSFSQ
+4260 VKLAKFQQSFNQ
-4272 AENINNT
+4272 AENINNK

-4301 QFINAM
+4301 QFINAI
-4307 DVNGLRV
+4307 DANGLRV
-4314 DVSARS
+4314 DVSVRS
-4320 SELAVDATGR
+4320 SELAVDEAGR
-4330 KHTKDENG
+4330 KHTKDANG
-4338 DWIQK
+4338 DWVQK
-4343 AETNKVSLSWNE
+4343 AENNKVSLSWDA
-4355 QGEVIAKEERIRNGI
+4355 QGEVVAKDEPIRNGI

-4381 VSDVGEIARGAI
+4381 VNNVDEPARGAI
-4393 GDNNDVFDAPE
+4393 GDNSDVFDAPE
-4404 KRKVETE
+4404 KRKPETE
-4411 TSSSAANNKLSYSG
+4411 VIANSSSSNQLSYSG
-4425 NIQVNVGDGEFT
+4425 NIQVNVGEGEFT

-4448 KVGSG
+4448 KVGTG

-4468 IGNGES
+4468 IGDGES
-4474 KHSVDMGGYQA
+4474 KHSVDIGGYQA
-4485 LEGAQMFIG
+4485 LEGAQMFLG

-4499 FNLGQSNDLLVM
+4499 FNFGHSNDLILM

-4531 SGVLQSI
+4531 SGVLQGI
-4538 ATSGE
+4538 AMSGE
-4543 DQDWLAAQEQQ
+4543 GEDWLAAQEQQ

-4573 SSVDYTCLVELDS
+4573 SSVDYTTLVELDS
-4586 HNERSSRGLKHDTEA
+4586 QNERDSRGMKHDAEA
-4601 ALNKQYNQWLSG
+4601 TLNKQYNQWLSG
-4613 NSDSSAGKLS
+4613 NGNSGTSQLS

-4676 LMTQQFSATGQAKT
+4676 LMTQQFTATGQAKT
-4690 TFTYTPEDLPRQLK
+4690 TFTYTPQDLPRQLK
-4704 NKLLGQMAGIGA
+4704 NKLLGQLAGVGA

-4723 FGVDYTTSGQI
+4723 FGVDYTASGQI

-4739 EAVDGVAILTEML
+4739 QAVDGVAILKEML

-4767 DPAKLLDSLKSGIDM
+4767 DPAKLLDSLKAGIDM

-4787 QSFAETH
+4787 KSFAETH
-4794 GLKDKAPEEEENKSA
+4794 GLKEKAPEEEKDNSS
-4809 VSVNGTSVNSAQG
+4809 VSVNGANVNSAQG
-4822 ATASDG
+4822 ATVADG

-4851 ATIFSQDKQKEMK
+4851 TTIFSQDKQKEMK
-4864 SLVENLKENLTADL
+4864 SLVENLKQNLTADL

-4894 LQGDGDINLSLGNYN
+4894 LQGDGDINISLGNYN

-4951 GSDMGVLMGRENM
+4951 GNDMGVLMGRENM

-4996 EGGEIDTGL
+4996 EGGEIDTGS

-5015 FNRVDTGDGQDYSVT
+5015 FNRVDTGDDQDYSVT

-5050 NYNRINASAG
+5050 NYNRINAGAG

-5075 GEGEDHLIA
+5075 GDGDDHLIA

-5095 EEGRDLMV
+5095 GEGRDLMV

-5132 DISSEDNIVF
+5132 DIRSEDNIVF

-5166 PVSETDQAKFE
+5166 PSNDSDQSKFE
-5177 HIGSVTFNDYFDGKR
+5177 HIGSVTFSDYFNGNR
-5192 AQMIIAMGEK
+5192 AQVVIGMSEK
-5202 DANGER
+5202 DLSGER
-5208 EYTTL
+5208 EYTML
-5213 SESSIDA
+5213 SDSAIDA
-5220 LVQAMSGFD
+5220 LVQAMSGFE
-5229 PQAGDNGFIDN
+5229 PQAGDNGFIDS
-5240 LDSKSRVAISTAWAD
+5240 LESKSQAAISMAWSD
-5255 VVHKKGITV
+5255 VVHKKGLMV

>member
-15 GNYSADN
+15 GNYSADD
-22 GNNDIVAIGFGGEIH
+22 GNNSIVAIGFGGEIH

-53 VHTGSGNDTVVGGSA
+53 VYTGSGNDTVVGGSA
-68 YLRVEDSTGHLSVK
+68 YLRVEDTTGHLSVK

-107 SIDHLGHHGDVS
+107 SIDHLGNHGDVS

-124 AYNSV
+124 AYNGIT
-129 KRKGLSG
+129 RKGLSG
-136 NVTFKGAGG
+136 NVTFKGVGG
-145 YNALWHETNH
+145 YNALWHETNQ

-171 TWFDQYQGSR
+171 TWLNRYQGSR
-181 GDVSFD
+181 GDVTFD

-242 DVYQQTHGNIRFEG
+242 DVYAQTRGNIRFEG
-256 VGGYNSFYSDVA
+256 VGGYNSLYSDVA

-300 KAEDIVLTTAKMHG
+300 KAEDIVLTAAQMHG
-314 SWIGSGTHA
+314 LSIDNGNKFHA

-349 KVRLSNDPKTGKLKY
+349 KVRLYNDPETGKLKY
-364 YSEAWYKQGNH
+364 YSEAWFKRGNH
-375 LSGLARSDVSSAGG
+375 LAELARSDVSSAGG

-412 TVHAME
+412 TVHAVE

-430 NGALIDAKDVVLSD
+430 NGALIDAKDVALSD

-455 GTKVDVQAIK
+455 GTTVDVQAVK

-492 DAETGVLKYQARSW
+492 DPETGALKYQSRSW
-506 YKEGDHTA
+506 YKEGNHTA

-529 MGKGGYSLSALNYS
+529 MGKGGYSLSDLHYS
-543 VNAIRSMSETVADID
+543 VNAVRSTSESVADID

-575 SGDVHFSGAGGGNVI
+575 SGDVRFNGAGGGNVI

-699 AMLGGY
+699 VMLGGY
-705 NTHTQIGSGHGLW
+705 NTHTQIGSGNGLW

-730 GNGEV
+730 GKGDV
-735 TSVLAGGANVLTKVG
+735 ASVLAGGANVLTKVG
-750 EGELTAGML
+750 DGDLTAGML
-759 GGANVMTHISG
+759 GGANVITHISG
-770 DEQASN
+770 DNETSN

-789 KKGKGDTLAVMGGGA
+789 KKGKGNTLAVMGGGA
-804 NVLTHVGDGSTTGV
+804 NVLTHVGDGTTTGV

-868 DGTSIAA
+868 DGTSIAV

-949 AAMVGNANIFTHI
+949 AAMVGNANIFTHV
-962 GNGSTF
+962 GSGSTF
-968 AAMIGQANVMTKVGN
+968 AAMIGQANIMTKVGN

-1004 SLGLFAG
+1004 SLGIFAG
-1011 EMNVMT
+1011 EVNVMT

-1118 TTIGIAKGKANIVTK
+1118 TTIGIAKGKANIITK
-1133 VGDGLGIN
+1133 VGDGLGVN

-1164 EANILTK
+1164 EANIITK

-1198 GAWGKANVITKVGDG
+1198 GAWGKANVITKVGNG

-1240 KGNVVTKVGDGMQ
+1240 KGNIVTKVGDGMQ

-1258 GKANITTTVGN
+1258 GKANITTTVGD

-1279 ANINTKVGN
+1279 ANINTKVGD

-1314 KGKANANIHIGD
+1314 KGKANANIHVGD

-1334 ARNNVAIK
+1334 AQNNVAIK

-1363 SALFDNVKQTLLGV
+1363 SALFDNIKQTLLGV

-1389 DEASTSGT
+1389 DEASSSGT

-1414 FQMDAIEE
+1414 FQMEAIEE

-1430 LTGSVTKVDTPDLNE
+1430 LTGSVTKVDTPDLNK
-1445 MDNDLN
+1445 MQNALDV
-1451 IDGAS
+1451 DGSS
-1456 DHAPNLIVNGD
+1456 DQTQAPNLIVNGD

-1474 WQSTHGVEASY
+1474 WKSTHGVEASY
-1485 SGSVYGVNGEGHGT
+1485 SGNVYGVNGEGHGA
-1499 RVTELDTHTN
+1499 RVTELDTYTN

-1595 VVAKSESSP
+1595 VVAKSESSQ

-1612 AKQNQASQ
+1612 ATQNQASQ

-1661 IENNGQAQ
+1661 LENNGQAQ

-1675 ESEAVTAELTT
+1675 ESEAVTAELTK

-1699 HTGKSGE
+1699 HTGESGE

-1723 IDDAK
+1723 LDDAK
-1728 QLASDKMAAAKQ
+1728 QLANDKIAAAKQ
-1740 TQSDNNSKVKDS
+1740 TQSDNNSKVKES
-1752 IAKSEA
+1752 VAKSEA
-1758 GVAKGEQ
+1758 GVAQGEQ

-1788 VAKSHDAKQAESD
+1788 VAKSNDAKQAESD

-1823 ANQAQNDAQGAKQNE
+1823 ANQAQNDAKGTKQNE
-1838 GDRPDRQ
+1838 GDRPDRE
-1845 GVAGS
+1845 GVVGS
-1850 GLSGNAHRVEG
+1850 GLSGNAHSVEG
-1861 AGETG
+1861 AGGTG

-1873 QTNADGRF
+1873 PTNADGRF
-1881 SDGLTEQELEALEG
+1881 SEGLSEQEQEALEG

-1906 AGIRSKN
+1906 AGIRGKN
-1913 SGSTITSMFM
+1913 SGSTITSMFT
-1923 EANADSIVVDTT
+1923 ETNSDSIVVPTT
-1935 ASQDVVRKEVRISGV
+1935 ASQDVVRKEIRISGV
-1950 NLVGL
+1950 NLEGL
-1955 GEASHDSAESLVA
+1955 GETSHDSAESLVA

-2031 QAQAL
+2031 QAEAL

-2065 FETPHA
+2065 FEAPHA

-2161 QHDVYVIAEGGV
+2161 QNDVYVIAEGGV
-2173 RLGNYFWH
+2173 RLGNYFWN

-2203 KPVSEYKDLPAD
+2203 KPVSEYKGLPAD
-2215 EIGRRLTDAGVGVKV
+2215 QIGRRLTDTGVAVKV
-2230 RFDALSSA
+2230 RFDALSHE
-2238 RQAELLADNPDD
+2238 RQAELLADNPDG
-2250 YRADTL
+2250 YKADTL

-2283 NLLVQEGDEGF
+2283 NLLVQEGEEGF

-2301 SDDKSK
+2301 TDGKSK

-2312 NPEDAAQQKA
+2312 NPEDAAQQKS

-2343 VDNKVL
+2343 VDNKVP

-2372 SELMSVTELL
+2372 VELMSVNELL
-2382 DAAHVSG
+2382 DAAHVNG
-2389 KVRGESYQKVIDA
+2389 KVRGESYQQVIDA
-2402 LAEYHASTAEH
+2402 LTEYHASTVEH
-2413 ADYELESVEQLV
+2413 ADYELESVEKLL
-2425 NLRKKIEGYALGH
+2425 NLRKQIEGYVLGH
-2438 PDSGRLEAMN
+2438 PDSGRVEAMN

-2461 SVLAVSEQSIKA
+2461 AVLAVSEQSIKA

-2487 HLKQSK
+2487 NLKESK

-2506 GKGNLAKIDQ
+2506 GKGNLANIDK

-2529 SVNHEYGQAIAD
+2529 AVTHEYGQVVAD

-2547 SANELAK
+2547 SANDLAK

-2560 ITGLNR
+2560 IAGLNKV
-2566 IHQALEQHMSPVSAT
+2566 HQAIEQHMSPVSAT

-2602 GRTQIDAQ
+2602 GRTQLEGQ

-2638 VATEY
+2638 VATED

-2678 NDGETKLKRFIEKL
+2678 KDGETKLKRFIEKL
-2692 NAAKGIDAAYKD
+2692 NAAKGIDASYKD

-2718 MLVSTGIPAHVFQPF
+2718 MLASTGIPVHVFQPF

-2741 YDMMDVANRFAQE
+2741 YDMMDVANRFAEE

-2763 DPALVAKR
+2763 DPALVEKR

-2817 NRLSHD
+2817 NRLSND

-2885 KQSHQVNDDLD
+2885 KQSHQVTDVLD
-2896 ALSGSEKH
+2896 ALSGNEKH
-2904 KDKVAIENDGTPPR
+2904 KENVAIENDGTPPR
-2918 DKVPLSP
+2918 DKESLSP

-2935 GERDA
+2935 GEKDA
-2940 RRKIGDITQTLLDH
+2940 RRKIGEITQTLLDH
-2954 AVEKG
+2954 AVENG
-2959 ESQKVTLKGEAG
+2959 ESQKVTLKGEVG
-2971 RLTGYYHQGTASSD
+2971 RLTGYYHQGAASSEG
-2985 DETSTTSGK
+2985 ETSATSGK

-3014 SHYQKQGIDML
+3014 NHYQKQGIDML

-3057 DKGIDPSNIILHG
+3057 DKGIDPSNIIIHG

-3119 VGTIA
+3119 VGAIA

-3134 KNLKGLPQET
+3134 KNLKGLPKET

-3158 GEKLRVKL
+3158 GEKLRAKL
-3166 SNSGFNVTGE
+3166 AIAGYNVTGE

-3189 SQYTGQIVS
+3189 GQYADQIVS
-3198 DLLNTQHIKHNE
+3198 GLFNAEQAAVEAGEVLKGLEKDFKRYGDALKPDTSVPGKSKDIRTTKDFLNGYKNDHAKEIVDGFRSDMSIKQLVDLFVKGNWSAEQKGALAWEIESRALKVTFQNKSEKYNRLFREIASAGVVDAKATEQLAPQLMLLNLSNDGFGGRCDPLSKLVLV
-3210 AKLNLEPHGKN
+3210 AKQLENDG
-3221 YESRDLILKPISQP
+3221 Q
-3235 ETVELGMP
+3235 V
-3243 EVDQKVLADI
+3243 
-3253 AERENV
+3253 
-3259 IIGVRPVD
+3259 GVARQLL
-3267 EKSKSLIA
+3267 E
-3275 SKMYSSKGLFV
+3275 KMYSAAAVLSNPTLYSDSEKANASKLLSSLAAIH
-3286 KAKSSDWGPMSGF
+3286 AKNPMHDTSMKVWQEKLEGKQALTVNGVVEK
-3299 IPVDQS
+3299 ITD
-3305 FAKASARRDLETFN
+3305 ASANGKPVL
-3319 RHAEQSIQSGNAVS
+3319 
-3333 ADLYLNQVRVEE
+3333 
-3345 LVSKYHSLTPL
+3345 L
-3356 ELDDQSGMYKTT
+3356 ELDAPGHAMAAWAKGSGDDRVYGFYDPNAGIVEFSSAEKFGDYLTRFFGKSDLNMAQSYKLGKNDAGEAIFNRVVVMDGNTLASYKPTFGDKTT
-3368 ATNGDQSVPFFL
+3368 MQGILDLPVFDATPIKKPTGGVASDLEALGDK
-3380 NRVTVDGNEL
+3380 T
-3390 WQVHYITNG
+3390 
-3399 ELAPFKVIGDP
+3399 KV
-3410 VSKQPMTADYDLLT
+3410 V
-3424 VMYSYGDLGPQD
+3424 
-3436 KVKQPLTWQQWKD
+3436 
-3449 SVTYEDLTPKY
+3449 
-3460 KELYSNEDLYN
+3460 
-3471 KKDGASLGNVSGRLK
+3471 
-3486 ELKDRINVDL
+3486 VDL
-3496 GRTNGLEMVHHGA
+3496 A
-3509 DDANPYAVMADNF
+3509 
-3522 PATFFV
+3522 
-3528 PKSLFAEDG
+3528 
-3537 LGEGKGSIQTYFNVN
+3537 
-3552 EQGAVVIR
+3552 
-3560 NPQEFSDFQQVTI
+3560 
-3573 NASFRASFNDKWNH
+3573 
-3587 GLDEPLFTTKRKLS
+3587 
-3601 HEFLNKR
+3601 
-3608 DQLLK
+3608 
-3613 KLSGGRLDA
+3613 
-3622 QDETLVA
+3622 
-3629 LGNPD
+3629 
-3634 DVSGNK
+3634 
-3640 AIVAVDVSQIFTRQ
+3640 QIFTVQ
-3654 ELKERANVFAKPIGA
+3654 ELKERAKVFAKPIGA

-3683 TVSRDQ
+3683 AKGRDQ
-3689 IVASFELN
+3689 IAASFELN
-3697 KKVNAYIAEH
+3697 KKINDYIAEH

-3719 KEQITSALFIGKMQV
+3719 KKQVTNALFIGKMQV
-3734 AQVDIDAIAQTR
+3734 AQAGIDAIAQTR

-3758 EEANGE
+3758 EEANGK
-3764 HRGLTDMMVRWANED
+3764 HVGLTDMMVRWANED
-3779 PYLAPKQGYKG
+3779 PYLAPKHGYKG
-3790 ETPNDLGFDAKYHV
+3790 ETPSDLGFDAKYHV
-3804 DLGDHYADFKQW
+3804 DLGEHYADFKQW

-3845 ELQDLTGV
+3845 ELQDLTGA

-3866 AKKVDPISG
+3866 AKKADPISG

-3883 KKFADKSYL
+3883 KKFADQSYL

-3910 HETDV
+3910 HETDI

-3923 GAGYDELTNKLAGAT
+3923 GTGYDELTNKLASAT
-3938 GVDEQLSVLLDDRK
+3938 GVDEQLAVLLDDRK

-4022 ATLFENARANGM
+4022 VTLFENARANGM

-4071 QSLPDDEKFV
+4071 QNLPDGEKFV

-4100 GITHRLDLPALRVS
+4100 GITHRLDLPALKVS
-4114 DSNQFRVEQ
+4114 DSNQFTVEQ
-4123 DDMTLRVVYD
+4123 DDVSLRVVYD

-4139 KLTFKDSLSGAN
+4139 KITFKGSLSGAN
-4151 TAIHNQNV
+4151 TALHNQNV
-4159 NDWERVA
+4159 NDWERVV
-4166 VTPTADGGETRFDGQ
+4166 VTPTADGGESRFDGQ

-4188 DSVVANAAANLAGKH
+4188 DDVVAKAAANLAGKH
-4203 PESSVVVQLDSDG
+4203 PESSVVVQIDSDG

-4237 GHGRDDSDSNNTHL
+4237 GHGRDDSESNNTRL
-4251 SGYSAEDLA
+4251 SGYSADELA
-4260 AKLANFQQSFSQ
+4260 VKLAKFQQSFNQ
-4272 AENINNT
+4272 AENINNK

-4307 DVNGLRV
+4307 DANGLRV
-4314 DVSARS
+4314 DVSVRS
-4320 SELAVDATGR
+4320 SELAVDEAGR
-4330 KHTKDENG
+4330 KHTKDANG
-4338 DWIQK
+4338 DWVQK
-4343 AETNKVSLSWNE
+4343 AENNKVSLSWDE
-4355 QGEVIAKEERIRNGI
+4355 QGEVVAKDERIRNGI

-4381 VSDVGEIARGAI
+4381 VSDVDEPARGAI

-4404 KRKVETE
+4404 KRKAETE
-4411 TSSSAANNKLSYSG
+4411 TSSSSANNKLSYSG

-4448 KVGSG
+4448 KVGTG

-4474 KHSVDMGGYQA
+4474 KHSFDIGGYQA

-4499 FNLGQSNDLLVM
+4499 FNLGRSNDLIVM

-4543 DQDWLAAQEQQ
+4543 GQDWLAAQEQQ

-4573 SSVDYTCLVELDS
+4573 SSVDYTSLVELDS
-4586 HNERSSRGLKHDTEA
+4586 QNERSSRGLKHDAEA

-4613 NSDSSAGKLS
+4613 NSDSDTSKLS

-4704 NKLLGQMAGIGA
+4704 NKLLGQLAGVGA

-4723 FGVDYTTSGQI
+4723 FGVDYTASGQI
-4734 VSRNG
+4734 VSRKG
-4739 EAVDGVAILTEML
+4739 EAVDGVAILKEML

-4767 DPAKLLDSLKSGIDM
+4767 DPTKLLDSLKAGINM

-4787 QSFAETH
+4787 KSFAETH
-4794 GLKDKAPEEEENKSA
+4794 GLKEKAPEEEEDNSS
-4809 VSVNGTSVNSAQG
+4809 VSVNGASVNSAQG
-4822 ATASDG
+4822 ATVADG
-4828 NTETAETQ
+4828 STETAETP

-4894 LQGDGDINLSLGNYN
+4894 LQGDGDINISLGNYN

-4951 GSDMGVLMGRENM
+4951 GNDMGVLMGRENM

-4996 EGGEIDTGL
+4996 EGGEIDTGS

-5015 FNRVDTGDGQDYSVT
+5015 FNRVDTGDDQDYSVT

-5095 EEGRDLMV
+5095 GEGRDLMV

-5132 DISSEDNIVF
+5132 DIRSEDNIVF

-5166 PVSETDQAKFE
+5166 PASDSDQAKFE
-5177 HIGSVTFNDYFDGKR
+5177 HIGSVTFSDYFNGNR
-5192 AQMIIAMGEK
+5192 AQVIIAMGEK
-5202 DANGER
+5202 DATGER

-5213 SESSIDA
+5213 SESAIDA

-5240 LDSKSRVAISTAWAD
+5240 LDSKSRVAITTAWAD

>member
-15 GNYSADN
+15 GNYSADD
-22 GNNDIVAIGFGGEIH
+22 GNNNIVAIGFGGQIH

-53 VHTGSGNDTVVGGSA
+53 VYTGSGNDTVVGGSA
-68 YLRVEDSTGHLSVK
+68 YLKVEDSTGHLTVK

-107 SIDHLGHHGDVS
+107 SIDHLGNHGDVS

-124 AYNSV
+124 AYNGIT
-129 KRKGLSG
+129 RKGLSG
-136 NVTFKGAGG
+136 NVTFAGAGG
-145 YNALWHETNH
+145 YNALWHETNQ
-155 GNLSFAGAG
+155 GNLSFTGAG

-171 TWFDQYQGSR
+171 TWSNRYQGSH
-181 GDVSFD
+181 GDVTFD

-235 ERTRQAE
+235 ERTHQAE
-242 DVYQQTHGNIRFEG
+242 DVYTQTRGNIRFEG
-256 VGGYNSFYSDVA
+256 VGGYNSLYSDVA

-276 GGAYNTITRKGS
+276 GGAYNTIIRKGS
-288 GSSFDA
+288 GNDFA
-294 QGMEYA
+294 KEGMTNA
-300 KAEDIVLTTAKMHG
+300 KADEIVLTKAVMSG
-314 SWIGSGTHA
+314 SWIGQDHH
-323 VTAVKSEREPNTYLF
+323 VTAVKSASEPNTYLF
-338 AIADGT
+338 AFADST

-349 KVRLSNDPKTGKLKY
+349 KVQLRNDPQTGELKY
-364 YSEAWYKQGNH
+364 YSTAWYKEGNH
-375 LSGLARSDVSSAGG
+375 LSNLANQDISDNGG
-389 FEVNPINGGYTLS
+389 FTAVNINGAYTLS
-402 NIAVEHQQSL
+402 DLKVEHQQSV
-412 TVHAME
+412 TVHAVE
-418 KDLTEYEWVTYA
+418 KSLTEYEWVTYA
-430 NGALIDAKDVVLSD
+430 NGAVIDAKEVSLSD
-444 AKMGGHAISTD
+444 AKMGGHAIYAD
-455 GTKVDVQAIK
+455 GTKVDVKAVK
-465 SNRKP
+465 SNRQP
-470 NTYVYAKVLGP
+470 NTYIYAKVLGP

-492 DAETGVLKYQARSW
+492 DPETGALKYQARSW

-514 NLANED
+514 NIANQD
-520 ISSANGYHS
+520 ISSATGYNP
-529 MGKGGYSLSALNYS
+529 MGKGGYSLSDLHYS
-543 VNAIRSMSETVADID
+543 VNAVRSTSETVADIE

-569 TDSGES
+569 NDSGES
-575 SGDVHFSGAGGGNVI
+575 SGDVRFNGAGGGNVI
-590 KSNVTRGNVYFNG
+590 KSNVTRGNVHFNG

-631 KSGEEGDLTFRGAGL
+631 KSGEEGELTFRGAGL

-652 QSKQGKMDVYAGG
+652 QSQQGKMDVYAGG
-665 AVNVLVRIGDGQYLA
+665 AVNVLVRLGDGQYLA
-680 HLLAYGNISVHK
+680 HLLAYGNISVQK
-692 GNGNSRV
+692 GSGDSRV
-699 AMLGGY
+699 VMLGGY
-705 NTHTQIGSGHGLW
+705 NTHTQIGSGNGLW

-730 GNGEV
+730 GKGDV
-735 TSVLAGGANVLTKVG
+735 AAVLAGGANVLTKMG
-750 EGELTAGML
+750 EGELTSGML
-759 GGANVMTHISG
+759 GGANVITHISN
-770 DEQASN
+770 DDQLSN

-789 KKGKGDTLAVMGGGA
+789 KKGKGNTLAVMGGGA
-804 NVLTHVGDGSTTGV
+804 NVLTHVGDGTTTGV

-868 DGTSIAA
+868 DGTSIAV

-962 GNGSTF
+962 GHGSTF
-968 AAMIGQANVMTKVGN
+968 AAMIGQANIMTKVGN

-994 NIYTHVGDGT
+994 NIMTHVGDGT

-1011 EMNVMT
+1011 EVNVMT

-1103 LISDIGNVMTHVGDG
+1103 LISDVGNVMTHVGDG
-1118 TTIGIAKGKANIVTK
+1118 TTIGIAKGKANLITK
-1133 VGDGLGIN
+1133 VGDGLGVN

-1164 EANILTK
+1164 EANLITK

-1182 GKANIITHVGN
+1182 GEANIITHVGN

-1198 GAWGKANVITKVGDG
+1198 GAWGKANVITKVGHG
-1213 RNVVLAKGEANIVTQ
+1213 QNVVLAKGEANIVTQ

-1240 KGNVVTKVGDGMQ
+1240 KGNIVTKVGDGMQ

-1258 GKANITTTVGN
+1258 GQANITTTVGN
-1269 GLSVT
+1269 GLNVT

-1279 ANINTKVGN
+1279 ANINTKVGD

-1314 KGKANANIHIGD
+1314 KGKANANIHVGD

-1334 ARNNVAIK
+1334 AQNNVAIK

-1363 SALFDNVKQTLLGV
+1363 SALFDNIKQTVLGV

-1389 DEASTSGT
+1389 DEASSSGT
-1397 QKGRGAIA
+1397 HKGRGAIA

-1414 FQMDAIEE
+1414 FQMDAIKE

-1430 LTGSVTKVDTPDLNE
+1430 LTGSVTKVDTPDLNK
-1445 MDNDLN
+1445 MQHAINVDD
-1451 IDGAS
+1451 S
-1456 DHAPNLIVNGD
+1456 SVQAPNLIVNGD
-1467 FEQGDRG
+1467 FELGEHG

-1485 SGSVYGVNGEGHGT
+1485 AGSVYGVEGEGHGA
-1499 RVTELDTHTN
+1499 RVTELDTYTN
-1509 TSLYQDLTDLTE
+1509 TSLYQDLANLAQ

-1568 LTAHAGSNRIEF
+1568 LTAYAGSNRIEF

-1595 VVAKSESSP
+1595 VVATSESSQ
-1604 QANAVSEH
+1604 QANAIREH
-1612 AKQNQASQ
+1612 ATQNPAAQ

-1661 IENNGQAQ
+1661 LENNGQAQ
-1669 RDAVKE
+1669 RDAVQE
-1675 ESEAVTAELTT
+1675 ESEAITAELTK
-1686 LAQGLDVLDGQAT
+1686 LAQGLDVLDSQAT
-1699 HTGKSGE
+1699 HTGESGD
-1706 QWRNDFA
+1706 QWRNEFA
-1713 GGLLDGVQSQ
+1713 SGLLAGVQIQ
-1723 IDDAK
+1723 LDDAK
-1728 QLASDKMAAAKQ
+1728 QLANGKIAEAKQ
-1740 TQSDNNSKVKDS
+1740 THADNQNKVKDAV
-1752 IAKSEA
+1752 AKSEA

-1772 DIAEAKADAET
+1772 DIADAQADAEK

-1788 VAKSHDAKQAESD
+1788 LAKGKDAQQAESD
-1801 AHSAA
+1801 AHHAI
-1806 NDAQSRGDRDAM
+1806 NNAQSRGDRDVEL
-1818 NAENK
+1818 AENK
-1823 ANQAQNDAQGAKQNE
+1823 ANQAQADAQGAKQNE

-1845 GVAGS
+1845 GVTGS
-1850 GLSGNAHRVEG
+1850 GLSGNAHSVEG
-1861 AGETG
+1861 AGETD

-1881 SDGLTEQELEALEG
+1881 SEGLTEQEQEALEG

-1906 AGIRSKN
+1906 AGIRAKN
-1913 SGSTITSMFM
+1913 SVSSMTSMFS
-1923 EANADSIVVDTT
+1923 ETNSKSIVVPTKVSPEPERQEVTRRD
-1935 ASQDVVRKEVRISGV
+1935 VRISGV
-1950 NLVGL
+1950 NL
-1955 GEASHDSAESLVA
+1955 ESLSAVQGSQPTGQLA
-1968 ARAEKVANLYRWLDT
+1968 SKS
-1983 DNDVATD
+1983 
-1990 KYVPVPGFER
+1990 VPGFKSHFASTSIGIENELSGLVVVLPKNSAQTFGYVHDSQGNPLFMLTKDMNQGGYGNPVGINDIQGVNNWQTHTIELVTYPSEISDTAAVESR
-2000 VDADVSDEVKQR
+2000 KEAMLWLAKEFTDHINQSNHQSLPHLVSDDGR
-2012 MIQSMSGYIE
+2012 F
-2022 HTDNQVPKD
+2022 
-2031 QAQAL
+2031 
-2036 ATLFVESTLDYD
+2036 TLVISN
-2048 WDKRVEF
+2048 
-2055 LTKLESYGYS
+2055 S
-2065 FETPHA
+2065 
-2071 EKSIVS
+2071 
-2077 FWSGKNFKQYRDVL
+2077 
-2091 DNAQTDG
+2091 
-2098 KKVVYDIDV
+2098 
-2107 KGNAFAIDLNKHLMR
+2107 KHLIAA
-2122 WGGLFLDPDNAEQ
+2122 GNGT
-2135 NQLKSSIDAATF
+2135 SIDAQGKTIGMTPSGQQATMAISAKEF
-2147 SNTGFWSSVYATGA
+2147 GTSSSPEVRLLESAPWYQAGLRDEFLANAKNTTLDDPATAQNVYAYLTSVYSKTADLAKEYGIYINDWDPASEGFSPNA
-2161 QHDVYVIAEGGV
+2161 QGLTDPKVKNAWSILPRTKPVRMLELLSAEDSRYVRQQIAEKLKGTYSESLAKNVFEYFQYGGEV
-2173 RLGNYFWH
+2173 AGHGINNATTGS
-2181 VELPALRQL
+2181 VQQPEPAILFEFRSVPSAL
-2190 QREGLVGEIRLLD
+2190 SDFVP
-2203 KPVSEYKDLPAD
+2203 KTAS
-2215 EIGRRLTDAGVGVKV
+2215 TVKV
-2230 RFDALSSA
+2230 DVKALDHFDSASRKAIITEVNALVSGSEDFDAWYQEYRASKGQPPVKNPKSSA
-2238 RQAELLADNPDD
+2238 SANHKAEWLMTQHAEQWAKITAPYTDNHETLTSTKLASNDKE
-2250 YRADTL
+2250 
-2256 VELDVKLSAIDSMLR
+2256 ELHALGETSNLEHNKQQENVASIINTMLNDM
-2271 ESLPFYSLRTER
+2271 LPFYALRTER

-2294 EVRSWPG
+2294 EVRAWPG
-2301 SDDKSK
+2301 TEDKSK
-2307 TILLD
+2307 TIILE
-2312 NPEDAAQQKA
+2312 NPEDAAQHKA

-2343 VDNKVL
+2343 VDNKVI
-2349 SHHDGRTRIL
+2349 SHHEGRTHVL
-2359 AQKEDGAW
+2359 AQKVDGAW
-2367 TYNTN
+2367 QYNATV
-2372 SELMSVTELL
+2372 ELMSVTELL
-2382 DAAHVSG
+2382 DAANVTG
-2389 KVRGESYQKVIDA
+2389 KIRGESYQQVIDA
-2402 LAEYHASTAEH
+2402 LTDYHARITEY
-2413 ADYELESVEQLV
+2413 ADYEPESVEKLL
-2425 NLRKKIEGYALGH
+2425 NLRKKIEGYVLGH
-2438 PDSGRLEAMN
+2438 PDSGRVEAMN
-2448 SLLNQVNSRLEEV
+2448 SLLNQVNTRLDEV
-2461 SVLAVSEQSIKA
+2461 SLLSVAEQTIQA
-2473 HDSFSRLYDQLDNA
+2473 QDSFSRLYDQLEAAN
-2487 HLKQSK
+2487 LKESK
-2493 HLYLDGNGDFVTK
+2493 HLYLDQNGDFVTK
-2506 GKGNLAKIDQ
+2506 GKGNLANIDL
-2516 LGGSDA
+2516 LGSREA
-2522 VLEKVKA
+2522 VLEKVKLTV
-2529 SVNHEYGQAIAD
+2529 SNEYGQTVAD

-2547 SANELAK
+2547 SAKDLAK

-2560 ITGLNR
+2560 IAGLNKV
-2566 IHQALEQHMSPVSAT
+2566 HQAIEQHLSPVSAT
-2581 MYIWKPS
+2581 LYIWKPS

-2602 GRTQIDAQ
+2602 GRTQLEGQ
-2610 AAADFNKQ
+2610 AAADFNQQ

-2629 SSNIRNIFN
+2629 SSNISNILN
-2638 VATEY
+2638 VATKD

-2667 MASEENDGFGL
+2667 VASEENDGFGL
-2678 NDGETKLKRFIEKL
+2678 HDGDIKLKRFIEKL
-2692 NAAKGIDAAYKD
+2692 NAAKGIDASFKE

-2718 MLVSTGIPAHVFQPF
+2718 MLETTGIPAHVFQPF
-2733 VDQWNDTS
+2733 VEQWNDTS

-2754 LQKQAQASG
+2754 LRLQAQRSD
-2763 DPALVAKR
+2763 DPELLEKR
-2771 IDNVVRLFAERALEE
+2771 IGNVVRQFAERALEE
-2786 IEAFKA
+2786 IETFKA
-2792 SQADEGRVFRINLE
+2792 SQADQGRVFRINLE

-2817 NRLSHD
+2817 HRLSND

-2854 TWRPKFG
+2854 TWLPKFG

-2885 KQSHQVNDDLD
+2885 KQSHQVTDVLD
-2896 ALSGSEKH
+2896 ALSGNEKP
-2904 KDKVAIENDGTPPR
+2904 KENVAIENDGTPPR
-2918 DKVPLSP
+2918 DKESLSP

-2935 GERDA
+2935 GNKEA
-2940 RRKIGDITQTLLDH
+2940 RRKIGEITQTLLDH

-2959 ESQKVTLKGEAG
+2959 ESQKITLQGEAG
-2971 RLTGYYHQGTASSD
+2971 RLTGYYHQGTAPSEG
-2985 DETSTTSGK
+2985 ETSSPSGK

-3014 SHYQKQGIDML
+3014 NHYQKQGIDML

-3057 DKGIDPSNIILHG
+3057 DKGIDPSNIIIHG

-3119 VGTIA
+3119 VGAIA

-3134 KNLKGLPQET
+3134 KNLKGLPKET
-3144 PILLLTDNEGLGEE
+3144 SILLLTDNEGLGNE
-3158 GEKLRVKL
+3158 GEKLRTKL
-3166 SNSGFNVTGE
+3166 TASGYNVTGE

-3189 SQYTGQIVS
+3189 SQYADQIVS
-3198 DLLNTQHIKHNE
+3198 GLSSSASVDEDLDQQGLDTTSTKDQGISNKNDHLQVVDSKE
-3210 AKLNLEPHGKN
+3210 A
-3221 YESRDLILKPISQP
+3221 
-3235 ETVELGMP
+3235 
-3243 EVDQKVLADI
+3243 LADRKI
-3253 AERENV
+3253 LHNQDV
-3259 IIGVRPVD
+3259 N
-3267 EKSKSLIA
+3267 S
-3275 SKMYSSKGLFV
+3275 
-3286 KAKSSDWGPMSGF
+3286 WGP
-3299 IPVDQS
+3299 
-3305 FAKASARRDLETFN
+3305 
-3319 RHAEQSIQSGNAVS
+3319 
-3333 ADLYLNQVRVEE
+3333 
-3345 LVSKYHSLTPL
+3345 
-3356 ELDDQSGMYKTT
+3356 
-3368 ATNGDQSVPFFL
+3368 
-3380 NRVTVDGNEL
+3380 
-3390 WQVHYITNG
+3390 IT
-3399 ELAPFKVIGDP
+3399 
-3410 VSKQPMTADYDLLT
+3410 
-3424 VMYSYGDLGPQD
+3424 
-3436 KVKQPLTWQQWKD
+3436 
-3449 SVTYEDLTPKY
+3449 
-3460 KELYSNEDLYN
+3460 
-3471 KKDGASLGNVSGRLK
+3471 
-3486 ELKDRINVDL
+3486 
-3496 GRTNGLEMVHHGA
+3496 
-3509 DDANPYAVMADNF
+3509 
-3522 PATFFV
+3522 
-3528 PKSLFAEDG
+3528 
-3537 LGEGKGSIQTYFNVN
+3537 
-3552 EQGAVVIR
+3552 
-3560 NPQEFSDFQQVTI
+3560 
-3573 NASFRASFNDKWNH
+3573 
-3587 GLDEPLFTTKRKLS
+3587 
-3601 HEFLNKR
+3601 
-3608 DQLLK
+3608 
-3613 KLSGGRLDA
+3613 
-3622 QDETLVA
+3622 
-3629 LGNPD
+3629 
-3634 DVSGNK
+3634 
-3640 AIVAVDVSQIFTRQ
+3640 
-3654 ELKERANVFAKPIGA
+3654 
-3669 SYQGILDQLDLVHQ
+3669 
-3683 TVSRDQ
+3683 
-3689 IVASFELN
+3689 
-3697 KKVNAYIAEH
+3697 
-3707 PTSGRNQALTQL
+3707 
-3719 KEQITSALFIGKMQV
+3719 
-3734 AQVDIDAIAQTR
+3734 
-3746 PELAARIFMVAI
+3746 
-3758 EEANGE
+3758 
-3764 HRGLTDMMVRWANED
+3764 
-3779 PYLAPKQGYKG
+3779 
-3790 ETPNDLGFDAKYHV
+3790 
-3804 DLGDHYADFKQW
+3804 
-3816 LETSQSNGL
+3816 
-3825 LSKATLDE
+3825 
-3833 STKTV
+3833 
-3838 HLGYSYQ
+3838 
-3845 ELQDLTGV
+3845 
-3853 ESVQMAFYFLKEA
+3853 
-3866 AKKVDPISG
+3866 
-3875 DSAEMILL
+3875 
-3883 KKFADKSYL
+3883 
-3892 SQLDSDRMDQI
+3892 
-3903 EGIYRSS
+3903 
-3910 HETDV
+3910 
-3915 DAWDRRYS
+3915 
-3923 GAGYDELTNKLAGAT
+3923 
-3938 GVDEQLSVLLDDRK
+3938 
-3952 GLLIGEVHGSDVNGL
+3952 
-3967 RFVNEQMDALKKQGV
+3967 
-3982 TVIGLE
+3982 
-3988 HLRSDLA
+3988 
-3995 QPLIDRYLA
+3995 
-4004 TGVMSSELSA
+4004 
-4014 MLKTKHLD
+4014 
-4022 ATLFENARANGM
+4022 
-4034 RIVALDANSSA
+4034 
-4045 RPNVQGTEHGLM
+4045 
-4057 YRAGAANNIAVEVL
+4057 
-4071 QSLPDDEKFV
+4071 
-4081 AIYGKA
+4081 
-4087 HLQSHKGIEGFVP
+4087 
-4100 GITHRLDLPALRVS
+4100 
-4114 DSNQFRVEQ
+4114 
-4123 DDMTLRVVYD
+4123 
-4133 DVANKP
+4133 
-4139 KLTFKDSLSGAN
+4139 
-4151 TAIHNQNV
+4151 
-4159 NDWERVA
+4159 
-4166 VTPTADGGETRFDGQ
+4166 VTPTTDGGETRFDGQ

-4188 DSVVANAAANLAGKH
+4188 DDVVAKAAANLAGKH

-4237 GHGRDDSDSNNTHL
+4237 GHGRDHSESNNTRL
-4251 SGYSAEDLA
+4251 SGYSADELA
-4260 AKLANFQQSFSQ
+4260 VKLAKFQQSFNQ
-4272 AENINNT
+4272 AENINNK

-4307 DVNGLRV
+4307 DANGLRV
-4314 DVSARS
+4314 DVSVRS
-4320 SELAVDATGR
+4320 SELAVDEAGR
-4330 KHTKDENG
+4330 KHTKDANG
-4338 DWIQK
+4338 DWVQK
-4343 AETNKVSLSWNE
+4343 AENNKVSLSWDA
-4355 QGEVIAKEERIRNGI
+4355 QGEVVAKDERIRNGI

-4381 VSDVGEIARGAI
+4381 VNNVDEPARGAI

-4404 KRKVETE
+4404 KRKPETE
-4411 TSSSAANNKLSYSG
+4411 VIANSSSSNQFSYSG
-4425 NIQVNVGDGEFT
+4425 NIQVNVGEGEFT

-4448 KVGSG
+4448 KVGTG

-4468 IGNGES
+4468 IGDGES
-4474 KHSVDMGGYQA
+4474 KHSVDIGGYQA
-4485 LEGAQMFIG
+4485 LEGAQMFLG

-4499 FNLGQSNDLLVM
+4499 FNFGHSNDLILM

-4531 SGVLQSI
+4531 SGVLQGI

-4543 DQDWLAAQEQQ
+4543 GEDWLAAQEQQ

-4573 SSVDYTCLVELDS
+4573 SSVDYTTLVELDS
-4586 HNERSSRGLKHDTEA
+4586 QNERDSRGLKHDAEA
-4601 ALNKQYNQWLSG
+4601 TLNKQYNQWLSG
-4613 NSDSSAGKLS
+4613 NGNSGTSQLS

-4676 LMTQQFSATGQAKT
+4676 LMTQQFTATGQAKT
-4690 TFTYTPEDLPRQLK
+4690 TFTYTPQDLPRQLK
-4704 NKLLGQMAGIGA
+4704 NKLLGQLAGVGA

-4723 FGVDYTTSGQI
+4723 FGVDYTASGQI

-4739 EAVDGVAILTEML
+4739 QAVDGVAILKEML

-4767 DPAKLLDSLKSGIDM
+4767 DPAKLLDSLKAGIDM

-4787 QSFAETH
+4787 KSFAETH
-4794 GLKDKAPEEEENKSA
+4794 GLKEKAPEEEKDNSS
-4809 VSVNGTSVNSAQG
+4809 VSVNGANVNSAQG
-4822 ATASDG
+4822 ATMADG

-4836 DRAFGFNSLNLPNLF
+4836 DRALGFNSLNLPNLF

-4864 SLVENLKENLTADL
+4864 SLVENLKQNLTADL

-4894 LQGDGDINLSLGNYN
+4894 LQGDGDINISLGNYN

-4951 GSDMGVLMGRENM
+4951 GHDMGVLMGRENM

-4996 EGGEIDTGL
+4996 EGGEIDTGS

-5015 FNRVDTGDGQDYSVT
+5015 FNRVDTGDDQDYSVT

-5040 AGNDFANVFG
+5040 AGNDFANIFG
-5050 NYNRINASAG
+5050 NYNRINAGAG

-5075 GEGEDHLIA
+5075 GDGDDHLIA

-5095 EEGRDLMV
+5095 GEGRDLMV

-5132 DISSEDNIVF
+5132 DIRSEDNIVF

-5166 PVSETDQAKFE
+5166 PSNDSDQSKFE
-5177 HIGSVTFNDYFDGKR
+5177 HIGSVTFSDYFNGNR
-5192 AQMIIAMGEK
+5192 AQVVIGMSEK
-5202 DANGER
+5202 DLSGER
-5208 EYTTL
+5208 EYTML
-5213 SESSIDA
+5213 SDSAIDA
-5220 LVQAMSGFD
+5220 LVQAMSGFE
-5229 PQAGDNGFIDN
+5229 PQAGDNGFIDS
-5240 LDSKSRVAISTAWAD
+5240 LESKSQAAISMAWSD
-5255 VVHKKGITV
+5255 VVHKKGLMV

>member
-15 GNYSADN
+15 GNYSADD
-22 GNNDIVAIGFGGEIH
+22 GNNNIVAIGFGGQIH

-53 VHTGSGNDTVVGGSA
+53 VYTGSGNDTVVGGSA
-68 YLRVEDSTGHLSVK
+68 YLKVEDSTGHLTVK

-107 SIDHLGHHGDVS
+107 SIDHLGNHGDVS

-124 AYNSV
+124 AYNGIT
-129 KRKGLSG
+129 RKGLSG
-136 NVTFKGAGG
+136 NVTFAGAGG
-145 YNALWHETNH
+145 YNALWHETNQ
-155 GNLSFAGAG
+155 GNLSFTGAG

-171 TWFDQYQGSR
+171 TWFNRYQGSH
-181 GDVSFD
+181 GDVTFD

-235 ERTRQAE
+235 ERTHQAE
-242 DVYQQTHGNIRFEG
+242 DVYTQTRGNIRFEG
-256 VGGYNSFYSDVA
+256 VGGYNSLYSDVA
-268 HGDIHFSG
+268 HGDIYFSG
-276 GGAYNTITRKGS
+276 GGAYNTIIRKGS
-288 GSSFDA
+288 GNDFA
-294 QGMEYA
+294 KEGMTNA
-300 KAEDIVLTTAKMHG
+300 KADEIVLTKAVMSG
-314 SWIGSGTHA
+314 SWIGQDHH
-323 VTAVKSEREPNTYLF
+323 VTAVKSASEPNTYLF
-338 AIADGT
+338 AFADST

-349 KVRLSNDPKTGKLKY
+349 KVQLRNDPQTGELKY
-364 YSEAWYKQGNH
+364 YSTAWYKEGNH
-375 LSGLARSDVSSAGG
+375 LSNLANQDISDNGG
-389 FEVNPINGGYTLS
+389 FTAVNINGAYTLS
-402 NIAVEHQQSL
+402 DLKVEHQQSV
-412 TVHAME
+412 TVHAVE
-418 KDLTEYEWVTYA
+418 KSLTEYEWVTYA
-430 NGALIDAKDVVLSD
+430 NGAVIDAKDVSLSD
-444 AKMGGHAISTD
+444 AKMGGHAIYAD
-455 GTKVDVQAIK
+455 GTKVDVKAVK
-465 SNRKP
+465 SNRQP
-470 NTYVYAKVLGP
+470 NTYIYAKVLGP

-492 DAETGVLKYQARSW
+492 DPETGALKYQARSW

-514 NLANED
+514 NIANQD
-520 ISSANGYHS
+520 ISSATGYNP
-529 MGKGGYSLSALNYS
+529 MGKGGYSLSDLHYS
-543 VNAIRSMSETVADID
+543 VNAVRSTSETVADIE

-569 TDSGES
+569 NDSGES
-575 SGDVHFSGAGGGNVI
+575 SGDVRFNGAGGGNVI
-590 KSNVTRGNVYFNG
+590 KSNVTRGNVHFNG

-652 QSKQGKMDVYAGG
+652 QSQQGKMDVYAGG
-665 AVNVLVRIGDGQYLA
+665 AVNVLVRLGDGQYLA
-680 HLLAYGNISVHK
+680 HLLAYGNISVQK
-692 GNGNSRV
+692 GSGDSRV
-699 AMLGGY
+699 VMLGGY
-705 NTHTQIGSGHGLW
+705 NTHTQIGSGNGLW

-730 GNGEV
+730 GKGDV
-735 TSVLAGGANVLTKVG
+735 AAVLAGGANVLTKMG
-750 EGELTAGML
+750 EGELTSGML
-759 GGANVMTHISG
+759 GGANVITHISN
-770 DEQASN
+770 DDQLSN
-776 TTAVALGGANILT
+776 TTAVALGGANILS
-789 KKGKGDTLAVMGGGA
+789 KKGKGNTLAVMGGGA
-804 NVLTHVGDGSTTGV
+804 NVLTHVGDGTTTGV

-836 IMLGVGNVLTHVGDG
+836 ILLGVGNVLTHVGDG

-868 DGTSIAA
+868 DGTSIAV

-949 AAMVGNANIFTHI
+949 AAMVGNANIFTHV
-962 GNGSTF
+962 GSGSTF
-968 AAMIGQANVMTKVGN
+968 AAMIGQANIMTKVGN

-994 NIYTHVGDGT
+994 NIMTHVGDGT
-1004 SLGLFAG
+1004 SLGVFAG
-1011 EMNVMT
+1011 EVNVMT

-1103 LISDIGNVMTHVGDG
+1103 LISDVGNVMTHVGDG
-1118 TTIGIAKGKANIVTK
+1118 TTIGIAKGKANLITK
-1133 VGDGLGIN
+1133 VGDGLGVN

-1164 EANILTK
+1164 EANLITK

-1182 GKANIITHVGN
+1182 GEANIITHVGN

-1198 GAWGKANVITKVGDG
+1198 GAWGKANVITKVGHG
-1213 RNVVLAKGEANIVTQ
+1213 QNVVLAKGEANIVTQ

-1240 KGNVVTKVGDGMQ
+1240 KGNIVTKVGDGMQ

-1258 GKANITTTVGN
+1258 GQANITTTVGN
-1269 GLSVT
+1269 GLNVT

-1279 ANINTKVGN
+1279 ANINTKVGD

-1314 KGKANANIHIGD
+1314 KGKANANIHVGD

-1334 ARNNVAIK
+1334 AQNNVAIK

-1363 SALFDNVKQTLLGV
+1363 SALFDNIKQTVLGV

-1389 DEASTSGT
+1389 DEASSSGT
-1397 QKGRGAIA
+1397 HKGRGAIA

-1414 FQMDAIEE
+1414 FQMDAIKE

-1430 LTGSVTKVDTPDLNE
+1430 LTGSVTKVDTPDLNK
-1445 MDNDLN
+1445 MQHALN
-1451 IDGAS
+1451 VDDS
-1456 DHAPNLIVNGD
+1456 SVQAPNLIVNGD
-1467 FEQGDRG
+1467 FEQGAHG

-1485 SGSVYGVNGEGHGT
+1485 AGSVYGVEGEGHGA
-1499 RVTELDTHTN
+1499 RVTELDTYTN
-1509 TSLYQDLTDLTE
+1509 TSLYQDLANLAQ

-1556 GDASAWQQKTLK
+1556 GDESAWQQKTLK
-1568 LTAHAGSNRIEF
+1568 LTAQAGSNRIEF

-1595 VVAKSESSP
+1595 VVATSESSQ
-1604 QANAVSEH
+1604 QANAIREH
-1612 AKQNQASQ
+1612 ATQNPAAQ

-1661 IENNGQAQ
+1661 LENNGQAQ
-1669 RDAVKE
+1669 RDAVQE
-1675 ESEAVTAELTT
+1675 ESEAITAELKK
-1686 LAQGLDVLDGQAT
+1686 LAQGLDVLDSQAT
-1699 HTGKSGE
+1699 HTGESGD
-1706 QWRNDFA
+1706 QWRNEFA
-1713 GGLLDGVQSQ
+1713 SGLLAGVQTQ
-1723 IDDAK
+1723 LDDAK
-1728 QLASDKMAAAKQ
+1728 QLANDKIAEAKQ
-1740 TQSDNNSKVKDS
+1740 THADNQNKVKDAV
-1752 IAKSEA
+1752 AKSEA

-1772 DIAEAKADAET
+1772 DIADAQADAEK

-1788 VAKSHDAKQAESD
+1788 LAKGKDAQQAESD
-1801 AHSAA
+1801 AHHAV
-1806 NDAQSRGDRDAM
+1806 NNAQSRGDRDVQV
-1818 NAENK
+1818 AENK
-1823 ANQAQNDAQGAKQNE
+1823 ANQAQADAQGAKQNE

-1845 GVAGS
+1845 GVTGS
-1850 GLSGNAHRVEG
+1850 GLSGNAHSVEG
-1861 AGETG
+1861 AGETD

-1881 SDGLTEQELEALEG
+1881 SEGLTEQEQEALEG

-1906 AGIRSKN
+1906 AGIRAKN
-1913 SGSTITSMFM
+1913 SVSSMTSMFS
-1923 EANADSIVVDTT
+1923 ETNSKSIVVPTKV
-1935 ASQDVVRKEVRISGV
+1935 SPEPVRQEVTRRDVRISGV
-1950 NLVGL
+1950 NL
-1955 GEASHDSAESLVA
+1955 ESLSAVQGNQPTGQLA
-1968 ARAEKVANLYRWLDT
+1968 SKS
-1983 DNDVATD
+1983 
-1990 KYVPVPGFER
+1990 VPGFKSHFASTSIGIENELSGLVVVLPKNSAQTFGYVHDSQGNPLFMLTKDMNQGGYSNPVGINDIQGVNNWQTHTIELVTYPSEISDTAAVESR
-2000 VDADVSDEVKQR
+2000 KEAMLWLAKEFTDHINQSNHQSLPHLVSDDGR
-2012 MIQSMSGYIE
+2012 F
-2022 HTDNQVPKD
+2022 
-2031 QAQAL
+2031 
-2036 ATLFVESTLDYD
+2036 TLVISN
-2048 WDKRVEF
+2048 
-2055 LTKLESYGYS
+2055 S
-2065 FETPHA
+2065 
-2071 EKSIVS
+2071 
-2077 FWSGKNFKQYRDVL
+2077 
-2091 DNAQTDG
+2091 
-2098 KKVVYDIDV
+2098 
-2107 KGNAFAIDLNKHLMR
+2107 KHLIAA
-2122 WGGLFLDPDNAEQ
+2122 GNGT
-2135 NQLKSSIDAATF
+2135 SIDAQGKTIGMTPSGQQATMAISAKEF
-2147 SNTGFWSSVYATGA
+2147 GTSSSSEVRLLESAPWYQAGLRDEFLANAKNTTLDDPATAQNVYAYLTSVYSKTADLAKEYGIYINDWDPASEGFSPNA
-2161 QHDVYVIAEGGV
+2161 QGLTDPKVKNAWSILPRTKPVRMLELLSAEDSRYVRQQIAEKLKGTYSESLAKNVFEYFQYGGEV
-2173 RLGNYFWH
+2173 AGHGINNATTGS
-2181 VELPALRQL
+2181 VQQPEPAILFEFRSVPSAL
-2190 QREGLVGEIRLLD
+2190 SDFVP
-2203 KPVSEYKDLPAD
+2203 KTAS
-2215 EIGRRLTDAGVGVKV
+2215 TVKV
-2230 RFDALSSA
+2230 DVKALDHFDSASRKAIITEVNALVSGSEDFDAWYQEYRASKGQPPVKNPKSSA
-2238 RQAELLADNPDD
+2238 SANHKAEWLMTQHAEQWAKITAPYTDNHGTLTSTKLASNDKE
-2250 YRADTL
+2250 
-2256 VELDVKLSAIDSMLR
+2256 ELHALGETSNLENNKQQENVASIINTMLNDM
-2271 ESLPFYSLRTER
+2271 LPFYALRTER

-2294 EVRSWPG
+2294 EVRAWPG
-2301 SDDKSK
+2301 TEDKSK
-2307 TILLD
+2307 TIILE
-2312 NPEDAAQQKA
+2312 NPEDAAQHKA

-2343 VDNKVL
+2343 VDNKVI
-2349 SHHDGRTRIL
+2349 SHHEGRTHVL
-2359 AQKEDGAW
+2359 AQKVDGAW
-2367 TYNTN
+2367 QYNAKV
-2372 SELMSVTELL
+2372 ELMSVTELL
-2382 DAAHVSG
+2382 DAANVTG
-2389 KVRGESYQKVIDA
+2389 KIRGESYQQVIDA
-2402 LAEYHASTAEH
+2402 LTDYHASITEH
-2413 ADYELESVEQLV
+2413 ADYEPESVEKLL
-2425 NLRKKIEGYALGH
+2425 NLRKKIEGYVLGH
-2438 PDSGRLEAMN
+2438 PDSGRVEAMN
-2448 SLLNQVNSRLEEV
+2448 SLLNQVNTRLDEV
-2461 SVLAVSEQSIKA
+2461 SLLSVAEQTIQA
-2473 HDSFSRLYDQLDNA
+2473 QNSFSRLYDQLEAAN
-2487 HLKQSK
+2487 LKESK
-2493 HLYLDGNGDFVTK
+2493 HLYLDQNGDFVTK
-2506 GKGNLAKIDQ
+2506 GKGNLANIDL
-2516 LGGSDA
+2516 LGSREA
-2522 VLEKVKA
+2522 VLEKVKLTV
-2529 SVNHEYGQAIAD
+2529 SNEYGQTVAD

-2547 SANELAK
+2547 SAKDLAK

-2560 ITGLNR
+2560 IAGLNKV
-2566 IHQALEQHMSPVSAT
+2566 HQAIEQHLSPVSAT
-2581 MYIWKPS
+2581 LYIWKPS

-2602 GRTQIDAQ
+2602 GRTQLEGQ
-2610 AAADFNKQ
+2610 AAADFNQQ

-2629 SSNIRNIFN
+2629 SSNISNILN
-2638 VATEY
+2638 VATKD

-2667 MASEENDGFGL
+2667 VASEENDGFGL
-2678 NDGETKLKRFIEKL
+2678 HDGDIKLKRFIEKL
-2692 NAAKGIDAAYKD
+2692 NAAKGIDASFKE

-2718 MLVSTGIPAHVFQPF
+2718 MLETTGIPAHVFQPF
-2733 VDQWNDTS
+2733 VEQWNDTS

-2754 LQKQAQASG
+2754 LRLQAQRSD
-2763 DPALVAKR
+2763 DPELLEKR
-2771 IDNVVRLFAERALEE
+2771 IGNVVRQFAERALEE
-2786 IEAFKA
+2786 IETFKA
-2792 SQADEGRVFRINLE
+2792 SQADQDRVFRINLE

-2817 NRLSHD
+2817 HRLSND

-2854 TWRPKFG
+2854 TWLPKFG

-2885 KQSHQVNDDLD
+2885 KQSHQVTDVLD
-2896 ALSGSEKH
+2896 ALSGNEKP
-2904 KDKVAIENDGTPPR
+2904 KENVAIENDGTPPR
-2918 DKVPLSP
+2918 DKESLSP

-2935 GERDA
+2935 GDKEA
-2940 RRKIGDITQTLLDH
+2940 RRKIGEITQTLLDH

-2959 ESQKVTLKGEAG
+2959 ESQKITLQGEAG
-2971 RLTGYYHQGTASSD
+2971 RLTGYYHQGTAPSEG
-2985 DETSTTSGK
+2985 ETSSPSGK

-3014 SHYQKQGIDML
+3014 NHYQKQGIDML

-3057 DKGIDPSNIILHG
+3057 DKGIDPSNIIIHG

-3119 VGTIA
+3119 VGAIA

-3134 KNLKGLPQET
+3134 KNLEGLPKET
-3144 PILLLTDNEGLGEE
+3144 SILLLTDNEGLGNE
-3158 GEKLRVKL
+3158 GEKLRTKL
-3166 SNSGFNVTGE
+3166 TASGYNVTGE
-3176 QTFYGHEASNRLM
+3176 RTFYGHEASNRLM
-3189 SQYTGQIVS
+3189 SQYADQIVS
-3198 DLLNTQHIKHNE
+3198 GLSSSASVDEDLDQQGLDTTSTKDQGVSNKDDHLQVVDSKE
-3210 AKLNLEPHGKN
+3210 A
-3221 YESRDLILKPISQP
+3221 
-3235 ETVELGMP
+3235 
-3243 EVDQKVLADI
+3243 LADGKI
-3253 AERENV
+3253 
-3259 IIGVRPVD
+3259 
-3267 EKSKSLIA
+3267 L
-3275 SKMYSSKGLFV
+3275 
-3286 KAKSSDWGPMSGF
+3286 
-3299 IPVDQS
+3299 
-3305 FAKASARRDLETFN
+3305 
-3319 RHAEQSIQSGNAVS
+3319 H
-3333 ADLYLNQVRVEE
+3333 NQ
-3345 LVSKYHSLTPL
+3345 
-3356 ELDDQSGMYKTT
+3356 
-3368 ATNGDQSVPFFL
+3368 
-3380 NRVTVDGNEL
+3380 
-3390 WQVHYITNG
+3390 
-3399 ELAPFKVIGDP
+3399 
-3410 VSKQPMTADYDLLT
+3410 
-3424 VMYSYGDLGPQD
+3424 
-3436 KVKQPLTWQQWKD
+3436 
-3449 SVTYEDLTPKY
+3449 
-3460 KELYSNEDLYN
+3460 
-3471 KKDGASLGNVSGRLK
+3471 
-3486 ELKDRINVDL
+3486 
-3496 GRTNGLEMVHHGA
+3496 
-3509 DDANPYAVMADNF
+3509 
-3522 PATFFV
+3522 
-3528 PKSLFAEDG
+3528 
-3537 LGEGKGSIQTYFNVN
+3537 
-3552 EQGAVVIR
+3552 
-3560 NPQEFSDFQQVTI
+3560 
-3573 NASFRASFNDKWNH
+3573 
-3587 GLDEPLFTTKRKLS
+3587 
-3601 HEFLNKR
+3601 
-3608 DQLLK
+3608 
-3613 KLSGGRLDA
+3613 
-3622 QDETLVA
+3622 
-3629 LGNPD
+3629 
-3634 DVSGNK
+3634 
-3640 AIVAVDVSQIFTRQ
+3640 
-3654 ELKERANVFAKPIGA
+3654 
-3669 SYQGILDQLDLVHQ
+3669 
-3683 TVSRDQ
+3683 
-3689 IVASFELN
+3689 
-3697 KKVNAYIAEH
+3697 
-3707 PTSGRNQALTQL
+3707 
-3719 KEQITSALFIGKMQV
+3719 
-3734 AQVDIDAIAQTR
+3734 
-3746 PELAARIFMVAI
+3746 
-3758 EEANGE
+3758 
-3764 HRGLTDMMVRWANED
+3764 
-3779 PYLAPKQGYKG
+3779 
-3790 ETPNDLGFDAKYHV
+3790 
-3804 DLGDHYADFKQW
+3804 
-3816 LETSQSNGL
+3816 
-3825 LSKATLDE
+3825 
-3833 STKTV
+3833 
-3838 HLGYSYQ
+3838 
-3845 ELQDLTGV
+3845 
-3853 ESVQMAFYFLKEA
+3853 
-3866 AKKVDPISG
+3866 
-3875 DSAEMILL
+3875 
-3883 KKFADKSYL
+3883 
-3892 SQLDSDRMDQI
+3892 
-3903 EGIYRSS
+3903 
-3910 HETDV
+3910 
-3915 DAWDRRYS
+3915 
-3923 GAGYDELTNKLAGAT
+3923 
-3938 GVDEQLSVLLDDRK
+3938 
-3952 GLLIGEVHGSDVNGL
+3952 DVNGW
-3967 RFVNEQMDALKKQGV
+3967 G
-3982 TVIGLE
+3982 
-3988 HLRSDLA
+3988 
-3995 QPLIDRYLA
+3995 P
-4004 TGVMSSELSA
+4004 
-4014 MLKTKHLD
+4014 
-4022 ATLFENARANGM
+4022 
-4034 RIVALDANSSA
+4034 
-4045 RPNVQGTEHGLM
+4045 
-4057 YRAGAANNIAVEVL
+4057 
-4071 QSLPDDEKFV
+4071 
-4081 AIYGKA
+4081 
-4087 HLQSHKGIEGFVP
+4087 
-4100 GITHRLDLPALRVS
+4100 IT
-4114 DSNQFRVEQ
+4114 
-4123 DDMTLRVVYD
+4123 
-4133 DVANKP
+4133 
-4139 KLTFKDSLSGAN
+4139 
-4151 TAIHNQNV
+4151 
-4159 NDWERVA
+4159 
-4166 VTPTADGGETRFDGQ
+4166 VTPTTDGGETRFDGQ

-4188 DSVVANAAANLAGKH
+4188 DDVVAKAAANLAGKH

-4237 GHGRDDSDSNNTHL
+4237 GHGRDHSESNNTRL
-4251 SGYSAEDLA
+4251 SGYSADELA
-4260 AKLANFQQSFSQ
+4260 VKLAKFQQSFNQ
-4272 AENINNT
+4272 AENINNK

-4307 DVNGLRV
+4307 DANGLRV
-4314 DVSARS
+4314 DVSVRS
-4320 SELAVDATGR
+4320 SELAVDEAGR
-4330 KHTKDENG
+4330 KHTKDANG
-4338 DWIQK
+4338 DWVQK
-4343 AETNKVSLSWNE
+4343 AENNKVSLSWDA
-4355 QGEVIAKEERIRNGI
+4355 QGEVVAKDERIRNGI

-4381 VSDVGEIARGAI
+4381 VSDVDEPARGAI
-4393 GDNNDVFDAPE
+4393 GDNSDVFDAPE
-4404 KRKVETE
+4404 KRKPETE
-4411 TSSSAANNKLSYSG
+4411 VIANSSSSNQLSYSG
-4425 NIQVNVGDGEFT
+4425 NIQVNVGEGEFT

-4448 KVGSG
+4448 KVGTG

-4468 IGNGES
+4468 IGDGES
-4474 KHSVDMGGYQA
+4474 KHSVDIGGYQA
-4485 LEGAQMFIG
+4485 LEGAQMFLG

-4499 FNLGQSNDLLVM
+4499 FNFGHSNDLILM

-4531 SGVLQSI
+4531 SGVLQGI

-4543 DQDWLAAQEQQ
+4543 GEDWLAAQEQQ

-4573 SSVDYTCLVELDS
+4573 SSVDYTTLVELDS
-4586 HNERSSRGLKHDTEA
+4586 QNERDSRGLKHDAEA
-4601 ALNKQYNQWLSG
+4601 TLNKQYNQWLSG
-4613 NSDSSAGKLS
+4613 NGNSGTSQLS

-4676 LMTQQFSATGQAKT
+4676 LMTQQFTATGQAKT
-4690 TFTYTPEDLPRQLK
+4690 TFTYTPQDLPRQLK
-4704 NKLLGQMAGIGA
+4704 NKLLGQLAGVGA

-4723 FGVDYTTSGQI
+4723 FGVDYTASGQI

-4739 EAVDGVAILTEML
+4739 QAVDGVAILKEML

-4767 DPAKLLDSLKSGIDM
+4767 DPAKLLDSLKAGIDM

-4787 QSFAETH
+4787 KSFAETH
-4794 GLKDKAPEEEENKSA
+4794 GLKEKAPEEEKENSS
-4809 VSVNGTSVNSAQG
+4809 VSVNGENVNSAQG
-4822 ATASDG
+4822 ATVADG
-4828 NTETAETQ
+4828 STETAETP

-4894 LQGDGDINLSLGNYN
+4894 LQGDGDINISLGNYN

-4951 GSDMGVLMGRENM
+4951 GNDMGVLMGRENM

-4996 EGGEIDTGL
+4996 EGGEIDTGS

-5015 FNRVDTGDGQDYSVT
+5015 FNRVDTGDDQDYSVT

-5095 EEGRDLMV
+5095 GEGRDLMV

-5132 DISSEDNIVF
+5132 DIRSEDNIVF

-5157 DLKLSILRD
+5157 DLRLSILRD
-5166 PVSETDQAKFE
+5166 PSNDSDQSKFE
-5177 HIGSVTFNDYFDGKR
+5177 HIGSVTFSDYFNGNR
-5192 AQMIIAMGEK
+5192 AQVVIGMSEK
-5202 DANGER
+5202 DLSGER
-5208 EYTTL
+5208 EYTML
-5213 SESSIDA
+5213 SDSAIDA
-5220 LVQAMSGFD
+5220 LVQAMSGFE
-5229 PQAGDNGFIDN
+5229 PQAGDNGFIDS
-5240 LDSKSRVAISTAWAD
+5240 LESKSQAAISMAWSD
-5255 VVHKKGITV
+5255 VVHKKGLMV

>member
-15 GNYSADN
+15 GNYSADD
-22 GNNDIVAIGFGGEIH
+22 GNNNIVAIGFGGQIH

-53 VHTGSGNDTVVGGSA
+53 VYTGSGNDTVVGGSA
-68 YLRVEDSTGHLSVK
+68 YLKVEDSTGHLTVK

-107 SIDHLGHHGDVS
+107 SIDHLGNHGDVS

-124 AYNSV
+124 AYNGIT
-129 KRKGLSG
+129 RKGLSG
-136 NVTFKGAGG
+136 NVTFAGAGG
-145 YNALWHETNH
+145 YNALWHETNQ
-155 GNLSFAGAG
+155 GNLSFTGAG

-171 TWFDQYQGSR
+171 TWSNRYQGSH
-181 GDVSFD
+181 GDVTFD

-235 ERTRQAE
+235 ERTHQAE
-242 DVYQQTHGNIRFEG
+242 DVYTQTRGNIRFEG
-256 VGGYNSFYSDVA
+256 VGGYNSLYSDVA

-276 GGAYNTITRKGS
+276 GGAYNTIIRKGS
-288 GSSFDA
+288 GNDFA
-294 QGMEYA
+294 KEGMTNA
-300 KAEDIVLTTAKMHG
+300 KADEIVLTKAVMSG
-314 SWIGSGTHA
+314 SWIGQDHH
-323 VTAVKSEREPNTYLF
+323 VTAVKSASEPNTYLF
-338 AIADGT
+338 AFADST

-349 KVRLSNDPKTGKLKY
+349 KVQLRNDPQTGELKY
-364 YSEAWYKQGNH
+364 YSTAWYKEGNH
-375 LSGLARSDVSSAGG
+375 LSNLANQDISDNGG
-389 FEVNPINGGYTLS
+389 FTAVNINGAYTLS
-402 NIAVEHQQSL
+402 DLKVEHQQSV
-412 TVHAME
+412 TVHAVE
-418 KDLTEYEWVTYA
+418 KSLTEYEWVTYA
-430 NGALIDAKDVVLSD
+430 NGAVIDAKEVSLSD
-444 AKMGGHAISTD
+444 AKMGGHAIYAD
-455 GTKVDVQAIK
+455 GTKVDVKAVK
-465 SNRKP
+465 SNRQP
-470 NTYVYAKVLGP
+470 NTYIYAKVLGP

-492 DAETGVLKYQARSW
+492 DPETGALKYQARSW

-514 NLANED
+514 NIANQD
-520 ISSANGYHS
+520 ISSATGYNP
-529 MGKGGYSLSALNYS
+529 MGKGGYSLSDLHYS
-543 VNAIRSMSETVADID
+543 VNAVRSTSETVADIE

-569 TDSGES
+569 NDSGES
-575 SGDVHFSGAGGGNVI
+575 SGDVRFNGAGGGNVI
-590 KSNVTRGNVYFNG
+590 KSNVTRGNVHFNG

-652 QSKQGKMDVYAGG
+652 QSQQGKMDVYAGG
-665 AVNVLVRIGDGQYLA
+665 AVNVLVRLGDGQYLA
-680 HLLAYGNISVHK
+680 HLLAYGNISVQK
-692 GNGNSRV
+692 GSGDSRV
-699 AMLGGY
+699 VMLGGY
-705 NTHTQIGSGHGLW
+705 NTHTQIGSGNGLW
-718 LAAGGFNVMTQV
+718 LAAGGFNVITQV
-730 GNGEV
+730 GQGDV
-735 TSVLAGGANVLTKVG
+735 AAVLAGGANVLTKMG
-750 EGELTAGML
+750 EGELTSGML
-759 GGANVMTHISG
+759 GGANVITHISN
-770 DEQASN
+770 DDQLSN

-789 KKGKGDTLAVMGGGA
+789 KKGKGNTLAVMGGGA
-804 NVLTHVGDGSTTGV
+804 NVLTHVGDGTTTGV

-868 DGTSIAA
+868 DGASIAV

-949 AAMVGNANIFTHI
+949 AAMVGNVNIFTHI
-962 GNGSTF
+962 GHGSTF
-968 AAMIGQANVMTKVGN
+968 AAMIGQANIMTKVGN

-994 NIYTHVGDGT
+994 NIMTHVGDGT

-1011 EMNVMT
+1011 EVNVMT

-1103 LISDIGNVMTHVGDG
+1103 LISDVGNVMTHVGDG
-1118 TTIGIAKGKANIVTK
+1118 TTIGIAKGKANLITK
-1133 VGDGLGIN
+1133 VGDGLGVN

-1164 EANILTK
+1164 EANLITK
-1171 VGDGQEVSVVQ
+1171 VGDGQELSVVQ
-1182 GKANIITHVGN
+1182 GQANIITHVGN

-1198 GAWGKANVITKVGDG
+1198 GAWGKANVITKVGHG
-1213 RNVVLAKGEANIVTQ
+1213 QNVVLAKGEANIVTQ

-1240 KGNVVTKVGDGMQ
+1240 KGNIVTKVGDGMQ

-1258 GKANITTTVGN
+1258 GQANITTTVGN

-1279 ANINTKVGN
+1279 ANINTKVGD

-1314 KGKANANIHIGD
+1314 KGKANANIHVGD

-1334 ARNNVAIK
+1334 AQNNVAIK

-1363 SALFDNVKQTLLGV
+1363 SALFDNIKQTVLGV

-1389 DEASTSGT
+1389 DEASSSGT
-1397 QKGRGAIA
+1397 HKGRGAIA

-1414 FQMDAIEE
+1414 FQMDAIKE

-1430 LTGSVTKVDTPDLNE
+1430 LTGSVTKVDTPDLNK
-1445 MDNDLN
+1445 MQHVLN
-1451 IDGAS
+1451 VDDS
-1456 DHAPNLIVNGD
+1456 SVQAPNLIVNGD
-1467 FEQGDRG
+1467 FEQGEHG

-1485 SGSVYGVNGEGHGT
+1485 AGSVYGVEGEGHGA
-1499 RVTELDTHTN
+1499 RVTELDTYTN
-1509 TSLYQDLTDLTE
+1509 TSLYQDLANLAQ
-1521 GEVIAVSFDFAKRAG
+1521 GEVIAVSFDFAKRVG

-1556 GDASAWQQKTLK
+1556 GDESAWQQKTLK
-1568 LTAHAGSNRIEF
+1568 LTAQAGSNRIEF

-1595 VVAKSESSP
+1595 VVATSESSQ
-1604 QANAVSEH
+1604 QANAIREH
-1612 AKQNQASQ
+1612 ATQNPAAQ

-1661 IENNGQAQ
+1661 LENNGQAQ
-1669 RDAVKE
+1669 RDAVQE
-1675 ESEAVTAELTT
+1675 ESEAITAELTK
-1686 LAQGLDVLDGQAT
+1686 LAQGLDVLDSQAT
-1699 HTGKSGE
+1699 HTGESGD
-1706 QWRNDFA
+1706 QWRNEFA
-1713 GGLLDGVQSQ
+1713 SGLLAGVQTQ
-1723 IDDAK
+1723 LDDAK
-1728 QLASDKMAAAKQ
+1728 QLANDKIAEAKQ
-1740 TQSDNNSKVKDS
+1740 THADNQNKVKDAV
-1752 IAKSEA
+1752 AKSEA

-1772 DIAEAKADAET
+1772 DIADAQADSEK

-1788 VAKSHDAKQAESD
+1788 LAKGKDAQQAESD
-1801 AHSAA
+1801 AHHAV
-1806 NDAQSRGDRDAM
+1806 NNAQSRGDRDVQL
-1818 NAENK
+1818 AENK
-1823 ANQAQNDAQGAKQNE
+1823 ANQAQADAQGAKQNG

-1845 GVAGS
+1845 GVTGS
-1850 GLSGNAHRVEG
+1850 GLSGNAHSVEG
-1861 AGETG
+1861 AGETD
-1866 SHVNTDS
+1866 SHINTDS

-1881 SDGLTEQELEALEG
+1881 SEGLTEQEQEALEG

-1906 AGIRSKN
+1906 AGIRAKN
-1913 SGSTITSMFM
+1913 SGSTITTMFT
-1923 EANADSIVVDTT
+1923 EANTDSIVVPTT
-1935 ASQDVVRKEVRISGV
+1935 KPQDVVRKEIRISGV
-1950 NLVGL
+1950 NLEGL
-1955 GEASHDSAESLVA
+1955 GEASHDSAVSLVA
-1968 ARAEKVANLYRWLDT
+1968 ARAEKVANLYRWLDS
-1983 DNDVATD
+1983 DHPRATEQ
-1990 KYVPVPGFER
+1990 YIPVPGFER
-2000 VDADVSDEVKQR
+2000 VDVNVSDETKQR
-2012 MIQSMSGYIE
+2012 LTQFVSGYIE

-2036 ATLFVESTLDYD
+2036 ATLFVEATLNYD

-2065 FETPHA
+2065 FEAPHG
-2071 EKSIVS
+2071 ENSLVS
-2077 FWSGKNFKQYRDVL
+2077 FWSGRNFKEYRNVL
-2091 DNAQTDG
+2091 DNAQPDG

-2107 KGNAFAIDLNKHLMR
+2107 QGNAFAIKLNKQLMR
-2122 WGGLFLDPDNAEQ
+2122 WGDMFLDLDNADQ
-2135 NQLKSSIDAATF
+2135 NHLQSSIEAAAY

-2161 QHDVYVIAEGGV
+2161 KDDVYVIAEGGM
-2173 RLGNYFWH
+2173 RLGNYFWN
-2181 VELPALRQL
+2181 VELPLLRQL

-2203 KPVSEYKDLPAD
+2203 KPVSEYKDVPVN
-2215 EIGRRLTDAGVGVKV
+2215 EIGHKLTDAGVGVKV
-2230 RFDALSSA
+2230 RFDALSA
-2238 RQAELLADNPDD
+2238 AQQAELLAINPKG
-2250 YRADTL
+2250 YKADSL

-2271 ESLPFYSLRTER
+2271 DALPFYSLRTER

-2294 EVRSWPG
+2294 KVRAWPG
-2301 SDDKSK
+2301 SDGKSK
-2307 TILLD
+2307 TIVLD
-2312 NPEDAAQQKA
+2312 NPEDATQQKT
-2322 IERFILANFDN
+2322 IERFILANFQN

-2343 VDNKVL
+2343 VDNKVI
-2349 SHHDGRTRIL
+2349 SHDKGITHIL
-2359 AQKEDGAW
+2359 AQKVDGAW
-2367 TYNTN
+2367 LYNAKVD
-2372 SELMSVTELL
+2372 LMSVTELL
-2382 DAAHVSG
+2382 DAANVTG
-2389 KVRGESYQKVIDA
+2389 KIRGESYQQVIDA
-2402 LAEYHASTAEH
+2402 LSEYHSSVTEFS
-2413 ADYELESVEQLV
+2413 DYEQESIEKLLS
-2425 NLRKKIEGYALGH
+2425 LRKKIEGYVLGH
-2438 PDSGRLEAMN
+2438 PDSGRIAAMN
-2448 SLLNQVNSRLEEV
+2448 SLLNQVNTRLEEV
-2461 SVLAVSEQSIKA
+2461 SVLAVSEPNIKA
-2473 HDSFSRLYDQLDNA
+2473 QDSFSRLYDQLETAN
-2487 HLKQSK
+2487 LKGTK
-2493 HLYLDGNGDFVTK
+2493 HLYLDQNGEFVTK
-2506 GKGNLAKIDQ
+2506 GKGHLANIDL
-2516 LGGSDA
+2516 LGSREA
-2522 VLEKVKA
+2522 VLEKVKLTV
-2529 SVNHEYGQAIAD
+2529 SNEYGQTVAD

-2547 SANELAK
+2547 SAKDLAK

-2560 ITGLNR
+2560 IAGLKKVHLA
-2566 IHQALEQHMSPVSAT
+2566 IEQHLSPVSAT
-2581 MYIWKPS
+2581 LFLWKPS

-2594 HAALQIGQ
+2594 HAALQISQ
-2602 GRTQIDAQ
+2602 GRTQLEGQ
-2610 AAADFNKQ
+2610 AAADFNQQ

-2629 SSNIRNIFN
+2629 SSNISNILN
-2638 VATEY
+2638 VATKD
-2643 QPDLKLRWSDFS
+2643 QPDLKLRWKDFS
-2655 QPAHQNDTLEHD
+2655 QPAAHGESLAFD
-2667 MASEENDGFGL
+2667 MQTEENDDFGL
-2678 NDGETKLKRFIEKL
+2678 KSAEDKLKDFIKQL
-2692 NAAKGIDAAYKD
+2692 ASASGVDKKFKD
-2704 ASEGYASVL
+2704 ISQAFTMMAL
-2713 LGNPD
+2713 MNPD
-2718 MLVSTGIPAHVFQPF
+2718 ILESANIPEHISKPF

-2741 YDMMDVANRFAQE
+2741 YDMQDVAQRFAKELQEQAKVAANSEQMEQQISEVVRRFAQDE
-2754 LQKQAQASG
+2754 LDKIQT
-2763 DPALVAKR
+2763 
-2771 IDNVVRLFAERALEE
+2771 
-2786 IEAFKA
+2786 FKET
-2792 SQADEGRVFRINLE
+2792 QADQGRVFRINLE

-2817 NRLSHD
+2817 HRLSND

-2854 TWRPKFG
+2854 TWLPKFG

-2885 KQSHQVNDDLD
+2885 KQSHQVTDVLD
-2896 ALSGSEKH
+2896 ALSG
-2904 KDKVAIENDGTPPR
+2904 N
-2918 DKVPLSP
+2918 
-2925 LTRFLNNELY
+2925 
-2935 GERDA
+2935 
-2940 RRKIGDITQTLLDH
+2940 
-2954 AVEKG
+2954 
-2959 ESQKVTLKGEAG
+2959 
-2971 RLTGYYHQGTASSD
+2971 
-2985 DETSTTSGK
+2985 
-2994 VVLFLHGSGS
+2994 
-3004 SAEEQASAIR
+3004 
-3014 SHYQKQGIDML
+3014 
-3025 AVNLRGYGESDGGPS
+3025 
-3040 EKGLYQ
+3040 
-3046 DARTMFNYLVN
+3046 
-3057 DKGIDPSNIILHG
+3057 
-3070 YSMGG
+3070 
-3075 PIAAD
+3075 
-3080 LARYAAQNGQ
+3080 
-3090 AVSGLL
+3090 
-3096 LDRPMPSMTKA
+3096 
-3107 ITAHEVA
+3107 
-3114 NPAGI
+3114 
-3119 VGTIA
+3119 
-3124 KAVNGQFSVE
+3124 
-3134 KNLKGLPQET
+3134 
-3144 PILLLTDNEGLGEE
+3144 
-3158 GEKLRVKL
+3158 
-3166 SNSGFNVTGE
+3166 
-3176 QTFYGHEASNRLM
+3176 
-3189 SQYTGQIVS
+3189 
-3198 DLLNTQHIKHNE
+3198 
-3210 AKLNLEPHGKN
+3210 
-3221 YESRDLILKPISQP
+3221 
-3235 ETVELGMP
+3235 
-3243 EVDQKVLADI
+3243 
-3253 AERENV
+3253 
-3259 IIGVRPVD
+3259 
-3267 EKSKSLIA
+3267 
-3275 SKMYSSKGLFV
+3275 
-3286 KAKSSDWGPMSGF
+3286 KAK
-3299 IPVDQS
+3299 
-3305 FAKASARRDLETFN
+3305 
-3319 RHAEQSIQSGNAVS
+3319 
-3333 ADLYLNQVRVEE
+3333 
-3345 LVSKYHSLTPL
+3345 
-3356 ELDDQSGMYKTT
+3356 
-3368 ATNGDQSVPFFL
+3368 
-3380 NRVTVDGNEL
+3380 
-3390 WQVHYITNG
+3390 
-3399 ELAPFKVIGDP
+3399 
-3410 VSKQPMTADYDLLT
+3410 
-3424 VMYSYGDLGPQD
+3424 
-3436 KVKQPLTWQQWKD
+3436 
-3449 SVTYEDLTPKY
+3449 
-3460 KELYSNEDLYN
+3460 
-3471 KKDGASLGNVSGRLK
+3471 
-3486 ELKDRINVDL
+3486 
-3496 GRTNGLEMVHHGA
+3496 
-3509 DDANPYAVMADNF
+3509 
-3522 PATFFV
+3522 
-3528 PKSLFAEDG
+3528 
-3537 LGEGKGSIQTYFNVN
+3537 
-3552 EQGAVVIR
+3552 
-3560 NPQEFSDFQQVTI
+3560 
-3573 NASFRASFNDKWNH
+3573 
-3587 GLDEPLFTTKRKLS
+3587 
-3601 HEFLNKR
+3601 
-3608 DQLLK
+3608 
-3613 KLSGGRLDA
+3613 
-3622 QDETLVA
+3622 
-3629 LGNPD
+3629 
-3634 DVSGNK
+3634 
-3640 AIVAVDVSQIFTRQ
+3640 VAVDLAQIFTVQ
-3654 ELKERANVFAKPIGA
+3654 ELKERAKVFAKPIGA

-3683 TVSRDQ
+3683 AKGRYQ
-3689 IVASFELN
+3689 IAASFELN
-3697 KKVNAYIAEH
+3697 KKINDYIAEH

-3719 KEQITSALFIGKMQV
+3719 KEQVTSALFIGKMQV
-3734 AQVDIDAIAQTR
+3734 AQAGIDAIAQTR
-3746 PELAARIFMVAI
+3746 PELATRIFMVAI
-3758 EEANGE
+3758 EEANGK
-3764 HRGLTDMMVRWANED
+3764 HVGLTDMMLRWANED
-3779 PYLAPKQGYKG
+3779 PYLAPKHGYKG
-3790 ETPNDLGFDAKYHV
+3790 EMPSDLGFDAKYHV
-3804 DLGDHYADFKQW
+3804 DLGEHYADFKQW

-3845 ELQDLTGV
+3845 ELQDLTGA

-3866 AKKVDPISG
+3866 AKKADPISG

-3883 KKFADKSYL
+3883 KKFADQNYL

-3923 GAGYDELTNKLAGAT
+3923 GKGYDELTNMLASAT

-3967 RFVNEQMDALKKQGV
+3967 RFVNEQMEALKKQGV

-4022 ATLFENARANGM
+4022 VTLFENARVNGM

-4071 QSLPDDEKFV
+4071 QNLPDGEKFV

-4100 GITHRLDLPALRVS
+4100 GITHRLDLPALKVS
-4114 DSNQFRVEQ
+4114 DSNQFTVEQ
-4123 DDMTLRVVYD
+4123 DDVSLRVVYD

-4139 KLTFKDSLSGAN
+4139 KITFKGSLSGAN
-4151 TAIHNQNV
+4151 TALHNQNV
-4159 NDWERVA
+4159 NDWERVV
-4166 VTPTADGGETRFDGQ
+4166 VTPIADGGETRFDGQ

-4188 DSVVANAAANLAGKH
+4188 DDVVAKAAANLAGKH

-4237 GHGRDDSDSNNTHL
+4237 GHGRDHSESNNTRL
-4251 SGYSAEDLA
+4251 SGYSADELA
-4260 AKLANFQQSFSQ
+4260 VKLAKFQQSFNQ
-4272 AENINNT
+4272 AENINNK

-4307 DVNGLRV
+4307 DANGLRV
-4314 DVSARS
+4314 DVSVRS
-4320 SELAVDATGR
+4320 SELAVDEAGR
-4330 KHTKDENG
+4330 KHTKDANG
-4338 DWIQK
+4338 DWVQK
-4343 AETNKVSLSWNE
+4343 AENNKVSLSWDA
-4355 QGEVIAKEERIRNGI
+4355 QGEVVAKDERIRNGI

-4381 VSDVGEIARGAI
+4381 VNNVDEPARGAI
-4393 GDNNDVFDAPE
+4393 GDNSDVFDAPE
-4404 KRKVETE
+4404 KRKPETE
-4411 TSSSAANNKLSYSG
+4411 VIANSSSSNQLSYSG
-4425 NIQVNVGDGEFT
+4425 NIQVNVGEGEFT

-4448 KVGSG
+4448 KVGTG

-4468 IGNGES
+4468 IGDGES
-4474 KHSVDMGGYQA
+4474 KHSVDIGGYQA
-4485 LEGAQMFIG
+4485 LEGAQMFLG

-4499 FNLGQSNDLLVM
+4499 FNFGHSNDLILM
-4511 MDKSIPTPPLVNPF
+4511 MDKSIQTPPLVNPF

-4531 SGVLQSI
+4531 SGVLQGI
-4538 ATSGE
+4538 AMSGE
-4543 DQDWLAAQEQQ
+4543 GEDWLAAQEQQ

-4573 SSVDYTCLVELDS
+4573 SSVDYTTLVELDS
-4586 HNERSSRGLKHDTEA
+4586 QNERDSRGLKHDAEA
-4601 ALNKQYNQWLSG
+4601 TLNKQYNQWLSG
-4613 NSDSSAGKLS
+4613 NGNSGTSQLS

-4676 LMTQQFSATGQAKT
+4676 LMTQQFTATGQAKT
-4690 TFTYTPEDLPRQLK
+4690 TFTYTPQDLPRQLK
-4704 NKLLGQMAGIGA
+4704 NKLLGQLAGVGA

-4723 FGVDYTTSGQI
+4723 FGVDYTASGQI

-4739 EAVDGVAILTEML
+4739 QAVDGVAILKEML

-4767 DPAKLLDSLKSGIDM
+4767 DPAKLLDSLKAGIDM

-4787 QSFAETH
+4787 KSFAETH
-4794 GLKDKAPEEEENKSA
+4794 GLKEKAPEEEKDNSS
-4809 VSVNGTSVNSAQG
+4809 VSVNGANVNSAQG
-4822 ATASDG
+4822 ATVADG

-4864 SLVENLKENLTADL
+4864 SLVENLKQNLTADL

-4894 LQGDGDINLSLGNYN
+4894 LQGDGDINISLGNYN

-4951 GSDMGVLMGRENM
+4951 GNDMGVLMGRENM

-4996 EGGEIDTGL
+4996 EGGEIDTGS

-5015 FNRVDTGDGQDYSVT
+5015 FNRVDTGDDQDYSVT

-5050 NYNRINASAG
+5050 NYNRINAGAG

-5075 GEGEDHLIA
+5075 GDGDDHLIA
-5084 AAISKFSQFNG
+5084 TAISKFSQFNG
-5095 EEGRDLMV
+5095 GEGRDLMV

-5132 DISSEDNIVF
+5132 DIRSEDNIVF

-5166 PVSETDQAKFE
+5166 PSNDSDQSKFE
-5177 HIGSVTFNDYFDGKR
+5177 HIGSVTFSDYFNGNR
-5192 AQMIIAMGEK
+5192 AQVVIGMSEK
-5202 DANGER
+5202 DLSGER
-5208 EYTTL
+5208 EYTML
-5213 SESSIDA
+5213 SDSAIDA
-5220 LVQAMSGFD
+5220 LVQAMSGFE
-5229 PQAGDNGFIDN
+5229 PQAGDNGFIDS
-5240 LDSKSRVAISTAWAD
+5240 LESKSQAAISMAWSD
-5255 VVHKKGITV
+5255 VVHKKGLMV

>member
-15 GNYSADN
+15 GNYSADD
-22 GNNDIVAIGFGGEIH
+22 GNNNIVAIGFGGQIH

-53 VHTGSGNDTVVGGSA
+53 VYTGSGNDTVVGGSA
-68 YLRVEDSTGHLSVK
+68 YLKVEDSTGHLTVK

-107 SIDHLGHHGDVS
+107 SIDHLGNHGDVS

-124 AYNSV
+124 AYNGIT
-129 KRKGLSG
+129 RKGLSG
-136 NVTFKGAGG
+136 NVTFAGAGG
-145 YNALWHETNH
+145 YNALWHETNQ
-155 GNLSFAGAG
+155 GNLSFTGSG

-171 TWFDQYQGSR
+171 TWFNRYQGSH
-181 GDVSFD
+181 GDVTFD

-235 ERTRQAE
+235 ERTHQAE
-242 DVYQQTHGNIRFEG
+242 DVYTQTRGNIRFEG
-256 VGGYNSFYSDVA
+256 VGGYNSLYSDVA

-276 GGAYNTITRKGS
+276 GGAYNTIIRKGS
-288 GSSFDA
+288 GNDFA
-294 QGMEYA
+294 KEGMTNA
-300 KAEDIVLTTAKMHG
+300 KADEIVLTKAVMSG
-314 SWIGSGTHA
+314 SWIGQDHH
-323 VTAVKSEREPNTYLF
+323 VTAVKSASEPNTYLF
-338 AIADGT
+338 AFADST

-349 KVRLSNDPKTGKLKY
+349 KVQLRNDPQTGELKY
-364 YSEAWYKQGNH
+364 YSTAWYKEGNH
-375 LSGLARSDVSSAGG
+375 LSNLANQDISDNGG
-389 FEVNPINGGYTLS
+389 FTAVNINGAYTLS
-402 NIAVEHQQSL
+402 DLKVEHQQSV
-412 TVHAME
+412 TVHAVE
-418 KDLTEYEWVTYA
+418 KSLTEYEWVTYA
-430 NGALIDAKDVVLSD
+430 NGAVIDAKDVSLSD
-444 AKMGGHAISTD
+444 AKMGGHAIYAD
-455 GTKVDVQAIK
+455 GTKVDVKAVK
-465 SNRKP
+465 SNRQP
-470 NTYVYAKVLGP
+470 NTYIYAKVLGP

-492 DAETGVLKYQARSW
+492 DPETGALKYQARSW

-514 NLANED
+514 NIANQD
-520 ISSANGYHS
+520 ISSATGYNP
-529 MGKGGYSLSALNYS
+529 MGKGGYSLSDLHYS
-543 VNAIRSMSETVADID
+543 VNAVRSTSETVADIE

-569 TDSGES
+569 NDSGES
-575 SGDVHFSGAGGGNVI
+575 SGDVRFNGAGGGNVI
-590 KSNVTRGNVYFNG
+590 KSNVTRGNVHFNG

-618 TEFNGGGAANVIV
+618 TEFSGGGAANVIV

-652 QSKQGKMDVYAGG
+652 QSQQGKMDVYAGG
-665 AVNVLVRIGDGQYLA
+665 AVNVLVRLGDGQYLA
-680 HLLAYGNISVHK
+680 HLLAYGNISVQK
-692 GNGNSRV
+692 GSGDSRV
-699 AMLGGY
+699 VMLGGY
-705 NTHTQIGSGHGLW
+705 NTHTQIGSGNGLW

-730 GNGEV
+730 GKGDV
-735 TSVLAGGANVLTKVG
+735 AAVLAGGANVLTKMG
-750 EGELTAGML
+750 EGELTSGML
-759 GGANVMTHISG
+759 GGANVITHISN
-770 DEQASN
+770 DDQLSN

-789 KKGKGDTLAVMGGGA
+789 KKGKGNTLAVMGGGA
-804 NVLTHVGDGSTTGV
+804 NVLTHVGDGTTTGV

-836 IMLGVGNVLTHVGDG
+836 ILLGVGNVLTHVGDG

-868 DGTSIAA
+868 DGTSIAV

-962 GNGSTF
+962 GHGSTF
-968 AAMIGQANVMTKVGN
+968 AAMIGQANIMTKVGN

-994 NIYTHVGDGT
+994 NIMTHVGDGT

-1011 EMNVMT
+1011 EVNVMT

-1103 LISDIGNVMTHVGDG
+1103 LISDVGNVMTHVGDG
-1118 TTIGIAKGKANIVTK
+1118 TTIGIAKGKANLITK
-1133 VGDGLGIN
+1133 VGDGLGVN

-1164 EANILTK
+1164 EANLITK

-1182 GKANIITHVGN
+1182 GEANIITHVGN

-1198 GAWGKANVITKVGDG
+1198 GAWGKANVITKVGHG
-1213 RNVVLAKGEANIVTQ
+1213 QNVVLAKGEANIVTQ

-1240 KGNVVTKVGDGMQ
+1240 KGNIVTKVGDGMQ

-1258 GKANITTTVGN
+1258 GQANITTTVGN

-1279 ANINTKVGN
+1279 ANINTKVGD

-1314 KGKANANIHIGD
+1314 KGKANANIHVGD

-1334 ARNNVAIK
+1334 AQNNVAIK

-1363 SALFDNVKQTLLGV
+1363 SALFDNIKQTVLGV

-1389 DEASTSGT
+1389 DEASSSGT
-1397 QKGRGAIA
+1397 HKGRGAIA

-1414 FQMDAIEE
+1414 FQMDAIKE
-1422 VGSDLGDS
+1422 VSSDLGDS
-1430 LTGSVTKVDTPDLNE
+1430 LTGSVTKVDTPDLNK
-1445 MDNDLN
+1445 MQHALN
-1451 IDGAS
+1451 VDDS
-1456 DHAPNLIVNGD
+1456 SVQAPNLIVNGD
-1467 FEQGDRG
+1467 FEQGEHG

-1485 SGSVYGVNGEGHGT
+1485 AGSVYGVEGEGHGA
-1499 RVTELDTHTN
+1499 RVTELDTYTN
-1509 TSLYQDLTDLTE
+1509 TSIYQDLANLAQ

-1556 GDASAWQQKTLK
+1556 GDESTWQQKNLK
-1568 LTAHAGSNRIEF
+1568 LTAQAGSNRIEF

-1595 VVAKSESSP
+1595 VVATSESSQ
-1604 QANAVSEH
+1604 QANAIREH
-1612 AKQNQASQ
+1612 ATQNPAAQ

-1661 IENNGQAQ
+1661 LENNGQAQ
-1669 RDAVKE
+1669 RDAVQE
-1675 ESEAVTAELTT
+1675 ESEAITAELTK
-1686 LAQGLDVLDGQAT
+1686 LAQGLDVLDSQAT
-1699 HTGKSGE
+1699 HTGESGD
-1706 QWRNDFA
+1706 QWRNEFA
-1713 GGLLDGVQSQ
+1713 SGLLAGVQTQ
-1723 IDDAK
+1723 LDDAK
-1728 QLASDKMAAAKQ
+1728 QLANDKIAEAKQ
-1740 TQSDNNSKVKDS
+1740 THADNQNKVKDAV
-1752 IAKSEA
+1752 AKSEA

-1772 DIAEAKADAET
+1772 DIADAQADAEK

-1788 VAKSHDAKQAESD
+1788 LAKGKDAQQAESD
-1801 AHSAA
+1801 AHHAV
-1806 NDAQSRGDRDAM
+1806 NNAQSRGDRDVQL
-1818 NAENK
+1818 AEDK
-1823 ANQAQNDAQGAKQNE
+1823 ANQAQADAQGAKQNE

-1845 GVAGS
+1845 GVTGS
-1850 GLSGNAHRVEG
+1850 GLSGNAHSVEG

-1866 SHVNTDS
+1866 SHVNADS
-1873 QTNADGRF
+1873 PTNADGRF
-1881 SDGLTEQELEALEG
+1881 SEGLSEQEQEALEG

-1906 AGIRSKN
+1906 AGIRAKN
-1913 SGSTITSMFM
+1913 RGSSMTSMFS
-1923 EANADSIVVDTT
+1923 ETNSKSIVVPTKVSPELERQEVTRRD
-1935 ASQDVVRKEVRISGV
+1935 VRISGV
-1950 NLVGL
+1950 NL
-1955 GEASHDSAESLVA
+1955 ESLSAVQGSQPTGQLA
-1968 ARAEKVANLYRWLDT
+1968 SKS
-1983 DNDVATD
+1983 
-1990 KYVPVPGFER
+1990 VPGFKSHFASTSIGIENELSGLVVVLPKNSAQTFGYVHDSQGNPLFMLTKDMNQGGYSNPVGINDIQGVNNWQTHTIELVTYPSEISDTAAVESR
-2000 VDADVSDEVKQR
+2000 KEAMLWLAKEFTDHINQSNHQSLPHLVSDDGR
-2012 MIQSMSGYIE
+2012 F
-2022 HTDNQVPKD
+2022 
-2031 QAQAL
+2031 
-2036 ATLFVESTLDYD
+2036 TLVISN
-2048 WDKRVEF
+2048 
-2055 LTKLESYGYS
+2055 S
-2065 FETPHA
+2065 
-2071 EKSIVS
+2071 
-2077 FWSGKNFKQYRDVL
+2077 
-2091 DNAQTDG
+2091 
-2098 KKVVYDIDV
+2098 
-2107 KGNAFAIDLNKHLMR
+2107 KHLIAA
-2122 WGGLFLDPDNAEQ
+2122 GNGT
-2135 NQLKSSIDAATF
+2135 SIDAQGKTIGMTPSGQQATMAISAKEF
-2147 SNTGFWSSVYATGA
+2147 GTSSLSEVRLLESAPWYQAGLRDEFLANAKNTTLDDPATAQNVYAYLTSVYSKTADLAKEYGIYINDWDPASEGFSPNA
-2161 QHDVYVIAEGGV
+2161 QGLTDPKVKNAWSILPRTKPVRMLELLSAEDSRYVRQQIAEKLKGTYSESLAKNVFEYFQYGGEV
-2173 RLGNYFWH
+2173 AGHGINNATTGS
-2181 VELPALRQL
+2181 VQQPEPAILFEFRSVPSAL
-2190 QREGLVGEIRLLD
+2190 SDFVP
-2203 KPVSEYKDLPAD
+2203 KTAS
-2215 EIGRRLTDAGVGVKV
+2215 TVKV
-2230 RFDALSSA
+2230 DVKALDHFDSASRKAIITEVNALVSGSEDFDAWYQEYRASKGQPPVKNPKSSA
-2238 RQAELLADNPDD
+2238 SANHKAEWLMTQHAEQWAKITAPYTDNHETLTSTKLASNDKE
-2250 YRADTL
+2250 
-2256 VELDVKLSAIDSMLR
+2256 ELHALGETSNLEHNKQQENVASIINTMLNDM
-2271 ESLPFYSLRTER
+2271 LPFYALRTER

-2294 EVRSWPG
+2294 EVRAWPG
-2301 SDDKSK
+2301 TEDKSK
-2307 TILLD
+2307 TIILED
-2312 NPEDAAQQKA
+2312 PEDAAQHKA

-2343 VDNKVL
+2343 VDNKVI
-2349 SHHDGRTRIL
+2349 SHHEGRTHVL
-2359 AQKEDGAW
+2359 AQRVDGAW
-2367 TYNTN
+2367 QYNAKV
-2372 SELMSVTELL
+2372 ELMSVTELL
-2382 DAAHVSG
+2382 DAANVTG
-2389 KVRGESYQKVIDA
+2389 KIRGESYQQVIDA
-2402 LAEYHASTAEH
+2402 LADYHASITEH
-2413 ADYELESVEQLV
+2413 ADYEPESVEKLL
-2425 NLRKKIEGYALGH
+2425 NLRKKIEGYVLGH
-2438 PDSGRLEAMN
+2438 PGSGRVEAMN
-2448 SLLNQVNSRLEEV
+2448 SLLNQVNTRLDEV
-2461 SVLAVSEQSIKA
+2461 SLLSVAEQTIQA
-2473 HDSFSRLYDQLDNA
+2473 QDSFSRLYDQLEAAN
-2487 HLKQSK
+2487 LKESK
-2493 HLYLDGNGDFVTK
+2493 HLYLDQNGDFVTK
-2506 GKGNLAKIDQ
+2506 GKGNLANIDL
-2516 LGGSDA
+2516 LGSREA
-2522 VLEKVKA
+2522 VLEKVKLTV
-2529 SVNHEYGQAIAD
+2529 SNEYGQTVAD

-2547 SANELAK
+2547 SAKDLAK

-2560 ITGLNR
+2560 IAGLNKV
-2566 IHQALEQHMSPVSAT
+2566 HQAIEQHLSPVSAT
-2581 MYIWKPS
+2581 LYIWKPS

-2602 GRTQIDAQ
+2602 GRTQLEGQ
-2610 AAADFNKQ
+2610 AAADFNQQ

-2629 SSNIRNIFN
+2629 SSNISNILN
-2638 VATEY
+2638 VATKD

-2667 MASEENDGFGL
+2667 VASEENDGFGL
-2678 NDGETKLKRFIEKL
+2678 HDGDIKLKRFIEKL
-2692 NAAKGIDAAYKD
+2692 NAAKGIDASFKE

-2718 MLVSTGIPAHVFQPF
+2718 MLETTGIPAHVFQPF
-2733 VDQWNDTS
+2733 VEQWNDTS

-2754 LQKQAQASG
+2754 LRLQAQRSD
-2763 DPALVAKR
+2763 DPELLEKR
-2771 IDNVVRLFAERALEE
+2771 IGNVVRQFAERALEE
-2786 IEAFKA
+2786 IETFKA
-2792 SQADEGRVFRINLE
+2792 SQADQGRVFRINLE

-2817 NRLSHD
+2817 HRLSND

-2854 TWRPKFG
+2854 TWLPKFG

-2885 KQSHQVNDDLD
+2885 KQSHQVTDVLD
-2896 ALSGSEKH
+2896 ALSGNEKP
-2904 KDKVAIENDGTPPR
+2904 KENVAIENDGTPPR
-2918 DKVPLSP
+2918 DKESLSP

-2935 GERDA
+2935 GDKEA
-2940 RRKIGDITQTLLDH
+2940 RRKIGEITQTLLDH

-2959 ESQKVTLKGEAG
+2959 ESQKITLQGEAG
-2971 RLTGYYHQGTASSD
+2971 RLTGYYHQGTAPREG
-2985 DETSTTSGK
+2985 ETSTTSGK

-3014 SHYQKQGIDML
+3014 NHYQKQGIDML

-3057 DKGIDPSNIILHG
+3057 DKGIDPSNIIIHG

-3119 VGTIA
+3119 VGAIA

-3134 KNLKGLPQET
+3134 KNLEGLPKET
-3144 PILLLTDNEGLGEE
+3144 SILLLTDNEGLGNE
-3158 GEKLRVKL
+3158 GEKLRTKL
-3166 SNSGFNVTGE
+3166 TASGYNVTGE

-3189 SQYTGQIVS
+3189 SQYADQIVS
-3198 DLLNTQHIKHNE
+3198 GLSSSASVDEDLDQQGLDTTSTKDQGISNKNDHLQVVDSKE
-3210 AKLNLEPHGKN
+3210 A
-3221 YESRDLILKPISQP
+3221 
-3235 ETVELGMP
+3235 
-3243 EVDQKVLADI
+3243 LADGKI
-3253 AERENV
+3253 LHNQDV
-3259 IIGVRPVD
+3259 N
-3267 EKSKSLIA
+3267 S
-3275 SKMYSSKGLFV
+3275 
-3286 KAKSSDWGPMSGF
+3286 WGP
-3299 IPVDQS
+3299 
-3305 FAKASARRDLETFN
+3305 
-3319 RHAEQSIQSGNAVS
+3319 
-3333 ADLYLNQVRVEE
+3333 
-3345 LVSKYHSLTPL
+3345 
-3356 ELDDQSGMYKTT
+3356 
-3368 ATNGDQSVPFFL
+3368 
-3380 NRVTVDGNEL
+3380 
-3390 WQVHYITNG
+3390 IT
-3399 ELAPFKVIGDP
+3399 
-3410 VSKQPMTADYDLLT
+3410 
-3424 VMYSYGDLGPQD
+3424 
-3436 KVKQPLTWQQWKD
+3436 
-3449 SVTYEDLTPKY
+3449 
-3460 KELYSNEDLYN
+3460 
-3471 KKDGASLGNVSGRLK
+3471 
-3486 ELKDRINVDL
+3486 
-3496 GRTNGLEMVHHGA
+3496 
-3509 DDANPYAVMADNF
+3509 
-3522 PATFFV
+3522 
-3528 PKSLFAEDG
+3528 
-3537 LGEGKGSIQTYFNVN
+3537 
-3552 EQGAVVIR
+3552 
-3560 NPQEFSDFQQVTI
+3560 
-3573 NASFRASFNDKWNH
+3573 
-3587 GLDEPLFTTKRKLS
+3587 
-3601 HEFLNKR
+3601 
-3608 DQLLK
+3608 
-3613 KLSGGRLDA
+3613 
-3622 QDETLVA
+3622 
-3629 LGNPD
+3629 
-3634 DVSGNK
+3634 
-3640 AIVAVDVSQIFTRQ
+3640 
-3654 ELKERANVFAKPIGA
+3654 
-3669 SYQGILDQLDLVHQ
+3669 
-3683 TVSRDQ
+3683 
-3689 IVASFELN
+3689 
-3697 KKVNAYIAEH
+3697 
-3707 PTSGRNQALTQL
+3707 
-3719 KEQITSALFIGKMQV
+3719 
-3734 AQVDIDAIAQTR
+3734 
-3746 PELAARIFMVAI
+3746 
-3758 EEANGE
+3758 
-3764 HRGLTDMMVRWANED
+3764 
-3779 PYLAPKQGYKG
+3779 
-3790 ETPNDLGFDAKYHV
+3790 
-3804 DLGDHYADFKQW
+3804 
-3816 LETSQSNGL
+3816 
-3825 LSKATLDE
+3825 
-3833 STKTV
+3833 
-3838 HLGYSYQ
+3838 
-3845 ELQDLTGV
+3845 
-3853 ESVQMAFYFLKEA
+3853 
-3866 AKKVDPISG
+3866 
-3875 DSAEMILL
+3875 
-3883 KKFADKSYL
+3883 
-3892 SQLDSDRMDQI
+3892 
-3903 EGIYRSS
+3903 
-3910 HETDV
+3910 
-3915 DAWDRRYS
+3915 
-3923 GAGYDELTNKLAGAT
+3923 
-3938 GVDEQLSVLLDDRK
+3938 
-3952 GLLIGEVHGSDVNGL
+3952 
-3967 RFVNEQMDALKKQGV
+3967 
-3982 TVIGLE
+3982 
-3988 HLRSDLA
+3988 
-3995 QPLIDRYLA
+3995 
-4004 TGVMSSELSA
+4004 
-4014 MLKTKHLD
+4014 
-4022 ATLFENARANGM
+4022 
-4034 RIVALDANSSA
+4034 
-4045 RPNVQGTEHGLM
+4045 
-4057 YRAGAANNIAVEVL
+4057 
-4071 QSLPDDEKFV
+4071 
-4081 AIYGKA
+4081 
-4087 HLQSHKGIEGFVP
+4087 
-4100 GITHRLDLPALRVS
+4100 
-4114 DSNQFRVEQ
+4114 
-4123 DDMTLRVVYD
+4123 
-4133 DVANKP
+4133 
-4139 KLTFKDSLSGAN
+4139 
-4151 TAIHNQNV
+4151 
-4159 NDWERVA
+4159 
-4166 VTPTADGGETRFDGQ
+4166 VTPTTDGGETRFDGQ

-4188 DSVVANAAANLAGKH
+4188 DDVVAKAAANLAGKH

-4237 GHGRDDSDSNNTHL
+4237 GHGRDHSESNNTRL
-4251 SGYSAEDLA
+4251 SGYSADELA
-4260 AKLANFQQSFSQ
+4260 VKLAKFQQSFNQ
-4272 AENINNT
+4272 AENINNK

-4307 DVNGLRV
+4307 DANGLRV
-4314 DVSARS
+4314 DVSVRS
-4320 SELAVDATGR
+4320 SELAVDEAGR
-4330 KHTKDENG
+4330 KHTKDANG
-4338 DWIQK
+4338 DWVQK
-4343 AETNKVSLSWNE
+4343 AENNKVSLSWDA
-4355 QGEVIAKEERIRNGI
+4355 QGEVVAKDEPIRNGI

-4381 VSDVGEIARGAI
+4381 VSDVDEPARGAI
-4393 GDNNDVFDAPE
+4393 GDNSDVFGAPE
-4404 KRKVETE
+4404 KRKPETE
-4411 TSSSAANNKLSYSG
+4411 VIANSSSSNQLSYSG
-4425 NIQVNVGDGEFT
+4425 NIQVNVGEGEFT

-4448 KVGSG
+4448 KVGAG

-4468 IGNGES
+4468 IGDGES
-4474 KHSVDMGGYQA
+4474 KHSVDIGGYQA
-4485 LEGAQMFIG
+4485 LEGAQMFLG

-4499 FNLGQSNDLLVM
+4499 FNFGHSNDLILM

-4543 DQDWLAAQEQQ
+4543 GEDWLAAQEQQ

-4573 SSVDYTCLVELDS
+4573 SSVDYTTLVELDS
-4586 HNERSSRGLKHDTEA
+4586 QNERDSRGLKHDAEA
-4601 ALNKQYNQWLSG
+4601 TLNKQYNQWLSG
-4613 NSDSSAGKLS
+4613 NGNSGTSQLS

-4676 LMTQQFSATGQAKT
+4676 LMTQQFTATGQAKT
-4690 TFTYTPEDLPRQLK
+4690 TFTYTPQDLPRQLK
-4704 NKLLGQMAGIGA
+4704 NKLLGQLAGVGA

-4723 FGVDYTTSGQI
+4723 FGVDYTASGQI

-4739 EAVDGVAILTEML
+4739 QAVDGVAILKEML

-4767 DPAKLLDSLKSGIDM
+4767 DPAKLLDSLKAGIDM

-4787 QSFAETH
+4787 KSFAETH
-4794 GLKDKAPEEEENKSA
+4794 GLKEKAPEEEKDNSS
-4809 VSVNGTSVNSAQG
+4809 VSVNSANVNSAQG
-4822 ATASDG
+4822 ATVADG

-4864 SLVENLKENLTADL
+4864 SLVENLKQNLTADL

-4894 LQGDGDINLSLGNYN
+4894 LQGDGDINISLGNYN

-4951 GSDMGVLMGRENM
+4951 GNDMGVLMGRENM

-4996 EGGEIDTGL
+4996 EGGEIDTGS

-5015 FNRVDTGDGQDYSVT
+5015 FNRVDTGDDQDYSVT

-5050 NYNRINASAG
+5050 NYNRINAGAG

-5075 GEGEDHLIA
+5075 GDGDDHLIA

-5095 EEGRDLMV
+5095 GEGRDLMV

-5132 DISSEDNIVF
+5132 DIRSEDNIVF

-5166 PVSETDQAKFE
+5166 PSNDSDQSKFE
-5177 HIGSVTFNDYFDGKR
+5177 HIGSVTFSDYFNGNR
-5192 AQMIIAMGEK
+5192 AQVVIGMSEK
-5202 DANGER
+5202 DLSGER
-5208 EYTTL
+5208 EYTML
-5213 SESSIDA
+5213 SDSAIDA
-5220 LVQAMSGFD
+5220 LVQAMSGFE
-5229 PQAGDNGFIDN
+5229 PQAGDNGFIDS
-5240 LDSKSRVAISTAWAD
+5240 LESKSQAAISMAWSD
-5255 VVHKKGITV
+5255 VVHKKGLMV

>member
-15 GNYSADN
+15 GNYSADD
-22 GNNDIVAIGFGGEIH
+22 GNNSIVAIGFGGEIH

-47 GSIGAT
+47 GSIGAK
-53 VHTGSGNDTVVGGSA
+53 VYTGSGNDTVVGGSA
-68 YLRVEDSTGHLSVK
+68 YLRVEDTTGHLSVK

-107 SIDHLGHHGDVS
+107 SIDHLGNHGDVN

-124 AYNSV
+124 AYNGIT
-129 KRKGLSG
+129 RKGLSG

-145 YNALWHETNH
+145 YNALWHETNQ

-171 TWFDQYQGSR
+171 TWFNRYQDSR
-181 GDVSFD
+181 GDVTFD

-210 ADNHLVRKGKVGDIT
+210 ADNHLVRKGKVGDVT

-242 DVYQQTHGNIRFEG
+242 DVYVQTRGNIRFEG
-256 VGGYNSFYSDVA
+256 VGGYNSLYSDVA

-288 GSSFDA
+288 GSGSSFDA

-300 KAEDIVLTTAKMHG
+300 KAEEIVLTAAQMHG
-314 SWIGSGTHA
+314 LSIDNGNKFHA

-349 KVRLSNDPKTGKLKY
+349 KVRLYNDPETGKLKY
-364 YSEAWYKQGNH
+364 YSEAWFKRGNH
-375 LSGLARSDVSSAGG
+375 LAELARSDVSSAGG

-412 TVHAME
+412 TVHAVE

-430 NGALIDAKDVVLSD
+430 NGALIDAKDVALSE

-455 GTKVDVQAIK
+455 GTTVDVQAVK

-492 DAETGVLKYQARSW
+492 DPKTGALKYQARSW
-506 YKEGDHTA
+506 YKEGNHTA

-529 MGKGGYSLSALNYS
+529 MGKGGYSLSDLHYS
-543 VNAIRSMSETVADID
+543 VNAVRSTSETVADID

-575 SGDVHFSGAGGGNVI
+575 SGDVRFNGAGGGNVI

-699 AMLGGY
+699 VMLGGY
-705 NTHTQIGSGHGLW
+705 NTHTQIGSGNGLW

-730 GNGEV
+730 GKGNV
-735 TSVLAGGANVLTKVG
+735 ASVLAGGANVLTKVG
-750 EGELTAGML
+750 DGDLTAGML
-759 GGANVMTHISG
+759 GGANVITHISG
-770 DEQASN
+770 DNETSN

-789 KKGKGDTLAVMGGGA
+789 KKGKGNTLAVMGGGA
-804 NVLTHVGDGSTTGV
+804 NVLTHVGDGTTTGV

-868 DGTSIAA
+868 DGTSIAV

-949 AAMVGNANIFTHI
+949 AAMVGNANIFTHV
-962 GNGSTF
+962 GSGSTF
-968 AAMIGQANVMTKVGN
+968 AAMIGQANIMTKVGD

-1004 SLGLFAG
+1004 SLGIFAG
-1011 EMNVMT
+1011 EVNVMT

-1118 TTIGIAKGKANIVTK
+1118 TTIGIAKGKANIITK
-1133 VGDGLGIN
+1133 VGDGLGVN
-1141 VAWGQANVFTQV
+1141 VAWGQANLFTQV

-1164 EANILTK
+1164 EANVITK

-1198 GAWGKANVITKVGDG
+1198 GAWGKANVITKVGNG

-1240 KGNVVTKVGDGMQ
+1240 KGNIVTKVGDGMQ

-1258 GKANITTTVGN
+1258 GKANITTTVGD

-1279 ANINTKVGN
+1279 ANINTKIGD

-1326 GLNINASY
+1326 GLGINASY
-1334 ARNNVAIK
+1334 AQNNVAIK
-1342 VGNGD
+1342 IGNGD

-1363 SALFDNVKQTLLGV
+1363 SALFDNIKQTVLGV

-1389 DEASTSGT
+1389 DEASSSGT

-1430 LTGSVTKVDTPDLNE
+1430 LTGSVTKVDTPDLNK
-1445 MDNDLN
+1445 MQNALDV
-1451 IDGAS
+1451 DGSS
-1456 DHAPNLIVNGD
+1456 DQTQAPNLIVNGD
-1467 FEQGDRG
+1467 FEQGDQG
-1474 WQSTHGVEASY
+1474 WKSTHGVEASH
-1485 SGSVYGVNGEGHGT
+1485 SGNVYGVNGEGHGA
-1499 RVTELDTHTN
+1499 RVTELDTYTN

-1580 KGTGHNDG
+1580 KGTGQNDG

-1595 VVAKSESSP
+1595 VVAKSESSQ

-1612 AKQNQASQ
+1612 ATQNQASQ

-1661 IENNGQAQ
+1661 LENNGQAQ

-1675 ESEAVTAELTT
+1675 ESEAVTAELTK

-1699 HTGKSGE
+1699 HTGESGD

-1713 GGLLDGVQSQ
+1713 GGLLDGVQRQ
-1723 IDDAK
+1723 LDDAK
-1728 QLASDKMAAAKQ
+1728 QLANDKIAAAKQ
-1740 TQSDNNSKVKDS
+1740 TQSDNNSKVKES
-1752 IAKSEA
+1752 VAKSEA

-1772 DIAEAKADAET
+1772 DIADAKADAET

-1788 VAKSHDAKQAESD
+1788 VAKSNDAKQAESD

-1823 ANQAQNDAQGAKQNE
+1823 ANQAQNDAKGTKQNE
-1838 GDRPDRQ
+1838 GDRPDRE

-1866 SHVNTDS
+1866 SHVTNDS

-1881 SDGLTEQELEALEG
+1881 SEGLSEQEQEALEG

-1906 AGIRSKN
+1906 AGIRGKN
-1913 SGSTITSMFM
+1913 SGSTISSMFT
-1923 EANADSIVVDTT
+1923 ETNSDSIVVPTA
-1935 ASQDVVRKEVRISGV
+1935 ASQDVVRQEIRISGV
-1950 NLVGL
+1950 NLEGL
-1955 GEASHDSAESLVA
+1955 GEASHDTAESLVS

-1983 DNDVATD
+1983 DNDAATD

-2000 VDADVSDEVKQR
+2000 VDADVSEEAKER
-2012 MIQSMSGYIE
+2012 MIQFVGGYIE

-2036 ATLFVESTLDYD
+2036 ATLFVEATLDYD

-2065 FETPHA
+2065 FEAPHG

-2077 FWSGKNFKQYRDVL
+2077 FWSGRNFKEYRNVL
-2091 DNAQTDG
+2091 DNAQADG

-2107 KGNAFAIDLNKHLMR
+2107 KGNAFAIDLNKQLMR
-2122 WGGLFLDPDNAEQ
+2122 WGGMFLDPDNAEQ

-2161 QHDVYVIAEGGV
+2161 QNDVYVIAEGGM
-2173 RLGNYFWH
+2173 RLGNYFWN

-2203 KPVSEYKDLPAD
+2203 KPVSAYKDIPVED
-2215 EIGRRLTDAGVGVKV
+2215 IGRRLTDAGVAVKV
-2230 RFDALSSA
+2230 RFDALSHEK
-2238 RQAELLADNPDD
+2238 QADLLADNPDG
-2250 YRADTL
+2250 YKADTL

-2283 NLLVQEGDEGF
+2283 NLLVQEGEEGF

-2301 SDDKSK
+2301 TDGKSK

-2312 NPEDAAQQKA
+2312 NPEDAAQQKS

-2367 TYNTN
+2367 TYNAN
-2372 SELMSVTELL
+2372 VELMSVTELL

-2389 KVRGESYQKVIDA
+2389 KVRGESYQQVIDA
-2402 LAEYHASTAEH
+2402 LTEYHASTAEH
-2413 ADYELESVEQLV
+2413 ADYELASVEKLL
-2425 NLRKKIEGYALGH
+2425 NLRKQVEGYVLGH
-2438 PDSGRLEAMN
+2438 PDSGRVQAMN
-2448 SLLNQVNSRLEEV
+2448 SLLNQVNSRLEAV
-2461 SVLAVSEQSIKA
+2461 SVLVVSEQSIKA
-2473 HDSFSRLYDQLDNA
+2473 HDSFSHLYDQLDNA
-2487 HLKQSK
+2487 NLKESK

-2506 GKGNLAKIDQ
+2506 GKGNLANIDK

-2529 SVNHEYGQAIAD
+2529 AVSHEYGQVVAD

-2547 SANELAK
+2547 SANDLAK

-2560 ITGLNR
+2560 IAGLNKV
-2566 IHQALEQHMSPVSAT
+2566 HQAIEQHMSPVSAT

-2602 GRTQIDAQ
+2602 GRTQLEGQ

-2638 VATEY
+2638 VATED

-2678 NDGETKLKRFIEKL
+2678 NDGETKLKRFVEKL
-2692 NAAKGIDAAYKD
+2692 NAAKGIDASYKD

-2718 MLVSTGIPAHVFQPF
+2718 MLASTGIPAHVFQPF

-2741 YDMMDVANRFAQE
+2741 YDMMDVANRFAEE

-2763 DPALVAKR
+2763 DPALVEKR

-2817 NRLSHD
+2817 NRLSND

-2885 KQSHQVNDDLD
+2885 KQSHQATDLLD
-2896 ALSGSEKH
+2896 ALSGNEKH
-2904 KDKVAIENDGTPPR
+2904 KENVAIENDGTPPR
-2918 DKVPLSP
+2918 DKESLSP

-2935 GERDA
+2935 GEKDA

-2954 AVEKG
+2954 AVENG

-2971 RLTGYYHQGTASSD
+2971 RLTGYYHQGAASSEG
-2985 DETSTTSGK
+2985 ETSATSGK

-3014 SHYQKQGIDML
+3014 NHYQKQGIDML

-3046 DARTMFNYLVN
+3046 DARTMFHYLVN
-3057 DKGIDPSNIILHG
+3057 DKGIDPSNIIIHG

-3119 VGTIA
+3119 VGAIA

-3134 KNLKGLPQET
+3134 KNLKGLPKET

-3158 GEKLRVKL
+3158 GEKLRAKL
-3166 SNSGFNVTGE
+3166 AIAGYNVTGE

-3189 SQYTGQIVS
+3189 GQYADQIVS
-3198 DLLNTQHIKHNE
+3198 GLFNAEQAAVEAGEVLKGLEKDFKRYGDALKPDTSVPGKAKDIRTTKDFLNGYKNDHAKDIVDGFRSDMSIKQLVDLFVKGNWSAEQKGALAWEIESRALKVTFQNKSEKYNRLFREIASAGVVDAKATEQLAPQLMLLNLSNDGFGGRCDPLSKLVLV
-3210 AKLNLEPHGKN
+3210 AKQLENDG
-3221 YESRDLILKPISQP
+3221 Q
-3235 ETVELGMP
+3235 V
-3243 EVDQKVLADI
+3243 
-3253 AERENV
+3253 
-3259 IIGVRPVD
+3259 GVARQLL
-3267 EKSKSLIA
+3267 E
-3275 SKMYSSKGLFV
+3275 KMYSAAAVLSNPTLYSDSEKANASKLLSSLAAIH
-3286 KAKSSDWGPMSGF
+3286 AKNPMHDTSMKVWQEKLEGKQALTVNGVVEK
-3299 IPVDQS
+3299 ITD
-3305 FAKASARRDLETFN
+3305 ASANGKPVL
-3319 RHAEQSIQSGNAVS
+3319 
-3333 ADLYLNQVRVEE
+3333 
-3345 LVSKYHSLTPL
+3345 L
-3356 ELDDQSGMYKTT
+3356 ELDAPGHAMAAWAKGSGDDRVYGFYDPNAGIVEFSSAEKFGAYLTRFFGKSDLNMAQGYKLGKNAAGEAIFNRVVVMDGNTLASYKPTFGDKTT
-3368 ATNGDQSVPFFL
+3368 
-3380 NRVTVDGNEL
+3380 
-3390 WQVHYITNG
+3390 
-3399 ELAPFKVIGDP
+3399 
-3410 VSKQPMTADYDLLT
+3410 M
-3424 VMYSYGDLGPQD
+3424 
-3436 KVKQPLTWQQWKD
+3436 
-3449 SVTYEDLTPKY
+3449 
-3460 KELYSNEDLYN
+3460 
-3471 KKDGASLGNVSGRLK
+3471 
-3486 ELKDRINVDL
+3486 
-3496 GRTNGLEMVHHGA
+3496 
-3509 DDANPYAVMADNF
+3509 
-3522 PATFFV
+3522 
-3528 PKSLFAEDG
+3528 
-3537 LGEGKGSIQTYFNVN
+3537 
-3552 EQGAVVIR
+3552 
-3560 NPQEFSDFQQVTI
+3560 
-3573 NASFRASFNDKWNH
+3573 
-3587 GLDEPLFTTKRKLS
+3587 
-3601 HEFLNKR
+3601 
-3608 DQLLK
+3608 
-3613 KLSGGRLDA
+3613 
-3622 QDETLVA
+3622 
-3629 LGNPD
+3629 
-3634 DVSGNK
+3634 
-3640 AIVAVDVSQIFTRQ
+3640 
-3654 ELKERANVFAKPIGA
+3654 
-3669 SYQGILDQLDLVHQ
+3669 QGILDLPV
-3683 TVSRDQ
+3683 
-3689 IVASFELN
+3689 
-3697 KKVNAYIAEH
+3697 
-3707 PTSGRNQALTQL
+3707 
-3719 KEQITSALFIGKMQV
+3719 
-3734 AQVDIDAIAQTR
+3734 
-3746 PELAARIFMVAI
+3746 
-3758 EEANGE
+3758 
-3764 HRGLTDMMVRWANED
+3764 
-3779 PYLAPKQGYKG
+3779 
-3790 ETPNDLGFDAKYHV
+3790 FDATPIKKPGTSDV
-3804 DLGDHYADFKQW
+3804 DGNAKIVDV
-3816 LETSQSNGL
+3816 T
-3825 LSKATLDE
+3825 
-3833 STKTV
+3833 
-3838 HLGYSYQ
+3838 
-3845 ELQDLTGV
+3845 
-3853 ESVQMAFYFLKEA
+3853 KEA
-3866 AKKVDPISG
+3866 LADGK
-3875 DSAEMILL
+3875 IL
-3883 KKFADKSYL
+3883 
-3892 SQLDSDRMDQI
+3892 
-3903 EGIYRSS
+3903 
-3910 HETDV
+3910 
-3915 DAWDRRYS
+3915 
-3923 GAGYDELTNKLAGAT
+3923 
-3938 GVDEQLSVLLDDRK
+3938 
-3952 GLLIGEVHGSDVNGL
+3952 
-3967 RFVNEQMDALKKQGV
+3967 
-3982 TVIGLE
+3982 
-3988 HLRSDLA
+3988 
-3995 QPLIDRYLA
+3995 
-4004 TGVMSSELSA
+4004 
-4014 MLKTKHLD
+4014 
-4022 ATLFENARANGM
+4022 
-4034 RIVALDANSSA
+4034 
-4045 RPNVQGTEHGLM
+4045 
-4057 YRAGAANNIAVEVL
+4057 
-4071 QSLPDDEKFV
+4071 
-4081 AIYGKA
+4081 
-4087 HLQSHKGIEGFVP
+4087 
-4100 GITHRLDLPALRVS
+4100 
-4114 DSNQFRVEQ
+4114 
-4123 DDMTLRVVYD
+4123 
-4133 DVANKP
+4133 
-4139 KLTFKDSLSGAN
+4139 
-4151 TAIHNQNV
+4151 HNQNV
-4159 NDWERVA
+4159 NDWERVV

-4188 DSVVANAAANLAGKH
+4188 DAVAAKAAANLAGKH

-4237 GHGRDDSDSNNTHL
+4237 GHGRDDSESNNTRL
-4251 SGYSAEDLA
+4251 SGYSADELA
-4260 AKLANFQQSFSQ
+4260 VKLAKFQQSFNQ
-4272 AENINNT
+4272 AENVSSK

-4307 DVNGLRV
+4307 DANGLRL
-4314 DVSARS
+4314 DVSVRS
-4320 SELAVDATGR
+4320 SELAVDETGR
-4330 KHTKDENG
+4330 KHTKDANG
-4338 DWIQK
+4338 NWVQK
-4343 AETNKVSLSWNE
+4343 AESNKVSLSWNE
-4355 QGEVIAKEERIRNGI
+4355 QGDVVAKDERIHNGI

-4381 VSDVGEIARGAI
+4381 ISDVDEPARGAI

-4404 KRKVETE
+4404 KRKAETE
-4411 TSSSAANNKLSYSG
+4411 TSSSSANNKLSYSG

-4448 KVGSG
+4448 KVGTG

-4460 GDNNVMVH
+4460 GDNNVMIH

-4474 KHSVDMGGYQA
+4474 KHSFDIGGYQA

-4499 FNLGQSNDLLVM
+4499 FNKGRSNDLIVM

-4543 DQDWLAAQEQQ
+4543 GKDWLAAQEQQ

-4573 SSVDYTCLVELDS
+4573 SSVDYTSLVELDS
-4586 HNERSSRGLKHDTEA
+4586 QNERSSRGLKHDAEA

-4613 NSDSSAGKLS
+4613 NGNNDTSKLS

-4704 NKLLGQMAGIGA
+4704 NKLLGQLAGVGA

-4723 FGVDYTTSGQI
+4723 FGVDYTASGHI

-4739 EAVDGVAILTEML
+4739 EAVDGVAILKEML

-4767 DPAKLLDSLKSGIDM
+4767 DPAKLLDSLKAGIKT

-4787 QSFAETH
+4787 KSFAETH
-4794 GLKDKAPEEEENKSA
+4794 GLKEKAPEEEESKSS
-4809 VSVNGTSVNSAQG
+4809 VSLNGEILNSTQG
-4822 ATASDG
+4822 ATVADG
-4828 NTETAETQ
+4828 STETTETP

-4864 SLVENLKENLTADL
+4864 SLVANLKENLTADL

-4951 GSDMGVLMGRENM
+4951 GNDMGVLMGRENM

-4996 EGGEIDTGL
+4996 EGGEIDTGS

-5015 FNRVDTGDGQDYSVT
+5015 FNRVDTGDDQDYSVT

-5040 AGNDFANVFG
+5040 AGDDFANVFG

-5095 EEGRDLMV
+5095 GEGRDLMV

-5132 DISSEDNIVF
+5132 DIRSEDNIVF

-5166 PVSETDQAKFE
+5166 PASDSDQAKFE
-5177 HIGSVTFNDYFDGKR
+5177 HIGSVTFSDYFNGNR
-5192 AQMIIAMGEK
+5192 AQVIIAMGEK
-5202 DANGER
+5202 DATGER

-5213 SESSIDA
+5213 SESAIDA

-5240 LDSKSRVAISTAWAD
+5240 LDSKSRVAITTAWAD

>member
-15 GNYSADN
+15 GNYSADD
-22 GNNDIVAIGFGGEIH
+22 GNNNIVAIGFGGQIH

-53 VHTGSGNDTVVGGSA
+53 VYTGSGNDTVVGGSA
-68 YLRVEDSTGHLSVK
+68 YLKVEDSTGHLTVK

-107 SIDHLGHHGDVS
+107 SIDHLGNHGDIS

-124 AYNSV
+124 AYNGIT
-129 KRKGLSG
+129 RKGLSG
-136 NVTFKGAGG
+136 NVTFAGAGG
-145 YNALWHETNH
+145 YNALWHETNQ
-155 GNLSFAGAG
+155 GNLSFTGAG

-171 TWFDQYQGSR
+171 TWSNRYQGSH
-181 GDVSFD
+181 GDVTFD

-235 ERTRQAE
+235 ERTHQAE
-242 DVYQQTHGNIRFEG
+242 DVYTQTRGNIRFEG
-256 VGGYNSFYSDVA
+256 VGGYNSLYSDVA

-276 GGAYNTITRKGS
+276 GGAYNTIIRKGS
-288 GSSFDA
+288 GNDFA
-294 QGMEYA
+294 KEGMTNA
-300 KAEDIVLTTAKMHG
+300 KADEIVLTKAVMSG
-314 SWIGSGTHA
+314 SWIGQDHH
-323 VTAVKSEREPNTYLF
+323 VTAVKSASEPNTYLF
-338 AIADGT
+338 AFADST

-349 KVRLSNDPKTGKLKY
+349 KVQLRNDPQTGELKY
-364 YSEAWYKQGNH
+364 YSTAWYKEGNH
-375 LSGLARSDVSSAGG
+375 LSNLANQDISDNGG
-389 FEVNPINGGYTLS
+389 FTAVNINGAYTLS
-402 NIAVEHQQSL
+402 DLKVEHQQSV
-412 TVHAME
+412 TVHAVE
-418 KDLTEYEWVTYA
+418 KSLTEYEWVTYA
-430 NGALIDAKDVVLSD
+430 NGAVIDAKEVSLSD
-444 AKMGGHAISTD
+444 AKMGGHAIYAD
-455 GTKVDVQAIK
+455 GTKVDVKAVK
-465 SNRKP
+465 SNRQP
-470 NTYVYAKVLGP
+470 NTYIYAKVLGP

-492 DAETGVLKYQARSW
+492 DPETGALKYQARSW

-514 NLANED
+514 NIANQD
-520 ISSANGYHS
+520 ISSATGYNP
-529 MGKGGYSLSALNYS
+529 MGKGGYSLSDLHYS
-543 VNAIRSMSETVADID
+543 VNAVRSTSETVADIE

-569 TDSGES
+569 NDSGES
-575 SGDVHFSGAGGGNVI
+575 SGDVRFNGAGGGNVI
-590 KSNVTRGNVYFNG
+590 KSNVTRGNVHFNG

-652 QSKQGKMDVYAGG
+652 QSQQGKMDVYAGG
-665 AVNVLVRIGDGQYLA
+665 AVNVLVRLGDGQYLA
-680 HLLAYGNISVHK
+680 HLLAYGNISVQK
-692 GNGNSRV
+692 GSGDSRV
-699 AMLGGY
+699 VMLGGY
-705 NTHTQIGSGHGLW
+705 NTHTQIGSGNGLW

-730 GNGEV
+730 GKGDV
-735 TSVLAGGANVLTKVG
+735 AAVLAGGANVLTKMG
-750 EGELTAGML
+750 EGELTSGML
-759 GGANVMTHISG
+759 GGANVITHISN
-770 DEQASN
+770 DDQLSN

-789 KKGKGDTLAVMGGGA
+789 KKGKGNTLAVMGGGA
-804 NVLTHVGDGSTTGV
+804 NVLTHVGDGTTTGV
-818 MVGGANILTKVGN
+818 MVGAANILTKVGN

-868 DGTSIAA
+868 DGTSIAV

-884 HVGEGNAWALMGGLG
+884 HVGEGNAWALMGGLS

-949 AAMVGNANIFTHI
+949 AAMVGNANIFTHV
-962 GNGSTF
+962 GSGSTF
-968 AAMIGQANVMTKVGN
+968 AAMIGQANIMTKVGN

-994 NIYTHVGDGT
+994 NIMTHVGDGT

-1011 EMNVMT
+1011 EVNVMT

-1077 DATTAAVLAGKGN
+1077 NATTAAVLAGKGN

-1103 LISDIGNVMTHVGDG
+1103 LISDVGNVMTHVGDG
-1118 TTIGIAKGKANIVTK
+1118 TTIGIAKGKANLITK
-1133 VGDGLGIN
+1133 VGDGLGVN

-1164 EANILTK
+1164 EANLITK
-1171 VGDGQEVSVVQ
+1171 VGDGQELSVVQ
-1182 GKANIITHVGN
+1182 GEANIITHVGN

-1198 GAWGKANVITKVGDG
+1198 GAWGKANVITKVGHG
-1213 RNVVLAKGEANIVTQ
+1213 QNVVLAKGEANIVTQ

-1240 KGNVVTKVGDGMQ
+1240 KGNIVTKVGDGMQ

-1258 GKANITTTVGN
+1258 GQANITTTVGN

-1279 ANINTKVGN
+1279 ANLNTKVGD

-1314 KGKANANIHIGD
+1314 KGKANANIHVGD

-1334 ARNNVAIK
+1334 AQNNVAIK

-1363 SALFDNVKQTLLGV
+1363 SALFDNIKQTVLGV

-1389 DEASTSGT
+1389 DEASSSGT
-1397 QKGRGAIA
+1397 HKGRGAIA

-1414 FQMDAIEE
+1414 FQMDAIKE

-1430 LTGSVTKVDTPDLNE
+1430 LTGSVTKVDTPDLNK
-1445 MDNDLN
+1445 MQHALN
-1451 IDGAS
+1451 VDDSSVQAS
-1456 DHAPNLIVNGD
+1456 NLIVNGD
-1467 FEQGDRG
+1467 FELGEHG

-1485 SGSVYGVNGEGHGT
+1485 AGSVYGVEGEGHGA
-1499 RVTELDTHTN
+1499 RVTELDTYTN
-1509 TSLYQDLTDLTE
+1509 TSLYQDLANLAQ

-1556 GDASAWQQKTLK
+1556 GDESAWQQKTLK
-1568 LTAHAGSNRIEF
+1568 LTAQAGSNRIEF

-1595 VVAKSESSP
+1595 VVATSESSQ
-1604 QANAVSEH
+1604 QANAIREH
-1612 AKQNQASQ
+1612 ATQNPAAQ

-1661 IENNGQAQ
+1661 LENNGQAQ
-1669 RDAVKE
+1669 RDAVQE
-1675 ESEAVTAELTT
+1675 ESEAITAELTK
-1686 LAQGLDVLDGQAT
+1686 LAQGLDVLDSQAT
-1699 HTGKSGE
+1699 HTGESGD
-1706 QWRNDFA
+1706 QWRNEFA
-1713 GGLLDGVQSQ
+1713 SGLLAGVQTQ
-1723 IDDAK
+1723 LDDAK
-1728 QLASDKMAAAKQ
+1728 QLANGKIAEAKQ
-1740 TQSDNNSKVKDS
+1740 THADNQNKVKDAV
-1752 IAKSEA
+1752 AKSEA

-1772 DIAEAKADAET
+1772 DIADAQADAEK

-1788 VAKSHDAKQAESD
+1788 LAKGKDAQQAESD
-1801 AHSAA
+1801 AHHAV
-1806 NDAQSRGDRDAM
+1806 NNAQSRGDRDVQV
-1818 NAENK
+1818 AENK
-1823 ANQAQNDAQGAKQNE
+1823 ANQAQADAQGAKQNE

-1845 GVAGS
+1845 GVTGS
-1850 GLSGNAHRVEG
+1850 GLSGNAHSVEG
-1861 AGETG
+1861 AGETD
-1866 SHVNTDS
+1866 SHVKTDS

-1881 SDGLTEQELEALEG
+1881 SEGLTEQEQEALEG

-1906 AGIRSKN
+1906 AGIRAKN
-1913 SGSTITSMFM
+1913 SVSSMTSMFS
-1923 EANADSIVVDTT
+1923 ETNSKSIVVPTKVSPEPDRQEVTRR
-1935 ASQDVVRKEVRISGV
+1935 DVRISGV
-1950 NLVGL
+1950 NLESLSAVQGSQPTGQLASKSVPEFKSHFASTSIGIENELSGL
-1955 GEASHDSAESLVA
+1955 VVVLPKNSAQTFGYVHDSQGNPLFMLTKDMSQGGYSNPVGINDIQGVNNWQTHTIELVTYPSEISDTAAVESRKEAML
-1968 ARAEKVANLYRWLDT
+1968 WLAKEFT
-1983 DNDVATD
+1983 DHINQSNHQSL
-1990 KYVPVPGFER
+1990 PHL
-2000 VDADVSDEVKQR
+2000 VSDDGR
-2012 MIQSMSGYIE
+2012 F
-2022 HTDNQVPKD
+2022 
-2031 QAQAL
+2031 
-2036 ATLFVESTLDYD
+2036 TLVISN
-2048 WDKRVEF
+2048 
-2055 LTKLESYGYS
+2055 S
-2065 FETPHA
+2065 
-2071 EKSIVS
+2071 
-2077 FWSGKNFKQYRDVL
+2077 
-2091 DNAQTDG
+2091 
-2098 KKVVYDIDV
+2098 
-2107 KGNAFAIDLNKHLMR
+2107 KHLIAA
-2122 WGGLFLDPDNAEQ
+2122 GNGT
-2135 NQLKSSIDAATF
+2135 SIDAQGKTIGMTPSGQQATMAISAKEF
-2147 SNTGFWSSVYATGA
+2147 GTSSSSEVRLLESAPWYQAGLRDEFLANAKNTTLDDPATAQNVYAYLTSVYSKTADLAKEYGIYINDWDPASEGFSPNA
-2161 QHDVYVIAEGGV
+2161 QGLTDPKVKNAWSILPRTKPVRMLELLSAEDSRYVRQQIAEKLKSTYSESLAKNVFEYFQYGGEV
-2173 RLGNYFWH
+2173 AGHGINNATTGS
-2181 VELPALRQL
+2181 VQQPEPAILFEFRSVPSAL
-2190 QREGLVGEIRLLD
+2190 SDFVP
-2203 KPVSEYKDLPAD
+2203 KTAS
-2215 EIGRRLTDAGVGVKV
+2215 TVKV
-2230 RFDALSSA
+2230 DVKALDHFDSASRKAIITEVNALVSGSEDFDAWYQEYRASKGQPPVKNPKSSA
-2238 RQAELLADNPDD
+2238 SANHKAEWLMTQHAEQWAKITAPYTDNHETLTSTKLASNDKE
-2250 YRADTL
+2250 
-2256 VELDVKLSAIDSMLR
+2256 ELHALGETSNLEHNKQQENVASIINTMLNDM
-2271 ESLPFYSLRTER
+2271 LPFYALRTER

-2294 EVRSWPG
+2294 EVRAWPG
-2301 SDDKSK
+2301 TEDKSK
-2307 TILLD
+2307 TIILED
-2312 NPEDAAQQKA
+2312 PEDAAQHKA

-2343 VDNKVL
+2343 VDNKVI
-2349 SHHDGRTRIL
+2349 SHHEGRTHVL
-2359 AQKEDGAW
+2359 AQKVDGAW
-2367 TYNTN
+2367 QYNATV
-2372 SELMSVTELL
+2372 ELMSVNELL
-2382 DAAHVSG
+2382 DAANVTG
-2389 KVRGESYQKVIDA
+2389 KIRGESYQQVIDA
-2402 LAEYHASTAEH
+2402 LTDYHASITEH
-2413 ADYELESVEQLV
+2413 ADYEPESVEKLL
-2425 NLRKKIEGYALGH
+2425 NLRKKIEGYVLGH
-2438 PDSGRLEAMN
+2438 PDSGRVEAMN
-2448 SLLNQVNSRLEEV
+2448 SLLNQVNTRLDEV
-2461 SVLAVSEQSIKA
+2461 SLLSVAEQTIQA
-2473 HDSFSRLYDQLDNA
+2473 QDSFSRLYDQLEAAN
-2487 HLKQSK
+2487 LKESK
-2493 HLYLDGNGDFVTK
+2493 HLYLDQNGDFVTK
-2506 GKGNLAKIDQ
+2506 GKGNLANIDL
-2516 LGGSDA
+2516 LGSREA
-2522 VLEKVKA
+2522 VLEKVKLTV
-2529 SVNHEYGQAIAD
+2529 SNEYGQTVAD

-2547 SANELAK
+2547 SAKDLAK

-2560 ITGLNR
+2560 IAGLNKV
-2566 IHQALEQHMSPVSAT
+2566 HQAIEQHLSPVSAT
-2581 MYIWKPS
+2581 LYIWKPS

-2602 GRTQIDAQ
+2602 GRTQLEGQ
-2610 AAADFNKQ
+2610 AAADFNQQ

-2629 SSNIRNIFN
+2629 SSNISNILN
-2638 VATEY
+2638 VATKD

-2667 MASEENDGFGL
+2667 VASEENDGFGL
-2678 NDGETKLKRFIEKL
+2678 HDGDIKLKRFIEKL
-2692 NAAKGIDAAYKD
+2692 NAAKGIDASFKE

-2718 MLVSTGIPAHVFQPF
+2718 MLETTGIPAHVFQPF
-2733 VDQWNDTS
+2733 FEQWNDTS

-2754 LQKQAQASG
+2754 LRLQAQRSD
-2763 DPALVAKR
+2763 DPELLEKR
-2771 IDNVVRLFAERALEE
+2771 IGNVVRQFAERALEE
-2786 IEAFKA
+2786 IETFKA
-2792 SQADEGRVFRINLE
+2792 SQADQGRVFRINLE

-2817 NRLSHD
+2817 HRLSND

-2854 TWRPKFG
+2854 TWLPKFG

-2885 KQSHQVNDDLD
+2885 KQSHQVTDVLD
-2896 ALSGSEKH
+2896 ALSGNEKP
-2904 KDKVAIENDGTPPR
+2904 KENVAIENDGTPPR
-2918 DKVPLSP
+2918 DKESLSP

-2935 GERDA
+2935 GDKEA
-2940 RRKIGDITQTLLDH
+2940 RRKIGEITQTLLDH

-2959 ESQKVTLKGEAG
+2959 ESQKITLQGEAG
-2971 RLTGYYHQGTASSD
+2971 RLTGYYHQGTAPSEG
-2985 DETSTTSGK
+2985 ETSSPSGK

-3014 SHYQKQGIDML
+3014 NHYQKQGIDML

-3057 DKGIDPSNIILHG
+3057 DKGIDPSNIIIHG

-3119 VGTIA
+3119 VGAIA

-3134 KNLKGLPQET
+3134 KNLEGLPKET
-3144 PILLLTDNEGLGEE
+3144 SILLLTDNEGLGNE
-3158 GEKLRVKL
+3158 GEKLRTKL
-3166 SNSGFNVTGE
+3166 TASGYNVTGE

-3189 SQYTGQIVS
+3189 SQYADQIVS
-3198 DLLNTQHIKHNE
+3198 GLSSSASVDEDLDQQGLDTTSTKDQGVSNKDDHLQVVDSKE
-3210 AKLNLEPHGKN
+3210 A
-3221 YESRDLILKPISQP
+3221 
-3235 ETVELGMP
+3235 
-3243 EVDQKVLADI
+3243 LADGKI
-3253 AERENV
+3253 
-3259 IIGVRPVD
+3259 
-3267 EKSKSLIA
+3267 L
-3275 SKMYSSKGLFV
+3275 
-3286 KAKSSDWGPMSGF
+3286 
-3299 IPVDQS
+3299 
-3305 FAKASARRDLETFN
+3305 
-3319 RHAEQSIQSGNAVS
+3319 H
-3333 ADLYLNQVRVEE
+3333 NQ
-3345 LVSKYHSLTPL
+3345 
-3356 ELDDQSGMYKTT
+3356 
-3368 ATNGDQSVPFFL
+3368 
-3380 NRVTVDGNEL
+3380 
-3390 WQVHYITNG
+3390 
-3399 ELAPFKVIGDP
+3399 
-3410 VSKQPMTADYDLLT
+3410 
-3424 VMYSYGDLGPQD
+3424 
-3436 KVKQPLTWQQWKD
+3436 
-3449 SVTYEDLTPKY
+3449 
-3460 KELYSNEDLYN
+3460 
-3471 KKDGASLGNVSGRLK
+3471 
-3486 ELKDRINVDL
+3486 
-3496 GRTNGLEMVHHGA
+3496 
-3509 DDANPYAVMADNF
+3509 
-3522 PATFFV
+3522 
-3528 PKSLFAEDG
+3528 
-3537 LGEGKGSIQTYFNVN
+3537 
-3552 EQGAVVIR
+3552 
-3560 NPQEFSDFQQVTI
+3560 
-3573 NASFRASFNDKWNH
+3573 
-3587 GLDEPLFTTKRKLS
+3587 
-3601 HEFLNKR
+3601 
-3608 DQLLK
+3608 
-3613 KLSGGRLDA
+3613 
-3622 QDETLVA
+3622 
-3629 LGNPD
+3629 
-3634 DVSGNK
+3634 
-3640 AIVAVDVSQIFTRQ
+3640 
-3654 ELKERANVFAKPIGA
+3654 
-3669 SYQGILDQLDLVHQ
+3669 
-3683 TVSRDQ
+3683 
-3689 IVASFELN
+3689 
-3697 KKVNAYIAEH
+3697 
-3707 PTSGRNQALTQL
+3707 
-3719 KEQITSALFIGKMQV
+3719 
-3734 AQVDIDAIAQTR
+3734 
-3746 PELAARIFMVAI
+3746 
-3758 EEANGE
+3758 
-3764 HRGLTDMMVRWANED
+3764 
-3779 PYLAPKQGYKG
+3779 
-3790 ETPNDLGFDAKYHV
+3790 
-3804 DLGDHYADFKQW
+3804 
-3816 LETSQSNGL
+3816 
-3825 LSKATLDE
+3825 
-3833 STKTV
+3833 
-3838 HLGYSYQ
+3838 
-3845 ELQDLTGV
+3845 
-3853 ESVQMAFYFLKEA
+3853 
-3866 AKKVDPISG
+3866 
-3875 DSAEMILL
+3875 
-3883 KKFADKSYL
+3883 
-3892 SQLDSDRMDQI
+3892 
-3903 EGIYRSS
+3903 
-3910 HETDV
+3910 
-3915 DAWDRRYS
+3915 
-3923 GAGYDELTNKLAGAT
+3923 
-3938 GVDEQLSVLLDDRK
+3938 
-3952 GLLIGEVHGSDVNGL
+3952 DVNGW
-3967 RFVNEQMDALKKQGV
+3967 G
-3982 TVIGLE
+3982 
-3988 HLRSDLA
+3988 
-3995 QPLIDRYLA
+3995 P
-4004 TGVMSSELSA
+4004 
-4014 MLKTKHLD
+4014 
-4022 ATLFENARANGM
+4022 
-4034 RIVALDANSSA
+4034 
-4045 RPNVQGTEHGLM
+4045 
-4057 YRAGAANNIAVEVL
+4057 
-4071 QSLPDDEKFV
+4071 
-4081 AIYGKA
+4081 
-4087 HLQSHKGIEGFVP
+4087 
-4100 GITHRLDLPALRVS
+4100 IT
-4114 DSNQFRVEQ
+4114 
-4123 DDMTLRVVYD
+4123 
-4133 DVANKP
+4133 
-4139 KLTFKDSLSGAN
+4139 
-4151 TAIHNQNV
+4151 
-4159 NDWERVA
+4159 
-4166 VTPTADGGETRFDGQ
+4166 VTPTTDGGETRFDGQ

-4188 DSVVANAAANLAGKH
+4188 DDVVAKAAANLAGKH

-4237 GHGRDDSDSNNTHL
+4237 GHGRDHSESNNTRL
-4251 SGYSAEDLA
+4251 SGYSADELA
-4260 AKLANFQQSFSQ
+4260 VKLAKFQQSFNQ
-4272 AENINNT
+4272 AENINNK

-4307 DVNGLRV
+4307 DANGLRV
-4314 DVSARS
+4314 DVSVRS
-4320 SELAVDATGR
+4320 SELAIDEAGR
-4330 KHTKDENG
+4330 KHTKDANG
-4338 DWIQK
+4338 DWVQK
-4343 AETNKVSLSWNE
+4343 AENNKVSLSWDA
-4355 QGEVIAKEERIRNGI
+4355 QGEVVAKDERIRNGI

-4381 VSDVGEIARGAI
+4381 VSDVDELARGAI

-4404 KRKVETE
+4404 KRKPETE
-4411 TSSSAANNKLSYSG
+4411 VIANSSSSNQLSYSG
-4425 NIQVNVGDGEFT
+4425 NIQVNVGEGEFT

-4448 KVGSG
+4448 KVGTG

-4468 IGNGES
+4468 IGDGES
-4474 KHSVDMGGYQA
+4474 KHSVDIGGYQA
-4485 LEGAQMFIG
+4485 LEGAQMFLG

-4499 FNLGQSNDLLVM
+4499 FNFGHSNDLILM

-4531 SGVLQSI
+4531 SGVLQGI

-4543 DQDWLAAQEQQ
+4543 GEDWLAAQEQQ

-4573 SSVDYTCLVELDS
+4573 SSVDYTTLVELDS
-4586 HNERSSRGLKHDTEA
+4586 QNERDSRGLKHDAEA
-4601 ALNKQYNQWLSG
+4601 TLNKQYNQWLSG
-4613 NSDSSAGKLS
+4613 NGNSGTSQLS

-4676 LMTQQFSATGQAKT
+4676 LMTQQFTATGQAKT
-4690 TFTYTPEDLPRQLK
+4690 TFTYTPQDLPRQLK
-4704 NKLLGQMAGIGA
+4704 NKLLGQLAGVGA

-4723 FGVDYTTSGQI
+4723 FGVDYTASGQI

-4739 EAVDGVAILTEML
+4739 QAVDGVAILKEML

-4767 DPAKLLDSLKSGIDM
+4767 DPAKLLDSLKAGIDM

-4787 QSFAETH
+4787 KSFAETH
-4794 GLKDKAPEEEENKSA
+4794 GLKEKAPEEEKDNSS
-4809 VSVNGTSVNSAQG
+4809 VSVNGANVNSAQG
-4822 ATASDG
+4822 ATMADG

-4836 DRAFGFNSLNLPNLF
+4836 DRALGFNSLNLPNLF

-4864 SLVENLKENLTADL
+4864 SLVENLKQNLTADL

-4894 LQGDGDINLSLGNYN
+4894 LQGDGDINISLGNYN

-4951 GSDMGVLMGRENM
+4951 GHDMGVLMGRENM

-4996 EGGEIDTGL
+4996 EGGEIDTGS

-5015 FNRVDTGDGQDYSVT
+5015 FNRVDTGDDQDYSVT

-5050 NYNRINASAG
+5050 NYNRINAGAG

-5075 GEGEDHLIA
+5075 GDGDDHLIA

-5095 EEGRDLMV
+5095 GEGRDLMV

-5132 DISSEDNIVF
+5132 DIRSEDNIVF

-5166 PVSETDQAKFE
+5166 PSNDSDQSKFE
-5177 HIGSVTFNDYFDGKR
+5177 HIGSVTFSDYFNGNR
-5192 AQMIIAMGEK
+5192 AQVVIGMSEK
-5202 DANGER
+5202 DLSGER
-5208 EYTTL
+5208 EYTML
-5213 SESSIDA
+5213 SDSAIDA
-5220 LVQAMSGFD
+5220 LVQAMSGFE
-5229 PQAGDNGFIDN
+5229 PQAGENGFIDS
-5240 LDSKSRVAISTAWAD
+5240 LESKSQAAISMAWSD
-5255 VVHKKGITV
+5255 VVHKKGLMV

>member
-15 GNYSADN
+15 GNYSADD
-22 GNNDIVAIGFGGEIH
+22 GNNSIVAIGFGGEIH

-53 VHTGSGNDTVVGGSA
+53 VYTGSGNDTVVGGSA
-68 YLRVEDSTGHLSVK
+68 YLRVEDTTGHLSVK

-107 SIDHLGHHGDVS
+107 SIDHLGNHGDVN
-119 YGGAA
+119 YGGVA
-124 AYNSV
+124 AYNGIT
-129 KRKGLSG
+129 RKGLSG

-145 YNALWHETNH
+145 YNALWHETNQ

-171 TWFDQYQGSR
+171 TWFNRYQDSR
-181 GDVSFD
+181 GDVTFD

-210 ADNHLVRKGKVGDIT
+210 ADNHLVRKGKVGDVT

-242 DVYQQTHGNIRFEG
+242 DVYAQTRGNIRFEG
-256 VGGYNSFYSDVA
+256 VGGYNSLYSDVA

-300 KAEDIVLTTAKMHG
+300 KAEEIVLTAAQMHG
-314 SWIGSGTHA
+314 LSIDNGNKFHA

-349 KVRLSNDPKTGKLKY
+349 KVRLYNDPETGKLKY
-364 YSEAWYKQGNH
+364 YSEAWFKRGNH
-375 LSGLARSDVSSAGG
+375 LTDLARSDVSSAGG

-412 TVHAME
+412 TVHAVE

-430 NGALIDAKDVVLSD
+430 NGALIDAKDVSLSD
-444 AKMGGHAISTD
+444 AKMGGDAIYAD
-455 GTKVDVQAIK
+455 GTKVDVQAVK

-492 DAETGVLKYQARSW
+492 DPKTGALKYQARSW
-506 YKEGDHTA
+506 YKEGNHTA
-514 NLANED
+514 DLANED

-529 MGKGGYSLSALNYS
+529 MGKGGYSLSDLHYS
-543 VNAIRSMSETVADID
+543 VNAVRSTSETVADID

-575 SGDVHFSGAGGGNVI
+575 SGDVHFNGAGGGNVI

-613 SQFGN
+613 SQFGH

-699 AMLGGY
+699 VMLGGY
-705 NTHTQIGSGHGLW
+705 NTHTQIGSGNGLW

-730 GNGEV
+730 GKGDV
-735 TSVLAGGANVLTKVG
+735 ASVLAGGANVLTKVG
-750 EGELTAGML
+750 DGDLTAGML
-759 GGANVMTHISG
+759 GGANVITHISG
-770 DEQASN
+770 DNETSN

-789 KKGKGDTLAVMGGGA
+789 KKGKGNALAVMGGGA
-804 NVLTHVGDGSTTGV
+804 NVLTHVGDGTTTGV

-868 DGTSIAA
+868 DGTSIAV

-949 AAMVGNANIFTHI
+949 AAMVGNANIFTHV
-962 GNGSTF
+962 GSGSTF
-968 AAMIGQANVMTKVGN
+968 AAMIGQANIMNKVGN

-1004 SLGLFAG
+1004 SLGIFAG
-1011 EMNVMT
+1011 EVNVMT

-1118 TTIGIAKGKANIVTK
+1118 TTIGIAKGKANIITK
-1133 VGDGLGIN
+1133 VGDGLGVN

-1164 EANILTK
+1164 EANVITK

-1198 GAWGKANVITKVGDG
+1198 GAWGKANVITKVGNG

-1240 KGNVVTKVGDGMQ
+1240 KGNIVTKVGDGMQ

-1258 GKANITTTVGN
+1258 GKANITTTVGD

-1279 ANINTKVGN
+1279 ANINTKVGD

-1326 GLNINASY
+1326 GLGINASY
-1334 ARNNVAIK
+1334 AQNNVAIK
-1342 VGNGD
+1342 IGNGD

-1363 SALFDNVKQTLLGV
+1363 SALFDNIKQTVLGV

-1389 DEASTSGT
+1389 DEASSSGT

-1430 LTGSVTKVDTPDLNE
+1430 LTGSVTKVDTPDLNK
-1445 MDNDLN
+1445 MQNALDV
-1451 IDGAS
+1451 DGSS
-1456 DHAPNLIVNGD
+1456 DQTQAPNLIVNGD
-1467 FEQGDRG
+1467 FEQGDQG
-1474 WQSTHGVEASY
+1474 WKSTHGVEASH
-1485 SGSVYGVNGEGHGT
+1485 SGNVYGVNGEGHGA
-1499 RVTELDTHTN
+1499 RVTELDTYTN

-1580 KGTGHNDG
+1580 KGTGQNDG

-1595 VVAKSESSP
+1595 VVAKSESSQ

-1612 AKQNQASQ
+1612 ATQNQASQ

-1661 IENNGQAQ
+1661 LENNGQAQ

-1675 ESEAVTAELTT
+1675 ESEAVTAELTK

-1699 HTGKSGE
+1699 HTGESGD

-1713 GGLLDGVQSQ
+1713 GGLLDGVQRQ
-1723 IDDAK
+1723 LDDAK
-1728 QLASDKMAAAKQ
+1728 QLANDKIAAAKQ
-1740 TQSDNNSKVKDS
+1740 TQSDNNSKVKES
-1752 IAKSEA
+1752 VAKSEA

-1772 DIAEAKADAET
+1772 DIADAKADAET
-1783 RKADA
+1783 RQADA
-1788 VAKSHDAKQAESD
+1788 MAKSNDAKQAESD

-1823 ANQAQNDAQGAKQNE
+1823 ANQAQKDAKGTKQNE
-1838 GDRPDRQ
+1838 GDRPDRE
-1845 GVAGS
+1845 GVTGS

-1866 SHVNTDS
+1866 SHVTNDS

-1881 SDGLTEQELEALEG
+1881 SEGLSEQEQEALEG

-1906 AGIRSKN
+1906 AGIRGKN
-1913 SGSTITSMFM
+1913 SGSTISSMFT
-1923 EANADSIVVDTT
+1923 ETNSDSIVVPTA
-1935 ASQDVVRKEVRISGV
+1935 ASQDVVRKEIRISGV
-1950 NLVGL
+1950 NLEGL
-1955 GEASHDSAESLVA
+1955 GEASHD
-1968 ARAEKVANLYRWLDT
+1968 
-1983 DNDVATD
+1983 
-1990 KYVPVPGFER
+1990 G
-2000 VDADVSDEVKQR
+2000 
-2012 MIQSMSGYIE
+2012 
-2022 HTDNQVPKD
+2022 
-2031 QAQAL
+2031 
-2036 ATLFVESTLDYD
+2036 
-2048 WDKRVEF
+2048 
-2055 LTKLESYGYS
+2055 
-2065 FETPHA
+2065 
-2071 EKSIVS
+2071 
-2077 FWSGKNFKQYRDVL
+2077 
-2091 DNAQTDG
+2091 
-2098 KKVVYDIDV
+2098 
-2107 KGNAFAIDLNKHLMR
+2107 
-2122 WGGLFLDPDNAEQ
+2122 
-2135 NQLKSSIDAATF
+2135 
-2147 SNTGFWSSVYATGA
+2147 
-2161 QHDVYVIAEGGV
+2161 
-2173 RLGNYFWH
+2173 
-2181 VELPALRQL
+2181 
-2190 QREGLVGEIRLLD
+2190 
-2203 KPVSEYKDLPAD
+2203 
-2215 EIGRRLTDAGVGVKV
+2215 
-2230 RFDALSSA
+2230 
-2238 RQAELLADNPDD
+2238 
-2250 YRADTL
+2250 TL
-2256 VELDVKLSAIDSMLR
+2256 VNTMLR

-2283 NLLVQEGDEGF
+2283 NLLVQEGEEGF

-2301 SDDKSK
+2301 TDGKSK

-2312 NPEDAAQQKA
+2312 NPEDAAQQKS

-2367 TYNTN
+2367 TYNAN
-2372 SELMSVTELL
+2372 VELMSVTELL

-2389 KVRGESYQKVIDA
+2389 KVRGESYQQVIDA
-2402 LAEYHASTAEH
+2402 LTEYHASTAEH
-2413 ADYELESVEQLV
+2413 ADYELTSVEKLL
-2425 NLRKKIEGYALGH
+2425 NLRKQVEGYVLGH
-2438 PDSGRLEAMN
+2438 PDSGRVQAMN
-2448 SLLNQVNSRLEEV
+2448 SLLNQVNSRLEAV
-2461 SVLAVSEQSIKA
+2461 SVLVVSEQSIKA
-2473 HDSFSRLYDQLDNA
+2473 HDSFSHLYDQLDNA
-2487 HLKQSK
+2487 NLKESK

-2506 GKGNLAKIDQ
+2506 GKGNLANIDK

-2529 SVNHEYGQAIAD
+2529 AVSHEYGQVVAD

-2547 SANELAK
+2547 SANDLAK

-2560 ITGLNR
+2560 IAGLNKV
-2566 IHQALEQHMSPVSAT
+2566 HQAIEQHMSPVSAT

-2602 GRTQIDAQ
+2602 GRTQLEGQ

-2638 VATEY
+2638 VATED

-2678 NDGETKLKRFIEKL
+2678 NDGETKLKRFVEKL
-2692 NAAKGIDAAYKD
+2692 NAAKGIDASYKD

-2718 MLVSTGIPAHVFQPF
+2718 MLASTGIPAHVFQPF

-2741 YDMMDVANRFAQE
+2741 YDMMDVANRFAEE

-2763 DPALVAKR
+2763 DPALVEKR

-2817 NRLSHD
+2817 NRLSND

-2885 KQSHQVNDDLD
+2885 KQSHQATDLLD
-2896 ALSGSEKH
+2896 ALSGNEKH
-2904 KDKVAIENDGTPPR
+2904 KENVAIENDGTPPR
-2918 DKVPLSP
+2918 DKESLSP

-2935 GERDA
+2935 GEKDA

-2954 AVEKG
+2954 AVENG

-2971 RLTGYYHQGTASSD
+2971 RLTGYYHQGAASSEG
-2985 DETSTTSGK
+2985 ETSATSGK

-3014 SHYQKQGIDML
+3014 NHYQKQGIDML

-3057 DKGIDPSNIILHG
+3057 DKGIDPSNIIIHG

-3119 VGTIA
+3119 VGAIA

-3134 KNLKGLPQET
+3134 KNLKGLPKET

-3158 GEKLRVKL
+3158 GEKLRAKL
-3166 SNSGFNVTGE
+3166 AIAGYNVTGE

-3189 SQYTGQIVS
+3189 GQYADQIVS
-3198 DLLNTQHIKHNE
+3198 GLFNAEQAAVEAGEVLKGLEKDFKRYGDALKPDTSVPGKAKDIRTTKDFLNGYKNDHAKEIVDGFRSDMSIKQLVDLFVKGNWSAEQKGALAWEIESRALKVTFQNKSEKYNRLFREIASAGVVDAKATEQLAPQLMLLNLSNDGFGGRCDPLSKLVLV
-3210 AKLNLEPHGKN
+3210 AKQLENDG
-3221 YESRDLILKPISQP
+3221 Q
-3235 ETVELGMP
+3235 V
-3243 EVDQKVLADI
+3243 
-3253 AERENV
+3253 
-3259 IIGVRPVD
+3259 GVARQLL
-3267 EKSKSLIA
+3267 E
-3275 SKMYSSKGLFV
+3275 KMYSAAAVLSNPTLYSDSEKANASKLLSSLAAIH
-3286 KAKSSDWGPMSGF
+3286 AKNPMHDTSMKVWQEKLEGKQALTVNGVVEK
-3299 IPVDQS
+3299 ITD
-3305 FAKASARRDLETFN
+3305 ASANGKPVL
-3319 RHAEQSIQSGNAVS
+3319 
-3333 ADLYLNQVRVEE
+3333 
-3345 LVSKYHSLTPL
+3345 L
-3356 ELDDQSGMYKTT
+3356 ELDAPGHAMAAWAKGSGDDRVYGFYDPNAGIVEFSSAEKFGDYLTRFFGKSDLNMAQGYKLGKNAAGEAIFNRVVVMDGNTLASYKPTFGDKTT
-3368 ATNGDQSVPFFL
+3368 MQGILDLPVFDSTPIKKPTGGVASDLEALGDK
-3380 NRVTVDGNEL
+3380 T
-3390 WQVHYITNG
+3390 
-3399 ELAPFKVIGDP
+3399 KV
-3410 VSKQPMTADYDLLT
+3410 V
-3424 VMYSYGDLGPQD
+3424 
-3436 KVKQPLTWQQWKD
+3436 
-3449 SVTYEDLTPKY
+3449 
-3460 KELYSNEDLYN
+3460 
-3471 KKDGASLGNVSGRLK
+3471 
-3486 ELKDRINVDL
+3486 VDL
-3496 GRTNGLEMVHHGA
+3496 A
-3509 DDANPYAVMADNF
+3509 
-3522 PATFFV
+3522 
-3528 PKSLFAEDG
+3528 
-3537 LGEGKGSIQTYFNVN
+3537 
-3552 EQGAVVIR
+3552 
-3560 NPQEFSDFQQVTI
+3560 
-3573 NASFRASFNDKWNH
+3573 
-3587 GLDEPLFTTKRKLS
+3587 
-3601 HEFLNKR
+3601 
-3608 DQLLK
+3608 
-3613 KLSGGRLDA
+3613 
-3622 QDETLVA
+3622 
-3629 LGNPD
+3629 
-3634 DVSGNK
+3634 
-3640 AIVAVDVSQIFTRQ
+3640 QIFTVQ
-3654 ELKERANVFAKPIGA
+3654 ELKERAKVFAKPIGA

-3683 TVSRDQ
+3683 AKGRDQ
-3689 IVASFELN
+3689 IAASFELN
-3697 KKVNAYIAEH
+3697 KKINAYIAEH

-3719 KEQITSALFIGKMQV
+3719 KEQVTSALFIGKMQI
-3734 AQVDIDAIAQTR
+3734 AQAGIDAIAQTR
-3746 PELAARIFMVAI
+3746 PELAARIFTVAI
-3758 EEANGE
+3758 EEANGK
-3764 HRGLTDMMVRWANED
+3764 HVGLTDMMVRWANED
-3779 PYLAPKQGYKG
+3779 PYLAPKHGYKG
-3790 ETPNDLGFDAKYHV
+3790 ETPSDLGFDAKYHV
-3804 DLGDHYADFKQW
+3804 DLSEHYADFQQW

-3853 ESVQMAFYFLKEA
+3853 ESAQMAFYFLKEA
-3866 AKKVDPISG
+3866 AKKADPISG

-3883 KKFADKSYL
+3883 KKFADQSYL

-3923 GAGYDELTNKLAGAT
+3923 GKGYDELTNKLASAT
-3938 GVDEQLSVLLDDRK
+3938 GVNEQLSVLLDDRK

-4022 ATLFENARANGM
+4022 VALFENARANGM
-4034 RIVALDANSSA
+4034 HIVALDANSSA

-4071 QSLPDDEKFV
+4071 QNLPDGEKFV

-4100 GITHRLDLPALRVS
+4100 GITHRLDLPALKVS
-4114 DSNQFRVEQ
+4114 DSNQFTVEQ
-4123 DDMTLRVVYD
+4123 DDVSLRVVYD

-4139 KLTFKDSLSGAN
+4139 KITFKDSLSGAN
-4151 TAIHNQNV
+4151 TDLHNQNV
-4159 NDWERVA
+4159 NDWERVV

-4188 DSVVANAAANLAGKH
+4188 DAVAAKAAANLAGKH

-4237 GHGRDDSDSNNTHL
+4237 GHGRDDSESNNTRL
-4251 SGYSAEDLA
+4251 SGYSADELA
-4260 AKLANFQQSFSQ
+4260 VKLAKFQQSFNQ
-4272 AENINNT
+4272 AENVSSK

-4307 DVNGLRV
+4307 DANGLRL
-4314 DVSARS
+4314 DVSVRS
-4320 SELAVDATGR
+4320 SELAVDETGR
-4330 KHTKDENG
+4330 KHTKDANG
-4338 DWIQK
+4338 NWVQK
-4343 AETNKVSLSWNE
+4343 AESNKVSLSWNE
-4355 QGEVIAKEERIRNGI
+4355 QGDVVAKDERIRNGI

-4381 VSDVGEIARGAI
+4381 ISDVDEPARGAI
-4393 GDNNDVFDAPE
+4393 GDNKDVFDAPE
-4404 KRKVETE
+4404 KRKAETE
-4411 TSSSAANNKLSYSG
+4411 TSSSSANNKLSYSG

-4448 KVGSG
+4448 KVGTG

-4460 GDNNVMVH
+4460 GDNNVMIH

-4474 KHSVDMGGYQA
+4474 KHSFDIGGYQA

-4499 FNLGQSNDLLVM
+4499 FNKGRSNDLIVM

-4543 DQDWLAAQEQQ
+4543 GKDWLAAQEQQ

-4573 SSVDYTCLVELDS
+4573 SSVDYTSLVELDS
-4586 HNERSSRGLKHDTEA
+4586 QNERSSRGLKHDAEA

-4613 NSDSSAGKLS
+4613 NGNNDTSKLS

-4704 NKLLGQMAGIGA
+4704 NKLLGQLAGVGA

-4723 FGVDYTTSGQI
+4723 FGVDYTASGHI

-4739 EAVDGVAILTEML
+4739 EAVDGVAILKEML

-4767 DPAKLLDSLKSGIDM
+4767 DPTKLVNSLEAGINM

-4787 QSFAETH
+4787 KSFAETH
-4794 GLKDKAPEEEENKSA
+4794 GLKEKAPEEEESKPS
-4809 VSVNGTSVNSAQG
+4809 VSLNGESLNSTQG
-4822 ATASDG
+4822 ATVADG
-4828 NTETAETQ
+4828 STETTETP

-4864 SLVENLKENLTADL
+4864 SLVANLKENLTADL

-4951 GSDMGVLMGRENM
+4951 GNDMGVLMGRENM

-4996 EGGEIDTGL
+4996 EGGEIDTGS

-5015 FNRVDTGDGQDYSVT
+5015 FNRVDTGDDQDYSVT

-5040 AGNDFANVFG
+5040 AGDDFANVFG

-5095 EEGRDLMV
+5095 GEGRDLMV

-5132 DISSEDNIVF
+5132 DIRSEDNIVF

-5166 PVSETDQAKFE
+5166 PASDSDQAKFE
-5177 HIGSVTFNDYFDGKR
+5177 HIGSVTFSDYFNGNR
-5192 AQMIIAMGEK
+5192 AQVIIAMGEK
-5202 DANGER
+5202 DATGER

-5213 SESSIDA
+5213 SESAIDA

-5240 LDSKSRVAISTAWAD
+5240 LDSKSRVAITTAWAD

>member
-15 GNYSADN
+15 GNYSADD
-22 GNNDIVAIGFGGEIH
+22 GNNNIVAIGFGGQIH

-53 VHTGSGNDTVVGGSA
+53 VYTGSGNDTVVGGSA
-68 YLRVEDSTGHLSVK
+68 YLKVEDSTGHLTVK

-107 SIDHLGHHGDVS
+107 SIDHLGNHGDIS

-124 AYNSV
+124 AYNGIT
-129 KRKGLSG
+129 RKGLSG
-136 NVTFKGAGG
+136 NVTFAGAGG
-145 YNALWHETNH
+145 CNALWHETNQ
-155 GNLSFAGAG
+155 GNLSFTGSG

-171 TWFDQYQGSR
+171 TWSNRYQGSH
-181 GDVSFD
+181 GDVTFD

-235 ERTRQAE
+235 ERTHQAE
-242 DVYQQTHGNIRFEG
+242 DVYTQTRGNIRFEG
-256 VGGYNSFYSDVA
+256 VGGYNSLYSDVA

-276 GGAYNTITRKGS
+276 GGAYNTIIRKGS
-288 GSSFDA
+288 GNDFA
-294 QGMEYA
+294 KEGMTNA
-300 KAEDIVLTTAKMHG
+300 KADEIVLTKAVMSG
-314 SWIGSGTHA
+314 SWIGQDHH
-323 VTAVKSEREPNTYLF
+323 VTAVKSASEPNTYLF
-338 AIADGT
+338 AFADST

-349 KVRLSNDPKTGKLKY
+349 KVQLRNDPQTGELKY
-364 YSEAWYKQGNH
+364 YSTAWYKEGNH
-375 LSGLARSDVSSAGG
+375 LSNLANQDISDNGG
-389 FEVNPINGGYTLS
+389 FTAVNINGAYTLS
-402 NIAVEHQQSL
+402 DLKVEHQQSV
-412 TVHAME
+412 TVHAVE
-418 KDLTEYEWVTYA
+418 KSLTEYEWVTYA
-430 NGALIDAKDVVLSD
+430 NGAVIDAKEVSLSD
-444 AKMGGHAISTD
+444 AKMGGHAIYAD
-455 GTKVDVQAIK
+455 GTKVDVKAVK
-465 SNRKP
+465 SNRQP
-470 NTYVYAKVLGP
+470 NTYIYAKVLGP

-492 DAETGVLKYQARSW
+492 DPETGALKYQARSW

-514 NLANED
+514 NIANQD
-520 ISSANGYHS
+520 ISSATGYNP
-529 MGKGGYSLSALNYS
+529 MGKGGYSLSDLHYS
-543 VNAIRSMSETVADID
+543 VNAVRSTSETVADIE

-569 TDSGES
+569 NDSGES
-575 SGDVHFSGAGGGNVI
+575 SGDVRFNGAGGGNVI
-590 KSNVTRGNVYFNG
+590 KSNVTRGNVHFNG

-652 QSKQGKMDVYAGG
+652 QSQQGKMDVYAGG
-665 AVNVLVRIGDGQYLA
+665 AVNVLVRLGDGQYLA
-680 HLLAYGNISVHK
+680 HLLAYGNISVQK
-692 GNGNSRV
+692 GSGDSRV
-699 AMLGGY
+699 VMLGGY
-705 NTHTQIGSGHGLW
+705 NTHTQIGSGNGLW

-730 GNGEV
+730 GKGDV
-735 TSVLAGGANVLTKVG
+735 AAVLAGGANVLTKMG
-750 EGELTAGML
+750 EGELTSGML
-759 GGANVMTHISG
+759 GGANVITHISN
-770 DEQASN
+770 DDQLSN

-789 KKGKGDTLAVMGGGA
+789 KKGKGNTLAVMGGGA
-804 NVLTHVGDGSTTGV
+804 NVLTHVGDGTTTGV

-868 DGTSIAA
+868 DGTSIAV

-949 AAMVGNANIFTHI
+949 AAMVGNVNIFTHI
-962 GNGSTF
+962 GHGSTF
-968 AAMIGQANVMTKVGN
+968 AAMIGQANIMTKVGN

-994 NIYTHVGDGT
+994 NIMTHVGDGT

-1011 EMNVMT
+1011 EVNVMT

-1103 LISDIGNVMTHVGDG
+1103 LISDVGNVMTHVGDG
-1118 TTIGIAKGKANIVTK
+1118 TTIGIAKGKANLITK
-1133 VGDGLGIN
+1133 VGDGLGVN

-1164 EANILTK
+1164 EANLITK
-1171 VGDGQEVSVVQ
+1171 VGDGQELSVVQ
-1182 GKANIITHVGN
+1182 GEANIITHVGN

-1198 GAWGKANVITKVGDG
+1198 GAWGKANVITKVGHG
-1213 RNVVLAKGEANIVTQ
+1213 QNVVLAKGEANIVTQ

-1240 KGNVVTKVGDGMQ
+1240 KGNIVTKVGDGMQ

-1258 GKANITTTVGN
+1258 GQANITTTVGN
-1269 GLSVT
+1269 GLNVT

-1279 ANINTKVGN
+1279 ANINTKVGD

-1314 KGKANANIHIGD
+1314 KGKANANIHVGD

-1334 ARNNVAIK
+1334 AQNNVAIK

-1363 SALFDNVKQTLLGV
+1363 SALFDNIKQTVLGV

-1389 DEASTSGT
+1389 DEASSSGT
-1397 QKGRGAIA
+1397 HKGRGAIA

-1414 FQMDAIEE
+1414 FQMDAIKE

-1430 LTGSVTKVDTPDLNE
+1430 LTGSVTKVDTPDLNK
-1445 MDNDLN
+1445 MQHALN
-1451 IDGAS
+1451 VDDS
-1456 DHAPNLIVNGD
+1456 SVQAPNLIVNGD
-1467 FEQGDRG
+1467 FELGEHG

-1485 SGSVYGVNGEGHGT
+1485 AGSVYGVEGEGHGA
-1499 RVTELDTHTN
+1499 RVTELDTYTN
-1509 TSLYQDLTDLTE
+1509 TSLYQDLANLAQ

-1556 GDASAWQQKTLK
+1556 GDESAWQQKTLK
-1568 LTAHAGSNRIEF
+1568 LTAQAGSNRIEF

-1595 VVAKSESSP
+1595 VVATSESSQ
-1604 QANAVSEH
+1604 QANAIREH
-1612 AKQNQASQ
+1612 ATQNPTAQ

-1661 IENNGQAQ
+1661 LENNGQAQ
-1669 RDAVKE
+1669 RDAVQE
-1675 ESEAVTAELTT
+1675 ESEAITAELTK

-1699 HTGKSGE
+1699 HTGESGD
-1706 QWRNDFA
+1706 QWRNEFA
-1713 GGLLDGVQSQ
+1713 SGLLAGVQIQ
-1723 IDDAK
+1723 LDDAK
-1728 QLASDKMAAAKQ
+1728 QLANGKIAEAKQ
-1740 TQSDNNSKVKDS
+1740 THADNQNKVKDAV
-1752 IAKSEA
+1752 AKSEA

-1772 DIAEAKADAET
+1772 DIADAQADAEK

-1788 VAKSHDAKQAESD
+1788 LAKGKDAQQAESD
-1801 AHSAA
+1801 AHHAV
-1806 NDAQSRGDRDAM
+1806 NNAQSRGDRDVQV
-1818 NAENK
+1818 AENK
-1823 ANQAQNDAQGAKQNE
+1823 ANQAQADAQGAKQNE

-1845 GVAGS
+1845 GVTGS
-1850 GLSGNAHRVEG
+1850 GLSGNAHSVEG
-1861 AGETG
+1861 AGETD

-1881 SDGLTEQELEALEG
+1881 SEGLTEQEQEALEG

-1906 AGIRSKN
+1906 AGIRAKN
-1913 SGSTITSMFM
+1913 SVSTITTMFT
-1923 EANADSIVVDTT
+1923 EANTDSIVVPTT
-1935 ASQDVVRKEVRISGV
+1935 KPQDVVRKEIRISGM
-1950 NLVGL
+1950 NLEGL
-1955 GEASHDSAESLVA
+1955 GEASHDSAVSLVA
-1968 ARAEKVANLYRWLDT
+1968 ARAEKVANLYRWLDS
-1983 DNDVATD
+1983 DHPRATEQ
-1990 KYVPVPGFER
+1990 YIPVPGFER
-2000 VDADVSDEVKQR
+2000 VDVNVSDETKQR
-2012 MIQSMSGYIE
+2012 LTQFVSGYIE

-2036 ATLFVESTLDYD
+2036 ATLFVEATLNYD

-2065 FETPHA
+2065 FEAPHG
-2071 EKSIVS
+2071 ENSLVS
-2077 FWSGKNFKQYRDVL
+2077 FWSGRNFKEYRNVL
-2091 DNAQTDG
+2091 DNAQPDG

-2107 KGNAFAIDLNKHLMR
+2107 QGNAFAIKLNKQLMR
-2122 WGGLFLDPDNAEQ
+2122 WGDMFLDLENADQ
-2135 NQLKSSIDAATF
+2135 NHLQSSIEAAAY

-2161 QHDVYVIAEGGV
+2161 KDDVYVIAEGGM
-2173 RLGNYFWH
+2173 RLGNYFWN
-2181 VELPALRQL
+2181 VELPLLRQL

-2203 KPVSEYKDLPAD
+2203 KPISEYKDVPVN
-2215 EIGRRLTDAGVGVKV
+2215 EIGHKLTDAGVGVKV
-2230 RFDALSSA
+2230 RFDALSA
-2238 RQAELLADNPDD
+2238 AQQAELLAINPKG
-2250 YRADTL
+2250 YKADSL

-2271 ESLPFYSLRTER
+2271 DALPFYSLRTER

-2294 EVRSWPG
+2294 KVRAWPG
-2301 SDDKSK
+2301 SDGKSK
-2307 TILLD
+2307 TIVLD
-2312 NPEDAAQQKA
+2312 NPEDATQQKT
-2322 IERFILANFDN
+2322 IERFILANFQN

-2343 VDNKVL
+2343 VDNKVI
-2349 SHHDGRTRIL
+2349 SHDKGITHIL
-2359 AQKEDGAW
+2359 AQKVDGTW
-2367 TYNTN
+2367 LYNAKVD
-2372 SELMSVTELL
+2372 LMSVTELL
-2382 DAAHVSG
+2382 DAANVTG
-2389 KVRGESYQKVIDA
+2389 KIRGESYQQVIDA
-2402 LAEYHASTAEH
+2402 LSEYHSSVTEFS
-2413 ADYELESVEQLV
+2413 DYEQESIEKLLS
-2425 NLRKKIEGYALGH
+2425 LRKKIEGYVLGH
-2438 PDSGRLEAMN
+2438 PDSGRIAAMN
-2448 SLLNQVNSRLEEV
+2448 SLLNQVNTRLEEV
-2461 SVLAVSEQSIKA
+2461 SVLAVSEPNIKA
-2473 HDSFSRLYDQLDNA
+2473 QDSFSRLYDQLETAN
-2487 HLKQSK
+2487 LKGTK
-2493 HLYLDGNGDFVTK
+2493 HLYLDQNGEFVTK
-2506 GKGNLAKIDQ
+2506 GKGHLANIDL
-2516 LGGSDA
+2516 LGSREA
-2522 VLEKVKA
+2522 VLEKVKLTV
-2529 SVNHEYGQAIAD
+2529 SNEYGQTVAD

-2547 SANELAK
+2547 SAKDLAK

-2560 ITGLNR
+2560 IAGLNKV
-2566 IHQALEQHMSPVSAT
+2566 HQAIEQHLSPVSAT
-2581 MYIWKPS
+2581 LYIWKPS

-2602 GRTQIDAQ
+2602 GRNQINTDQ
-2610 AAADFNKQ
+2610 ALAYNQ
-2618 NYVSWWPLGSK
+2618 SNYVSWWPMGSK
-2629 SSNIRNIFN
+2629 SSSLNRLFD
-2638 VATEY
+2638 VSSEAM
-2643 QPDLKLRWSDFS
+2643 PDLKLRWKDFS
-2655 QPAHQNDTLEHD
+2655 QPAAQGESLAFD
-2667 MASEENDGFGL
+2667 MQSEENDDFGL
-2678 NDGETKLKRFIEKL
+2678 KSAEDKLKDFIKQVASASGVDEKF
-2692 NAAKGIDAAYKD
+2692 KD
-2704 ASEGYASVL
+2704 ISQAFTMMAL
-2713 LGNPD
+2713 MNPD
-2718 MLVSTGIPAHVFQPF
+2718 ILESANIPEHISKPF

-2741 YDMMDVANRFAQE
+2741 YDMQDVAQRFAKELQEQAKVAVNSEQMEQQISEVVRRFAQDE
-2754 LQKQAQASG
+2754 LDKIQT
-2763 DPALVAKR
+2763 
-2771 IDNVVRLFAERALEE
+2771 
-2786 IEAFKA
+2786 FKET
-2792 SQADEGRVFRINLE
+2792 QADQGRVFRINLE

-2817 NRLSHD
+2817 HRLSND

-2854 TWRPKFG
+2854 TWLPKFG

-2885 KQSHQVNDDLD
+2885 KQSHQVTDVLD
-2896 ALSGSEKH
+2896 ALSGNEKP
-2904 KDKVAIENDGTPPR
+2904 KENVAIENDGTPPR
-2918 DKVPLSP
+2918 DKESLSP

-2935 GERDA
+2935 GDKEA
-2940 RRKIGDITQTLLDH
+2940 RRKIGEITQTLLDH

-2959 ESQKVTLKGEAG
+2959 ESQKITLQGEAG
-2971 RLTGYYHQGTASSD
+2971 RLTGYYHQGTAPREG
-2985 DETSTTSGK
+2985 ETSTPSGK

-3014 SHYQKQGIDML
+3014 NHYQKQGIDML

-3057 DKGIDPSNIILHG
+3057 DKGIDPSNIIIHG

-3080 LARYAAQNGQ
+3080 LARFAAQNGQ

-3119 VGTIA
+3119 VGAIA

-3134 KNLKGLPQET
+3134 KNLEGLPKET
-3144 PILLLTDNEGLGEE
+3144 SILLLTDNEGLGNE
-3158 GEKLRVKL
+3158 GEKLRTKL
-3166 SNSGFNVTGE
+3166 TASGYNVTGE

-3189 SQYTGQIVS
+3189 SQYADQIVS
-3198 DLLNTQHIKHNE
+3198 GLSSSASVDEDLDQQGLDTTSTKDQGISNKNDHLQVVDSKE
-3210 AKLNLEPHGKN
+3210 A
-3221 YESRDLILKPISQP
+3221 
-3235 ETVELGMP
+3235 
-3243 EVDQKVLADI
+3243 LADGKI
-3253 AERENV
+3253 
-3259 IIGVRPVD
+3259 
-3267 EKSKSLIA
+3267 L
-3275 SKMYSSKGLFV
+3275 
-3286 KAKSSDWGPMSGF
+3286 
-3299 IPVDQS
+3299 
-3305 FAKASARRDLETFN
+3305 
-3319 RHAEQSIQSGNAVS
+3319 H
-3333 ADLYLNQVRVEE
+3333 NQ
-3345 LVSKYHSLTPL
+3345 
-3356 ELDDQSGMYKTT
+3356 
-3368 ATNGDQSVPFFL
+3368 
-3380 NRVTVDGNEL
+3380 
-3390 WQVHYITNG
+3390 
-3399 ELAPFKVIGDP
+3399 
-3410 VSKQPMTADYDLLT
+3410 
-3424 VMYSYGDLGPQD
+3424 
-3436 KVKQPLTWQQWKD
+3436 
-3449 SVTYEDLTPKY
+3449 
-3460 KELYSNEDLYN
+3460 
-3471 KKDGASLGNVSGRLK
+3471 
-3486 ELKDRINVDL
+3486 
-3496 GRTNGLEMVHHGA
+3496 
-3509 DDANPYAVMADNF
+3509 
-3522 PATFFV
+3522 
-3528 PKSLFAEDG
+3528 
-3537 LGEGKGSIQTYFNVN
+3537 
-3552 EQGAVVIR
+3552 
-3560 NPQEFSDFQQVTI
+3560 
-3573 NASFRASFNDKWNH
+3573 
-3587 GLDEPLFTTKRKLS
+3587 
-3601 HEFLNKR
+3601 
-3608 DQLLK
+3608 
-3613 KLSGGRLDA
+3613 
-3622 QDETLVA
+3622 
-3629 LGNPD
+3629 
-3634 DVSGNK
+3634 
-3640 AIVAVDVSQIFTRQ
+3640 
-3654 ELKERANVFAKPIGA
+3654 
-3669 SYQGILDQLDLVHQ
+3669 
-3683 TVSRDQ
+3683 
-3689 IVASFELN
+3689 
-3697 KKVNAYIAEH
+3697 
-3707 PTSGRNQALTQL
+3707 
-3719 KEQITSALFIGKMQV
+3719 
-3734 AQVDIDAIAQTR
+3734 
-3746 PELAARIFMVAI
+3746 
-3758 EEANGE
+3758 
-3764 HRGLTDMMVRWANED
+3764 
-3779 PYLAPKQGYKG
+3779 
-3790 ETPNDLGFDAKYHV
+3790 
-3804 DLGDHYADFKQW
+3804 
-3816 LETSQSNGL
+3816 
-3825 LSKATLDE
+3825 
-3833 STKTV
+3833 
-3838 HLGYSYQ
+3838 
-3845 ELQDLTGV
+3845 
-3853 ESVQMAFYFLKEA
+3853 
-3866 AKKVDPISG
+3866 
-3875 DSAEMILL
+3875 
-3883 KKFADKSYL
+3883 
-3892 SQLDSDRMDQI
+3892 
-3903 EGIYRSS
+3903 
-3910 HETDV
+3910 
-3915 DAWDRRYS
+3915 
-3923 GAGYDELTNKLAGAT
+3923 
-3938 GVDEQLSVLLDDRK
+3938 
-3952 GLLIGEVHGSDVNGL
+3952 DVNGW
-3967 RFVNEQMDALKKQGV
+3967 G
-3982 TVIGLE
+3982 
-3988 HLRSDLA
+3988 
-3995 QPLIDRYLA
+3995 P
-4004 TGVMSSELSA
+4004 
-4014 MLKTKHLD
+4014 
-4022 ATLFENARANGM
+4022 
-4034 RIVALDANSSA
+4034 
-4045 RPNVQGTEHGLM
+4045 
-4057 YRAGAANNIAVEVL
+4057 
-4071 QSLPDDEKFV
+4071 
-4081 AIYGKA
+4081 
-4087 HLQSHKGIEGFVP
+4087 
-4100 GITHRLDLPALRVS
+4100 IT
-4114 DSNQFRVEQ
+4114 
-4123 DDMTLRVVYD
+4123 
-4133 DVANKP
+4133 
-4139 KLTFKDSLSGAN
+4139 
-4151 TAIHNQNV
+4151 
-4159 NDWERVA
+4159 
-4166 VTPTADGGETRFDGQ
+4166 VTPTTDGGETRFDGQ

-4188 DSVVANAAANLAGKH
+4188 DDVVAKAAANLAGKH

-4216 NYRVVY
+4216 NYRLVY

-4237 GHGRDDSDSNNTHL
+4237 GHGRDHSESNNTRL
-4251 SGYSAEDLA
+4251 SGYSADELA
-4260 AKLANFQQSFSQ
+4260 VKLAKFQQSFNQ
-4272 AENINNT
+4272 AENINNK

-4307 DVNGLRV
+4307 DANGLRV
-4314 DVSARS
+4314 DVSVRS
-4320 SELAVDATGR
+4320 SELAVDEAGR
-4330 KHTKDENG
+4330 KHTKDANG
-4338 DWIQK
+4338 DWVQK
-4343 AETNKVSLSWNE
+4343 AENNKVSLSWDA
-4355 QGEVIAKEERIRNGI
+4355 QGEVVAKDEPIRNGI

-4381 VSDVGEIARGAI
+4381 VSDVDAPARGAI

-4404 KRKVETE
+4404 KRKPETE
-4411 TSSSAANNKLSYSG
+4411 FIANSSNSNQLSYSG
-4425 NIQVNVGDGEFT
+4425 NIQVNVGEGEFT

-4448 KVGSG
+4448 KVGTG

-4468 IGNGES
+4468 IGDGES
-4474 KHSVDMGGYQA
+4474 KHSVDIGGYQS
-4485 LEGAQMFIG
+4485 LEGAQMFLG

-4499 FNLGQSNDLLVM
+4499 FNFGHSNDLILM

-4531 SGVLQSI
+4531 SGVLQGI
-4538 ATSGE
+4538 AMSGDGE
-4543 DQDWLAAQEQQ
+4543 DWLAAQEQQ

-4573 SSVDYTCLVELDS
+4573 SSVDYTTLVELDS
-4586 HNERSSRGLKHDTEA
+4586 QNERDSRGLKHDAEA
-4601 ALNKQYNQWLSG
+4601 TLNKQYNQWLSG
-4613 NSDSSAGKLS
+4613 NGNSGTSQLS

-4676 LMTQQFSATGQAKT
+4676 LMTQQFTATGQAKT
-4690 TFTYTPEDLPRQLK
+4690 TFTYTPQDLPRQLK
-4704 NKLLGQMAGIGA
+4704 NKLLGQLAGVGA

-4723 FGVDYTTSGQI
+4723 FGVDYTASGQI

-4739 EAVDGVAILTEML
+4739 QAVDGVAILKEML

-4767 DPAKLLDSLKSGIDM
+4767 DPAKLLDSLKAGIDM

-4787 QSFAETH
+4787 KSFAETH
-4794 GLKDKAPEEEENKSA
+4794 GLKEKAPEEEKDNSS
-4809 VSVNGTSVNSAQG
+4809 VSVNGANVNSAQG
-4822 ATASDG
+4822 ATVADG

-4836 DRAFGFNSLNLPNLF
+4836 DRAFGFNSLNLPNVF

-4864 SLVENLKENLTADL
+4864 SLVENLKQNLTADL

-4884 TFDFLRNSGH
+4884 TFDFLRNNGH
-4894 LQGDGDINLSLGNYN
+4894 LQGDGDINISLGNYN

-4951 GSDMGVLMGRENM
+4951 GNDMGVLMGRENM

-4996 EGGEIDTGL
+4996 EGGEIDTGS

-5015 FNRVDTGDGQDYSVT
+5015 FNRVDTGDDQDYSVT

-5040 AGNDFANVFG
+5040 AGNDFANIFG
-5050 NYNRINASAG
+5050 NYNRINAGAG

-5075 GEGEDHLIA
+5075 GDGDDHLIA

-5095 EEGRDLMV
+5095 GEGRDLMV

-5132 DISSEDNIVF
+5132 DIRSEDNIVF

-5166 PVSETDQAKFE
+5166 PSNDSDQSKFE
-5177 HIGSVTFNDYFDGKR
+5177 HIGSVTFSDYFNGNR
-5192 AQMIIAMGEK
+5192 AQVVIGMSEK
-5202 DANGER
+5202 DLSGER
-5208 EYTTL
+5208 EYTML
-5213 SESSIDA
+5213 SDSAIDA
-5220 LVQAMSGFD
+5220 LIQAMSGFE
-5229 PQAGDNGFIDN
+5229 PQAGDNGFIDS
-5240 LDSKSRVAISTAWAD
+5240 LESKSQAAISMAWSD
-5255 VVHKKGITV
+5255 VVHKKGLMV

>member
-15 GNYSADN
+15 GNYSADD
-22 GNNDIVAIGFGGEIH
+22 GNNSIVAIGFGGEIH

-53 VHTGSGNDTVVGGSA
+53 VYTGSGNDTVVGGSA
-68 YLRVEDSTGHLSVK
+68 YLRVEDTTGHLSVK

-107 SIDHLGHHGDVS
+107 SIDHLGNHGDVS

-124 AYNSV
+124 AYNGIT
-129 KRKGLSG
+129 RKGLSG

-145 YNALWHETNH
+145 YNALWHETNQ

-171 TWFDQYQGSR
+171 TWFNRYQGSR
-181 GDVSFD
+181 GDVTFD

-242 DVYQQTHGNIRFEG
+242 DVYAQTRGNIRFEG
-256 VGGYNSFYSDVA
+256 VGGYNSLYSDVA

-300 KAEDIVLTTAKMHG
+300 KAEEIVLTAAQMHG
-314 SWIGSGTHA
+314 LSIDNGNKFHA

-349 KVRLSNDPKTGKLKY
+349 KVRLYNDPETGKLKY
-364 YSEAWYKQGNH
+364 YSEAWFKRGNH
-375 LSGLARSDVSSAGG
+375 LAELARSDVSSAGG

-412 TVHAME
+412 TVHAVE

-430 NGALIDAKDVVLSD
+430 NGALIDAKDVALSD

-455 GTKVDVQAIK
+455 GTTVDVQAVK

-492 DAETGVLKYQARSW
+492 DPETGALKYQSRSW
-506 YKEGDHTA
+506 YKEGNHTA

-529 MGKGGYSLSALNYS
+529 MGKGGYSLSDLHYS
-543 VNAIRSMSETVADID
+543 VNAVRSTSETVADID

-575 SGDVHFSGAGGGNVI
+575 SGDVRFNGAGGGNVI

-699 AMLGGY
+699 VMLGGY
-705 NTHTQIGSGHGLW
+705 NTHTQIGSGNGLW

-730 GNGEV
+730 GKGDV
-735 TSVLAGGANVLTKVG
+735 ASVLAGGANVLTKVG
-750 EGELTAGML
+750 DGDLTAGML
-759 GGANVMTHISG
+759 GGANVITHISG
-770 DEQASN
+770 DNETSN

-789 KKGKGDTLAVMGGGA
+789 KKGKGNTLAVMGGGA
-804 NVLTHVGDGSTTGV
+804 NVLTHVGDGTTTGV

-868 DGTSIAA
+868 DGTSIAV

-949 AAMVGNANIFTHI
+949 AAMVGNANIFTHV
-962 GNGSTF
+962 GSGSTF
-968 AAMIGQANVMTKVGN
+968 AAMIGQANIMTKVGN

-1004 SLGLFAG
+1004 SLGIFAG
-1011 EMNVMT
+1011 EVNVMT

-1118 TTIGIAKGKANIVTK
+1118 TTIGIAKGKANIITK
-1133 VGDGLGIN
+1133 VGDGLGVN

-1164 EANILTK
+1164 EANIITK

-1198 GAWGKANVITKVGDG
+1198 GAWGKANVITKVGNG

-1240 KGNVVTKVGDGMQ
+1240 KGNIVTKVGDGMQ

-1258 GKANITTTVGN
+1258 GKANITTTVGD

-1279 ANINTKVGN
+1279 ANINTKVGD

-1314 KGKANANIHIGD
+1314 KGKANANIHVGD

-1334 ARNNVAIK
+1334 AQNNVAIK

-1363 SALFDNVKQTLLGV
+1363 SALFDNIKQTLLGV

-1389 DEASTSGT
+1389 DEASSSGT

-1414 FQMDAIEE
+1414 FQMEAIEE

-1430 LTGSVTKVDTPDLNE
+1430 LTGSVTKVDTPDLNK
-1445 MDNDLN
+1445 MQNALN
-1451 IDGAS
+1451 VDGSS
-1456 DHAPNLIVNGD
+1456 DQTQAPNLIVNGD
-1467 FEQGDRG
+1467 FEQGDLG
-1474 WQSTHGVEASY
+1474 WKSTHGVEAYLAASD
-1485 SGSVYGVNGEGHGT
+1485 YGLKSEGHGSK
-1499 RVTELDTHTN
+1499 VTELDYYQN
-1509 TSLYQDLTDLTE
+1509 TAIYQDIDNLSH
-1521 GEVIAVSFDFAKRAG
+1521 GEVIELSFEF
-1536 LSNNEGIE
+1536 SNRNHAAITSNEGFE

-1580 KGTGHNDG
+1580 KGTGQNDG

-1595 VVAKSESSP
+1595 VVAKSESSQ

-1612 AKQNQASQ
+1612 ATQNQASQ

-1661 IENNGQAQ
+1661 LENNGQAQ

-1675 ESEAVTAELTT
+1675 ESEAVTAELTK

-1699 HTGKSGE
+1699 HSGE
-1706 QWRNDFA
+1706 SGDQWRNDFA

-1723 IDDAK
+1723 LDDAK
-1728 QLASDKMAAAKQ
+1728 QLANDKIAAAKQ
-1740 TQSDNNSKVKDS
+1740 TQSDNNSKVKES
-1752 IAKSEA
+1752 VAKSEA
-1758 GVAKGEQ
+1758 GVAQGEQ
-1765 NRAGAEQ
+1765 NRVGAEQ

-1788 VAKSHDAKQAESD
+1788 VAKSNDAKQAESD

-1823 ANQAQNDAQGAKQNE
+1823 ANQAQNDAKGTKQNE
-1838 GDRPDRQ
+1838 GDRPDRE

-1850 GLSGNAHRVEG
+1850 GLSGNAHSVEG

-1873 QTNADGRF
+1873 PTDADGRF
-1881 SDGLTEQELEALEG
+1881 SDGLSEQEQEALEG

-1906 AGIRSKN
+1906 AGIRGKN
-1913 SGSTITSMFM
+1913 SGSTITSMFT
-1923 EANADSIVVDTT
+1923 ETNSDSIVVPTT
-1935 ASQDVVRKEVRISGV
+1935 ASQDLVRKEIRISGV
-1950 NLVGL
+1950 NLEGL

-2031 QAQAL
+2031 QAEAL

-2065 FETPHA
+2065 FEAPHA

-2107 KGNAFAIDLNKHLMR
+2107 KGNSFAIDLNKHLMR

-2161 QHDVYVIAEGGV
+2161 QNDVYVIAEGGV
-2173 RLGNYFWH
+2173 RLGNYFWN

-2215 EIGRRLTDAGVGVKV
+2215 QIGRRLTDAGVAVKV
-2230 RFDALSSA
+2230 RFDALSHE
-2238 RQAELLADNPDD
+2238 RQAELLADNPDG
-2250 YRADTL
+2250 YKADTL

-2283 NLLVQEGDEGF
+2283 NLLVQEGEEGF
-2294 EVRSWPG
+2294 EVRSWPE
-2301 SDDKSK
+2301 SDGKSK

-2312 NPEDAAQQKA
+2312 NPEDAAQQKS

-2372 SELMSVTELL
+2372 VELMSVNELF
-2382 DAAHVSG
+2382 DAAHVNG
-2389 KVRGESYQKVIDA
+2389 KVRGDSYQQVIDA
-2402 LAEYHASTAEH
+2402 LTEYHASTVEH
-2413 ADYELESVEQLV
+2413 ADYELESVEKLL
-2425 NLRKKIEGYALGH
+2425 NLRKQIEGYVLGH
-2438 PDSGRLEAMN
+2438 PDSGRVEAMN

-2487 HLKQSK
+2487 NLKESK

-2506 GKGNLAKIDQ
+2506 GKGNLATIDQ

-2529 SVNHEYGQAIAD
+2529 AVTHEYGQVVAD
-2541 TIFAGL
+2541 TIFARL
-2547 SANELAK
+2547 SANDLAK

-2560 ITGLNR
+2560 IAGLNKV
-2566 IHQALEQHMSPVSAT
+2566 HQAIEQHMSPVSAT

-2588 DHSALG
+2588 DHSTLG

-2602 GRTQIDAQ
+2602 GRTQLEGQ

-2638 VATEY
+2638 VATED

-2678 NDGETKLKRFIEKL
+2678 KDGETKLKRFIEKL
-2692 NAAKGIDAAYKD
+2692 NAAKGIDASYKD

-2718 MLVSTGIPAHVFQPF
+2718 MLASTGIPAHVFQPF

-2741 YDMMDVANRFAQE
+2741 YDMMDVANRFAEE

-2763 DPALVAKR
+2763 DPALVEKR

-2817 NRLSHD
+2817 KRLSND

-2885 KQSHQVNDDLD
+2885 KQSHQVTDVLD
-2896 ALSGSEKH
+2896 ALSGNEKH
-2904 KDKVAIENDGTPPR
+2904 KENVAIENDGTPPR
-2918 DKVPLSP
+2918 DKESLSP

-2935 GERDA
+2935 GEKDA
-2940 RRKIGDITQTLLDH
+2940 RRKIGEITQTLLDH
-2954 AVEKG
+2954 AVENG
-2959 ESQKVTLKGEAG
+2959 ESQKVTLKGEVG
-2971 RLTGYYHQGTASSD
+2971 RLTGYYHQGAASSEG
-2985 DETSTTSGK
+2985 ETSATSGK

-3004 SAEEQASAIR
+3004 SAEEQASEIR
-3014 SHYQKQGIDML
+3014 NHYQKQGIDML

-3057 DKGIDPSNIILHG
+3057 DKGIDPSNIIIHG

-3119 VGTIA
+3119 VGAIA

-3134 KNLKGLPQET
+3134 KNLKGLPKET

-3158 GEKLRVKL
+3158 GEKLRAKL
-3166 SNSGFNVTGE
+3166 AIAGYNVTGE

-3189 SQYTGQIVS
+3189 GQYADQIVS
-3198 DLLNTQHIKHNE
+3198 GLFNAEQAAVEAGEVLKGLEKDFKRYGDALKPDTSVPGKSKDIRTTKDFLNGYKNDHAKEIVDGFRSDMSIKQLVDLFVKGSWSAEQKGALAWEIESRALKVTFQNKSEKYNRLFREIASAGVVDAKATEQLAPQLMLLNLSNDGFGGRCDPLSKLVLV
-3210 AKLNLEPHGKN
+3210 AKQLENDG
-3221 YESRDLILKPISQP
+3221 Q
-3235 ETVELGMP
+3235 V
-3243 EVDQKVLADI
+3243 
-3253 AERENV
+3253 
-3259 IIGVRPVD
+3259 GVARQLL
-3267 EKSKSLIA
+3267 E
-3275 SKMYSSKGLFV
+3275 KMYSAAAVLSNPTLYSDSEKANASKLLSSLAAIH
-3286 KAKSSDWGPMSGF
+3286 AKNPMHDTSMKVWQEKLEGKQALTVNGVVEK
-3299 IPVDQS
+3299 ITD
-3305 FAKASARRDLETFN
+3305 ASANGKPVL
-3319 RHAEQSIQSGNAVS
+3319 
-3333 ADLYLNQVRVEE
+3333 
-3345 LVSKYHSLTPL
+3345 L
-3356 ELDDQSGMYKTT
+3356 ELDAPGHAMAAWAKGSGDDRVYGFYDPNAGIVEFSSAEKFGDYLTRFFGKSDLNMAQSYKLGKNDAGEAIFNRVVVMDGNTLASYKPTFGDKTT
-3368 ATNGDQSVPFFL
+3368 
-3380 NRVTVDGNEL
+3380 
-3390 WQVHYITNG
+3390 
-3399 ELAPFKVIGDP
+3399 
-3410 VSKQPMTADYDLLT
+3410 M
-3424 VMYSYGDLGPQD
+3424 
-3436 KVKQPLTWQQWKD
+3436 
-3449 SVTYEDLTPKY
+3449 
-3460 KELYSNEDLYN
+3460 
-3471 KKDGASLGNVSGRLK
+3471 
-3486 ELKDRINVDL
+3486 
-3496 GRTNGLEMVHHGA
+3496 
-3509 DDANPYAVMADNF
+3509 
-3522 PATFFV
+3522 
-3528 PKSLFAEDG
+3528 
-3537 LGEGKGSIQTYFNVN
+3537 
-3552 EQGAVVIR
+3552 
-3560 NPQEFSDFQQVTI
+3560 
-3573 NASFRASFNDKWNH
+3573 
-3587 GLDEPLFTTKRKLS
+3587 
-3601 HEFLNKR
+3601 
-3608 DQLLK
+3608 
-3613 KLSGGRLDA
+3613 
-3622 QDETLVA
+3622 
-3629 LGNPD
+3629 
-3634 DVSGNK
+3634 
-3640 AIVAVDVSQIFTRQ
+3640 
-3654 ELKERANVFAKPIGA
+3654 
-3669 SYQGILDQLDLVHQ
+3669 QGILDLPV
-3683 TVSRDQ
+3683 
-3689 IVASFELN
+3689 
-3697 KKVNAYIAEH
+3697 
-3707 PTSGRNQALTQL
+3707 
-3719 KEQITSALFIGKMQV
+3719 
-3734 AQVDIDAIAQTR
+3734 
-3746 PELAARIFMVAI
+3746 
-3758 EEANGE
+3758 
-3764 HRGLTDMMVRWANED
+3764 
-3779 PYLAPKQGYKG
+3779 
-3790 ETPNDLGFDAKYHV
+3790 FDATPIKKPGTSDV
-3804 DLGDHYADFKQW
+3804 DGNA
-3816 LETSQSNGL
+3816 
-3825 LSKATLDE
+3825 KAVDDT
-3833 STKTV
+3833 
-3838 HLGYSYQ
+3838 
-3845 ELQDLTGV
+3845 
-3853 ESVQMAFYFLKEA
+3853 KEA
-3866 AKKVDPISG
+3866 
-3875 DSAEMILL
+3875 
-3883 KKFADKSYL
+3883 
-3892 SQLDSDRMDQI
+3892 
-3903 EGIYRSS
+3903 
-3910 HETDV
+3910 
-3915 DAWDRRYS
+3915 
-3923 GAGYDELTNKLAGAT
+3923 LAG
-3938 GVDEQLSVLLDDRK
+3938 
-3952 GLLIGEVHGSDVNGL
+3952 
-3967 RFVNEQMDALKKQGV
+3967 
-3982 TVIGLE
+3982 
-3988 HLRSDLA
+3988 
-3995 QPLIDRYLA
+3995 
-4004 TGVMSSELSA
+4004 
-4014 MLKTKHLD
+4014 
-4022 ATLFENARANGM
+4022 
-4034 RIVALDANSSA
+4034 
-4045 RPNVQGTEHGLM
+4045 
-4057 YRAGAANNIAVEVL
+4057 
-4071 QSLPDDEKFV
+4071 
-4081 AIYGKA
+4081 GKI
-4087 HLQSHKGIEGFVP
+4087 L
-4100 GITHRLDLPALRVS
+4100 
-4114 DSNQFRVEQ
+4114 
-4123 DDMTLRVVYD
+4123 
-4133 DVANKP
+4133 
-4139 KLTFKDSLSGAN
+4139 
-4151 TAIHNQNV
+4151 HNQNV
-4159 NDWERVA
+4159 NDWERVV
-4166 VTPTADGGETRFDGQ
+4166 VTPTADGGESRFDGQ

-4188 DSVVANAAANLAGKH
+4188 DDVVAKAAANLAGKH
-4203 PESSVVVQLDSDG
+4203 PESSVVVQIDSDG

-4237 GHGRDDSDSNNTHL
+4237 GHGRDDSESNNTRL
-4251 SGYSAEDLA
+4251 SGYSADELA
-4260 AKLANFQQSFSQ
+4260 VKLAKFQQSFNQ
-4272 AENINNT
+4272 AENINNK

-4307 DVNGLRV
+4307 DANGLRV
-4314 DVSARS
+4314 DVSVRS
-4320 SELAVDATGR
+4320 SELAVDEAGR
-4330 KHTKDENG
+4330 KHTKDANG
-4338 DWIQK
+4338 DWVQK
-4343 AETNKVSLSWNE
+4343 AENNKVSLSWDE
-4355 QGEVIAKEERIRNGI
+4355 QGEVVAKDERIRNGI

-4381 VSDVGEIARGAI
+4381 ISDVDEQARGAI

-4404 KRKVETE
+4404 KRKAETE
-4411 TSSSAANNKLSYSG
+4411 TSSSSANNKLSYSG

-4448 KVGSG
+4448 KVGTG

-4474 KHSVDMGGYQA
+4474 KHSFDIGGYQA

-4499 FNLGQSNDLLVM
+4499 FNLGRSNDLIVM

-4543 DQDWLAAQEQQ
+4543 GQDWLAAQEQQ

-4573 SSVDYTCLVELDS
+4573 SSVDYTSLVELDS
-4586 HNERSSRGLKHDTEA
+4586 QNERSSRGLKHDAEA

-4613 NSDSSAGKLS
+4613 NSDSDTSKLS

-4704 NKLLGQMAGIGA
+4704 NKLLGQLAGVGA

-4723 FGVDYTTSGQI
+4723 FGVDYTASGQI

-4739 EAVDGVAILTEML
+4739 EAVDGVAILKEML

-4767 DPAKLLDSLKSGIDM
+4767 DPAKLLDSLKSGINM

-4787 QSFAETH
+4787 KSFAETH
-4794 GLKDKAPEEEENKSA
+4794 GLKEKAPEEEEDNAS
-4809 VSVNGTSVNSAQG
+4809 VSVNGASVNSAQG
-4822 ATASDG
+4822 ATVADG
-4828 NTETAETQ
+4828 STETAETP

-4894 LQGDGDINLSLGNYN
+4894 LQGDGDINISLGNYN

-4951 GSDMGVLMGRENM
+4951 GNDMGVLMGRENM

-4996 EGGEIDTGL
+4996 EGGEIDTGS

-5015 FNRVDTGDGQDYSVT
+5015 FNRVDTGDDQDYSVT

-5095 EEGRDLMV
+5095 GEGRDLMV

-5132 DISSEDNIVF
+5132 DIRSEDNIVF

-5166 PVSETDQAKFE
+5166 PASDSDQAKFE
-5177 HIGSVTFNDYFDGKR
+5177 HIGSVTFSDYFNGNR
-5192 AQMIIAMGEK
+5192 AQVIIAMGEK
-5202 DANGER
+5202 DATGER

-5213 SESSIDA
+5213 SESAIDA

-5240 LDSKSRVAISTAWAD
+5240 LDSKSRVAITTAWAD

>member
-15 GNYSADN
+15 GNYSADD
-22 GNNDIVAIGFGGEIH
+22 GNNSIVAIGFGGEIH

-53 VHTGSGNDTVVGGSA
+53 VYTGSGNDTVVGGSA
-68 YLRVEDSTGHLSVK
+68 YLRVEDTTGHLSVK

-107 SIDHLGHHGDVS
+107 SIDHLGNHGDVS

-124 AYNSV
+124 AYNGIT
-129 KRKGLSG
+129 RKGLSG

-145 YNALWHETNH
+145 YNALWHETNQ

-171 TWFDQYQGSR
+171 TWFNRYQGSR
-181 GDVSFD
+181 GDVTFD

-242 DVYQQTHGNIRFEG
+242 DVYAQTRGNIRFEG
-256 VGGYNSFYSDVA
+256 VGGYNSLYSDVA

-300 KAEDIVLTTAKMHG
+300 KAEDIVLTAAQMHG
-314 SWIGSGTHA
+314 LSIDNGNKFHA

-349 KVRLSNDPKTGKLKY
+349 KVRLYNDPETGKLKY
-364 YSEAWYKQGNH
+364 YSEAWFKRGNH
-375 LSGLARSDVSSAGG
+375 LAELARSDVSSAGG

-412 TVHAME
+412 TVHAVE

-430 NGALIDAKDVVLSD
+430 NGALIDAKDVALSE

-455 GTKVDVQAIK
+455 GTTVDVQAVK

-492 DAETGVLKYQARSW
+492 DPKTGALKYQARSW
-506 YKEGDHTA
+506 YKEGNHTA

-529 MGKGGYSLSALNYS
+529 MGKGGYSLSDLHYS
-543 VNAIRSMSETVADID
+543 VNAVRSTSETVADID

-575 SGDVHFSGAGGGNVI
+575 SGDVRFNGAGGGNVI

-613 SQFGN
+613 SQFGH

-699 AMLGGY
+699 VMLGGY
-705 NTHTQIGSGHGLW
+705 NTHTQIGSGNGLW

-730 GNGEV
+730 GKGDV
-735 TSVLAGGANVLTKVG
+735 ASVLAGGANVLTKVG
-750 EGELTAGML
+750 DGDLTAGML
-759 GGANVMTHISG
+759 GGANVITHISG
-770 DEQASN
+770 DNETSN

-789 KKGKGDTLAVMGGGA
+789 KKGKGNTIAVMGGGA
-804 NVLTHVGDGSTTGV
+804 NVLTHVGDGTTTGV

-868 DGTSIAA
+868 DGTSIAV

-949 AAMVGNANIFTHI
+949 AAMVGNANIFTHV
-962 GNGSTF
+962 GSGSTF
-968 AAMIGQANVMTKVGN
+968 AAMIGQANIMTKVGN

-1004 SLGLFAG
+1004 SLGIFAG
-1011 EMNVMT
+1011 EVNVMT

-1118 TTIGIAKGKANIVTK
+1118 TTIGIAKGKANIITK
-1133 VGDGLGIN
+1133 VGDGLGVN

-1164 EANILTK
+1164 EANIITK

-1198 GAWGKANVITKVGDG
+1198 GAWGKANVITKVGNG

-1240 KGNVVTKVGDGMQ
+1240 KGNIVTKVGDGMQ

-1258 GKANITTTVGN
+1258 GKANITTTVGD

-1279 ANINTKVGN
+1279 ANINTKVGD

-1314 KGKANANIHIGD
+1314 KGKANANIHVGD

-1334 ARNNVAIK
+1334 AQNNVAIK

-1363 SALFDNVKQTLLGV
+1363 SALFDNIKQTLLGV

-1389 DEASTSGT
+1389 DEASSSGT

-1414 FQMDAIEE
+1414 FQMEAIEE

-1430 LTGSVTKVDTPDLNE
+1430 LTGSVTKVDTPDLNK
-1445 MDNDLN
+1445 MQNALDV
-1451 IDGAS
+1451 DGSS
-1456 DHAPNLIVNGD
+1456 DQTQAPNLIVNGD

-1474 WQSTHGVEASY
+1474 WKSTHGVEASY
-1485 SGSVYGVNGEGHGT
+1485 SGNVYGVNGEGHGA
-1499 RVTELDTHTN
+1499 RVTELDTYTN

-1595 VVAKSESSP
+1595 VVAKSESSQ

-1612 AKQNQASQ
+1612 ATQNQASQ

-1661 IENNGQAQ
+1661 LENNGQAQ

-1675 ESEAVTAELTT
+1675 ESEAVTAELTK

-1699 HTGKSGE
+1699 HTGESGE

-1713 GGLLDGVQSQ
+1713 SGLLDGVQSQ
-1723 IDDAK
+1723 LDDAK
-1728 QLASDKMAAAKQ
+1728 QLANDKIAAAKQ
-1740 TQSDNNSKVKDS
+1740 TQSDNNSKVKES
-1752 IAKSEA
+1752 VAKSEA

-1765 NRAGAEQ
+1765 NRVGAEQ

-1788 VAKSHDAKQAESD
+1788 VAKSNDAKQAESD

-1823 ANQAQNDAQGAKQNE
+1823 ANQAQNDAKGTKQNE
-1838 GDRPDRQ
+1838 GDRPDRE
-1845 GVAGS
+1845 GVVGS

-1861 AGETG
+1861 AGGTG

-1873 QTNADGRF
+1873 PTNADGRF
-1881 SDGLTEQELEALEG
+1881 SEGLSEQEQEALEG

-1906 AGIRSKN
+1906 AGIRGKN
-1913 SGSTITSMFM
+1913 SGSTITSMFT
-1923 EANADSIVVDTT
+1923 ETNSDSIVVPTT
-1935 ASQDVVRKEVRISGV
+1935 ASQDVVRKEIRISGV
-1950 NLVGL
+1950 NLEGL
-1955 GEASHDSAESLVA
+1955 GETSHDSAESLVA

-2031 QAQAL
+2031 QAEAL

-2065 FETPHA
+2065 FEAPHA

-2161 QHDVYVIAEGGV
+2161 QNDVYVIAEGGV
-2173 RLGNYFWH
+2173 RLGNYFWN

-2203 KPVSEYKDLPAD
+2203 KPVSEYKGLPAD
-2215 EIGRRLTDAGVGVKV
+2215 QIGRRLTDTGVAVKV
-2230 RFDALSSA
+2230 RFDALSHE
-2238 RQAELLADNPDD
+2238 RQAELLADNPDG
-2250 YRADTL
+2250 YKADTL

-2283 NLLVQEGDEGF
+2283 NLLVQEGEEGF

-2301 SDDKSK
+2301 TDGKSK

-2312 NPEDAAQQKA
+2312 NPEDAAQQKS

-2372 SELMSVTELL
+2372 VELMSVNELL
-2382 DAAHVSG
+2382 DAAHVNG
-2389 KVRGESYQKVIDA
+2389 KVRGESYQQVIDA
-2402 LAEYHASTAEH
+2402 LTEYHASTVEH
-2413 ADYELESVEQLV
+2413 ADYELESVEKLL
-2425 NLRKKIEGYALGH
+2425 NLRKQIEGYVLGH
-2438 PDSGRLEAMN
+2438 PDSGRVEAMN

-2461 SVLAVSEQSIKA
+2461 AVLAVSEQSIKA

-2487 HLKQSK
+2487 NLKESK

-2506 GKGNLAKIDQ
+2506 GKGNLANIDK

-2529 SVNHEYGQAIAD
+2529 AVTHEYGQVVAD

-2547 SANELAK
+2547 SANDLAK

-2560 ITGLNR
+2560 IAGLNKV
-2566 IHQALEQHMSPVSAT
+2566 HQAIEQHMSSVSAT

-2602 GRTQIDAQ
+2602 GRTQLEGQ

-2638 VATEY
+2638 VATED

-2678 NDGETKLKRFIEKL
+2678 KDGETKLKRFIEKL
-2692 NAAKGIDAAYKD
+2692 NAAKGIDASYKD

-2718 MLVSTGIPAHVFQPF
+2718 MLASTGIPVHVFQPF

-2741 YDMMDVANRFAQE
+2741 YDMMDVANRFAEE

-2763 DPALVAKR
+2763 DPALVEKR

-2817 NRLSHD
+2817 NRLSND

-2885 KQSHQVNDDLD
+2885 KQSHQVTDVLD
-2896 ALSGSEKH
+2896 ALSGNEKH
-2904 KDKVAIENDGTPPR
+2904 KENVAIENDGTPPR
-2918 DKVPLSP
+2918 DKESLSP

-2935 GERDA
+2935 GEKDA
-2940 RRKIGDITQTLLDH
+2940 RRKIGEITQTLLDH
-2954 AVEKG
+2954 AVENG
-2959 ESQKVTLKGEAG
+2959 ESQKVTLKGEVG
-2971 RLTGYYHQGTASSD
+2971 RLTGYYHQGAASSEG
-2985 DETSTTSGK
+2985 ETSATSGK

-3014 SHYQKQGIDML
+3014 NHYQKQGIDML

-3057 DKGIDPSNIILHG
+3057 DKGIDPSNIIIHG

-3119 VGTIA
+3119 VGAIA

-3134 KNLKGLPQET
+3134 KNLKGLPKET

-3158 GEKLRVKL
+3158 GEKLRAKL
-3166 SNSGFNVTGE
+3166 AIAGYNVTGE

-3189 SQYTGQIVS
+3189 GQYADQIVS
-3198 DLLNTQHIKHNE
+3198 GLFNAEQAAVEAGEVLKGLEKDFKRYGDALKPDTSVPGKSKDIRTTKDFLNGYKNDHAKEIVDGFRSDMSIKQLVDLFVKGNWSAEQKGALAWEIESRALKVTFQNKSEKYNRLFREIASAGVVDAKATEQLAPQLMLLNLSNDGFGGRCDPLSKLVLV
-3210 AKLNLEPHGKN
+3210 AKQLENDG
-3221 YESRDLILKPISQP
+3221 Q
-3235 ETVELGMP
+3235 V
-3243 EVDQKVLADI
+3243 
-3253 AERENV
+3253 
-3259 IIGVRPVD
+3259 GVARQLL
-3267 EKSKSLIA
+3267 E
-3275 SKMYSSKGLFV
+3275 KMYSAAAVLSNPTLYSDSEKANASKLLSSLAAIH
-3286 KAKSSDWGPMSGF
+3286 AKNPMHDTSMKVWQEKLEGKQALTVNGVVEK
-3299 IPVDQS
+3299 ITD
-3305 FAKASARRDLETFN
+3305 ASANGKPVL
-3319 RHAEQSIQSGNAVS
+3319 
-3333 ADLYLNQVRVEE
+3333 
-3345 LVSKYHSLTPL
+3345 L
-3356 ELDDQSGMYKTT
+3356 ELDAPGHAMAAWAKGSGDDRVYGFYDPNAGIVEFSSAEKFGDYLTRFFGKSDLNMAQSYKLGKNDAGEAIFNRVVVMDGNTLASYKPTFGDKTT
-3368 ATNGDQSVPFFL
+3368 MQGILDLPVFDATPIKKPTGGVASDLEALGDK
-3380 NRVTVDGNEL
+3380 T
-3390 WQVHYITNG
+3390 
-3399 ELAPFKVIGDP
+3399 KV
-3410 VSKQPMTADYDLLT
+3410 V
-3424 VMYSYGDLGPQD
+3424 
-3436 KVKQPLTWQQWKD
+3436 
-3449 SVTYEDLTPKY
+3449 
-3460 KELYSNEDLYN
+3460 
-3471 KKDGASLGNVSGRLK
+3471 
-3486 ELKDRINVDL
+3486 VDL
-3496 GRTNGLEMVHHGA
+3496 A
-3509 DDANPYAVMADNF
+3509 
-3522 PATFFV
+3522 
-3528 PKSLFAEDG
+3528 
-3537 LGEGKGSIQTYFNVN
+3537 
-3552 EQGAVVIR
+3552 
-3560 NPQEFSDFQQVTI
+3560 
-3573 NASFRASFNDKWNH
+3573 
-3587 GLDEPLFTTKRKLS
+3587 
-3601 HEFLNKR
+3601 
-3608 DQLLK
+3608 
-3613 KLSGGRLDA
+3613 
-3622 QDETLVA
+3622 
-3629 LGNPD
+3629 
-3634 DVSGNK
+3634 
-3640 AIVAVDVSQIFTRQ
+3640 QIFTVQ
-3654 ELKERANVFAKPIGA
+3654 ELKERAKVFAKPIGA

-3683 TVSRDQ
+3683 AKGRDQ
-3689 IVASFELN
+3689 IAASFELN
-3697 KKVNAYIAEH
+3697 KKINDYIAEH

-3719 KEQITSALFIGKMQV
+3719 KEQVTSALFIGKMQV
-3734 AQVDIDAIAQTR
+3734 AQAGIDAIAQTR

-3758 EEANGE
+3758 EEANGK
-3764 HRGLTDMMVRWANED
+3764 HVGLTDMMVRWANED
-3779 PYLAPKQGYKG
+3779 PYLAPKHGYKG
-3790 ETPNDLGFDAKYHV
+3790 ETPSDLGFDAKYHV
-3804 DLGDHYADFKQW
+3804 DLGEHYADFKQW

-3845 ELQDLTGV
+3845 ELQDLTGA

-3866 AKKVDPISG
+3866 AKKADPISG

-3883 KKFADKSYL
+3883 KKYADQSYL

-3910 HETDV
+3910 HETDI

-3923 GAGYDELTNKLAGAT
+3923 GTGYDELTNKLASAT
-3938 GVDEQLSVLLDDRK
+3938 GVDEQLAVLLDDRK

-4022 ATLFENARANGM
+4022 VTLFENARANGM

-4071 QSLPDDEKFV
+4071 QNLPDGEKFV

-4100 GITHRLDLPALRVS
+4100 GITHRLDLPALKVS
-4114 DSNQFRVEQ
+4114 DSNEFTVEQ
-4123 DDMTLRVVYD
+4123 DDVSLRVVYD

-4139 KLTFKDSLSGAN
+4139 KITFKDSLSGAN
-4151 TAIHNQNV
+4151 TALHNQNV
-4159 NDWERVA
+4159 NDWERVV
-4166 VTPTADGGETRFDGQ
+4166 VTPTADGGESRFDGQ

-4188 DSVVANAAANLAGKH
+4188 DDVVAKAAANLAGKH
-4203 PESSVVVQLDSDG
+4203 PESSVVVQIDSDG

-4222 GDPSKLDGKLRWQLV
+4222 GEPSKLDGKLRWQLV
-4237 GHGRDDSDSNNTHL
+4237 GHGRDDSESNNTRL
-4251 SGYSAEDLA
+4251 SGYSADELA
-4260 AKLANFQQSFSQ
+4260 VKLAKFQQSFNQ
-4272 AENINNT
+4272 AENINNK

-4307 DVNGLRV
+4307 DANGLRV
-4314 DVSARS
+4314 DVSVRS
-4320 SELAVDATGR
+4320 SELAVDEAGR
-4330 KHTKDENG
+4330 KHTKDANG
-4338 DWIQK
+4338 DWVQK
-4343 AETNKVSLSWNE
+4343 AENNKVSLSWDE
-4355 QGEVIAKEERIRNGI
+4355 QGEVVAKDERIRNGI

-4381 VSDVGEIARGAI
+4381 VSDVDEPARGAI

-4404 KRKVETE
+4404 KRKAETE
-4411 TSSSAANNKLSYSG
+4411 TSSSSANNKLSYSG

-4448 KVGSG
+4448 KVGTG

-4474 KHSVDMGGYQA
+4474 KHSFDIGGYQA

-4499 FNLGQSNDLLVM
+4499 FNLGRSNDLIVM

-4543 DQDWLAAQEQQ
+4543 GQDWLAAQEQQ

-4573 SSVDYTCLVELDS
+4573 SSVDYTSLVELDS
-4586 HNERSSRGLKHDTEA
+4586 QNERSSRGLKHDAEA

-4613 NSDSSAGKLS
+4613 NSDSDTSKLS

-4704 NKLLGQMAGIGA
+4704 NKLLGQLAGVGA

-4723 FGVDYTTSGQI
+4723 FGVDYTASGHI

-4739 EAVDGVAILTEML
+4739 EAVDGVAILKEML

-4767 DPAKLLDSLKSGIDM
+4767 DPAKLLDSLKAGINM

-4787 QSFAETH
+4787 KSFAETH
-4794 GLKDKAPEEEENKSA
+4794 GLKEKAPEEEEDNSS
-4809 VSVNGTSVNSAQG
+4809 VSVNGASVNSAQG
-4822 ATASDG
+4822 ATVADG
-4828 NTETAETQ
+4828 STETAETP

-4894 LQGDGDINLSLGNYN
+4894 LQGDGDINISLGNYN

-4951 GSDMGVLMGRENM
+4951 GNDMGVLMGRENM

-4996 EGGEIDTGL
+4996 EGGEIDTGS

-5015 FNRVDTGDGQDYSVT
+5015 FNRVDTGDDQDYSVT

-5095 EEGRDLMV
+5095 GEGRDLMV

-5132 DISSEDNIVF
+5132 DIRSEDNIVF

-5166 PVSETDQAKFE
+5166 PASDSDQAKFE
-5177 HIGSVTFNDYFDGKR
+5177 HIGSVTFSDYFNGNR
-5192 AQMIIAMGEK
+5192 AQVIIAMGEK
-5202 DANGER
+5202 DATGER

-5213 SESSIDA
+5213 SESAIDA

-5240 LDSKSRVAISTAWAD
+5240 LDSKSRVAITTAWAD

>member
-15 GNYSADN
+15 GNYSADD
-22 GNNDIVAIGFGGEIH
+22 GNNSIVAIGFGGEIH

-53 VHTGSGNDTVVGGSA
+53 VYTGSGNDTVVGGSA
-68 YLRVEDSTGHLSVK
+68 YLRVEDTTGHLSVK

-107 SIDHLGHHGDVS
+107 SIDHLGNHGDVS

-124 AYNSV
+124 AYNGIT
-129 KRKGLSG
+129 RKGLSG
-136 NVTFKGAGG
+136 NVTFKGVGG
-145 YNALWHETNH
+145 YNALWHETNQ

-171 TWFDQYQGSR
+171 TWLNRYQGSR
-181 GDVSFD
+181 GDVTFD

-242 DVYQQTHGNIRFEG
+242 DVYAQTRGNIRFEG
-256 VGGYNSFYSDVA
+256 VGGYNSLYSDVA

-300 KAEDIVLTTAKMHG
+300 KAEDIVLTAAQMHG
-314 SWIGSGTHA
+314 LSIDNGNKFHA

-349 KVRLSNDPKTGKLKY
+349 KVRLYNDPETGKLKY
-364 YSEAWYKQGNH
+364 YSEAWFKRGNH
-375 LSGLARSDVSSAGG
+375 LAELARSDVSSAGG

-412 TVHAME
+412 TVHAVE

-430 NGALIDAKDVVLSD
+430 NGALIDAKDVALSD

-455 GTKVDVQAIK
+455 GTTVDVQAVK

-492 DAETGVLKYQARSW
+492 DPETGALKYQSRSW
-506 YKEGDHTA
+506 YKEGNHTA

-529 MGKGGYSLSALNYS
+529 MGKGGYSLSDLHYS
-543 VNAIRSMSETVADID
+543 VNAVRSTSETVADID

-575 SGDVHFSGAGGGNVI
+575 SGDVRFNGAGGGNVI

-699 AMLGGY
+699 VMLGGY
-705 NTHTQIGSGHGLW
+705 NTHTQIGSGNGLW

-730 GNGEV
+730 GKGDV
-735 TSVLAGGANVLTKVG
+735 ASVLAGGANVLTKVG
-750 EGELTAGML
+750 DGDLTAGML
-759 GGANVMTHISG
+759 GGANVITHISG
-770 DEQASN
+770 DNETSN

-789 KKGKGDTLAVMGGGA
+789 KKGKGNTLAVMGGGA
-804 NVLTHVGDGSTTGV
+804 NVLTHVGDGTTTGV

-868 DGTSIAA
+868 DGTSIAV

-949 AAMVGNANIFTHI
+949 AAMVGNANIFTHV
-962 GNGSTF
+962 GSGSTF
-968 AAMIGQANVMTKVGN
+968 AAMIGQANIMTKVGN

-1004 SLGLFAG
+1004 SLGIFAG
-1011 EMNVMT
+1011 EVNVMT

-1118 TTIGIAKGKANIVTK
+1118 TTIGIAKGKANIITK
-1133 VGDGLGIN
+1133 VGDGLGVN

-1164 EANILTK
+1164 EANIITK

-1198 GAWGKANVITKVGDG
+1198 GAWGKANVITKVGNG

-1240 KGNVVTKVGDGMQ
+1240 KGNIVTKVGDGMQ

-1258 GKANITTTVGN
+1258 GKANITTTVGD

-1279 ANINTKVGN
+1279 ANINTKVGD

-1314 KGKANANIHIGD
+1314 KGKANANIHVGD

-1334 ARNNVAIK
+1334 AQNNVAIK

-1363 SALFDNVKQTLLGV
+1363 SALFDNIKQTLLGV

-1389 DEASTSGT
+1389 DEASSSGT

-1414 FQMDAIEE
+1414 FQMEAIEE

-1430 LTGSVTKVDTPDLNE
+1430 LTGSVTKVDTPDLNK
-1445 MDNDLN
+1445 MQNALDV
-1451 IDGAS
+1451 DGSS
-1456 DHAPNLIVNGD
+1456 DQTQAPNLIVNGD

-1474 WQSTHGVEASY
+1474 WKSTHGVEASY
-1485 SGSVYGVNGEGHGT
+1485 SGNVYGVNGEGHGA
-1499 RVTELDTHTN
+1499 RVTELDTYTN

-1595 VVAKSESSP
+1595 VVAKSESSQ

-1612 AKQNQASQ
+1612 ATQNQASQ

-1661 IENNGQAQ
+1661 LENNGQAQ

-1675 ESEAVTAELTT
+1675 ESEAVTAELTK

-1699 HTGKSGE
+1699 HTGESGE

-1723 IDDAK
+1723 LDDAK
-1728 QLASDKMAAAKQ
+1728 QLANDKIAAAKQ
-1740 TQSDNNSKVKDS
+1740 TQSDNNSKVKES
-1752 IAKSEA
+1752 VAKSEA
-1758 GVAKGEQ
+1758 GVAQGEQ

-1788 VAKSHDAKQAESD
+1788 VAKSNDAKQAESD

-1823 ANQAQNDAQGAKQNE
+1823 ANQAQNDAKGTKQNE
-1838 GDRPDRQ
+1838 GDRPDRE
-1845 GVAGS
+1845 GVVGS
-1850 GLSGNAHRVEG
+1850 GLSGNAHSVEG
-1861 AGETG
+1861 AGGTG

-1873 QTNADGRF
+1873 PTNADGRF
-1881 SDGLTEQELEALEG
+1881 SEGLSEQEQEALEG

-1906 AGIRSKN
+1906 AGIRGKN
-1913 SGSTITSMFM
+1913 SGSTITSMFT
-1923 EANADSIVVDTT
+1923 ETNSDSIVVPTT
-1935 ASQDVVRKEVRISGV
+1935 ASQDVVRKEIRISGV
-1950 NLVGL
+1950 NLEGL
-1955 GEASHDSAESLVA
+1955 GETSHDSAESLVA

-2031 QAQAL
+2031 QAEAL

-2065 FETPHA
+2065 FEAPHA

-2161 QHDVYVIAEGGV
+2161 QNDVYVIAEGGV
-2173 RLGNYFWH
+2173 RLGNYFWN

-2203 KPVSEYKDLPAD
+2203 KPVSEYKGLPAD
-2215 EIGRRLTDAGVGVKV
+2215 QIGRRLTDTGVAVKV
-2230 RFDALSSA
+2230 RFDALSHE
-2238 RQAELLADNPDD
+2238 RQAELLADNPDG
-2250 YRADTL
+2250 YKADTL

-2283 NLLVQEGDEGF
+2283 NLLVQEGEEGF

-2301 SDDKSK
+2301 TDGKSK

-2312 NPEDAAQQKA
+2312 NPEDAAQQKS

-2372 SELMSVTELL
+2372 VELMSVNELL
-2382 DAAHVSG
+2382 DAAHVNG
-2389 KVRGESYQKVIDA
+2389 KVRGESYQQVIDA
-2402 LAEYHASTAEH
+2402 LTEYHASTVEH
-2413 ADYELESVEQLV
+2413 ADYELESVEKLL
-2425 NLRKKIEGYALGH
+2425 NLRKQIEGYVLGH
-2438 PDSGRLEAMN
+2438 PDSGRVEAMN

-2461 SVLAVSEQSIKA
+2461 AVLAVSEQSIKA

-2487 HLKQSK
+2487 NLKESK

-2506 GKGNLAKIDQ
+2506 GKGNLANIDK

-2529 SVNHEYGQAIAD
+2529 AVTHEYGQVVAD

-2547 SANELAK
+2547 SANDLAK

-2560 ITGLNR
+2560 IAGLNKV
-2566 IHQALEQHMSPVSAT
+2566 HQAIEQHMSPVSAT

-2602 GRTQIDAQ
+2602 GRTQLEGQ

-2638 VATEY
+2638 VATED

-2678 NDGETKLKRFIEKL
+2678 KDGETKLKRFIEKL
-2692 NAAKGIDAAYKD
+2692 NAAKGIDASYKD

-2718 MLVSTGIPAHVFQPF
+2718 MLASTGIPVHVFQPF

-2741 YDMMDVANRFAQE
+2741 YDMMDVANRFAEE

-2763 DPALVAKR
+2763 DPALVEKR

-2817 NRLSHD
+2817 NRLSND

-2885 KQSHQVNDDLD
+2885 KQSHQVTDVLD
-2896 ALSGSEKH
+2896 ALSGNEKH
-2904 KDKVAIENDGTPPR
+2904 KENVAIENDGTPPR
-2918 DKVPLSP
+2918 DKESLSP

-2935 GERDA
+2935 GEKDA
-2940 RRKIGDITQTLLDH
+2940 RRKIGEITQTLLDH
-2954 AVEKG
+2954 AVENG
-2959 ESQKVTLKGEAG
+2959 ESQKVTLKGEVG
-2971 RLTGYYHQGTASSD
+2971 RLTGYYHQGAASSEG
-2985 DETSTTSGK
+2985 ETSATSGK

-3014 SHYQKQGIDML
+3014 NHYQKQGIDML

-3057 DKGIDPSNIILHG
+3057 DKGIDPSNIIIHG

-3119 VGTIA
+3119 VGAIA

-3134 KNLKGLPQET
+3134 KNLKGLPKET

-3158 GEKLRVKL
+3158 GEKLRAKL
-3166 SNSGFNVTGE
+3166 AIAGYNVTGE

-3189 SQYTGQIVS
+3189 GQYADQIVS
-3198 DLLNTQHIKHNE
+3198 GLFNAEQAAVEAGEVLKGLEKDFKRYGDALKPDTSVPGKSKDIRTTKDFLNGYKNDHAKEIVDGFRSDMSIKQLVDLFVKGNWSAEQKGALAWEIESRALKVTFQNKSEKYNRLFREIASAGVVDAKATEQLAPQLMLLNLSNDGFGGRCDPLSKLVLV
-3210 AKLNLEPHGKN
+3210 AKQLENDG
-3221 YESRDLILKPISQP
+3221 Q
-3235 ETVELGMP
+3235 V
-3243 EVDQKVLADI
+3243 
-3253 AERENV
+3253 
-3259 IIGVRPVD
+3259 GVARQLL
-3267 EKSKSLIA
+3267 E
-3275 SKMYSSKGLFV
+3275 KMYSAAAVLSNPTLYSDSEKANASKLLSSLAAIH
-3286 KAKSSDWGPMSGF
+3286 AKNPMHDTSMKVWQEKLEGKQALTVNGVVEK
-3299 IPVDQS
+3299 ITD
-3305 FAKASARRDLETFN
+3305 ASANGKPVL
-3319 RHAEQSIQSGNAVS
+3319 
-3333 ADLYLNQVRVEE
+3333 
-3345 LVSKYHSLTPL
+3345 L
-3356 ELDDQSGMYKTT
+3356 ELDAPGHAMAAWAKGSGDDRVYGFYDPNAGIVEFSSAEKFGDYLTRFFGKSDLNMAQSYKLGKNDAGEAIFNRVVVMDGNTLASYKPTFGDKTT
-3368 ATNGDQSVPFFL
+3368 MQGILDLPVFDATPIKKPTGGVASDLEALGDK
-3380 NRVTVDGNEL
+3380 T
-3390 WQVHYITNG
+3390 
-3399 ELAPFKVIGDP
+3399 KV
-3410 VSKQPMTADYDLLT
+3410 V
-3424 VMYSYGDLGPQD
+3424 
-3436 KVKQPLTWQQWKD
+3436 
-3449 SVTYEDLTPKY
+3449 
-3460 KELYSNEDLYN
+3460 
-3471 KKDGASLGNVSGRLK
+3471 
-3486 ELKDRINVDL
+3486 VDL
-3496 GRTNGLEMVHHGA
+3496 A
-3509 DDANPYAVMADNF
+3509 
-3522 PATFFV
+3522 
-3528 PKSLFAEDG
+3528 
-3537 LGEGKGSIQTYFNVN
+3537 
-3552 EQGAVVIR
+3552 
-3560 NPQEFSDFQQVTI
+3560 
-3573 NASFRASFNDKWNH
+3573 
-3587 GLDEPLFTTKRKLS
+3587 
-3601 HEFLNKR
+3601 
-3608 DQLLK
+3608 
-3613 KLSGGRLDA
+3613 
-3622 QDETLVA
+3622 
-3629 LGNPD
+3629 
-3634 DVSGNK
+3634 
-3640 AIVAVDVSQIFTRQ
+3640 QIFTVQ
-3654 ELKERANVFAKPIGA
+3654 ELKERAKVFAKPIGA

-3683 TVSRDQ
+3683 AKGRDQ
-3689 IVASFELN
+3689 IAASFELN
-3697 KKVNAYIAEH
+3697 KKINDYIAEH

-3719 KEQITSALFIGKMQV
+3719 KKQVTNALFIGKMQV
-3734 AQVDIDAIAQTR
+3734 AQAGIDAIAQTR

-3758 EEANGE
+3758 EEANGK
-3764 HRGLTDMMVRWANED
+3764 HVGLTDMMVRWANED
-3779 PYLAPKQGYKG
+3779 PYLAPKHGYKG
-3790 ETPNDLGFDAKYHV
+3790 ETPSDLGFDAKYHV
-3804 DLGDHYADFKQW
+3804 DLGEHYADFKQW

-3845 ELQDLTGV
+3845 ELQDLTGA

-3866 AKKVDPISG
+3866 AKKADPISG

-3883 KKFADKSYL
+3883 KKFADQSYL

-3910 HETDV
+3910 HETDI

-3923 GAGYDELTNKLAGAT
+3923 GTGYDELTNKLASAT
-3938 GVDEQLSVLLDDRK
+3938 GVDEQLAVLLDDRK

-4022 ATLFENARANGM
+4022 VTLFENARANGM

-4071 QSLPDDEKFV
+4071 QNLPDGEKFV

-4100 GITHRLDLPALRVS
+4100 GITHRLDLPALKVS
-4114 DSNQFRVEQ
+4114 DSNQFTVEQ
-4123 DDMTLRVVYD
+4123 DDVSLRVVYD

-4139 KLTFKDSLSGAN
+4139 KITFKGSLSGAN
-4151 TAIHNQNV
+4151 TALHNQNV
-4159 NDWERVA
+4159 NDWERVV
-4166 VTPTADGGETRFDGQ
+4166 VTPTADGGESRFDGQ

-4188 DSVVANAAANLAGKH
+4188 DDVVAKAAANLAGKH
-4203 PESSVVVQLDSDG
+4203 PESSVVVQIDSDG

-4237 GHGRDDSDSNNTHL
+4237 GHGRDDSESNNTRL
-4251 SGYSAEDLA
+4251 SGYSADELA
-4260 AKLANFQQSFSQ
+4260 VKLAKFQQSFNQ
-4272 AENINNT
+4272 AENINNK

-4307 DVNGLRV
+4307 DANGLRV
-4314 DVSARS
+4314 DVSVRS
-4320 SELAVDATGR
+4320 SELAVDEAGR
-4330 KHTKDENG
+4330 KHTKDANG
-4338 DWIQK
+4338 DWVQK
-4343 AETNKVSLSWNE
+4343 AENNKVSLSWDE
-4355 QGEVIAKEERIRNGI
+4355 QGEVVAKDERIRNGI

-4381 VSDVGEIARGAI
+4381 VSDVDEPARGAI

-4404 KRKVETE
+4404 KRKAETE
-4411 TSSSAANNKLSYSG
+4411 TSSSSANNKLSYSG

-4448 KVGSG
+4448 KVGTG

-4474 KHSVDMGGYQA
+4474 KHSFDIGGYQA

-4499 FNLGQSNDLLVM
+4499 FNLGRSNDLIVM

-4543 DQDWLAAQEQQ
+4543 GQDWLAAQEQQ

-4573 SSVDYTCLVELDS
+4573 SSVDYTSLVELDS
-4586 HNERSSRGLKHDTEA
+4586 QNERSSRGLKHDAEA

-4613 NSDSSAGKLS
+4613 NSDSDTSKLS

-4704 NKLLGQMAGIGA
+4704 NKLLGQLAGVGA

-4723 FGVDYTTSGQI
+4723 FGVDYTASGQI
-4734 VSRNG
+4734 VSRKG
-4739 EAVDGVAILTEML
+4739 EAVDGVAILKEML

-4767 DPAKLLDSLKSGIDM
+4767 DPTKLLDSLKAGINM

-4787 QSFAETH
+4787 KSFAETH
-4794 GLKDKAPEEEENKSA
+4794 GLKEKAPEEEEDNSS
-4809 VSVNGTSVNSAQG
+4809 VSVNGASVNSAQG
-4822 ATASDG
+4822 ATVADG
-4828 NTETAETQ
+4828 STETAETP

-4894 LQGDGDINLSLGNYN
+4894 LQGDGDINISLGNYN

-4951 GSDMGVLMGRENM
+4951 GNDMGVLMGRENM

-4996 EGGEIDTGL
+4996 EGGEIDTGS

-5015 FNRVDTGDGQDYSVT
+5015 FNRVDTGDDQDYSVT

-5095 EEGRDLMV
+5095 GEGRDLMV

-5132 DISSEDNIVF
+5132 DIRSEDNIVF

-5166 PVSETDQAKFE
+5166 PASDSDQAKFE
-5177 HIGSVTFNDYFDGKR
+5177 HIGSVTFSDYFNGNR
-5192 AQMIIAMGEK
+5192 AQVIIAMGEK
-5202 DANGER
+5202 DATGER

-5213 SESSIDA
+5213 SESAIDA

-5240 LDSKSRVAISTAWAD
+5240 LDSKSRVAITTAWAD

>member
-15 GNYSADN
+15 GNYSADD
-22 GNNDIVAIGFGGEIH
+22 GNNNIVAIGFGGQIH

-53 VHTGSGNDTVVGGSA
+53 VYTGSGNDTVVGGSA
-68 YLRVEDSTGHLSVK
+68 YLKVEDSTGHLTVK

-107 SIDHLGHHGDVS
+107 SIDHLGNQGDVS

-124 AYNSV
+124 AYNGIT
-129 KRKGLSG
+129 RKGLSG
-136 NVTFKGAGG
+136 NVTFAGAGG
-145 YNALWHETNH
+145 YNALWHETNQ
-155 GNLSFAGAG
+155 GNLSFTGAG

-171 TWFDQYQGSR
+171 TWFNRYQGSH
-181 GDVSFD
+181 GDVTFD

-235 ERTRQAE
+235 ERTHQAE
-242 DVYQQTHGNIRFEG
+242 DVYTQTRGNIRFEG
-256 VGGYNSFYSDVA
+256 VGGYNSLYSDVA
-268 HGDIHFSG
+268 HGDIYFSG
-276 GGAYNTITRKGS
+276 GGAYNTIIRKGS
-288 GSSFDA
+288 GNDFA
-294 QGMEYA
+294 KEGMTNA
-300 KAEDIVLTTAKMHG
+300 KADEIVLTKAVMSG
-314 SWIGSGTHA
+314 SWIGQDHH
-323 VTAVKSEREPNTYLF
+323 VTAVKSASEPNTYLF
-338 AIADGT
+338 AFADST

-349 KVRLSNDPKTGKLKY
+349 KVQLRNDPQTGELKY
-364 YSEAWYKQGNH
+364 YSTAWYKEGNH
-375 LSGLARSDVSSAGG
+375 LSNLANQDISDNGG
-389 FEVNPINGGYTLS
+389 FTAVNINGAYTLS
-402 NIAVEHQQSL
+402 DLKVEHQQSV
-412 TVHAME
+412 TVHAVE
-418 KDLTEYEWVTYA
+418 KSLTEYEWVTYA
-430 NGALIDAKDVVLSD
+430 NGAVIDAKEVSLSD
-444 AKMGGHAISTD
+444 AKMGGHAIYAD
-455 GTKVDVQAIK
+455 GTKVDVKAVK
-465 SNRKP
+465 SNRQP
-470 NTYVYAKVLGP
+470 NTYIYAKVLGP

-492 DAETGVLKYQARSW
+492 DPETGALKYQARSW

-514 NLANED
+514 NIANQD
-520 ISSANGYHS
+520 ISSATGYNP
-529 MGKGGYSLSALNYS
+529 MGKGGYSLSDLHYS
-543 VNAIRSMSETVADID
+543 VNAVRSTSETVADIE

-569 TDSGES
+569 NDSGES
-575 SGDVHFSGAGGGNVI
+575 SGDVRFNGAGGGNVI
-590 KSNVTRGNVYFNG
+590 KSNVTRGNVHFNG

-652 QSKQGKMDVYAGG
+652 QSQQGKMDVYAGG
-665 AVNVLVRIGDGQYLA
+665 AVNVLVRLGDGQYLA
-680 HLLAYGNISVHK
+680 HLLAYGNISVQK
-692 GNGNSRV
+692 GSGDSRV
-699 AMLGGY
+699 VMLGGY
-705 NTHTQIGSGHGLW
+705 NTHTQIGSGNGLW

-730 GNGEV
+730 GQGDV
-735 TSVLAGGANVLTKVG
+735 AAVLAGGANVLTKMG
-750 EGELTAGML
+750 EGELTSGML
-759 GGANVMTHISG
+759 GGANVITHISN
-770 DEQASN
+770 DDQLSN

-789 KKGKGDTLAVMGGGA
+789 KKGKGNTLAVMGGGA
-804 NVLTHVGDGSTTGV
+804 NVLTHVGDGTTTGV

-836 IMLGVGNVLTHVGDG
+836 ILLGVGNVLTHVGDG

-868 DGTSIAA
+868 DGTSIAV

-949 AAMVGNANIFTHI
+949 AAMVGNANTFTHI
-962 GNGSTF
+962 GHGSTF
-968 AAMIGQANVMTKVGN
+968 AAMIGQANIMTKVGN

-994 NIYTHVGDGT
+994 NIMTHVGDGT

-1011 EMNVMT
+1011 EVNVMT

-1103 LISDIGNVMTHVGDG
+1103 LISDVGNVMTHVGDG
-1118 TTIGIAKGKANIVTK
+1118 TTIGIAKGKANLITK
-1133 VGDGLGIN
+1133 VGDGLGVN

-1164 EANILTK
+1164 EANLITK

-1182 GKANIITHVGN
+1182 GEANIITHVGN

-1198 GAWGKANVITKVGDG
+1198 GAWGKANVITKVGHG
-1213 RNVVLAKGEANIVTQ
+1213 QNVVLAKGEANIVTQ

-1240 KGNVVTKVGDGMQ
+1240 KGNIVTKVGDGMQ

-1258 GKANITTTVGN
+1258 GQANITTTVGN

-1279 ANINTKVGN
+1279 ANINTKVGD
-1288 GVSVNVA
+1288 GVSVNIA

-1314 KGKANANIHIGD
+1314 KGKANANIHVGD

-1334 ARNNVAIK
+1334 AQNNVAIK

-1363 SALFDNVKQTLLGV
+1363 SALFDNIKQTVLGV

-1389 DEASTSGT
+1389 DEASSSGT
-1397 QKGRGAIA
+1397 HKGRGAIA

-1414 FQMDAIEE
+1414 FQMDAIKE

-1430 LTGSVTKVDTPDLNE
+1430 LTGSVTKVDTPDLNK
-1445 MDNDLN
+1445 MQHALN
-1451 IDGAS
+1451 VDDS
-1456 DHAPNLIVNGD
+1456 SVQAPNLIVNGD
-1467 FEQGDRG
+1467 FELGEHG

-1485 SGSVYGVNGEGHGT
+1485 AGSVYGVEGEGHGA
-1499 RVTELDTHTN
+1499 RVTELDTYTN
-1509 TSLYQDLTDLTE
+1509 TSLYQDLANLAQ

-1556 GDASAWQQKTLK
+1556 GDESTWQQKTLK
-1568 LTAHAGSNRIEF
+1568 LTAQAGSNRIEF

-1595 VVAKSESSP
+1595 VVATSESSQ
-1604 QANAVSEH
+1604 QANAIREH
-1612 AKQNQASQ
+1612 ATQNPAAQ

-1661 IENNGQAQ
+1661 LENNGQAQ
-1669 RDAVKE
+1669 RDAVQE
-1675 ESEAVTAELTT
+1675 ESEAITAELTK
-1686 LAQGLDVLDGQAT
+1686 LAQGLDVLDSQAT
-1699 HTGKSGE
+1699 HTGESGD
-1706 QWRNDFA
+1706 QWRNEFA
-1713 GGLLDGVQSQ
+1713 SGLLAGVQTQ
-1723 IDDAK
+1723 LDDAK
-1728 QLASDKMAAAKQ
+1728 QLANGKIAEAKQ
-1740 TQSDNNSKVKDS
+1740 THADNQNKVKDAV
-1752 IAKSEA
+1752 AKSEA
-1758 GVAKGEQ
+1758 GVAKGQQ

-1772 DIAEAKADAET
+1772 DIADAQADAEK

-1788 VAKSHDAKQAESD
+1788 LAKGKDAQQAESD
-1801 AHSAA
+1801 AHHAV
-1806 NDAQSRGDRDAM
+1806 NNAQSRGDRDVQL
-1818 NAENK
+1818 AEDK
-1823 ANQAQNDAQGAKQNE
+1823 VNQAQADAQGAKQSE

-1850 GLSGNAHRVEG
+1850 GLSGNAHSVESS
-1861 AGETG
+1861 GETD

-1881 SDGLTEQELEALEG
+1881 SEGLTEQEQEALEG

-1906 AGIRSKN
+1906 AGIRAKN
-1913 SGSTITSMFM
+1913 SVSSMTSMFS
-1923 EANADSIVVDTT
+1923 ETNSKSIVVPTKVSPEPERQEVTRRD
-1935 ASQDVVRKEVRISGV
+1935 VRISGV
-1950 NLVGL
+1950 NL
-1955 GEASHDSAESLVA
+1955 ESLSAVQGSQPTGQLA
-1968 ARAEKVANLYRWLDT
+1968 SKS
-1983 DNDVATD
+1983 
-1990 KYVPVPGFER
+1990 VPGFKSHFASTSIGIENELSGLVVVLPKNSAQTFGYVHDSQGNPLFMLTKDMNQGGYSNPVGINDIQGVNNWQTHTIELVTYPSEISDTAAVESR
-2000 VDADVSDEVKQR
+2000 KEAMLWLAKEFTDHINQSNHQSLPHLVSDDGR
-2012 MIQSMSGYIE
+2012 F
-2022 HTDNQVPKD
+2022 
-2031 QAQAL
+2031 
-2036 ATLFVESTLDYD
+2036 TLVISN
-2048 WDKRVEF
+2048 
-2055 LTKLESYGYS
+2055 S
-2065 FETPHA
+2065 
-2071 EKSIVS
+2071 
-2077 FWSGKNFKQYRDVL
+2077 
-2091 DNAQTDG
+2091 
-2098 KKVVYDIDV
+2098 
-2107 KGNAFAIDLNKHLMR
+2107 KHLIAA
-2122 WGGLFLDPDNAEQ
+2122 GNGT
-2135 NQLKSSIDAATF
+2135 SIDAQGKTIGMTPSGQQATMAISAKEF
-2147 SNTGFWSSVYATGA
+2147 GTSSSSEVRLLESAPWYQAGLRDEFLANAKNTTLDDPATAQNVYAYLTSVYSKTADLAKEYGIYINDWDPASEGFSPNA
-2161 QHDVYVIAEGGV
+2161 QGLTDPKVKNAWSILPRTKPVRMLELLSAEDSRYVRQQIAEKLKGTYSESLAKNVFEYFQYGGEV
-2173 RLGNYFWH
+2173 AGHGINNATTGS
-2181 VELPALRQL
+2181 VQQPEPAILFEFRSVPSAL
-2190 QREGLVGEIRLLD
+2190 SDFVP
-2203 KPVSEYKDLPAD
+2203 KTAS
-2215 EIGRRLTDAGVGVKV
+2215 TVKV
-2230 RFDALSSA
+2230 DVKALDHFDSASRKAIITEVNALVSGSEDFDAWYQEYRASKGQPPVKNPKSSA
-2238 RQAELLADNPDD
+2238 SANHKAEWLMTQHAEQWAKITAPYTDNHETLTSTKLASNDKE
-2250 YRADTL
+2250 
-2256 VELDVKLSAIDSMLR
+2256 ELHALGETSNLEHNKQQENVASIINTMLNDM
-2271 ESLPFYSLRTER
+2271 LPFYALRTER

-2294 EVRSWPG
+2294 EVRAWPG
-2301 SDDKSK
+2301 TEDKSK
-2307 TILLD
+2307 TIILED
-2312 NPEDAAQQKA
+2312 PEDAAQHKA

-2343 VDNKVL
+2343 VDNKVI
-2349 SHHDGRTRIL
+2349 SHHEGRTHVL
-2359 AQKEDGAW
+2359 AQKVDGAW
-2367 TYNTN
+2367 QYNATV
-2372 SELMSVTELL
+2372 ELMSVNELL
-2382 DAAHVSG
+2382 DAANVTG
-2389 KVRGESYQKVIDA
+2389 KIRGESYQQVIDA
-2402 LAEYHASTAEH
+2402 LADYHASITEH
-2413 ADYELESVEQLV
+2413 ADYEPESVEKLL
-2425 NLRKKIEGYALGH
+2425 NLRKKIEGYVLGH
-2438 PDSGRLEAMN
+2438 PDSGRVEAMN
-2448 SLLNQVNSRLEEV
+2448 SLLNQVNTRLDEV
-2461 SVLAVSEQSIKA
+2461 SLLSVAEQTIQA
-2473 HDSFSRLYDQLDNA
+2473 QDSFSRLYDQLEAAN
-2487 HLKQSK
+2487 LKESK
-2493 HLYLDGNGDFVTK
+2493 HLYLDQNGDFVTK
-2506 GKGNLAKIDQ
+2506 GKGNLANIDL
-2516 LGGSDA
+2516 LGSREA
-2522 VLEKVKA
+2522 VLEKVKSA
-2529 SVNHEYGQAIAD
+2529 VSNEYGQTVAD

-2547 SANELAK
+2547 SAKDLAK

-2560 ITGLNR
+2560 IAGLNKV
-2566 IHQALEQHMSPVSAT
+2566 HQAIEQHLSPVSAT
-2581 MYIWKPS
+2581 LYIWKPS

-2602 GRTQIDAQ
+2602 GRTQLEGQ
-2610 AAADFNKQ
+2610 AAADFNQQ

-2629 SSNIRNIFN
+2629 SSNISNILN
-2638 VATEY
+2638 VATKD

-2667 MASEENDGFGL
+2667 VASEENDGFGL
-2678 NDGETKLKRFIEKL
+2678 HDGDIKLKRFIEKL
-2692 NAAKGIDAAYKD
+2692 NAAKGIDASFKE

-2718 MLVSTGIPAHVFQPF
+2718 MLETTGIPAHVFQPF
-2733 VDQWNDTS
+2733 VEQWNDTS

-2754 LQKQAQASG
+2754 LRLQAQRSD
-2763 DPALVAKR
+2763 DPELLEKR
-2771 IDNVVRLFAERALEE
+2771 IGNVVRQFAERALEE
-2786 IEAFKA
+2786 IETFKA
-2792 SQADEGRVFRINLE
+2792 SQADQGRVFRINLE

-2817 NRLSHD
+2817 HRLSND

-2854 TWRPKFG
+2854 TWLPKFG

-2885 KQSHQVNDDLD
+2885 KQSHQVTDVLD
-2896 ALSGSEKH
+2896 ALSGNEKP
-2904 KDKVAIENDGTPPR
+2904 KENVAIENDGTPPR
-2918 DKVPLSP
+2918 DKESLSP

-2935 GERDA
+2935 GDKEA
-2940 RRKIGDITQTLLDH
+2940 RRKIGEITQTLLDH

-2959 ESQKVTLKGEAG
+2959 ESQKITLQGEAG
-2971 RLTGYYHQGTASSD
+2971 RLTGYYHQGTAPREG
-2985 DETSTTSGK
+2985 ETSTTSCK

-3014 SHYQKQGIDML
+3014 NHYQKQGIDML

-3057 DKGIDPSNIILHG
+3057 DKGIDPSNIIIHG

-3119 VGTIA
+3119 VGAIA

-3134 KNLKGLPQET
+3134 KNLEGLPKET
-3144 PILLLTDNEGLGEE
+3144 SILLLTDNEGLGNE
-3158 GEKLRVKL
+3158 GEKLRTKL
-3166 SNSGFNVTGE
+3166 TASGYNVTGE

-3189 SQYTGQIVS
+3189 SQYADQIVS
-3198 DLLNTQHIKHNE
+3198 GLSSSASVDEDLDQQGLDTTSTKGQGVSNKDDHLQVVDSKE
-3210 AKLNLEPHGKN
+3210 A
-3221 YESRDLILKPISQP
+3221 
-3235 ETVELGMP
+3235 
-3243 EVDQKVLADI
+3243 LADGKI
-3253 AERENV
+3253 
-3259 IIGVRPVD
+3259 
-3267 EKSKSLIA
+3267 L
-3275 SKMYSSKGLFV
+3275 
-3286 KAKSSDWGPMSGF
+3286 
-3299 IPVDQS
+3299 
-3305 FAKASARRDLETFN
+3305 
-3319 RHAEQSIQSGNAVS
+3319 H
-3333 ADLYLNQVRVEE
+3333 NQ
-3345 LVSKYHSLTPL
+3345 
-3356 ELDDQSGMYKTT
+3356 
-3368 ATNGDQSVPFFL
+3368 
-3380 NRVTVDGNEL
+3380 
-3390 WQVHYITNG
+3390 
-3399 ELAPFKVIGDP
+3399 
-3410 VSKQPMTADYDLLT
+3410 
-3424 VMYSYGDLGPQD
+3424 
-3436 KVKQPLTWQQWKD
+3436 
-3449 SVTYEDLTPKY
+3449 
-3460 KELYSNEDLYN
+3460 
-3471 KKDGASLGNVSGRLK
+3471 
-3486 ELKDRINVDL
+3486 
-3496 GRTNGLEMVHHGA
+3496 
-3509 DDANPYAVMADNF
+3509 
-3522 PATFFV
+3522 
-3528 PKSLFAEDG
+3528 
-3537 LGEGKGSIQTYFNVN
+3537 
-3552 EQGAVVIR
+3552 
-3560 NPQEFSDFQQVTI
+3560 
-3573 NASFRASFNDKWNH
+3573 
-3587 GLDEPLFTTKRKLS
+3587 
-3601 HEFLNKR
+3601 
-3608 DQLLK
+3608 
-3613 KLSGGRLDA
+3613 
-3622 QDETLVA
+3622 
-3629 LGNPD
+3629 
-3634 DVSGNK
+3634 
-3640 AIVAVDVSQIFTRQ
+3640 
-3654 ELKERANVFAKPIGA
+3654 
-3669 SYQGILDQLDLVHQ
+3669 
-3683 TVSRDQ
+3683 
-3689 IVASFELN
+3689 
-3697 KKVNAYIAEH
+3697 
-3707 PTSGRNQALTQL
+3707 
-3719 KEQITSALFIGKMQV
+3719 
-3734 AQVDIDAIAQTR
+3734 
-3746 PELAARIFMVAI
+3746 
-3758 EEANGE
+3758 
-3764 HRGLTDMMVRWANED
+3764 
-3779 PYLAPKQGYKG
+3779 
-3790 ETPNDLGFDAKYHV
+3790 
-3804 DLGDHYADFKQW
+3804 
-3816 LETSQSNGL
+3816 
-3825 LSKATLDE
+3825 
-3833 STKTV
+3833 
-3838 HLGYSYQ
+3838 
-3845 ELQDLTGV
+3845 
-3853 ESVQMAFYFLKEA
+3853 
-3866 AKKVDPISG
+3866 
-3875 DSAEMILL
+3875 
-3883 KKFADKSYL
+3883 
-3892 SQLDSDRMDQI
+3892 
-3903 EGIYRSS
+3903 
-3910 HETDV
+3910 
-3915 DAWDRRYS
+3915 
-3923 GAGYDELTNKLAGAT
+3923 
-3938 GVDEQLSVLLDDRK
+3938 
-3952 GLLIGEVHGSDVNGL
+3952 DVNGW
-3967 RFVNEQMDALKKQGV
+3967 G
-3982 TVIGLE
+3982 
-3988 HLRSDLA
+3988 
-3995 QPLIDRYLA
+3995 P
-4004 TGVMSSELSA
+4004 
-4014 MLKTKHLD
+4014 
-4022 ATLFENARANGM
+4022 
-4034 RIVALDANSSA
+4034 
-4045 RPNVQGTEHGLM
+4045 
-4057 YRAGAANNIAVEVL
+4057 
-4071 QSLPDDEKFV
+4071 
-4081 AIYGKA
+4081 
-4087 HLQSHKGIEGFVP
+4087 
-4100 GITHRLDLPALRVS
+4100 IT
-4114 DSNQFRVEQ
+4114 
-4123 DDMTLRVVYD
+4123 
-4133 DVANKP
+4133 
-4139 KLTFKDSLSGAN
+4139 
-4151 TAIHNQNV
+4151 
-4159 NDWERVA
+4159 
-4166 VTPTADGGETRFDGQ
+4166 VTPTTDGGETRFDGQ

-4188 DSVVANAAANLAGKH
+4188 DDVVAKAAANLAGKH
-4203 PESSVVVQLDSDG
+4203 PENSVVVQLDSDG

-4237 GHGRDDSDSNNTHL
+4237 GHGRDHSESNNTRL
-4251 SGYSAEDLA
+4251 SGYSADELA
-4260 AKLANFQQSFSQ
+4260 VKLAKFQQSFNQ
-4272 AENINNT
+4272 AENINNK

-4307 DVNGLRV
+4307 DANGLRV
-4314 DVSARS
+4314 DVSVRS
-4320 SELAVDATGR
+4320 SELAVDEAGR
-4330 KHTKDENG
+4330 KHTKDANG
-4338 DWIQK
+4338 DWVQK
-4343 AETNKVSLSWNE
+4343 AENNKVSLSWDA
-4355 QGEVIAKEERIRNGI
+4355 QGEVVAKDERIRNGI

-4381 VSDVGEIARGAI
+4381 VSDVDEPARGAI
-4393 GDNNDVFDAPE
+4393 GDNSDVFDAPE
-4404 KRKVETE
+4404 KRKPEMEVIAN
-4411 TSSSAANNKLSYSG
+4411 SSSSNQLSYSG
-4425 NIQVNVGDGEFT
+4425 NIQVNVGEGEFT

-4448 KVGSG
+4448 KVGTG

-4468 IGNGES
+4468 IGDGES
-4474 KHSVDMGGYQA
+4474 KHSVDIGGYQA
-4485 LEGAQMFIG
+4485 LEGAQMFLG

-4499 FNLGQSNDLLVM
+4499 FNFGHSNDLILM

-4531 SGVLQSI
+4531 SGVLQGI
-4538 ATSGE
+4538 AMSGE
-4543 DQDWLAAQEQQ
+4543 GEDWLAAQEQQ

-4573 SSVDYTCLVELDS
+4573 SSVDYTTLVELDS
-4586 HNERSSRGLKHDTEA
+4586 QNERDSRGLKHDAEA
-4601 ALNKQYNQWLSG
+4601 TLNKQYNQWLSG
-4613 NSDSSAGKLS
+4613 NGNSGTSQLS

-4676 LMTQQFSATGQAKT
+4676 LMTQQFTATGQAKT
-4690 TFTYTPEDLPRQLK
+4690 TFTYTPQDLPRQLK
-4704 NKLLGQMAGIGA
+4704 NKLLGQLAGVGA

-4723 FGVDYTTSGQI
+4723 FGVDYTASGQI

-4739 EAVDGVAILTEML
+4739 QAVDGVAILKEML

-4767 DPAKLLDSLKSGIDM
+4767 DPAKLLDSLKAGIDM

-4787 QSFAETH
+4787 KSFAETH
-4794 GLKDKAPEEEENKSA
+4794 GLKEKAPEEEKDNSS
-4809 VSVNGTSVNSAQG
+4809 VSVNGGNVNSAQG
-4822 ATASDG
+4822 ATVADG

-4836 DRAFGFNSLNLPNLF
+4836 DRAFGFNSLNLPNVF

-4864 SLVENLKENLTADL
+4864 SLVENLKQNLTADL

-4894 LQGDGDINLSLGNYN
+4894 LQGDGDINISLGNYN

-4951 GSDMGVLMGRENM
+4951 GNDMGVLMGRENM

-4996 EGGEIDTGL
+4996 EGGEIDTGS

-5015 FNRVDTGDGQDYSVT
+5015 FNRVDTGDDQDYSVT

-5050 NYNRINASAG
+5050 NHNRINAGAG

-5075 GEGEDHLIA
+5075 GDGDDHLIA

-5095 EEGRDLMV
+5095 GEGRDLMV

-5132 DISSEDNIVF
+5132 DIRSEDNIVF

-5166 PVSETDQAKFE
+5166 PSNDSDQSKFE
-5177 HIGSVTFNDYFDGKR
+5177 HIGSVTFSDYFNGNR
-5192 AQMIIAMGEK
+5192 AQVVIGMSEK
-5202 DANGER
+5202 GLSGER
-5208 EYTTL
+5208 EYTML
-5213 SESSIDA
+5213 SDSAIDA
-5220 LVQAMSGFD
+5220 LVQAMSGFE
-5229 PQAGDNGFIDN
+5229 PQAGDNGFIDS
-5240 LDSKSRVAISTAWAD
+5240 LESKSQAAISMAWSD
-5255 VVHKKGITV
+5255 VVHKKGLMV

>member
-15 GNYSADN
+15 GNYSADD
-22 GNNDIVAIGFGGEIH
+22 GNNSIVAIGFGGEIH

-53 VHTGSGNDTVVGGSA
+53 VYTGSGNDTVVGGSA
-68 YLRVEDSTGHLSVK
+68 YLRVEDTTGHLSVK

-107 SIDHLGHHGDVS
+107 SIDHLGNHGDVS

-124 AYNSV
+124 AYNGIT
-129 KRKGLSG
+129 RKGLSG

-145 YNALWHETNH
+145 YNALWHETNQ

-171 TWFDQYQGSR
+171 TWFNRYQCSR
-181 GDVSFD
+181 GDVTFD

-242 DVYQQTHGNIRFEG
+242 DVYAQTRGNIRFEG
-256 VGGYNSFYSDVA
+256 VGGYNSLYSDVA

-300 KAEDIVLTTAKMHG
+300 KAEDIVLTAAQMHG
-314 SWIGSGTHA
+314 LSIDNGNKFHA

-349 KVRLSNDPKTGKLKY
+349 KVRLYNDPETGKLKY
-364 YSEAWYKQGNH
+364 YSEAWFKRGNH
-375 LSGLARSDVSSAGG
+375 LAELARSDVSSAGG

-412 TVHAME
+412 TVHAVE

-430 NGALIDAKDVVLSD
+430 NGALIDAKDVALSE

-455 GTKVDVQAIK
+455 GTTVDVQAVK

-492 DAETGVLKYQARSW
+492 DPKTGALKYQARSW
-506 YKEGDHTA
+506 YKEGNHTA

-529 MGKGGYSLSALNYS
+529 MGKGGYSLSDLHYS
-543 VNAIRSMSETVADID
+543 VNAVRSTSETVADID

-575 SGDVHFSGAGGGNVI
+575 SGDVRFNGAGGGNVI

-613 SQFGN
+613 SQFGH

-699 AMLGGY
+699 VMLGGY
-705 NTHTQIGSGHGLW
+705 NTHTQIGSGNGLW

-730 GNGEV
+730 GKGDV
-735 TSVLAGGANVLTKVG
+735 ASVLAGGANVLTKVG
-750 EGELTAGML
+750 DGDLTAGML
-759 GGANVMTHISG
+759 GGANVITHISG
-770 DEQASN
+770 DNETSN

-789 KKGKGDTLAVMGGGA
+789 KKGKGNTLAVMGGGA
-804 NVLTHVGDGSTTGV
+804 NVLTHVGDGTTTGV

-868 DGTSIAA
+868 DGTSIAV

-949 AAMVGNANIFTHI
+949 AAMVGNANIFTHV
-962 GNGSTF
+962 GSGSTF
-968 AAMIGQANVMTKVGN
+968 AAMIGQANIMTKVGN

-994 NIYTHVGDGT
+994 NIYTHVGDGS
-1004 SLGLFAG
+1004 SLGIFAG
-1011 EMNVMT
+1011 EVNVMT

-1118 TTIGIAKGKANIVTK
+1118 TTIGIAKGKANIITK
-1133 VGDGLGIN
+1133 VGDGLGVN

-1164 EANILTK
+1164 EANIITK

-1198 GAWGKANVITKVGDG
+1198 GAWGKANVITKVGNG

-1240 KGNVVTKVGDGMQ
+1240 KGNIVTKVGDGMQ

-1258 GKANITTTVGN
+1258 GKANITTTVGD

-1279 ANINTKVGN
+1279 ANINTKVGD

-1314 KGKANANIHIGD
+1314 KGKANANIHVGD

-1334 ARNNVAIK
+1334 AQNNVAIK

-1363 SALFDNVKQTLLGV
+1363 SALFDNIKQTLLGV

-1389 DEASTSGT
+1389 DEASSSGT

-1414 FQMDAIEE
+1414 FQMEAIEE

-1430 LTGSVTKVDTPDLNE
+1430 LTGSVTKVDTPDLNK
-1445 MDNDLN
+1445 MQNALDV
-1451 IDGAS
+1451 DGSS
-1456 DHAPNLIVNGD
+1456 DQTQAPNLIVNGD

-1474 WQSTHGVEASY
+1474 WKSTHGVEASY
-1485 SGSVYGVNGEGHGT
+1485 SGNVYGVNGEGHGA
-1499 RVTELDTHTN
+1499 RVTELDTYTN

-1595 VVAKSESSP
+1595 VVAKSESSQ

-1612 AKQNQASQ
+1612 ATQNQASQ

-1651 SQLESTDQQA
+1651 SQLESTDQKA
-1661 IENNGQAQ
+1661 LGNNGQAQ

-1675 ESEAVTAELTT
+1675 ESEAVTAELTK

-1699 HTGKSGE
+1699 HTGESGE

-1723 IDDAK
+1723 LDDAK
-1728 QLASDKMAAAKQ
+1728 QLANDKIAAAKQ
-1740 TQSDNNSKVKDS
+1740 TQSDNNSKVKES
-1752 IAKSEA
+1752 VAKSEA
-1758 GVAKGEQ
+1758 GVAQGEQ

-1788 VAKSHDAKQAESD
+1788 VAKSNDAKQAESD

-1823 ANQAQNDAQGAKQNE
+1823 ANQAQNDAKGTKQNE
-1838 GDRPDRQ
+1838 GDRPDRE

-1850 GLSGNAHRVEG
+1850 GLSGNAHSVEG

-1873 QTNADGRF
+1873 PTNADGRF
-1881 SDGLTEQELEALEG
+1881 SEGLSEQEQEALEG

-1906 AGIRSKN
+1906 AGIRGKN
-1913 SGSTITSMFM
+1913 SGSTITSMFT
-1923 EANADSIVVDTT
+1923 ETNSDSIVVPTT
-1935 ASQDVVRKEVRISGV
+1935 ASQDVVRKEIRISGV
-1950 NLVGL
+1950 NLEGL

-1983 DNDVATD
+1983 ENDVATD

-2031 QAQAL
+2031 QAEAL

-2065 FETPHA
+2065 FEALHA

-2161 QHDVYVIAEGGV
+2161 QNDVYVIAEGGV
-2173 RLGNYFWH
+2173 RLGNYFWN

-2215 EIGRRLTDAGVGVKV
+2215 QIGRRLTDAGVAVKV
-2230 RFDALSSA
+2230 RFDALSHE
-2238 RQAELLADNPDD
+2238 RQAELLADNPDG
-2250 YRADTL
+2250 YKADTL

-2283 NLLVQEGDEGF
+2283 NLLVQEGEEGF

-2301 SDDKSK
+2301 IDGKSK

-2312 NPEDAAQQKA
+2312 NPEDAAQQKS

-2349 SHHDGRTRIL
+2349 SHHDGRTRII

-2372 SELMSVTELL
+2372 VELMSVTELL
-2382 DAAHVSG
+2382 DAAHVNG
-2389 KVRGESYQKVIDA
+2389 KVRGDSYQQVIDA
-2402 LAEYHASTAEH
+2402 LTEYHASTVEH
-2413 ADYELESVEQLV
+2413 ADYELESVEKLL
-2425 NLRKKIEGYALGH
+2425 NLRKQIEGYVLGH
-2438 PDSGRLEAMN
+2438 PDSGRVEAMN

-2487 HLKQSK
+2487 NLKESK

-2506 GKGNLAKIDQ
+2506 GKGNLATIDQ

-2529 SVNHEYGQAIAD
+2529 AVTHEYGQVVAD

-2547 SANELAK
+2547 SANDLAK

-2560 ITGLNR
+2560 IAGLNKV
-2566 IHQALEQHMSPVSAT
+2566 HQAIEQHMSPVSAT

-2588 DHSALG
+2588 DHSTLG

-2602 GRTQIDAQ
+2602 GRTQLEGQ

-2638 VATEY
+2638 VATED

-2678 NDGETKLKRFIEKL
+2678 KDGETKLKRFIEKL
-2692 NAAKGIDAAYKD
+2692 NAAKGIDASYKD

-2718 MLVSTGIPAHVFQPF
+2718 MLASTGIPAHVFQPF

-2741 YDMMDVANRFAQE
+2741 YDMMDVANRFAEE

-2763 DPALVAKR
+2763 DPALVEKR

-2817 NRLSHD
+2817 NRLSND

-2885 KQSHQVNDDLD
+2885 KQSHQVTDVLD
-2896 ALSGSEKH
+2896 ALSGNEKH
-2904 KDKVAIENDGTPPR
+2904 KENVAIENDGTPPR
-2918 DKVPLSP
+2918 DKESLSP

-2935 GERDA
+2935 GEKDA

-2954 AVEKG
+2954 AVENG

-2971 RLTGYYHQGTASSD
+2971 RLTGYYHQGAASSEG
-2985 DETSTTSGK
+2985 ETSATSGK

-3014 SHYQKQGIDML
+3014 NHYQKQGIDML

-3057 DKGIDPSNIILHG
+3057 DKGIDPSNIIIHG

-3107 ITAHEVA
+3107 ITAHEMA

-3119 VGTIA
+3119 VGAIA

-3134 KNLKGLPQET
+3134 KNLKGLPKET

-3158 GEKLRVKL
+3158 GEKLRAKL
-3166 SNSGFNVTGE
+3166 AIAGYNVTGE

-3189 SQYTGQIVS
+3189 GQYADQIVS
-3198 DLLNTQHIKHNE
+3198 GLFNAEQAAVEAGEVLKGLEKDFKRYGDALKPDTSVPGKSKDIRTTKDFLNGYKNDHAKEIVDGFRSDMSIKQLVDLFVKGNWSAEQKGALAWEIESRALKVTFQNKSEKYNRLFREIASAGVVDAKATEQLAPQLMLLNLSNDGFGGRCDPLSKLVLV
-3210 AKLNLEPHGKN
+3210 AKQLENDG
-3221 YESRDLILKPISQP
+3221 Q
-3235 ETVELGMP
+3235 V
-3243 EVDQKVLADI
+3243 
-3253 AERENV
+3253 
-3259 IIGVRPVD
+3259 GVARQLL
-3267 EKSKSLIA
+3267 E
-3275 SKMYSSKGLFV
+3275 KMYSAAAVLSNPTLYSDSEKANASKLLSSLAAIH
-3286 KAKSSDWGPMSGF
+3286 AKNPMHDTSMKVWQEKLEGKQALTVNGVVEK
-3299 IPVDQS
+3299 ITD
-3305 FAKASARRDLETFN
+3305 ASANGKPVL
-3319 RHAEQSIQSGNAVS
+3319 
-3333 ADLYLNQVRVEE
+3333 
-3345 LVSKYHSLTPL
+3345 L
-3356 ELDDQSGMYKTT
+3356 ELDAPGHAMAAWAKGSGDDRVYGFYDPNAGIVEFSSAEKFGDYLTRFFGKSDLNMAQSYKLGKNDAGEAIFNRVVVMDGNTLASYKPTFGDKTT
-3368 ATNGDQSVPFFL
+3368 
-3380 NRVTVDGNEL
+3380 
-3390 WQVHYITNG
+3390 
-3399 ELAPFKVIGDP
+3399 
-3410 VSKQPMTADYDLLT
+3410 M
-3424 VMYSYGDLGPQD
+3424 
-3436 KVKQPLTWQQWKD
+3436 
-3449 SVTYEDLTPKY
+3449 
-3460 KELYSNEDLYN
+3460 
-3471 KKDGASLGNVSGRLK
+3471 
-3486 ELKDRINVDL
+3486 
-3496 GRTNGLEMVHHGA
+3496 
-3509 DDANPYAVMADNF
+3509 
-3522 PATFFV
+3522 
-3528 PKSLFAEDG
+3528 
-3537 LGEGKGSIQTYFNVN
+3537 
-3552 EQGAVVIR
+3552 
-3560 NPQEFSDFQQVTI
+3560 
-3573 NASFRASFNDKWNH
+3573 
-3587 GLDEPLFTTKRKLS
+3587 
-3601 HEFLNKR
+3601 
-3608 DQLLK
+3608 
-3613 KLSGGRLDA
+3613 
-3622 QDETLVA
+3622 
-3629 LGNPD
+3629 
-3634 DVSGNK
+3634 
-3640 AIVAVDVSQIFTRQ
+3640 
-3654 ELKERANVFAKPIGA
+3654 
-3669 SYQGILDQLDLVHQ
+3669 QGILDLPV
-3683 TVSRDQ
+3683 
-3689 IVASFELN
+3689 
-3697 KKVNAYIAEH
+3697 
-3707 PTSGRNQALTQL
+3707 
-3719 KEQITSALFIGKMQV
+3719 
-3734 AQVDIDAIAQTR
+3734 
-3746 PELAARIFMVAI
+3746 
-3758 EEANGE
+3758 
-3764 HRGLTDMMVRWANED
+3764 
-3779 PYLAPKQGYKG
+3779 
-3790 ETPNDLGFDAKYHV
+3790 FDATPMKKPGTSDV
-3804 DLGDHYADFKQW
+3804 DGNA
-3816 LETSQSNGL
+3816 
-3825 LSKATLDE
+3825 KAVDDT
-3833 STKTV
+3833 
-3838 HLGYSYQ
+3838 
-3845 ELQDLTGV
+3845 
-3853 ESVQMAFYFLKEA
+3853 KEA
-3866 AKKVDPISG
+3866 
-3875 DSAEMILL
+3875 
-3883 KKFADKSYL
+3883 
-3892 SQLDSDRMDQI
+3892 
-3903 EGIYRSS
+3903 
-3910 HETDV
+3910 
-3915 DAWDRRYS
+3915 
-3923 GAGYDELTNKLAGAT
+3923 LAG
-3938 GVDEQLSVLLDDRK
+3938 
-3952 GLLIGEVHGSDVNGL
+3952 
-3967 RFVNEQMDALKKQGV
+3967 
-3982 TVIGLE
+3982 
-3988 HLRSDLA
+3988 
-3995 QPLIDRYLA
+3995 
-4004 TGVMSSELSA
+4004 
-4014 MLKTKHLD
+4014 
-4022 ATLFENARANGM
+4022 
-4034 RIVALDANSSA
+4034 
-4045 RPNVQGTEHGLM
+4045 
-4057 YRAGAANNIAVEVL
+4057 
-4071 QSLPDDEKFV
+4071 
-4081 AIYGKA
+4081 GKI
-4087 HLQSHKGIEGFVP
+4087 L
-4100 GITHRLDLPALRVS
+4100 
-4114 DSNQFRVEQ
+4114 
-4123 DDMTLRVVYD
+4123 
-4133 DVANKP
+4133 
-4139 KLTFKDSLSGAN
+4139 
-4151 TAIHNQNV
+4151 HNQNV
-4159 NDWERVA
+4159 NDWERVV
-4166 VTPTADGGETRFDGQ
+4166 VTPTADGGESRFDGQ

-4188 DSVVANAAANLAGKH
+4188 DDVVAKAAANLAGKH
-4203 PESSVVVQLDSDG
+4203 PESSVVVQIDSDG

-4237 GHGRDDSDSNNTHL
+4237 GHGRDDSESNNTRL
-4251 SGYSAEDLA
+4251 SGYSADELA
-4260 AKLANFQQSFSQ
+4260 VKLAKFQQSFNQ
-4272 AENINNT
+4272 AENINNK

-4307 DVNGLRV
+4307 DANGLRV
-4314 DVSARS
+4314 DVSVRS
-4320 SELAVDATGR
+4320 SELAVDEAGR
-4330 KHTKDENG
+4330 KHTKDANG
-4338 DWIQK
+4338 DWVQK
-4343 AETNKVSLSWNE
+4343 AENNKVSLSWDE
-4355 QGEVIAKEERIRNGI
+4355 QGEVVAKDERIRNGI

-4381 VSDVGEIARGAI
+4381 VSDVDEPARGAI

-4404 KRKVETE
+4404 KRKAETE
-4411 TSSSAANNKLSYSG
+4411 TSSSSANNKLSYSG

-4448 KVGSG
+4448 KVGTG

-4474 KHSVDMGGYQA
+4474 KHSFDIGGYQA
-4485 LEGAQMFIG
+4485 MEGAQMFIG

-4499 FNLGQSNDLLVM
+4499 FNLGRSNDLIVM

-4543 DQDWLAAQEQQ
+4543 GQDWLAAQEQQ

-4573 SSVDYTCLVELDS
+4573 SSVDYTSLVELDS
-4586 HNERSSRGLKHDTEA
+4586 QNERSSRGLKHDAEA

-4613 NSDSSAGKLS
+4613 NSDSDTSKLS

-4704 NKLLGQMAGIGA
+4704 NKLLGQLAGVGA

-4723 FGVDYTTSGQI
+4723 FGVDYTASGQI

-4739 EAVDGVAILTEML
+4739 EAVDGVAILKEML

-4767 DPAKLLDSLKSGIDM
+4767 DPAKLLDSLKSGINM

-4787 QSFAETH
+4787 KSFAETH
-4794 GLKDKAPEEEENKSA
+4794 GLKEKAPEEEEDNSS
-4809 VSVNGTSVNSAQG
+4809 VSVNGASVNSAQG
-4822 ATASDG
+4822 ATVADG
-4828 NTETAETQ
+4828 STETAETP

-4894 LQGDGDINLSLGNYN
+4894 LQGDGDINISLGNYN

-4951 GSDMGVLMGRENM
+4951 GNDMGVLMGRENM

-4996 EGGEIDTGL
+4996 EGGEIDTGS

-5015 FNRVDTGDGQDYSVT
+5015 FNRVDTGDDQDYSVT

-5040 AGNDFANVFG
+5040 AGNDLANVFG

-5095 EEGRDLMV
+5095 GEGRDLMV

-5132 DISSEDNIVF
+5132 DIRSEDNIVF

-5166 PVSETDQAKFE
+5166 PASDSDQAKFE
-5177 HIGSVTFNDYFDGKR
+5177 HIGSVTFSDYFNGNR
-5192 AQMIIAMGEK
+5192 AQVIIAMGEK
-5202 DANGER
+5202 DATGER

-5213 SESSIDA
+5213 SESAIDA

-5240 LDSKSRVAISTAWAD
+5240 LDSKSRVAITTAWAD

>member
-15 GNYSADN
+15 GNYSADD
-22 GNNDIVAIGFGGEIH
+22 GNNNIVAIGFGGQIH

-53 VHTGSGNDTVVGGSA
+53 VYTGSGNDTVVGGSA
-68 YLRVEDSTGHLSVK
+68 YLKVEDSTGHLTVK

-107 SIDHLGHHGDVS
+107 SIDHLGNHGDVS
-119 YGGAA
+119 YCGAA
-124 AYNSV
+124 AYNGIT
-129 KRKGLSG
+129 RKGLSG
-136 NVTFKGAGG
+136 NVTFAGAGG
-145 YNALWHETNH
+145 YNALWHETNQ
-155 GNLSFAGAG
+155 GNLSFTGAG

-171 TWFDQYQGSR
+171 TWFNRYQGSH
-181 GDVSFD
+181 GDVTFD

-235 ERTRQAE
+235 ERTHQAE
-242 DVYQQTHGNIRFEG
+242 DVYTQTRGNIRFEG
-256 VGGYNSFYSDVA
+256 VGGYNSLYSDVA
-268 HGDIHFSG
+268 HGDIYFSG
-276 GGAYNTITRKGS
+276 GGAYNTIIRKGS
-288 GSSFDA
+288 GNDFA
-294 QGMEYA
+294 KEGMTNA
-300 KAEDIVLTTAKMHG
+300 KADEIVLTKAVMSG
-314 SWIGSGTHA
+314 SWIGQDHH
-323 VTAVKSEREPNTYLF
+323 VTAVKSASEPNTYLF
-338 AIADGT
+338 AFADST

-349 KVRLSNDPKTGKLKY
+349 KVQLRNDPQTGELKY
-364 YSEAWYKQGNH
+364 YSTAWYKEGNH
-375 LSGLARSDVSSAGG
+375 LSNLANQDISDNGG
-389 FEVNPINGGYTLS
+389 FTAVNINGAYTLS
-402 NIAVEHQQSL
+402 DLKVEHQQSV
-412 TVHAME
+412 TVHAVE
-418 KDLTEYEWVTYA
+418 KSLTEYEWVTYA
-430 NGALIDAKDVVLSD
+430 NGAVIDAKEVSLSD
-444 AKMGGHAISTD
+444 AKMGGHAIYAD
-455 GTKVDVQAIK
+455 GTKVDVKAVK
-465 SNRKP
+465 SNRQP
-470 NTYVYAKVLGP
+470 NTYIYAKVLGP

-492 DAETGVLKYQARSW
+492 DPETGALKYQARSW

-514 NLANED
+514 NIANQD
-520 ISSANGYHS
+520 ISSATGYNP
-529 MGKGGYSLSALNYS
+529 MGKGGYSLSDLHYS
-543 VNAIRSMSETVADID
+543 VNAVRSTSETVADIE

-569 TDSGES
+569 NDSGES
-575 SGDVHFSGAGGGNVI
+575 SGDVRFNGAGGGNVI
-590 KSNVTRGNVYFNG
+590 KSNVTRGNVHFNG

-652 QSKQGKMDVYAGG
+652 QSQQGKMDVYAGG
-665 AVNVLVRIGDGQYLA
+665 AVNVLVRLGDGQYLA
-680 HLLAYGNISVHK
+680 HLLAYGNISVQK
-692 GNGNSRV
+692 GSGDSRV
-699 AMLGGY
+699 VMLGGY
-705 NTHTQIGSGHGLW
+705 NTHTQIGSGNGLW

-730 GNGEV
+730 GKGDV
-735 TSVLAGGANVLTKVG
+735 AAVLAGGANVLTKMG
-750 EGELTAGML
+750 EGELTSGML
-759 GGANVMTHISG
+759 GGANVITHISN
-770 DEQASN
+770 DDQLSN

-789 KKGKGDTLAVMGGGA
+789 KKGKGNTLAVMGGGA
-804 NVLTHVGDGSTTGV
+804 NVLTHVGDGTTTGV

-836 IMLGVGNVLTHVGDG
+836 ILLGVGNVLTHVGDG

-868 DGTSIAA
+868 DGTSIAV

-962 GNGSTF
+962 GHGSTF
-968 AAMIGQANVMTKVGN
+968 AAMIGQANIMTKVGN

-994 NIYTHVGDGT
+994 NIMTHVGDGT

-1011 EMNVMT
+1011 EVNVMT

-1027 MFGKANIMTHVGDGL
+1027 IFGKANIMTHVGDGL

-1103 LISDIGNVMTHVGDG
+1103 LISDVGNVMTHVGDG
-1118 TTIGIAKGKANIVTK
+1118 TTIGIAKGKANLITK
-1133 VGDGLGIN
+1133 VGDGLGVN

-1164 EANILTK
+1164 EANLITK

-1182 GKANIITHVGN
+1182 GEANIITHVGN

-1198 GAWGKANVITKVGDG
+1198 GAWGKANVITKVGHG
-1213 RNVVLAKGEANIVTQ
+1213 QNVVLAKGEANIVTQ

-1240 KGNVVTKVGDGMQ
+1240 KGNIVTKVGDGMQ

-1258 GKANITTTVGN
+1258 GQANITTTVGN
-1269 GLSVT
+1269 GLNVT

-1279 ANINTKVGN
+1279 ANINTKVGD

-1314 KGKANANIHIGD
+1314 KGKANANIHVGD

-1334 ARNNVAIK
+1334 AQNNVAIK

-1363 SALFDNVKQTLLGV
+1363 SALFDNIKQTVLGV

-1389 DEASTSGT
+1389 DEASSSGT
-1397 QKGRGAIA
+1397 HKGRGAIA

-1414 FQMDAIEE
+1414 FQMDAIKE

-1430 LTGSVTKVDTPDLNE
+1430 LTGSVTKVDTPDLNK
-1445 MDNDLN
+1445 MQHALN
-1451 IDGAS
+1451 VDDS
-1456 DHAPNLIVNGD
+1456 SVQAPNLIVNGD
-1467 FEQGDRG
+1467 FELGEHG

-1485 SGSVYGVNGEGHGT
+1485 AGSVYGVEGEGHGA
-1499 RVTELDTHTN
+1499 RVTELDTYTN
-1509 TSLYQDLTDLTE
+1509 TSLYQDLANLAQ

-1556 GDASAWQQKTLK
+1556 GDESAWQQKTLK
-1568 LTAHAGSNRIEF
+1568 LTAQAGSNRIEF

-1595 VVAKSESSP
+1595 VVATSESSQ
-1604 QANAVSEH
+1604 QANAIREH
-1612 AKQNQASQ
+1612 ATQNPAAQ

-1661 IENNGQAQ
+1661 LENNGQAQ
-1669 RDAVKE
+1669 RDAVQE
-1675 ESEAVTAELTT
+1675 ESEAITAELTK
-1686 LAQGLDVLDGQAT
+1686 LAQGLDVLDSQAT
-1699 HTGKSGE
+1699 HTGESGD
-1706 QWRNDFA
+1706 QWRNEFA
-1713 GGLLDGVQSQ
+1713 SGLLAGVQTQ
-1723 IDDAK
+1723 LDDAK
-1728 QLASDKMAAAKQ
+1728 QLANGKIAEAKQ
-1740 TQSDNNSKVKDS
+1740 THADNQNKVKDAV
-1752 IAKSEA
+1752 AKSEA

-1772 DIAEAKADAET
+1772 DIADAQADAEK
-1783 RKADA
+1783 RQADA
-1788 VAKSHDAKQAESD
+1788 LAKGKDAQQAESD
-1801 AHSAA
+1801 AHHAV
-1806 NDAQSRGDRDAM
+1806 NNAQSRGDRDVQV
-1818 NAENK
+1818 AENK
-1823 ANQAQNDAQGAKQNE
+1823 ANQAQADAQGAKQNE

-1845 GVAGS
+1845 GVTGS
-1850 GLSGNAHRVEG
+1850 GLSGNAHSVEG
-1861 AGETG
+1861 AGETD
-1866 SHVNTDS
+1866 SHVKTDS

-1881 SDGLTEQELEALEG
+1881 SEGLTEQEQEALEG

-1906 AGIRSKN
+1906 AGIRAKN
-1913 SGSTITSMFM
+1913 SVSSMTSMFS
-1923 EANADSIVVDTT
+1923 ETNSKSIVVPTKVSPEPDR
-1935 ASQDVVRKEVRISGV
+1935 QDVTRRDVRISGV
-1950 NLVGL
+1950 NL
-1955 GEASHDSAESLVA
+1955 ESLSAVQGSQPTGQLA
-1968 ARAEKVANLYRWLDT
+1968 SKS
-1983 DNDVATD
+1983 
-1990 KYVPVPGFER
+1990 VPGFKSHFASTSIGIENELSGLVVVLPKNSAQTFGYVHDSQGNPLFMLTKDMNQGGYSNPVGINDIQGVNNWQAHTIELVTYPSEISDTAAVESR
-2000 VDADVSDEVKQR
+2000 KEAMLWLAKEFTDHINQSNHQSLPHLVSDDGR
-2012 MIQSMSGYIE
+2012 F
-2022 HTDNQVPKD
+2022 
-2031 QAQAL
+2031 
-2036 ATLFVESTLDYD
+2036 TLVISN
-2048 WDKRVEF
+2048 
-2055 LTKLESYGYS
+2055 S
-2065 FETPHA
+2065 
-2071 EKSIVS
+2071 
-2077 FWSGKNFKQYRDVL
+2077 
-2091 DNAQTDG
+2091 
-2098 KKVVYDIDV
+2098 
-2107 KGNAFAIDLNKHLMR
+2107 KHLIAA
-2122 WGGLFLDPDNAEQ
+2122 GNGT
-2135 NQLKSSIDAATF
+2135 SIDAEGKTIGMTPSGQQATMAISAKEF
-2147 SNTGFWSSVYATGA
+2147 GTSSSSEVRLLESAPWYQAGLRDEFLANAKNTTLDDPATAQNVYAYLTSVYSKTADLAKEYGIYINDWDPASEGFSPNA
-2161 QHDVYVIAEGGV
+2161 QGLTDPKVKNAWSILPRTKPVRMLELLSAEDSRYVRQQIAEKLKGTYSESLAKNVFEYFQYGGEV
-2173 RLGNYFWH
+2173 AGHGINNATTGS
-2181 VELPALRQL
+2181 VQQPEPAILFEFRSVPSAL
-2190 QREGLVGEIRLLD
+2190 SDFVP
-2203 KPVSEYKDLPAD
+2203 KTAS
-2215 EIGRRLTDAGVGVKV
+2215 TVKV
-2230 RFDALSSA
+2230 DVKALDHFDSASRKAIITEVNALVSGSEDFDAWYQEYRASKGQPPVKNPKSSA
-2238 RQAELLADNPDD
+2238 SANHKAEWLMTQHAEQWAKITAPYTDNHETLTSTKLASNDKE
-2250 YRADTL
+2250 
-2256 VELDVKLSAIDSMLR
+2256 ELHALGETSNLEHNKQQENVASIINTMLNDM
-2271 ESLPFYSLRTER
+2271 LPFYALRTER

-2294 EVRSWPG
+2294 EVRAWPG
-2301 SDDKSK
+2301 TEDKSK
-2307 TILLD
+2307 TIILED
-2312 NPEDAAQQKA
+2312 PEDAAQHKA

-2343 VDNKVL
+2343 VDNKVI
-2349 SHHDGRTRIL
+2349 SHHEGRTHVL
-2359 AQKEDGAW
+2359 AQKVDGAW
-2367 TYNTN
+2367 QYNATV
-2372 SELMSVTELL
+2372 ELMSVTELL
-2382 DAAHVSG
+2382 DAANVTG
-2389 KVRGESYQKVIDA
+2389 KIRGESYQQVIDA
-2402 LAEYHASTAEH
+2402 LTDYHARITEY
-2413 ADYELESVEQLV
+2413 ADYEPESVEKLL
-2425 NLRKKIEGYALGH
+2425 NLRKKIEGYVLGH
-2438 PDSGRLEAMN
+2438 PDSGRVEAMN
-2448 SLLNQVNSRLEEV
+2448 SLLNQVNTRLDEV
-2461 SVLAVSEQSIKA
+2461 SLLSVAEQNIQA
-2473 HDSFSRLYDQLDNA
+2473 QDSFSRLYDQLEAAN
-2487 HLKQSK
+2487 LKESK
-2493 HLYLDGNGDFVTK
+2493 HLYLDQNGDFVTK
-2506 GKGNLAKIDQ
+2506 GKGNLANIDL
-2516 LGGSDA
+2516 LGSREA
-2522 VLEKVKA
+2522 VLEKVKLTV
-2529 SVNHEYGQAIAD
+2529 SNEYGQTVAD

-2547 SANELAK
+2547 SAKDLAK

-2560 ITGLNR
+2560 IAGLNKV
-2566 IHQALEQHMSPVSAT
+2566 HQAIEQHLSPVSAT
-2581 MYIWKPS
+2581 LYIWKPS

-2602 GRTQIDAQ
+2602 GRTQLEGQ
-2610 AAADFNKQ
+2610 AAADFNQQ

-2629 SSNIRNIFN
+2629 SSNISNILN
-2638 VATEY
+2638 VATKD

-2667 MASEENDGFGL
+2667 VASEENDGFGL
-2678 NDGETKLKRFIEKL
+2678 HDGDIKLKRFIEKL
-2692 NAAKGIDAAYKD
+2692 NAAKGIDASFKE

-2718 MLVSTGIPAHVFQPF
+2718 MLETTGIPAHVFQPF
-2733 VDQWNDTS
+2733 VEQWNDTS

-2754 LQKQAQASG
+2754 LRLQAQRSD
-2763 DPALVAKR
+2763 DPELLEKR
-2771 IDNVVRLFAERALEE
+2771 IGNVVRQFAERALEE
-2786 IEAFKA
+2786 IETFKA
-2792 SQADEGRVFRINLE
+2792 SQADQGRVFRINLE

-2817 NRLSHD
+2817 HRLSND

-2854 TWRPKFG
+2854 TWLPKFG

-2885 KQSHQVNDDLD
+2885 KQSHQVTDVLD
-2896 ALSGSEKH
+2896 ALSGNEKP
-2904 KDKVAIENDGTPPR
+2904 KENVAIENDGTPPR
-2918 DKVPLSP
+2918 DKESLSP

-2935 GERDA
+2935 GDKEA
-2940 RRKIGDITQTLLDH
+2940 RRKIGEITQTLLDH

-2959 ESQKVTLKGEAG
+2959 ESQKITLQGEAG
-2971 RLTGYYHQGTASSD
+2971 RLTGYYHQGTTPSEG
-2985 DETSTTSGK
+2985 ETSSPSGK

-3014 SHYQKQGIDML
+3014 NHYQKQGIDML

-3057 DKGIDPSNIILHG
+3057 DKGIDPSNIIIHG

-3119 VGTIA
+3119 VGAIA

-3134 KNLKGLPQET
+3134 KNLEGLPKET
-3144 PILLLTDNEGLGEE
+3144 SILLLTDNEGLGNE
-3158 GEKLRVKL
+3158 GEKLRTKL
-3166 SNSGFNVTGE
+3166 TASGYNVTGE

-3189 SQYTGQIVS
+3189 SQYADQIVS
-3198 DLLNTQHIKHNE
+3198 GLSSS
-3210 AKLNLEPHGKN
+3210 A
-3221 YESRDLILKPISQP
+3221 S
-3235 ETVELGMP
+3235 
-3243 EVDQKVLADI
+3243 
-3253 AERENV
+3253 
-3259 IIGVRPVD
+3259 VD
-3267 EKSKSLIA
+3267 EDLDQQGLDTTSTKDQGISNKNDHLQVVDSKEAL
-3275 SKMYSSKGLFV
+3275 
-3286 KAKSSDWGPMSGF
+3286 SDGKILHNQDVNSWGP
-3299 IPVDQS
+3299 
-3305 FAKASARRDLETFN
+3305 
-3319 RHAEQSIQSGNAVS
+3319 
-3333 ADLYLNQVRVEE
+3333 
-3345 LVSKYHSLTPL
+3345 
-3356 ELDDQSGMYKTT
+3356 
-3368 ATNGDQSVPFFL
+3368 
-3380 NRVTVDGNEL
+3380 
-3390 WQVHYITNG
+3390 IT
-3399 ELAPFKVIGDP
+3399 
-3410 VSKQPMTADYDLLT
+3410 
-3424 VMYSYGDLGPQD
+3424 
-3436 KVKQPLTWQQWKD
+3436 
-3449 SVTYEDLTPKY
+3449 
-3460 KELYSNEDLYN
+3460 
-3471 KKDGASLGNVSGRLK
+3471 
-3486 ELKDRINVDL
+3486 
-3496 GRTNGLEMVHHGA
+3496 
-3509 DDANPYAVMADNF
+3509 
-3522 PATFFV
+3522 
-3528 PKSLFAEDG
+3528 
-3537 LGEGKGSIQTYFNVN
+3537 
-3552 EQGAVVIR
+3552 
-3560 NPQEFSDFQQVTI
+3560 
-3573 NASFRASFNDKWNH
+3573 
-3587 GLDEPLFTTKRKLS
+3587 
-3601 HEFLNKR
+3601 
-3608 DQLLK
+3608 
-3613 KLSGGRLDA
+3613 
-3622 QDETLVA
+3622 
-3629 LGNPD
+3629 
-3634 DVSGNK
+3634 
-3640 AIVAVDVSQIFTRQ
+3640 
-3654 ELKERANVFAKPIGA
+3654 
-3669 SYQGILDQLDLVHQ
+3669 
-3683 TVSRDQ
+3683 
-3689 IVASFELN
+3689 
-3697 KKVNAYIAEH
+3697 
-3707 PTSGRNQALTQL
+3707 
-3719 KEQITSALFIGKMQV
+3719 
-3734 AQVDIDAIAQTR
+3734 
-3746 PELAARIFMVAI
+3746 
-3758 EEANGE
+3758 
-3764 HRGLTDMMVRWANED
+3764 
-3779 PYLAPKQGYKG
+3779 
-3790 ETPNDLGFDAKYHV
+3790 
-3804 DLGDHYADFKQW
+3804 
-3816 LETSQSNGL
+3816 
-3825 LSKATLDE
+3825 
-3833 STKTV
+3833 
-3838 HLGYSYQ
+3838 
-3845 ELQDLTGV
+3845 
-3853 ESVQMAFYFLKEA
+3853 
-3866 AKKVDPISG
+3866 
-3875 DSAEMILL
+3875 
-3883 KKFADKSYL
+3883 
-3892 SQLDSDRMDQI
+3892 
-3903 EGIYRSS
+3903 
-3910 HETDV
+3910 
-3915 DAWDRRYS
+3915 
-3923 GAGYDELTNKLAGAT
+3923 
-3938 GVDEQLSVLLDDRK
+3938 
-3952 GLLIGEVHGSDVNGL
+3952 
-3967 RFVNEQMDALKKQGV
+3967 
-3982 TVIGLE
+3982 
-3988 HLRSDLA
+3988 
-3995 QPLIDRYLA
+3995 
-4004 TGVMSSELSA
+4004 
-4014 MLKTKHLD
+4014 
-4022 ATLFENARANGM
+4022 
-4034 RIVALDANSSA
+4034 
-4045 RPNVQGTEHGLM
+4045 
-4057 YRAGAANNIAVEVL
+4057 
-4071 QSLPDDEKFV
+4071 
-4081 AIYGKA
+4081 
-4087 HLQSHKGIEGFVP
+4087 
-4100 GITHRLDLPALRVS
+4100 
-4114 DSNQFRVEQ
+4114 
-4123 DDMTLRVVYD
+4123 
-4133 DVANKP
+4133 
-4139 KLTFKDSLSGAN
+4139 
-4151 TAIHNQNV
+4151 
-4159 NDWERVA
+4159 
-4166 VTPTADGGETRFDGQ
+4166 VTPTTDGGETRFDGQ

-4188 DSVVANAAANLAGKH
+4188 DPVVAKAAANLAGKH
-4203 PESSVVVQLDSDG
+4203 AESSVVVQLDSDG

-4237 GHGRDDSDSNNTHL
+4237 GHGRDHSESNNTRL
-4251 SGYSAEDLA
+4251 SGYSADELA
-4260 AKLANFQQSFSQ
+4260 VKLAKFQQSFNQ
-4272 AENINNT
+4272 AENINNK

-4307 DVNGLRV
+4307 DANGLRV
-4314 DVSARS
+4314 DVSVRS
-4320 SELAVDATGR
+4320 SELAVDEAGR
-4330 KHTKDENG
+4330 KHTKDANG
-4338 DWIQK
+4338 DWVQK
-4343 AETNKVSLSWNE
+4343 AENNKVSLSWDA
-4355 QGEVIAKEERIRNGI
+4355 QGEVVAKDEPIRNGI

-4381 VSDVGEIARGAI
+4381 VNNVDEPARGAI
-4393 GDNNDVFDAPE
+4393 GDNSDVFDAPE
-4404 KRKVETE
+4404 KRIPETE
-4411 TSSSAANNKLSYSG
+4411 VIANSSSSNQLSYSG
-4425 NIQVNVGDGEFT
+4425 NIQVNVGEGEFT
-4437 AVNWGTSNVGI
+4437 AVNWGTSNVSI
-4448 KVGSG
+4448 KVGTG

-4468 IGNGES
+4468 IGDGES
-4474 KHSVDMGGYQA
+4474 KHSVDIGGYQA
-4485 LEGAQMFIG
+4485 LEGAQMFLG

-4499 FNLGQSNDLLVM
+4499 FNFGHSNDLILM

-4531 SGVLQSI
+4531 SGVLQGI
-4538 ATSGE
+4538 AMSGE
-4543 DQDWLAAQEQQ
+4543 GEDWLAAQEQQ

-4573 SSVDYTCLVELDS
+4573 SSVDYTTLVELDS
-4586 HNERSSRGLKHDTEA
+4586 QNERDSRGLKHDVEA
-4601 ALNKQYNQWLSG
+4601 TLNKQYNQWLSG
-4613 NSDSSAGKLS
+4613 NGNSGTSQLS

-4676 LMTQQFSATGQAKT
+4676 LMTQQFTATGQAKT
-4690 TFTYTPEDLPRQLK
+4690 TFTYTPQDLPRQLK
-4704 NKLLGQMAGIGA
+4704 NKLLGQLAGVGA

-4723 FGVDYTTSGQI
+4723 FGVDYTASGQI

-4739 EAVDGVAILTEML
+4739 QAVDGVAILKEML

-4767 DPAKLLDSLKSGIDM
+4767 DPAKLLDSLKAGIDM

-4787 QSFAETH
+4787 KSFAETH
-4794 GLKDKAPEEEENKSA
+4794 GLKEKAPEEEKDNSS
-4809 VSVNGTSVNSAQG
+4809 VSVNGANVNSAQG
-4822 ATASDG
+4822 ATVADG

-4864 SLVENLKENLTADL
+4864 SLVENLKQNLTDDL

-4894 LQGDGDINLSLGNYN
+4894 LQGDGDINISLGNYN

-4951 GSDMGVLMGRENM
+4951 GNDMGVLMGRENM

-4996 EGGEIDTGL
+4996 EGGEIDTGS

-5015 FNRVDTGDGQDYSVT
+5015 FNRVDTGDDQDYSVT

-5050 NYNRINASAG
+5050 NYNRINAGAG

-5075 GEGEDHLIA
+5075 GDGDDHLIA

-5095 EEGRDLMV
+5095 GEGRDLMV

-5132 DISSEDNIVF
+5132 DIRSEDNIVF

-5166 PVSETDQAKFE
+5166 PSNDSDQSKFE
-5177 HIGSVTFNDYFDGKR
+5177 HIGSVTFSDYFNGNR
-5192 AQMIIAMGEK
+5192 AQVVIGMSDK
-5202 DANGER
+5202 DLSGER
-5208 EYTTL
+5208 EYTML
-5213 SESSIDA
+5213 SDSAIDA
-5220 LVQAMSGFD
+5220 LVQAMSGFE
-5229 PQAGDNGFIDN
+5229 PQAGDNGFIDS
-5240 LDSKSRVAISTAWAD
+5240 LESKSQAAISMAWSD
-5255 VVHKKGITV
+5255 VVHKKGLMV